1 MKIRLNPHT
10 LQRAFVLLL
19 FSLVAGISSVFA
31 QGYTYLQFSGNG
43 RTVLF
48 AKDGALTV
56 VSTTEDA
63 PAGDGYQWALETVSG
78 DNVRLKNKEGMYVT
92 PNLTLTNSQD
102 QAATFTK
109 TENTYSK
116 GRKSYGEGVEVPT
129 HGGSR
134 YDLVYGGKALGVKNG
149 QLIWT
154 VEDSRYGC
162 IRLANNVKG
171 AKVNPFVS
179 SEGGK
184 VHWYYYMELL
194 GNKSAECV
202 MDAGAEKKLEK
213 YSTPSAKD
221 LRAYM
226 WCVYEA
232 NDKGDVYFMSAD
244 GNFFCQKDDTYQYST
259 STKTDR
265 CKYRICDVAD
275 QTDGKYQE
283 AFVLY
288 NPQTT
293 KYVFPYGSGN
303 TDVGNG
309 SSLNPAEAM
318 RFILSTG
325 PHIYQFS
332 ANAATAIYDNGTGV
346 TMQPVGSEV
355 AGYQW
360 TLEQVG
366 GAYVLK
372 SGRDNYLKQAGD
384 AFTVTTNR
392 DEALRLFPCGSAYD
406 DRHDVLTLA
415 ADASKALGVKDG
427 QLAIVEANSFYS
439 VVRILD
445 STAEVKGAVAPKFS
459 DISNVYYY
467 KLQFKAN
474 PKGDARLT
482 LTGTGYDN
490 PVTRKEFEPTS
501 ASQNWK
507 LEAARHANSKTG
519 DFYLVNQSGEYL
531 IYKDGRF
538 NFETLDVNETTVFRL
553 KQTDEQPEYWTIDMA
568 LSGDDNHRLGLQ
580 AGMTPYTL
588 KACNST
594 SKFNA
599 LSFKESERG
608 SDYDYLQFSGCGRV
622 VLYDDGQNIKAVA
635 TTTEQLEGNGYQWTF
650 DPIMDG
656 AGKVNGNNLKNKA
669 GRFLRYDAADE
680 TFTSVT
686 DRSKA
691 SVFDADQNTYYVIP
705 VHDVQG
711 GTYNINIAGGLRYNA
726 VLRGVS
732 EPYNTLGVKNGKLQ
746 LVKKNS
752 RYAVVRLAENIEG
765 GLVNPYVSTS
775 ANPHYYALNF
785 FQNGSEY
792 LQDNT
797 PGNILL
803 KSPVAPFPLRRYCW
817 ILEEANDDGDV
828 YIRSTAGNYI
838 SYNPDTDNGK
848 HKVNPTLNDY
858 SLYKI
863 CDVADQPD
871 ASLEGL
877 WSLYNCKNLYFVRP
891 FPSEN
896 AIGRAEEV
904 GKNTSMT
911 FVDVAANT
919 TSYHF
924 VFPAMGQRALIM
936 DYDEA
941 KKPRVKARDILAS
954 DKDARLYQWV
964 VEGQHIRN
972 RAGFYLTYDGK
983 NKQFGVSNQKADAYT
998 FVYNV
1003 NNYENNNN
1011 VRYDLCST
1019 DDQQALS
1026 IGEEGALCWA
1036 APGTRNSV
1044 VDLRPYIIA
1053 PELPIPSLGGAD
1065 YQLYCIRT
1073 AGGDRYAY
1081 HMEDANSISL
1091 KPYEEKN
1098 LCQLWVLIRDG
1109 QGKGDGYLQS
1119 AYNRYFLKY
1128 DTGSN
1133 TFVAVADKKDAT
1145 RIRLVETSGNYIHW
1159 QIELPDVNDSRNLI
1173 SHSYS
1178 GGGNPKTVSLS
1189 LQGPN
1194 NGNNF
1199 VEIFPV
1205 DITPDF
1211 YEEAG
1216 GAFRNLSLN
1225 ELTPQLE
1232 LTADG
1237 KALKAKASASE
1248 DDANNSWKNIGTKD
1262 DFVLRNGHGQYIG
1275 ADAEGNVFLTTD
1287 KAQAT
1292 HFYLWLNHGDEDG
1305 TVSWCFAQLN
1315 ADGSKPEGKPEKCL
1329 GVSDVTNGT
1338 VAMLSF
1344 STYETDKLHTL
1355 CFNFGRLT
1363 CPELSDAA
1371 EGKYYYNFICFDKV
1385 ASDKFISEG
1394 YDTNKKVKAESQ
1406 QLINDQMWA
1415 LVGQS
1420 KDDVVLMS
1428 KDKYYMCLNGYK
1440 LCVTHDLKKAAHFS
1454 VDYISDVDRYV
1465 LVLVGG
1471 EGSEGHLK
1479 KCLNLSGD
1487 VDENGVRHK
1496 DVIVWNWN
1504 KTDKNEGPRFYL
1516 NFISIPVPED
1526 YSDYEILPKR
1536 SWFVKQAHEATTDPM
1551 TGFIQRDESGW
1562 TKNPYTGK
1570 MMQKTSTYTVIHYL
1584 KAESTRELY
1593 VPTCMVT
1600 NDNCPTLSRA
1610 FQRWYNYKTDE
1621 AVSDSVLNLD
1631 LPSSRRYKN
1640 GIVVGDQLKLNG
1652 QVNGNYVKKKITF
1665 QMPEVIPDDWEYI
1678 LGADLTP
1685 YSDFVDYFGDNGNP
1699 IYNGNVTKYNGAV
1712 TNDIILPSKQ
1722 NIVEPTIT
1730 GRNLY
1735 VIRNAR
1741 AIANELLQCKEGN
1754 GNDKWYEEHTIA
1766 FPKKKVTLNYS
1777 SVALNMQKQDYWFY
1791 NNDSPS
1797 EDNLQ
1802 NAVNSGEIVI
1812 EVDSLDSGITSA
1824 KFLRSAKTD
1833 NVDLGEGLD
1842 RFIAFDYPGDTDDG
1856 KGIGKA
1862 KGDSCTLKVYGV
1874 ASDGTRYQIA
1884 KFNLTFEDNFEP
1896 IIYSEIIGKKDDGSF
1911 KSERSPE
1918 ALKKATG
1925 DPVATITFDPEQ
1937 FDAFVTPPVGTYTG
1951 FLTGDKGPGTK
1962 CGLTYRY
1969 PFNYDNTSYCF
1980 APIDGDFNST
1990 DGKTPECTW
1999 GNYTIAHRFRM
2010 GDFGDGSSRGNFFAV
2025 KKYYENE
2032 YGSEKYDASQS
2043 GFLYIDASDLPGQ
2056 IASIDFSGM
2065 PCKASRLFVSAWM
2078 SSPSGKDEKPANVV
2092 FSVQGFKNGKAT
2104 TLYSYCPGSI
2114 LGEARDSLA
2123 NKLEPKTNNG
2133 IGIWQQVYFSFVN
2146 KNADDFDSFRLT
2158 IDNACTSTV
2167 GGDILIDDV
2176 EVFSVKPEVQI
2187 ERTIPVCGDQLTL
2200 CKMTVDYDQVRTQLG
2215 LNTGEVMKD
2224 NPKVWY
2230 CLLDK
2235 EMFDAELGFDTGTSE
2250 GQERLYRMSD
2260 AEVKPAFVK
2269 ALLGDPNSQVS
2280 GEGIFR
2286 SVEFKTNFDSL
2297 PVFKYR
2303 DAVAATVGMA
2313 SREVTSAGVRH
2324 FVISDKVKEPRIK
2337 PNHDYY
2343 FLFVPRFSDDPV
2355 TLANAFHS
2363 FEINT
2368 RCSVRCKFR
2377 TLSPIRVVTDA
2388 DDEAAVEHETQTCA
2402 GKSVSLSVKQVGEDE
2417 DGNIGE
2423 RIVQYDWWRDYVGGA
2438 FTDVCINVDNATWR
2452 VLGKNE
2458 SRLSNEISLRE
2469 ALLAFR
2475 HFYPKATTVAGAAPK
2490 NDEGYTLE
2498 QSVIDVLHQFTL
2510 NSADKVASLVLLN
2523 NTCNIYVPAAT
2534 KQGTILKVTVV
2545 PIDHEDSSGTQYCY
2559 DPQQVGIKVS
2569 GEAPQ
2574 LFDGLHGT
2582 QYKYPDK
2589 LTNVPVRSSL
2599 AAVEEVRARADGS
2612 AANVLRVPLRGIK
2625 TVTKDAIGLTSVS
2638 PEVFLAGTN
2647 DPNMKAY
2654 ETKAAEERAGLSV
2667 QNFRI
2672 VGQLKTLV
2680 ADTADREHAYA
2691 DIVFNSDFQ
2700 PREGYVYTLRFN
2712 YRELFNAG
2720 NATQSTVC
2728 DGNVLVDL
2736 IIVPK
2741 YQKWTGA
2748 AGNTDWTNDANWQR
2762 ADLEDLHFNA
2772 DTEPGYAANAD
2783 NGTAQGYVPML
2794 HTSVIVT
2801 PKKAGPQLY
2810 ETNGADDQFLNFVG
2824 NEGKRTAT
2832 PDIEYAL
2839 LAAPEADKGVNLC
2852 GIYTPY
2858 QSKDLV
2864 VQSGGEL
2871 LHAERLDYKKAWVEY
2886 ALTPDRWY
2894 TLGSPLR
2901 QSYAGEW
2908 YAPNNDACQAT
2919 PYFKNVTYN
2928 TTDYHR
2934 FAPAVYQRS
2943 WDKAKSTLY
2952 YLDTYSAENPQTANV
2967 KTTTENIYQAANWSA
2982 VYNDV
2987 REAYSQGGFSVK
2999 VNGIGIGA
3007 QKYNTSLFRLPKED
3021 TAYGYYTE
3029 LNKTDEQT
3037 YPVDRTH
3044 HHKLATD
3051 QLAKSGT
3058 EITVTLTN
3066 ENRNN
3071 RFFLVGNPFACALDL
3086 DKFFTV
3092 NAAQLNGAKY
3102 WVLTAGGQEGAMRQ
3116 PNAGEWISVNGTT
3129 EAALASLPSGQGFFV
3144 EGKEG
3149 TNTITLKFTAD
3160 MQTSLHASGT
3170 LLRAPAIGR
3179 AEAPMLRIRASRS
3192 GQGSEA
3198 LVVKDTTAVN
3208 GYEAAEDMQLLLD
3221 NSLQE
3226 IPMVYTLAGNRTS
3239 TINRRRSLWRV
3250 PLGVLSNSEE
3260 PVQLTF
3266 SGMRSFGETLSLL
3279 DSQTGAVTPL
3289 RGNGNADC
3297 VKVEVPG
3304 VTTGRYFIL
3313 SSERPALEDEQDFTQ
3328 PLIQADNGSV
3338 TISSSAAHVLTYV
3351 RIVAAD
3357 GRTVYKLT
3365 PYVSRLSLKLP
3376 TGVYVVEARTD
3387 EGESVGKVSL

>member
-1 MKIRLNPHT
+1 
-10 LQRAFVLLL
+10 
-19 FSLVAGISSVFA
+19 
-31 QGYTYLQFSGNG
+31 
-43 RTVLF
+43 
-48 AKDGALTV
+48 
-56 VSTTEDA
+56 
-63 PAGDGYQWALETVSG
+63 
-78 DNVRLKNKEGMYVT
+78 
-92 PNLTLTNSQD
+92 
-102 QAATFTK
+102 
-109 TENTYSK
+109 
-116 GRKSYGEGVEVPT
+116 
-129 HGGSR
+129 
-134 YDLVYGGKALGVKNG
+134 
-149 QLIWT
+149 
-154 VEDSRYGC
+154 
-162 IRLANNVKG
+162 
-171 AKVNPFVS
+171 
-179 SEGGK
+179 
-184 VHWYYYMELL
+184 
-194 GNKSAECV
+194 
-202 MDAGAEKKLEK
+202 
-213 YSTPSAKD
+213 
-221 LRAYM
+221 
-226 WCVYEA
+226 
-232 NDKGDVYFMSAD
+232 
-244 GNFFCQKDDTYQYST
+244 
-259 STKTDR
+259 
-265 CKYRICDVAD
+265 
-275 QTDGKYQE
+275 
-283 AFVLY
+283 
-288 NPQTT
+288 
-293 KYVFPYGSGN
+293 
-303 TDVGNG
+303 
-309 SSLNPAEAM
+309 M
-318 RFILSTG
+318 RFISTPPPTG

-332 ANAATAIYDNGTGV
+332 ANAATAIYDNGTSV

-372 SGRDNYLKQAGD
+372 SGRDNYLKQAGNVL
-384 AFTVTTNR
+384 TVTTNR
-392 DEALRLFPCGSAYD
+392 DEALRLFPSGSEYD
-406 DRHDVLTLA
+406 NKHDVLTLA

-445 STAEVKGAVAPKFS
+445 STNEVKGAVAPKFS

-474 PKGDARLT
+474 PKDDARLT
-482 LTGTGYDN
+482 LTSTGYDN
-490 PVTRKEFEPTS
+490 PVTRIEFEPTS
-501 ASQNWK
+501 ARQNWELLPAK
-507 LEAARHANSKTG
+507 HANSKSG
-519 DFYLVNQSGEYL
+519 DFYLVNQLGEYL

-538 NFETLDVNETTVFRL
+538 NFKTFDVNETTVFRL

-580 AGMTPYTL
+580 TGMTPYTL
-588 KACNST
+588 QACNDT
-594 SKFNA
+594 SKYNA

-608 SDYDYLQFSGCGRV
+608 SDYDYLQFSGSGRV

-656 AGKVNGNNLKNKA
+656 AGIVNGYNLKNKA
-669 GRFLRYDAADE
+669 DRFLRYDATAK

-691 SVFDADQNTYYVIP
+691 SVFDADQNTYYIVP
-705 VHDVQG
+705 AHVSG
-711 GTYNINIAGGLRYNA
+711 GTCNIAGGLRYNA

-732 EPYNTLGVKNGKLQ
+732 EPYNTLGVKNGQLQ

-775 ANPHYYALNF
+775 DNPRYYAFNF
-785 FQNGSEY
+785 FQNGSGEY
-792 LQDNT
+792 MQDNT
-797 PGNILL
+797 PGDILL
-803 KSPVAPFPLRRYCW
+803 KSPVAPFPLRRFCW

-828 YIRSTAGNYI
+828 FIKSTAGNYI
-838 SYNPDTDNGK
+838 SYNPASDGYQ
-848 HKVNPTLNDY
+848 HKVNTTTNAY
-858 SLYKI
+858 SRYKI

-871 ASLEGL
+871 ASLDGL
-877 WSLYNCKNLYFVRP
+877 WSLYNCENHYFVRP
-891 FPSEN
+891 SDSDN
-896 AIGRAEEV
+896 SIGRAEEV

-911 FVDVAANT
+911 FVDIAADT
-919 TSYHF
+919 TSYHL

-941 KKPRVKARDILAS
+941 KNPRVKARGILAS

-972 RAGFYLTYDGK
+972 RAGFYLTYDKK
-983 NKQFGVSNQKADAYT
+983 NEQFGVSNQKAEAYT
-998 FVYNV
+998 FVYDENT
-1003 NNYENNNN
+1003 YQNNNN
-1011 VRYDLCST
+1011 VRYDFLSS
-1019 DDQQALS
+1019 DGKQALS
-1026 IGEEGALCWA
+1026 IGAEGVLCWA
-1036 APGTRNSV
+1036 APNTRNSV
-1044 VDLRPYIIA
+1044 VDLRSYIIA
-1053 PELPIPSLGGAD
+1053 PELPIPSSGGVD
-1065 YQLYCIRT
+1065 YHLYCIRT

-1081 HMEDANSISL
+1081 HMEEANAISL
-1091 KPYEEKN
+1091 KTYVEKN
-1098 LCQLWVLIRDG
+1098 LCQLWILIRDG

-1133 TFVAVADKKDAT
+1133 TFVAVADRNDAT
-1145 RIRLVETSGNYIHW
+1145 RIRLVETSGNYDHW
-1159 QIELPDVNDSRNLI
+1159 QIELPDVDGNNNLI
-1173 SHSYS
+1173 SHSY
-1178 GGGNPKTVSLS
+1178 GGNPKTVTLS

-1194 NGNNF
+1194 NADNY
-1199 VEIFPV
+1199 VDLIPV

-1225 ELTPQLE
+1225 ELTPELE
-1232 LTADG
+1232 LTADDA
-1237 KALKAKASASE
+1237 ALKAKASASE
-1248 DDANNSWKNIGTKD
+1248 DDANNSWKNIGTRD

-1275 ADAEGNVFLTTD
+1275 ADDDGNVFLTTD

-1292 HFYLWLNHGDEDG
+1292 HFYLWLNHGEKDG
-1305 TVSWCFAQLN
+1305 NVSWCFAQLN
-1315 ADGSKPEGKPEKCL
+1315 VDGSKPEGKPDKCL
-1329 GVSDVTNGT
+1329 GVSDVANGT

-1344 STYETDKLHTL
+1344 ATYETDKQHTL
-1355 CFNFGRLT
+1355 CFTFGRLT

-1371 EGKYYYNFICFDKV
+1371 AGKYYYNFICFDK
-1385 ASDKFISEG
+1385 AGNKYISDG
-1394 YDTNKKVKAESQ
+1394 NDTNKVVFAENGKK
-1406 QLINDQMWA
+1406 LVNDQMWA
-1415 LVGQS
+1415 LVGQN

-1428 KDKYYMCLNGYK
+1428 KDKYYVYLDGDRFY
-1440 LCVTHDLKKAAHFS
+1440 VTHDPEKAVHFS
-1454 VDYISDVDRYV
+1454 VKYISSQQRYALTIV
-1465 LVLVGG
+1465 KGPNDGG
-1471 EGSEGHLK
+1471 KSGYSM
-1479 KCLNLSGD
+1479 NLHGGD
-1487 VDENGVRHK
+1487 HTTILPWK
-1496 DVIVWNWN
+1496 DSSIQ
-1504 KTDKNEGPRFYL
+1504 TDQNFWL
-1516 NFISIPVPED
+1516 NFIAVPQPED
-1526 YSDYEILPKR
+1526 YSDYEVLPKR
-1536 SWFVKQAHEATTDPM
+1536 SWFVKQAREATADPM

-1584 KAESTRELY
+1584 KAESTRQLF
-1593 VPTCMVT
+1593 VPTCMVGSAAT
-1600 NDNCPTLSRA
+1600 RSRA

-1631 LPSSRRYKN
+1631 LSSSRRYKN
-1640 GIVVGDQLKLNG
+1640 GIVVGDQLKMNG
-1652 QVNGNYVKKKITF
+1652 QNHGDYVTHSVVF

-1699 IYNGNVTKYNGAV
+1699 LYNGTVTS
-1712 TNDIILPSKQ
+1712 DIILPSKQ

-1741 AIANELLQCKEGN
+1741 AIANELLQCKAGE
-1754 GNDKWYEEHTIA
+1754 GNDKWYEEHTIV

-1791 NNDSPS
+1791 NNGIAS
-1797 EDNLQ
+1797 ENNLQ
-1802 NAVNSGEIVI
+1802 NAVNSGAI
-1812 EVDSLDSGITSA
+1812 EVDVEDPLKSGITFA
-1824 KFLRSAKTD
+1824 KFLNSGAGD
-1833 NVDLGEGLD
+1833 GAD
-1842 RFIAFDYPGDTDDG
+1842 RAIAFNYPGDTDG
-1856 KGIGKA
+1856 TGIGEAKA
-1862 KGDSCTLKVYGV
+1862 GSCTLKVYGI

-1884 KFNLTFEDNFEP
+1884 KFNLTFEEDFEP
-1896 IIYSEIIGKKDDGSF
+1896 IVYSEIIGTKVDGSF

-1918 ALKKATG
+1918 ALQKTTG
-1925 DPVATITFDPEQ
+1925 APVATIAFNPEQ
-1937 FDAFVTPPVGTYTG
+1937 FDAFVSPPVGTYTG
-1951 FLTGDKGPGTK
+1951 FSNSGTGENANQKYS
-1962 CGLTYRY
+1962 LTYRY

-1980 APIDGDFNST
+1980 APISGDFNST
-1990 DGKTPECTW
+1990 EGVTSECTW
-1999 GNYTIAHRFRM
+1999 GNYTIAHRLQYN
-2010 GDFGDGSSRGNFFAV
+2010 FGESTHRGNFFPV
-2025 KKYYENE
+2025 KKYYENK
-2032 YGSEKYDASQS
+2032 YGSENYDASQS
-2043 GFLYIDASDLPGQ
+2043 AFLYIDASDLPGK
-2056 IASIDFSGM
+2056 IVSIDFAGM

-2078 SSPSGKDEKPANVV
+2078 SSPGRGTDSPANVV
-2092 FSVQGFKNGKAT
+2092 FSIQGFKNGEAT
-2104 TLYSYCPGSI
+2104 TLYSYCPGGI
-2114 LGEARDSLA
+2114 LGEARDA
-2123 NKLEPKTNNG
+2123 NGKKLESKGGN
-2133 IGIWQQVYFSFVN
+2133 GIWQQVYFSFVN

-2158 IDNACTSTV
+2158 IDNACTNTS
-2167 GGDILIDDV
+2167 GGDILIDDI

-2200 CKMTVDYDQVRTQLG
+2200 CKMTTDYDQVRAQLG
-2215 LNTGEVMKD
+2215 LKTGEVMKR

-2235 EMFDAELGFDTGTSE
+2235 EMFDTELGFNTGTPE
-2250 GQERLYRMSD
+2250 GQERLYRTPD
-2260 AEVKPAFVK
+2260 AVVKPAFVK
-2269 ALLGDPNSQVS
+2269 ALLGDLNSQAS
-2280 GEGIFR
+2280 AEGSFR

-2297 PVFKYR
+2297 PRFTYR
-2303 DAVAATVGMA
+2303 KAVEATSGMA
-2313 SREVTSAGVRH
+2313 SREVTSDGVRR
-2324 FVISDKVKEPRIK
+2324 FIISDKVREPRIK

-2355 TLANAFHS
+2355 TLANAFHA

-2368 RCSVRCKFR
+2368 RCSVRCQFR
-2377 TLSPIRVVTDA
+2377 TQSPIRVVTDA

-2402 GKSVSLSVKQVGEDE
+2402 GKSVSLSVKQVGEDV

-2423 RIVQYDWWRDYVGGA
+2423 RIVQYDWWRDYVGGV
-2438 FTDVCINVDNATWR
+2438 FNDVCINVDNATCR
-2452 VLGKNE
+2452 VLKKDEN
-2458 SRLSNEISLRE
+2458 RLSNEISLRE

-2475 HFYPKATTVAGAAPK
+2475 HFYPKATTVAGATPK
-2490 NDEGYTLE
+2490 DDEGYTLE

-2510 NSADKVASLVLLN
+2510 NRADKVASLVLLN

-2534 KQGTILKVTVV
+2534 PQGEILRVTVV
-2545 PIDHEDSSGTQYCY
+2545 PIDHEDGNGTQYCY

-2569 GEAPQ
+2569 GQAPQ
-2574 LFDGLHGT
+2574 LFDGQPGN
-2582 QYKYPDK
+2582 QYKYPEK

-2599 AAVEEVRARADGS
+2599 AAVAEVRAGADGS
-2612 AANVLRVPLRGIK
+2612 VANVLRVPLRGIK
-2625 TVTKDAIGLTSVS
+2625 TVTAGAIGLTSVS

-2672 VGQLKTLV
+2672 VGQLKTLE
-2680 ADTADREHAYA
+2680 ANTTNPENAHA

-2712 YRELFNAG
+2712 YRESFNAG
-2720 NATQSTVC
+2720 STTQTTVC

-2762 ADLEDLHFNA
+2762 ADLADLHFKA
-2772 DTEPGYAANAD
+2772 DTETDYAANAN

-2801 PKKAGPQLY
+2801 PDKAGPQLY
-2810 ETNGADDQFLNFVG
+2810 ETNYAGTDDQFLNFVDH
-2824 NEGKRTAT
+2824 EGEQRTAT

-2839 LAAPEADKGVNLC
+2839 LAAPKAKAGVNLC

-2871 LHAERLDYKKAWVEY
+2871 LHAERLSYEKAWVEY

-2919 PYFKNVTYN
+2919 PYFKDVTYN
-2928 TTDYHR
+2928 ATDYHR

-2943 WDKAKSTLY
+2943 WDKANPKLY
-2952 YLDTYSAENPQTANV
+2952 YLEPYSADKPQEANV
-2967 KTTTENIYQAANWSA
+2967 KTTKDNIYQAANWSA

-2987 REAYSQGGFSVK
+2987 QEAYSQGGFSVK
-2999 VNGIGIGA
+2999 VNGVGIGA
-3007 QKYNTSLFRLPKED
+3007 QTYTKSLFRLPKED
-3021 TAYGYYTE
+3021 TAFGYYTE
-3029 LNKTDEQT
+3029 LNETDGKTYT
-3037 YPVDRTH
+3037 VDRTY

-3051 QLAKSGT
+3051 ELTSGT
-3058 EITVTLTN
+3058 ELTVTLTN
-3066 ENRNN
+3066 ENANN

-3102 WVLTAGGQEGAMRQ
+3102 WVLTASGQEGAMRQ

-3160 MQTSLHASGT
+3160 MQTSLHTSGT

-3179 AEAPMLRIRASRS
+3179 AEVPVLRIHASRS

>member
-31 QGYTYLQFSGNG
+31 QDTYTYLQFSGNG
-43 RTVLF
+43 RTVLLV
-48 AKDGALTV
+48 KDGALTV

-63 PAGDGYQWALETVSG
+63 PAGDGYQWTLETVSG

-92 PNLTLTNSQD
+92 SNLTLTNRQD

-109 TENTYSK
+109 TENTYS
-116 GRKSYGEGVEVPT
+116 STTY
-129 HGGSR
+129 GGSR
-134 YDLVYGGKALGVKNG
+134 YDLVYDGKALGVKNG

-154 VEDSRYGC
+154 IEDSRYGC

-171 AKVNPFVS
+171 AKVTPFVC
-179 SEGGK
+179 SEGGE
-184 VHWYYYMELL
+184 VHWYYMELL
-194 GNKSAECV
+194 LNGSECIK
-202 MDAGAEKKLEK
+202 DAGAENKLQK
-213 YSTPSAKD
+213 YPTPSAKN
-221 LRAYM
+221 LRVYM

-232 NDKGDVYFMSAD
+232 NEQGDVYFKSAD
-244 GNFFCQKDDTYQYST
+244 GNFFYQNGNIQYST
-259 STKTDR
+259 STESSKHI
-265 CKYRICDVAD
+265 YRICDVAD
-275 QTDGKYQE
+275 QTDGKYQD

-288 NPQTT
+288 NTQTT

-303 TDVGNG
+303 PDVGMG
-309 SSLNPAEAM
+309 STLNPAEAM
-318 RFILSTG
+318 RFIPTTPPTA

-332 ANAATAIYDNGTGV
+332 ANAATAIYDNGTSV
-346 TMQPVGSEV
+346 TMQAVGSEV
-355 AGYQW
+355 VGYQW
-360 TLEQVG
+360 TLEEVS

-372 SGRDNYLKQAGD
+372 SGRNNYLKQAGE
-384 AFTVTTNR
+384 ALTVTTNR

-406 DRHDVLTLA
+406 DRHYVLTLA
-415 ADASKALGVKDG
+415 ADASKAVGVKDG
-427 QLAIVEANSFYS
+427 QLVIVEANSFYS

-445 STAEVKGAVAPKFS
+445 STDEVKGAVVPKFS

-507 LEAARHANSKTG
+507 LEPARHANSKPG
-519 DFYLVNQSGEYL
+519 DFYLVNQLGEYL

-568 LSGDDNHRLGLQ
+568 LAGDDNHRLGLK
-580 AGMTPYTL
+580 AGMIPYTL
-588 KACNST
+588 QACNRT
-594 SKFNA
+594 SKYNA

-608 SDYDYLQFSGCGRV
+608 SDYDYLQFSGSGRV
-622 VLYDDGQNIKAVA
+622 VLYDDGQNVKAVA

-656 AGKVNGNNLKNKA
+656 AGIVNGFNLKNKA
-669 GRFLRYDAADE
+669 DRFLRYDATAK

-691 SVFDADQNTYYVIP
+691 SVFDATPNTYYVVP
-705 VHDVQG
+705 AHVPG
-711 GTYNINIAGGLRYNA
+711 GTYNIAGGLRYNA
-726 VLRGVS
+726 VLRGVTGT
-732 EPYNTLGVKNGKLQ
+732 YNTLGVKNGQLQ

-775 ANPHYYALNF
+775 DNPHYYALNF

-797 PGNILL
+797 PGDILL

-828 YIRSTAGNYI
+828 YIKSTAGNYI
-838 SYNPDTDNGK
+838 SYNPDTDYYDK
-848 HKVNPTLNDY
+848 HKVNTTRNDY
-858 SLYKI
+858 SLYKL

-911 FVDVAANT
+911 FVDVAADT
-919 TSYHF
+919 TSYHL

-941 KKPRVKARDILAS
+941 KNPRVKARGILAS

-972 RAGFYLTYDGK
+972 RAGFYLTYDKK

-1026 IGEEGALCWA
+1026 IGAEGVLCWA

-1044 VDLRPYIIA
+1044 VDLRPYIIG
-1053 PELPIPSLGGAD
+1053 PELPIPSSGGAD

-1081 HMEDANSISL
+1081 HMEEANAISL
-1091 KPYEEKN
+1091 KPYVEKN
-1098 LCQLWVLIRDG
+1098 LCQLWILIRDG
-1109 QGKGDGYLQS
+1109 HGKGDGYLQS
-1119 AYNRYFLKY
+1119 AYNRCFLKY

-1133 TFVAVADKKDAT
+1133 TFVAVADKNDAT
-1145 RIRLVETSGNYIHW
+1145 RIRLVETSGNYDHW
-1159 QIELPDVNDSRNLI
+1159 QIELPDVADNNNLI

-1178 GGGNPKTVSLS
+1178 GNPKTVTLS

-1194 NGNNF
+1194 NADNY
-1199 VEIFPV
+1199 VDLIPV

-1225 ELTPQLE
+1225 ELTPELE

-1237 KALKAKASASE
+1237 TALKAKASASE

-1275 ADAEGNVFLTTD
+1275 ADADGNVFLTTD

-1292 HFYLWLNHGDEDG
+1292 HFYLWLNHGDKDG

-1329 GVSDVTNGT
+1329 GVSDVANGT

-1344 STYETDKLHTL
+1344 ATYETNKLHTL
-1355 CFNFGRLT
+1355 CFTFGRLT
-1363 CPELSDAA
+1363 CPELSDAVA
-1371 EGKYYYNFICFDKV
+1371 GKYYYNFICFDKV
-1385 ASDKFISEG
+1385 GNKFVSDG
-1394 YDTNKKVKAESQ
+1394 NDTNKRVFAENGKK
-1406 QLINDQMWA
+1406 LVNDQMWA
-1415 LVGQS
+1415 LVGQN

-1428 KDKYYMCLNGYK
+1428 KDKYYVYLDGDRFY
-1440 LCVTHDLKKAAHFS
+1440 VTHDPERAVHFS
-1454 VDYISDVDRYV
+1454 VKYISSQQRYA
-1465 LVLVGG
+1465 LT
-1471 EGSEGHLK
+1471 
-1479 KCLNLSGD
+1479 
-1487 VDENGVRHK
+1487 
-1496 DVIVWNWN
+1496 IV
-1504 KTDKNEGPRFYL
+1504 EGPNDGGKSGYSMNLHGGDHTTILPWKNSSIQTDQNFWL
-1516 NFISIPVPED
+1516 NFIAVPQPED
-1526 YSDYEILPKR
+1526 YSDYEVLPKR
-1536 SWFVKQAHEATTDPM
+1536 SWFVKQAREATADPM

-1570 MMQKTSTYTVIHYL
+1570 MMQKTSTYTVTHYL
-1584 KAESTRELY
+1584 KAESTRDLY
-1593 VPTCMVT
+1593 VPTCMVGSAAT
-1600 NDNCPTLSRA
+1600 RSRA

-1631 LPSSRRYKN
+1631 ISSSRRYRN
-1640 GIVVGDQLKLNG
+1640 GIVVGDQLNLNG
-1652 QVNGNYVKKKITF
+1652 QNSGYYVTHNVTF

-1678 LGADLTP
+1678 LGGDLTT

-1699 IYNGNVTKYNGAV
+1699 LYNGNVTS
-1712 TNDIILPSKQ
+1712 DIILPSKQ

-1741 AIANELLQCKEGN
+1741 AIANELLQYKDDGS
-1754 GNDKWYEEHTIA
+1754 NDKWYEEHTIA

-1791 NNDSPS
+1791 NNGIAS

-1802 NAVNSGEIVI
+1802 NAVNNGAI
-1812 EVDSLDSGITSA
+1812 EVKVDDLGSGITFA
-1824 KFLRSAKTD
+1824 KFLSSGAGGDATD
-1833 NVDLGEGLD
+1833 
-1842 RFIAFDYPGDTDDG
+1842 RAIAFNYPGDTADG
-1856 KGIGKA
+1856 KGTGKA
-1862 KGDSCTLKVYGV
+1862 NAGSCTLKVYGV

-1884 KFNLTFEDNFEP
+1884 KFNLTFEDDFEP
-1896 IIYSEIIGKKDDGSF
+1896 IIYSEIIGKKGGSF

-1918 ALKKATG
+1918 ALQKTTG
-1925 DPVATITFDPEQ
+1925 DPVATITFDPDE
-1937 FDAFVTPPVGTYTG
+1937 FDSFVSPPVGTYTG
-1951 FLTGDKGPGTK
+1951 FDKVAGASTK

-1980 APIDGDFNST
+1980 APIGGDFNSA
-1990 DGKTPECTW
+1990 DGKTAECTW
-1999 GNYTIAHRFRM
+1999 GNYTVAHRFNM
-2010 GDFGDGSSRGNFFAV
+2010 GDNRGNFFAV

-2032 YGSEKYDASQS
+2032 YGSQNYDASQS
-2043 GFLYIDASDLPGQ
+2043 GFLYIDASDLPGK
-2056 IASIDFSGM
+2056 IASIDFAGM

-2078 SSPSGKDEKPANVV
+2078 SSPDRGNESPANVV
-2092 FSVQGFKNGKAT
+2092 FSILGFKNGKAT

-2114 LGEARDSLA
+2114 LGEARDSLRKTL
-2123 NKLEPKTNNG
+2123 NPKDSG
-2133 IGIWQQVYFSFVN
+2133 GKGIWQQVYFSFVN

-2158 IDNACTSTV
+2158 IDNVCTNTQ

-2200 CKMTVDYDQVRTQLG
+2200 CKMTVDYDQVRAQLG
-2215 LNTGEVMKD
+2215 LNTGEVLKV

-2235 EMFDAELGFDTGTSE
+2235 EMFDAELGFDTGTPE

-2260 AEVKPAFVK
+2260 AGVKPAFVK
-2269 ALLGDPNSQVS
+2269 ALLGDPNSQAS

-2286 SVEFKTNFDSL
+2286 SVEFKTKFDDL
-2297 PVFKYR
+2297 PLFKYR

-2313 SREVTSAGVRH
+2313 SREITSAGVRH

-2363 FEINT
+2363 FEVNT

-2402 GKSVSLSVKQVGEDE
+2402 GKSVSLSVKQVGEDV

-2458 SRLSNEISLRE
+2458 NRLSNEISLRE

-2534 KQGTILKVTVV
+2534 PQGEILRVTVV

-2559 DPQQVGIKVS
+2559 DPEQVGVKVS

-2574 LFDGLHGT
+2574 LFDGLRGDK
-2582 QYKYPDK
+2582 YKYPDK

-2599 AAVEEVRARADGS
+2599 AAVAEVTAGADGS
-2612 AANVLRVPLRGIK
+2612 AVNVLRVPLRGIT

-2654 ETKAAEERAGLSV
+2654 ETRAAEERTGLSV

-2672 VGQLKTLV
+2672 VGQLKTLDASK
-2680 ADTADREHAYA
+2680 ADSVNAHA

-2720 NATQSTVC
+2720 SATQTTVC

-2772 DTEPGYAANAD
+2772 DTETDYAANAN

-2801 PKKAGPQLY
+2801 PDKAGPQLY
-2810 ETNGADDQFLNFVG
+2810 ETNGADDQFLNFVDH
-2824 NEGKRTAT
+2824 EDEQRTAT

-2839 LAAPEADKGVNLC
+2839 LAAPEADKGVNRC
-2852 GIYTPY
+2852 DIYRPY

-2919 PYFKNVTYN
+2919 PYFKDVTYN

-2952 YLDTYSAENPQTANV
+2952 YLEPYSANKPQEARV
-2967 KTTTENIYQAANWSA
+2967 DTTTENIYQAANWSA

-3007 QKYNTSLFRLPKED
+3007 QKYTKSLFRLPKED

-3029 LNKTDEQT
+3029 TNVTDGRT
-3037 YPVDRTH
+3037 YPVDRTY

-3051 QLAKSGT
+3051 QLKSGT
-3058 EITVTLTN
+3058 ELTVTLTN
-3066 ENRNN
+3066 ENANN

-3086 DKFFTV
+3086 NEFFKE
-3092 NAAQLNGAKY
+3092 NATQLNGAKY

-3149 TNTITLKFTAD
+3149 TNTINLKFTAD
-3160 MQTSLHASGT
+3160 MQTSLHTSGT

-3179 AEAPMLRIRASRS
+3179 AEAPMLRIRALRS

-3313 SSERPALEDEQDFTQ
+3313 SSERPALEDEKDFTQ

-3387 EGESVGKVSL
+3387 EGESVAKVSL

>member
-31 QGYTYLQFSGNG
+31 QDNYTYLQFSGNG
-43 RTVLF
+43 RTVLL

-63 PAGDGYQWALETVSG
+63 PAGDGYQWTLETVSG

-92 PNLTLTNSQD
+92 PELRLTNSQN

-109 TENTYSK
+109 TENTYS
-116 GRKSYGEGVEVPT
+116 STTY
-129 HGGSR
+129 GGSR

-149 QLIWT
+149 QFFWA
-154 VEDSRYGC
+154 VRNSRYGC
-162 IRLANNVKG
+162 IRLANNVRG
-171 AKVNPFVS
+171 AKVTPFVC
-179 SEGGK
+179 SEGGE
-184 VHWYYYMELL
+184 VHWYYMELL
-194 GNKSAECV
+194 LNGSECIK
-202 MDAGAEKKLEK
+202 DAGAEKKLEK
-213 YSTPSAKD
+213 YSTPSAKN

-226 WCVYEA
+226 WCIYEA
-232 NDKGDVYFMSAD
+232 NEEGDVYIKSVD
-244 GNFFCQKDDTYQYST
+244 GNYIYQNGSYPGSLQYAT
-259 STKTDR
+259 STKSDV
-265 CKYRICDVAD
+265 CIYRICDVAD
-275 QTDGKYQE
+275 QTDGKFQD
-283 AFVLY
+283 AFVLK
-288 NPQTT
+288 NTKMN

-303 TDVGNG
+303 PDVGMG
-309 SSLNPAEAM
+309 SNPNPAEAM
-318 RFILSTG
+318 RFISTPPPTG

-332 ANAATAIYDNGTGV
+332 ANAATAIYDNGTSV

-372 SGRDNYLKQAGD
+372 SGRDNYLKQAG
-384 AFTVTTNR
+384 AALTVTTNR

-415 ADASKALGVKDG
+415 GDASKALGVKDG

-445 STAEVKGAVAPKFS
+445 STDEVKGAVAPKFS

-482 LTGTGYDN
+482 LTGMGYDN
-490 PVTRKEFEPTS
+490 PDPVTRMEFEPTS

-507 LEAARHANSKTG
+507 LEPARHANSKTG
-519 DFYLVNQSGEYL
+519 DFYLVNQLGEYF

-538 NFETLDVNETTVFRL
+538 NFATLDVNETTVFRL

-588 KACNST
+588 QACNRT

-608 SDYDYLQFSGCGRV
+608 SDYDYLQFSGSGRV
-622 VLYDDGQNIKAVA
+622 VLYDDGQNVKAVA

-650 DPIMDG
+650 EPIMDG
-656 AGKVNGNNLKNKA
+656 AGIVNGFNLKNKA

-691 SVFDADQNTYYVIP
+691 SVFDANQNTYYVVP
-705 VHDVQG
+705 AVQG
-711 GTYNINIAGGLRYNA
+711 GTCYIAGGLRYNA

-732 EPYNTLGVKNGKLQ
+732 GTYNTLGVKNGKLQ

-797 PGNILL
+797 PGGILL

-838 SYNPDTDNGK
+838 SYNPDTDGYQ
-848 HKVNPTLNDY
+848 HKVNTTTNEY
-858 SLYKI
+858 SRYKI
-863 CDVADQPD
+863 CDLADQPD
-871 ASLEGL
+871 ASLDGL
-877 WSLYNCKNLYFVRP
+877 WSLYNCENHYFVRP

-896 AIGRAEEV
+896 SVGRAEEV

-911 FVDVAANT
+911 FVDVAADT
-919 TSYHF
+919 ISYHF

-941 KKPRVKARDILAS
+941 KNPRVKARDILAS

-972 RAGFYLTYDGK
+972 RAGFYLTYNEK

-1003 NNYENNNN
+1003 NNYENNNS

-1026 IGEEGALCWA
+1026 IGEEGVLCWA
-1036 APGTRNSV
+1036 APGTRNSA

-1081 HMEDANSISL
+1081 HMEDATNSISL
-1091 KPYEEKN
+1091 KSYEEKN

-1109 QGKGDGYLQS
+1109 EGKGDGYLQS
-1119 AYNRYFLKY
+1119 AYNRHFLKY

-1178 GGGNPKTVSLS
+1178 GGGNSKTISLS

-1199 VEIFPV
+1199 LYIFPV

-1216 GAFRNLSLN
+1216 GAFRNINLD
-1225 ELTPQLE
+1225 ELTPKLE

-1237 KALKAKASASE
+1237 EALKAKASASE

-1275 ADAEGNVFLTTD
+1275 ADAKGNVFLTTD

-1292 HFYLWLNHGDEDG
+1292 HLYLWLNHGDEDG

-1315 ADGSKPEGKPEKCL
+1315 ADGSKPEGKPGNCL
-1329 GVSDVTNGT
+1329 GVSDVANGT
-1338 VAMLSF
+1338 VAMLPF

-1355 CFNFGRLT
+1355 CFTFGRLT
-1363 CPELSDAA
+1363 SPELSDAA
-1371 EGKYYYNFICFDKV
+1371 EGKYYYSFMCFDLVGNDKYV
-1385 ASDKFISEG
+1385 SDGNDTSKLVIAEG
-1394 YDTNKKVKAESQ
+1394 KRLV
-1406 QLINDQMWA
+1406 NDQMWA
-1415 LVGQS
+1415 LVGVS
-1420 KDDVVLMS
+1420 KDGFVLMS
-1428 KDKYYMCLNGYK
+1428 KDRYYLYLNGGIFY
-1440 LCVTHDLKKAAHFS
+1440 VTHDLAKATHFS
-1454 VDYISDVDRYV
+1454 GTYDVNRQRYV
-1465 LVLVGG
+1465 LTVVSAVGG
-1471 EGSEGHLK
+1471 DSQYNGWQVLLGSDNRRVTVGK
-1479 KCLNLSGD
+1479 KGTS
-1487 VDENGVRHK
+1487 
-1496 DVIVWNWN
+1496 
-1504 KTDKNEGPRFYL
+1504 TDNRYYL

-1526 YSDYEILPKR
+1526 FSDYEVLPKR
-1536 SWFVKQAHEATTDPM
+1536 SWFVKQAHEATADPM

-1570 MMQKTSTYTVIHYL
+1570 MMQKTSTYTITHYL
-1584 KAESTRELY
+1584 KAESTRKLY
-1593 VPTCMVT
+1593 VPTCMVGSANT
-1600 NDNCPTLSRA
+1600 RSRA

-1631 LPSSRRYKN
+1631 LSSSRRYRN
-1640 GIVVGDQLKLNG
+1640 GIVVGEQLNLNG
-1652 QVNGNYVKKKITF
+1652 QNYGNYVDHYVTF

-1678 LGADLTP
+1678 LGGDLTT

-1699 IYNGNVTKYNGAV
+1699 LYNGNVTKYNGNV
-1712 TNDIILPSKQ
+1712 TSDIILPSKQ

-1735 VIRNAR
+1735 IIRNAR
-1741 AIANELLQCKEGN
+1741 AIANELLLYKDDGS
-1754 GNDKWYEEHTIA
+1754 NDKWYEEHTIA

-1791 NNDSPS
+1791 NGGIAS

-1802 NAVNSGEIVI
+1802 NAVNSGAI
-1812 EVDSLDSGITSA
+1812 EVKVDDLGSGITFA
-1824 KFLRSAKTD
+1824 KFLNSGA
-1833 NVDLGEGLD
+1833 GAGAD
-1842 RFIAFDYPGDTDDG
+1842 RAIAFNYPDDTDG
-1856 KGIGKA
+1856 KGRGTAKA
-1862 KGDSCTLKVYGV
+1862 GSCTLKVYGR

-1884 KFNLTFEDNFEP
+1884 KFNLIFEDDFEP

-1911 KSERSPE
+1911 KSARSPE
-1918 ALKKATG
+1918 ALLKTTG
-1925 DPVATITFDPEQ
+1925 DPVATITFDPDQ
-1937 FDAFVTPPVGTYTG
+1937 FDAFVSPPVGTYTG
-1951 FLTGDKGPGTK
+1951 FTNSGKGDNANQKYS
-1962 CGLTYRY
+1962 LTYRY

-1980 APIDGDFNST
+1980 APIGGDFNST
-1990 DGKTPECTW
+1990 NGRTSECTW
-1999 GNYTIAHRFRM
+1999 GNYTVAHRFDM
-2010 GDFGDGSSRGNFFAV
+2010 GDNRGNFFAV

-2032 YGSEKYDASQS
+2032 YGSENYDASQS
-2043 GFLYIDASDLPGQ
+2043 GFLYIDASDLPGK
-2056 IASIDFSGM
+2056 IASIDFAGM

-2078 SSPSGKDEKPANVV
+2078 SSPDRDNESPANVV
-2092 FSVQGFKNGKAT
+2092 FSIQGFKNGKAT

-2114 LGEARDSLA
+2114 LGQARDSLS
-2123 NKLEPKTNNG
+2123 KTLNPMDNG
-2133 IGIWQQVYFSFVN
+2133 GKGIWQQVYFSFVN
-2146 KNADDFDSFRLT
+2146 KNADDFDNFRLT
-2158 IDNACTSTV
+2158 IDNACTNTS

-2176 EVFSVKPEVQI
+2176 EVFSVKPDVQI

-2200 CKMTVDYDQVRTQLG
+2200 CKMTVDYDQVRAQLG
-2215 LNTGEVMKD
+2215 LNTGEVLTD

-2235 EMFDAELGFDTGTSE
+2235 EMFDAELGFDTGTPE

-2260 AEVKPAFVK
+2260 VEVKPAFVK

-2286 SVEFKTNFDSL
+2286 SVEFKTKFEEL
-2297 PVFKYR
+2297 PLFKYR

-2377 TLSPIRVVTDA
+2377 TQSPIRVVTDA

-2417 DGNIGE
+2417 NGNIGE

-2490 NDEGYTLE
+2490 DDEGYTLE

-2569 GEAPQ
+2569 GQAPQ
-2574 LFDGLHGT
+2574 LFDGLHGDK
-2582 QYKYPDK
+2582 YKYPDK

-2612 AANVLRVPLRGIK
+2612 AANVLRVPLRGIE

-2680 ADTADREHAYA
+2680 ARTADPENAHA

-2720 NATQSTVC
+2720 GTAQSTVC

-2810 ETNGADDQFLNFVG
+2810 ETNDPGADDQFLNFVG

-2871 LHAERLDYKKAWVEY
+2871 LHAERLSYEKAWVEY

-2919 PYFKNVTYN
+2919 PYFKDVTYN
-2928 TTDYHR
+2928 TAHYHR

-2943 WDKAKSTLY
+2943 WDKANPKLY
-2952 YLDTYSAENPQTANV
+2952 YLEPYLADKPQEAKV
-2967 KTTTENIYQAANWSA
+2967 DTTTENIYQAANWSA

-3007 QKYNTSLFRLPKED
+3007 QKYTKSLFRLPKED

-3029 LNKTDEQT
+3029 LNETDRKT
-3037 YPVDRTH
+3037 YPVDRTY

-3051 QLAKSGT
+3051 QLKSGT
-3058 EITVTLTN
+3058 ELTVTLRN
-3066 ENRNN
+3066 ENANN

-3086 DKFFTV
+3086 NEFFKENET
-3092 NAAQLNGAKY
+3092 QLNGAKY

-3149 TNTITLKFTAD
+3149 TNTITLKFTAG
-3160 MQTSLHASGT
+3160 MQTSLHTSGT

-3289 RGNGNADC
+3289 RGNGNADS

-3313 SSERPALEDEQDFTQ
+3313 SSERPTLEDEKDFTQ

>member
-43 RTVLF
+43 RTVLL

-63 PAGDGYQWALETVSG
+63 PAGDGYQWTLETVEG
-78 DNVRLKNKEGMYVT
+78 KDNTVRLKNKGNQYVT
-92 PNLTLTNSQD
+92 ASLALTNEQS
-102 QAATFTK
+102 QAAEFTK
-109 TENTYSK
+109 TENTYS
-116 GRKSYGEGVEVPT
+116 SDTYGSNT
-129 HGGSR
+129 KC
-134 YDLVYGGKALGVKNG
+134 YDLVYGGKGALGVKNG
-149 QLIWT
+149 QLFWT

-171 AKVNPFVS
+171 AKVTPLVC

-184 VHWYYYMELL
+184 AYWYYMELL
-194 GNKSAECV
+194 GNGSECIK
-202 MDAGAEKKLEK
+202 DAGAENKLQK
-213 YSTPSAKD
+213 YPTPSAKN

-226 WCVYEA
+226 WSVYEA
-232 NDKGDVYFMSAD
+232 NEQGDVYFKSAD
-244 GNFFCQKDDTYQYST
+244 GNFFCQKDNTFQYST
-259 STKTDR
+259 STKTDK

-288 NPQTT
+288 NTQTT
-293 KYVFPYGSGN
+293 KYVLPYPSRN
-303 TDVGNG
+303 PDVGIGG
-309 SSLNPAEAM
+309 SLHSAEAM
-318 RFILSTG
+318 RFIPTTG

-332 ANAATAIYDNGTGV
+332 ANAATAIYDNGTSV

-372 SGRDNYLKQAGD
+372 SGRDNYLKQAG
-384 AFTVTTNR
+384 AALTVTTNR
-392 DEALRLFPCGSAYD
+392 DEALRLFPSGSAYD
-406 DRHDVLTLA
+406 DRHDVLALA
-415 ADASKALGVKDG
+415 DDASMAVGVKDG

-445 STAEVKGAVAPKFS
+445 STNEVKGAVVPKFS
-459 DISNVYYY
+459 DISNVYYYY

-490 PVTRKEFEPTS
+490 PVTRMEFEPTS

-507 LEAARHANSKTG
+507 LEAARHANSKPG
-519 DFYLVNQSGEYL
+519 DFYLVNQEGEYL

-538 NFETLDVNETTVFRL
+538 NFEWLDVNETTVFRL

-588 KACNST
+588 QACNST
-594 SKFNA
+594 SKYNA

-608 SDYDYLQFSGCGRV
+608 SDYDYLQFSGSGRV
-622 VLYDDGQNIKAVA
+622 VLYDDGQNVKAVA

-656 AGKVNGNNLKNKA
+656 AGIVNGFNLKNKA
-669 GRFLRYDAADE
+669 DRFLRYDAADE

-691 SVFDADQNTYYVIP
+691 SVFDANQNTYYVVP
-705 VHDVQG
+705 AHVQG
-711 GTYNINIAGGLRYNA
+711 GTCNIAGGLRYNA
-726 VLRGVS
+726 VLRGVTGT
-732 EPYNTLGVKNGKLQ
+732 YNTLGVKNGKLQ

-838 SYNPDTDNGK
+838 SYNPDTDGYQ
-848 HKVNPTLNDY
+848 HKVNTTTNEY

-863 CDVADQPD
+863 CDLADQPD
-871 ASLEGL
+871 ASLDGL
-877 WSLYNCKNLYFVRP
+877 WSLYNCTNHYFVRP
-891 FPSEN
+891 SEN
-896 AIGRAEEV
+896 DKFIGRAEKV

-941 KKPRVKARDILAS
+941 KNPRVKARDILAS

-972 RAGFYLTYDGK
+972 RAGFYLTYDEK

-1003 NNYENNNN
+1003 NNYENNNS

-1026 IGEEGALCWA
+1026 IGEEGVLCWA

-1065 YQLYCIRT
+1065 YHLYCIRT
-1073 AGGDRYAY
+1073 AKGDGYAY
-1081 HMEDANSISL
+1081 HMEDATNTISL

-1119 AYNRYFLKY
+1119 AYNRHFLKY

-1133 TFVAVADKKDAT
+1133 TFVVVADKNDAT
-1145 RIRLVETSGNYIHW
+1145 RIRLVETSGNYVHW
-1159 QIELPDVNDSRNLI
+1159 QIELPDVNGNRNLI

-1178 GGGNPKTVSLS
+1178 GGGSPKTVSLS

-1199 VEIFPV
+1199 VEVFPV

-1216 GAFRNLSLN
+1216 GAFRNINLD
-1225 ELTPQLE
+1225 ELTPKLE

-1237 KALKAKASASE
+1237 TALKAKASASE
-1248 DDANNSWKNIGTKD
+1248 DGANNSWKNIGTKD

-1275 ADAEGNVFLTTD
+1275 ADAGGNVFLTTD

-1292 HFYLWLNHGDEDG
+1292 HFYLWLNHGEKNG

-1315 ADGSKPEGKPEKCL
+1315 ADGSKPEGKPKNCL
-1329 GVSDVTNGT
+1329 GVSDVANGT
-1338 VAMLSF
+1338 VAMLPF
-1344 STYETDKLHTL
+1344 STYETDKRHTL
-1355 CFNFGRLT
+1355 CFTFGRLT
-1363 CPELSDAA
+1363 SPELSDAA
-1371 EGKYYYNFICFDKV
+1371 EGKYYYTFMCFDKV
-1385 ASDKFISEG
+1385 GDNKYVSDGNDTSKLVIAEG
-1394 YDTNKKVKAESQ
+1394 KRLV
-1406 QLINDQMWA
+1406 NDQMWA
-1415 LVGQS
+1415 LVGVS
-1420 KDDVVLMS
+1420 KDGFVLMS
-1428 KDKYYMCLNGYK
+1428 KDRYYLYLNGGIFN
-1440 LCVTHDLKKAAHFS
+1440 VTHDLAKATHFS
-1454 VDYISDVDRYV
+1454 GTYDVNKQRYV
-1465 LVLVGG
+1465 LTVVSAVGG
-1471 EGSEGHLK
+1471 DSKYNGWQVLLGSDSRRVTVGNEK
-1479 KCLNLSGD
+1479 NASN
-1487 VDENGVRHK
+1487 ENRY
-1496 DVIVWNWN
+1496 
-1504 KTDKNEGPRFYL
+1504 YL
-1516 NFISIPVPED
+1516 NFIPIPVPED
-1526 YSDYEILPKR
+1526 YSDYEVLPKR
-1536 SWFVKQAHEATTDPM
+1536 SWFVKQAHEATADPM

-1570 MMQKTSTYTVIHYL
+1570 MMQKTSTYTITHYL
-1584 KAESTRELY
+1584 KAESTRVLY
-1593 VPTCMVT
+1593 VPTCMVGSANT
-1600 NDNCPTLSRA
+1600 RSRA

-1631 LPSSRRYKN
+1631 LPSSRRYRN
-1640 GIVVGDQLKLNG
+1640 GIVVGDQLNLNG
-1652 QVNGNYVKKKITF
+1652 QNNGNYVDHYVTF

-1678 LGADLTP
+1678 LGGDLTT

-1699 IYNGNVTKYNGAV
+1699 IYNGNVTKYNGNV
-1712 TNDIILPSKQ
+1712 TSDIILPSKQ

-1741 AIANELLQCKEGN
+1741 AIANELLLYKDDGS
-1754 GNDKWYEEHTIA
+1754 NDKWYEEHTIA

-1791 NNDSPS
+1791 NGGIAS

-1802 NAVNSGEIVI
+1802 NAVNSGAI
-1812 EVDSLDSGITSA
+1812 EVKVDDLGSGITFA
-1824 KFLRSAKTD
+1824 GFLNSGA
-1833 NVDLGEGLD
+1833 GAGAD
-1842 RFIAFDYPGDTDDG
+1842 RAIAFNYPGDNNG
-1856 KGIGKA
+1856 KGRGEA
-1862 KGDSCTLKVYGV
+1862 NAGSCTLKVYGV

-1884 KFNLTFEDNFEP
+1884 KFNLIFEDDFEP

-1918 ALKKATG
+1918 ALLKATG
-1925 DPVATITFDPEQ
+1925 DPVATITFDPDQ
-1937 FDAFVTPPVGTYTG
+1937 FDAFVSPPVGTYTG
-1951 FLTGDKGPGTK
+1951 FTNSGKGDNANQKYA
-1962 CGLTYRY
+1962 LTYRY

-1980 APIDGDFNST
+1980 APIGGDFNST
-1990 DGKTPECTW
+1990 DGVTSECTW
-1999 GNYTIAHRFRM
+1999 GNYTIAHRLQYKFP
-2010 GDFGDGSSRGNFFAV
+2010 GDPSHRGNFFAV

-2032 YGSEKYDASQS
+2032 YGSENYDASQS

-2056 IASIDFSGM
+2056 IASIDFAGM

-2078 SSPSGKDEKPANVV
+2078 SSPDRDNESPANVV
-2092 FSVQGFKNGKAT
+2092 FSIQGFKNGKAT

-2114 LGEARDSLA
+2114 LGQARDSLD
-2123 NKLEPKTNNG
+2123 KTLKPMDNG
-2133 IGIWQQVYFSFVN
+2133 GKGIWQQVYFSFVN

-2158 IDNACTSTV
+2158 IDNACTNTS

-2176 EVFSVKPEVQI
+2176 EVFSVKPDVQI

-2200 CKMTVDYDQVRTQLG
+2200 CKMTVDYDQVRAQLG

-2260 AEVKPAFVK
+2260 VEVKPAFVK

-2286 SVEFKTNFDSL
+2286 SVEFKTKFEDL

-2355 TLANAFHS
+2355 TLANAFQS
-2363 FEINT
+2363 FDINT

-2377 TLSPIRVVTDA
+2377 TQSPIRVVTDA

-2402 GKSVSLSVKQVGEDE
+2402 GKSVSLSVKQVGENL
-2417 DGNIGE
+2417 DGVIGE
-2423 RIVQYDWWRDYVGGA
+2423 RIVQYDWWRDYVGDA

-2452 VLGKNE
+2452 VLEKNE

-2574 LFDGLHGT
+2574 LFDGLHGYK
-2582 QYKYPDK
+2582 YKYPKK

-2612 AANVLRVPLRGIK
+2612 AANVLRVPLRGIE
-2625 TVTKDAIGLTSVS
+2625 TVTDGAIGLTSVS
-2638 PEVFLAGTN
+2638 TDVFLAGTN
-2647 DPNMKAY
+2647 DPTMKAY
-2654 ETKAAEERAGLSV
+2654 ETMAAEERAGISV

-2680 ADTADREHAYA
+2680 ADTADRENAHA

-2762 ADLEDLHFNA
+2762 ADLADLHFKA
-2772 DTEPGYAANAD
+2772 DTETDYATNAD

-2801 PKKAGPQLY
+2801 PDKAGPQLY
-2810 ETNGADDQFLNFVG
+2810 ETNYAGDGFLNFVG
-2824 NEGKRTAT
+2824 HEGEQRTAT

-2839 LAAPEADKGVNLC
+2839 LAAPKAVAGVNLC
-2852 GIYTPY
+2852 DIYRPY

-2919 PYFKNVTYN
+2919 PYFKDVKYN
-2928 TTDYHR
+2928 TDHYHR

-2943 WDKAKSTLY
+2943 WDKANPKLY
-2952 YLDTYSAENPQTANV
+2952 YLEPYSANNPQETNV
-2967 KTTTENIYQAANWSA
+2967 NTTTENIYQAANWSA

-3007 QKYNTSLFRLPKED
+3007 QKYTKSLFRLPKED
-3021 TAYGYYTE
+3021 TDYGYYTE
-3029 LNKTDEQT
+3029 LNETDRKT
-3037 YPVDRTH
+3037 YPVDRTYH
-3044 HHKLATD
+3044 HNLATD
-3051 QLAKSGT
+3051 QLKSGT
-3058 EITVTLTN
+3058 ELTVTLRN
-3066 ENRNN
+3066 ENANN

-3086 DKFFTV
+3086 NEFFKE
-3092 NAAQLNGAKY
+3092 NEAQLNGAKY

-3160 MQTSLHASGT
+3160 MQTSLHTSGT

-3250 PLGVLSNSEE
+3250 PLGVLSNSED

-3313 SSERPALEDEQDFTQ
+3313 SSERPALEDEQNFTQ

>member
-31 QGYTYLQFSGNG
+31 QDNYTYLQFSGNG
-43 RTVLF
+43 RTVLL

-63 PAGDGYQWALETVSG
+63 PAGDGYQWTLETVSG

-92 PNLTLTNSQD
+92 ADLALTSHQN

-109 TENTYSK
+109 EENAYSK
-116 GRKSYGEGVEVPT
+116 DTY
-129 HGGSR
+129 GGSR

-149 QLIWT
+149 QFFWA
-154 VEDSRYGC
+154 VRNSRYGC
-162 IRLANNVKG
+162 IRLANNVRG
-171 AKVNPFVS
+171 AKVTLFVS
-179 SEGGK
+179 SEGGE
-184 VHWYYYMELL
+184 VHWYYMELL
-194 GNKSAECV
+194 GNGSECV
-202 MDAGAEKKLEK
+202 KDAGAGNKLQKEN
-213 YSTPSAKD
+213 TPSAKN
-221 LRAYM
+221 LRAYK
-226 WCVYEA
+226 WSVYEA
-232 NDKGDVYFMSAD
+232 NEQGDVYIKSVD
-244 GNFFCQKDDTYQYST
+244 GNYMYQNGSYPGSLQYAT
-259 STKTDR
+259 STKSDV
-265 CKYRICDVAD
+265 CIYRICDVAD

-288 NPQTT
+288 NTQTK

-303 TDVGNG
+303 PDVGMG
-309 SSLNPAEAM
+309 SNPNPAEAM
-318 RFILSTG
+318 RFISTPPPTG

-346 TMQPVGSEV
+346 TMQAVGAEL

-366 GAYVLK
+366 SAYVLK
-372 SGRDNYLKQAGD
+372 SGRNNYLKQAGD
-384 AFTVTTNR
+384 ALTVTTSR
-392 DEALRLFPCGSAYD
+392 DEALKLFPSGSEYD
-406 DRHDVLTLA
+406 DKHDVLTLA
-415 ADASKALGVKDG
+415 ADASKALGIKDG
-427 QLAIVEANSFYS
+427 QLAIVETNSFYS

-445 STAEVKGAVAPKFS
+445 STDEVKGAVTPKFS
-459 DISNVYYY
+459 DISNAYYY

-474 PKGDARLT
+474 PEGDNRLT
-482 LTGTGYDN
+482 LTGTDYDN
-490 PVTRKEFEPTS
+490 PVTRMEFQPTS
-501 ASQNWK
+501 ARQNWELRPAK
-507 LEAARHANSKTG
+507 HPNSKPG
-519 DFYLVNQSGEYL
+519 DFYLVNQEGEYL
-531 IYKDGRF
+531 IYKNGSF
-538 NFETLDVNETTVFRL
+538 NFKPLDVNETTVFRL

-580 AGMTPYTL
+580 AGTTPYTL
-588 KACNST
+588 KVCSST
-594 SKFNA
+594 SKYNA

-608 SDYDYLQFSGCGRV
+608 SDYDYLQFSGSGRV
-622 VLYDDGQNIKAVA
+622 VLYDDGQNVKAVA
-635 TTTEQLEGNGYQWTF
+635 TTTEQLEGNGYRWTF

-656 AGKVNGNNLKNKA
+656 AGIVNGFNLKNKA
-669 GRFLRYDAADE
+669 GRYFHYDTAAK

-691 SVFDADQNTYYVIP
+691 SVFDADQNTYYIVP
-705 VHDVQG
+705 AHVSG
-711 GTYNINIAGGLRYNA
+711 GTCNIAGGLRYNA
-726 VLRGVS
+726 VLRGVT

-775 ANPHYYALNF
+775 DNPRYYAFNF
-785 FQNGSEY
+785 FQNGSGEY
-792 LQDNT
+792 MQDNT
-797 PGNILL
+797 PGDILL

-838 SYNPDTDNGK
+838 SYNPATDNYQ
-848 HKVNPTLNDY
+848 HKVNTTTNAY

-871 ASLEGL
+871 ASLDGL
-877 WSLYNCKNLYFVRP
+877 WSLYNCENHYFVRP
-891 FPSEN
+891 SDSDN
-896 AIGRAEEV
+896 SIGRAEEV

-911 FVDVAANT
+911 FVDIAADT
-919 TSYHF
+919 TSYHL

-941 KKPRVKARDILAS
+941 KNPRVKARAILAS

-972 RAGFYLTYDGK
+972 RAGFYLTYDEK
-983 NKQFGVSNQKADAYT
+983 NEQFGVSYQKAEAYT
-998 FVYNV
+998 FVYDKNT
-1003 NNYENNNN
+1003 YQNNNS
-1011 VRYDLCST
+1011 VRYDFLSS
-1019 DDQQALS
+1019 DGKQALS
-1026 IGEEGALCWA
+1026 IGAEGVLCWA
-1036 APGTRNSV
+1036 APNTRNSV

-1053 PELPIPSLGGAD
+1053 PELPIPSSGGAD

-1081 HMEDANSISL
+1081 HMEEANAISL
-1091 KPYEEKN
+1091 KTYVEKN
-1098 LCQLWVLIRDG
+1098 LFQLWILIRDG

-1119 AYNRYFLKY
+1119 AYNRCFLKY

-1133 TFVAVADKKDAT
+1133 TFVAVADRNDAT
-1145 RIRLVETSGNYIHW
+1145 RIRLVETSGNYDHW
-1159 QIELPDVNDSRNLI
+1159 QIELPDVADNNNLI
-1173 SHSYS
+1173 SHSY
-1178 GGGNPKTVSLS
+1178 GGNPKTVTLS

-1194 NGNNF
+1194 NADNY
-1199 VEIFPV
+1199 VDLIPV

-1225 ELTPQLE
+1225 ELTPELE

-1237 KALKAKASASE
+1237 TALKAKASASE

-1275 ADAEGNVFLTTD
+1275 ADADGNVFLTTD

-1292 HFYLWLNHGDEDG
+1292 HFYLWLNHGEKDG
-1305 TVSWCFAQLN
+1305 NVSWCFAQLN
-1315 ADGSKPEGKPEKCL
+1315 ADGSKPEGKPKNCL
-1329 GVSDVTNGT
+1329 GVSDLDNGT

-1344 STYETDKLHTL
+1344 ATYETNKLHTL
-1355 CFNFGRLT
+1355 CFTFGRLT
-1363 CPELSDAA
+1363 CPELSDAVA
-1371 EGKYYYNFICFDKV
+1371 GKYYYNFICFDKV
-1385 ASDKFISEG
+1385 GNKFVSDG
-1394 YDTNKKVKAESQ
+1394 NDTNKRVFAENGKK
-1406 QLINDQMWA
+1406 LVNDQMWA
-1415 LVGQS
+1415 LVGQN

-1428 KDKYYMCLNGYK
+1428 KDKYYVYLDGDRFY
-1440 LCVTHDLKKAAHFS
+1440 VTHDPERAVHFS
-1454 VDYISDVDRYV
+1454 VKYISSQQRYA
-1465 LVLVGG
+1465 LT
-1471 EGSEGHLK
+1471 
-1479 KCLNLSGD
+1479 
-1487 VDENGVRHK
+1487 
-1496 DVIVWNWN
+1496 IV
-1504 KTDKNEGPRFYL
+1504 EGPNDGGKSGYSMNLHGGDHTTILPWKDSSIQTDQNFWL
-1516 NFISIPVPED
+1516 NFIAVPQPED
-1526 YSDYEILPKR
+1526 YSDYEVLPKR
-1536 SWFVKQAHEATTDPM
+1536 SWFVKQAQEATADPM

-1570 MMQKTSTYTVIHYL
+1570 MMQKTSTYTVTHYL
-1584 KAESTRELY
+1584 KAESTRDLY
-1593 VPTCMVT
+1593 VPTCMVGSAAT
-1600 NDNCPTLSRA
+1600 RSRA

-1631 LPSSRRYKN
+1631 ISSSRRYKN

-1652 QVNGNYVKKKITF
+1652 QNSGYYVTHNVTF

-1699 IYNGNVTKYNGAV
+1699 LYNGTVTS
-1712 TNDIILPSKQ
+1712 DIILPSKQ

-1741 AIANELLQCKEGN
+1741 AIANELLQCKEDKGK

-1791 NNDSPS
+1791 NNGSAS

-1802 NAVNSGEIVI
+1802 NAVNGGAI
-1812 EVDSLDSGITSA
+1812 EVKVEDLLGSGITFA
-1824 KFLRSAKTD
+1824 KFLSSGAGGDATD
-1833 NVDLGEGLD
+1833 
-1842 RFIAFDYPGDTDDG
+1842 RAIAFNYPGDTADG
-1856 KGIGKA
+1856 KGTGKA
-1862 KGDSCTLKVYGV
+1862 NAGSCTLKVYGV

-1896 IIYSEIIGKKDDGSF
+1896 IIYSEIIGKKDGSF

-1918 ALKKATG
+1918 ALLKTTG
-1925 DPVATITFDPEQ
+1925 DPVATITFDPDQ
-1937 FDAFVTPPVGTYTG
+1937 FDAFVSPPVGTYTG
-1951 FLTGDKGPGTK
+1951 FDKVAGASTK

-1980 APIDGDFNST
+1980 APIGGDFNSP
-1990 DGKTPECTW
+1990 DGKTAECTW
-1999 GNYTIAHRFRM
+1999 GNYTVAHRFNM
-2010 GDFGDGSSRGNFFAV
+2010 GDNRGNFFAV

-2032 YGSEKYDASQS
+2032 YGSQNYDASQS

-2056 IASIDFSGM
+2056 IASIDFAGM

-2078 SSPSGKDEKPANVV
+2078 SSPDRGNESPANVV
-2092 FSVQGFKNGKAT
+2092 FSIQGFKNGKAT

-2114 LGEARDSLA
+2114 LGEARDA
-2123 NKLEPKTNNG
+2123 NDNKLTPNTNKG
-2133 IGIWQQVYFSFVN
+2133 KGIWQQVYFSFVN

-2158 IDNACTSTV
+2158 IDNACTNTQ

-2200 CKMTVDYDQVRTQLG
+2200 CKMTVDYDQVRAQLG
-2215 LNTGEVMKD
+2215 LNTGEVLTD

-2235 EMFDAELGFDTGTSE
+2235 EMFDAELGFDTGTPE
-2250 GQERLYRMSD
+2250 GKERLYRMSD

-2269 ALLGDPNSQVS
+2269 ALLGDPNSQAS

-2286 SVEFKTNFDSL
+2286 SVEFKTKFDDL

-2303 DAVAATVGMA
+2303 AAVEATSGMA

-2402 GKSVSLSVKQVGEDE
+2402 GKSVSLSVKQVGEDV

-2638 PEVFLAGTN
+2638 PDVFLAGTN

-2810 ETNGADDQFLNFVG
+2810 ETNDPGADDQFLNFVG

-2999 VNGIGIGA
+2999 VNGVGIGA
-3007 QKYNTSLFRLPKED
+3007 QKYTKSLFRLPKED
-3021 TAYGYYTE
+3021 TAYDYYTE
-3029 LNKTDEQT
+3029 MNETDGKTYT
-3037 YPVDRTH
+3037 VDRTY

-3051 QLAKSGT
+3051 QLKSGT
-3058 EITVTLTN
+3058 ELTVTLRN
-3066 ENRNN
+3066 ENANN

-3086 DKFFTV
+3086 NEFFKE
-3092 NAAQLNGAKY
+3092 NEAQLDGAKY

-3160 MQTSLHASGT
+3160 MQTSLHTSGT

-3387 EGESVGKVSL
+3387 EGESVAKVSL

>member
-31 QGYTYLQFSGNG
+31 QDTYTYLQFSGNG
-43 RTVLF
+43 RTVLL

-92 PNLTLTNSQD
+92 AELTLTNRQN

-109 TENTYSK
+109 TENIYSSATY
-116 GRKSYGEGVEVPT
+116 
-129 HGGSR
+129 GGLKR
-134 YDLVYGGKALGVKNG
+134 YDLVYGGKGALGVKNG

-171 AKVNPFVS
+171 AKVTPFVS
-179 SEGGK
+179 SEGGE
-184 VHWYYYMELL
+184 VHWYYMELL
-194 GNKSAECV
+194 WNGSECV
-202 MDAGAEKKLEK
+202 KDAGAGKNLEK
-213 YSTPSAKD
+213 YSTPSAKN

-226 WCVYEA
+226 WSVYEA
-232 NDKGDVYFMSAD
+232 NDKGNVYFKSAD
-244 GNFFCQKDDTYQYST
+244 GNYFYQNGSDQYSA
-259 STKTDR
+259 STKPGNSEYT
-265 CKYRICDVAD
+265 ICDVSD
-275 QTDGKYQE
+275 QSNDN
-283 AFVLY
+283 AFVLR
-288 NPQTT
+288 NSGTG
-293 KYVFPYGSGN
+293 KYVLPYNNSN
-303 TDVGNG
+303 KVGWASAFNMI
-309 SSLNPAEAM
+309 EAM
-318 RFILSTG
+318 RFISTPPPTG

-372 SGRDNYLKQAGD
+372 SGRNNYLKQAGD
-384 AFTVTTNR
+384 ALTVTTSR
-392 DEALRLFPCGSAYD
+392 DEALKLFPSGSEYD
-406 DRHDVLTLA
+406 DKHDVLTLA
-415 ADASKALGVKDG
+415 ADASKALGIKDG
-427 QLAIVEANSFYS
+427 QLAIVETNSFYS

-445 STAEVKGAVAPKFS
+445 STDEVKGAVAPKFS
-459 DISNVYYY
+459 DISNAYYY

-474 PKGDARLT
+474 PEGDNRLT
-482 LTGTGYDN
+482 LTGTDYDN
-490 PVTRKEFEPTS
+490 PVTRMEFQPTS
-501 ASQNWK
+501 ARQNWE
-507 LEAARHANSKTG
+507 LRPARHPNSKPG
-519 DFYLVNQSGEYL
+519 DFYLVNQEGEYL
-531 IYKDGRF
+531 IYKNGSF
-538 NFETLDVNETTVFRL
+538 NFKPLDVNETTVFRL

-568 LSGDDNHRLGLQ
+568 LSGDDNHRLGLK

-588 KACNST
+588 QACNRT
-594 SKFNA
+594 SMYNA

-608 SDYDYLQFSGCGRV
+608 SDYDYLQFSGSGRV
-622 VLYDDGQNIKAVA
+622 VLYDDGQNVKAVA
-635 TTTEQLEGNGYQWTF
+635 TTTEQLEGDGYRWTF

-656 AGKVNGNNLKNKA
+656 AGKVDGYNLKNKA
-669 GRFLRYDAADE
+669 GRYLHYDTAAK

-691 SVFDADQNTYYVIP
+691 SVFDADQNTYYVVP
-705 VHDVQG
+705 AHVSG
-711 GTYNINIAGGLRYNA
+711 GTYNIAGGLRYNA

-732 EPYNTLGVKNGKLQ
+732 GTYTTLGVKNGQLQ

-775 ANPHYYALNF
+775 DNPRYYAFNF

-792 LQDNT
+792 MQDNT

-838 SYNPDTDNGK
+838 SYNPDTDNNQ
-848 HKVNPTLNDY
+848 HKVNTTTNAY
-858 SLYKI
+858 SRYKI
-863 CDVADQPD
+863 CDVADQPE
-871 ASLEGL
+871 ASLDGL
-877 WSLYNCKNLYFVRP
+877 WSLYNCKNHYFVRP
-891 FPSEN
+891 SDRDN
-896 AIGRAEEV
+896 SIGCAEEV

-911 FVDVAANT
+911 FVDIATIDT
-919 TSYHF
+919 TSYHL

-941 KKPRVKARDILAS
+941 QKPRVKARGILTS

-964 VEGQHIRN
+964 IEGQHIRN
-972 RAGFYLTYDGK
+972 RAGFYLTYDK
-983 NKQFGVSNQKADAYT
+983 NNEQFGVSNQKAEAYT
-998 FVYNV
+998 FVYDKNT
-1003 NNYENNNN
+1003 YQNNNK
-1011 VRYDLCST
+1011 VRYDFLSS
-1019 DDQQALS
+1019 DGKQALS
-1026 IGEEGALCWA
+1026 IGEEGTLCWA

-1053 PELPIPSLGGAD
+1053 PELPIPSSGGAD

-1073 AGGDRYAY
+1073 DGGDRYAY
-1081 HMEDANSISL
+1081 HMEDANAISL
-1091 KPYEEKN
+1091 KPYVEKN
-1098 LCQLWVLIRDG
+1098 LCQLWILIRDG

-1119 AYNRYFLKY
+1119 AYNRCFLKY
-1128 DTGSN
+1128 DTGNN
-1133 TFVAVADKKDAT
+1133 TFVAVADKNDAT
-1145 RIRLVETSGNYIHW
+1145 RIRLVETSGNYDHW
-1159 QIELPDVNDSRNLI
+1159 QIELPDVDGNNNLI
-1173 SHSYS
+1173 SHSY
-1178 GGGNPKTVSLS
+1178 GGNPKTVTLS

-1194 NGNNF
+1194 DGNNY
-1199 VEIFPV
+1199 VDLIPV

-1225 ELTPQLE
+1225 ELTPELE

-1237 KALKAKASASE
+1237 TALKAKASASE

-1262 DFVLRNGHGQYIG
+1262 DFVLRNGYGQYIG
-1275 ADAEGNVFLTTD
+1275 ADVDGNVFLTTD
-1287 KAQAT
+1287 KALAT
-1292 HFYLWLNHGDEDG
+1292 HFYLWLNHGEKDG
-1305 TVSWCFAQLN
+1305 NVSWCFAQLN

-1329 GVSDVTNGT
+1329 GVSDLDNGT

-1355 CFNFGRLT
+1355 CFTFGRLT
-1363 CPELSDAA
+1363 CPELSDAVA
-1371 EGKYYYNFICFDKV
+1371 GKYYYTFMCFDLVGKKYVSDGNDTSKV
-1385 ASDKFISEG
+1385 VIAEDK
-1394 YDTNKKVKAESQ
+1394 KLV
-1406 QLINDQMWA
+1406 NDQMWA
-1415 LVGQS
+1415 LVGGS
-1420 KDDVVLMS
+1420 KDGFVLMS
-1428 KDKYYMCLNGYK
+1428 KDRYYLYLNNGIFN
-1440 LCVTHDLKKAAHFS
+1440 VTHDLAKATHFS
-1454 VDYISDVDRYV
+1454 STYDVNKQRYV
-1465 LVLVGG
+1465 LTVVSAWGSDSRYNGWQMLLSNNYSNVTVGPKNT
-1471 EGSEGHLK
+1471 S
-1479 KCLNLSGD
+1479 
-1487 VDENGVRHK
+1487 
-1496 DVIVWNWN
+1496 
-1504 KTDKNEGPRFYL
+1504 TDNRYYL

-1526 YSDYEILPKR
+1526 YSDYEVLPKR
-1536 SWFVKQAHEATTDPM
+1536 SWFVKQAQEATADPM

-1570 MMQKTSTYTVIHYL
+1570 MMQKTSTYTVTHYL

-1593 VPTCMVT
+1593 VPTCMVESAAT
-1600 NDNCPTLSRA
+1600 RSRA

-1631 LPSSRRYKN
+1631 ISSSRRYKN

-1652 QVNGNYVKKKITF
+1652 QNSGYYVTHNVTF

-1699 IYNGNVTKYNGAV
+1699 IYNGTV

-1722 NIVEPTIT
+1722 SIVEPTIT

-1741 AIANELLQCKEGN
+1741 AIANELLLCKEDKGK

-1791 NNDSPS
+1791 NNGIAS

-1802 NAVNSGEIVI
+1802 NAVNSGAI
-1812 EVDSLDSGITSA
+1812 EVKVEDPLGSGITFAKFLDSGGGA
-1824 KFLRSAKTD
+1824 GA
-1833 NVDLGEGLD
+1833 D
-1842 RFIAFDYPGDTDDG
+1842 RAIAFNYPRDTDG

-1862 KGDSCTLKVYGV
+1862 NAGSCTLKVYGV
-1874 ASDGTRYQIA
+1874 ASDGTTRYQIA

-1918 ALKKATG
+1918 ALLKTTG

-1937 FDAFVTPPVGTYTG
+1937 FDAFVSPPVGTYTG
-1951 FLTGDKGPGTK
+1951 FSDSGIGENANQKHS
-1962 CGLTYRY
+1962 LTYRY

-1980 APIDGDFNST
+1980 APIGDFNN
-1990 DGKTPECTW
+1990 DKTPECTW
-1999 GNYTIAHRFRM
+1999 GNYTVAHRFNM
-2010 GDFGDGSSRGNFFAV
+2010 GDNRGNFFAV

-2032 YGSEKYDASQS
+2032 YGSQNYDASQS
-2043 GFLYIDASDLPGQ
+2043 GFLYIDASDLPGK
-2056 IASIDFSGM
+2056 IASIDFAGM

-2078 SSPSGKDEKPANVV
+2078 SSPGRLADNQQGKDDSPANVV
-2092 FSVQGFKNGKAT
+2092 FSIQGFKNGKAT
-2104 TLYSYCPGSI
+2104 TLYSYCPGGI
-2114 LGEARDSLA
+2114 LGEARDVND
-2123 NKLEPKTNNG
+2123 NKLKPNTNKG
-2133 IGIWQQVYFSFVN
+2133 KGIWQQVYFSFVN

-2158 IDNACTSTV
+2158 IDNACTNTK

-2200 CKMTVDYDQVRTQLG
+2200 CKMTVDYDQVRAQLG
-2215 LNTGEVMKD
+2215 LNTGEVMKE

-2235 EMFDAELGFDTGTSE
+2235 EMFDAELGFDTGTPE
-2250 GQERLYRMSD
+2250 GKERLYRMSD

-2269 ALLGDPNSQVS
+2269 ALLGDPNSQAS

-2286 SVEFKTNFDSL
+2286 SVEFKTKFEEL
-2297 PVFKYR
+2297 PLFKYR
-2303 DAVAATVGMA
+2303 AAVEATSGMA

-2402 GKSVSLSVKQVGEDE
+2402 GKSVSLSVKQVGEDAE
-2417 DGNIGE
+2417 GNIGE
-2423 RIVQYDWWRDYVGGA
+2423 RIVQYDWWRDYVVGGA

-2458 SRLSNEISLRE
+2458 NRLSNEISLRE

-2523 NTCNIYVPAAT
+2523 NTCNVYVPAAT
-2534 KQGTILKVTVV
+2534 KQGEILKVTVV
-2545 PIDHEDSSGTQYCY
+2545 PIDHEDGNGTQYCY

-2569 GEAPQ
+2569 GQAPQ
-2574 LFDGLHGT
+2574 LFDGLHGN
-2582 QYKYPDK
+2582 QYKYPEK

-2612 AANVLRVPLRGIK
+2612 AANVLRVPLRGIE
-2625 TVTKDAIGLTSVS
+2625 TVTDGAIGLTSVS
-2638 PEVFLAGTN
+2638 PDVFLAGTN
-2647 DPNMKAY
+2647 DPKMKAY
-2654 ETKAAEERAGLSV
+2654 ETKAAEERTGLSV

-2672 VGQLKTLV
+2672 VGQLKTLE
-2680 ADTADREHAYA
+2680 ASTTSPENAHA
-2691 DIVFNSDFQ
+2691 DIVFNSDFK
-2700 PREGYVYTLRFN
+2700 PREGYVYTLRFD
-2712 YRELFNAG
+2712 YRECFNAG
-2720 NATQSTVC
+2720 STTQTKAC

-2762 ADLEDLHFNA
+2762 ADLADLHFNA
-2772 DTEPGYAANAD
+2772 DTETGYATNAN

-2801 PKKAGPQLY
+2801 PDKAGPQLY
-2810 ETNGADDQFLNFVG
+2810 ETNNAGADDQFLNFV
-2824 NEGKRTAT
+2824 NHEGEQRTAT

-2839 LAAPEADKGVNLC
+2839 LAAPKAKAGVNRC
-2852 GIYTPY
+2852 DIYTPY

-2871 LHAERLDYKKAWVEY
+2871 LHAERLSYEKAWVEY

-2919 PYFKNVTYN
+2919 PYFKDVTYN

-2943 WDKAKSTLY
+2943 WDKANPKLY
-2952 YLDTYSAENPQTANV
+2952 YLEPYSANKPQEARV
-2967 KTTTENIYQAANWSA
+2967 DTTTENIYQAANWSA

-3007 QKYNTSLFRLPKED
+3007 QKYTKSLFRLPKED

-3029 LNKTDEQT
+3029 LNETDGKTYT
-3037 YPVDRTH
+3037 VDRTY

-3051 QLAKSGT
+3051 QLKSGT
-3058 EITVTLTN
+3058 ELTVTLRN
-3066 ENRNN
+3066 ENANN

-3086 DKFFTV
+3086 NEFFKENET
-3092 NAAQLNGAKY
+3092 QLNGAKY

-3149 TNTITLKFTAD
+3149 TNTINLKFTAD
-3160 MQTSLHASGT
+3160 MQTSLHTSGT

-3313 SSERPALEDEQDFTQ
+3313 SSERPSLEEEQDFTQ

>member
-43 RTVLF
+43 RTVLL
-48 AKDGALTV
+48 AKDGALAV

-63 PAGDGYQWALETVSG
+63 PAGDGYQWTLETVSG
-78 DNVRLKNKEGMYVT
+78 DKVRLKNKEGMYVT
-92 PNLTLTNSQD
+92 ANLTLTNSQD

-109 TENTYSK
+109 TENTYS
-116 GRKSYGEGVEVPT
+116 STTY
-129 HGGSR
+129 GGSR
-134 YDLVYGGKALGVKNG
+134 YDLVYDGKALGVKNG

-171 AKVNPFVS
+171 AKFTPFVS
-179 SEGGK
+179 IEGGE
-184 VHWYYYMELL
+184 VHWYYMELL
-194 GNKSAECV
+194 WNGSECV
-202 MDAGAEKKLEK
+202 KDAGAGKNLEK
-213 YSTPSAKD
+213 YSTPSAKN

-226 WCVYEA
+226 WSVYEA
-232 NDKGDVYFMSAD
+232 NDKGDVYFKSAD
-244 GNFFCQKDDTYQYST
+244 GNYFYQNGSDQYSA
-259 STKTDR
+259 STKPGNSEYT
-265 CKYRICDVAD
+265 ICDVSD
-275 QTDGKYQE
+275 QSNDN
-283 AFVLY
+283 AFVLR
-288 NPQTT
+288 NSGTG
-293 KYVFPYGSGN
+293 KYVLPYNNSN
-303 TDVGNG
+303 KVGWASAFNMI
-309 SSLNPAEAM
+309 EAM
-318 RFILSTG
+318 RFISTPPPTG

-332 ANAATAIYDNGTGV
+332 ANAATAIYDNGTSV

-372 SGRDNYLKQAGD
+372 SGRNNYLKQAG
-384 AFTVTTNR
+384 AALTVTTNR
-392 DEALRLFPCGSAYD
+392 DEALKLFPSGSEYD
-406 DRHDVLTLA
+406 DKHDVLTLA

-445 STAEVKGAVAPKFS
+445 STDEVKGAVAPKIS

-507 LEAARHANSKTG
+507 LEPARHANSKPG
-519 DFYLVNQSGEYL
+519 DFYLVNQMGEYL

-588 KACNST
+588 QACNRT
-594 SKFNA
+594 SKYNA

-608 SDYDYLQFSGCGRV
+608 SDYDYLQFSGSGRV

-656 AGKVNGNNLKNKA
+656 AGKVYGFNLKNKA
-669 GRFLRYDAADE
+669 DRFLRYDAADE

-691 SVFDADQNTYYVIP
+691 SVFDADQNTYYVVP
-705 VHDVQG
+705 AHVQG
-711 GTYNINIAGGLRYNA
+711 GTYNIAGGLRYNA
-726 VLRGVS
+726 MLRGVS

-797 PGNILL
+797 PGGILL

-838 SYNPDTDNGK
+838 SYNPTPGADGYQ

-877 WSLYNCKNLYFVRP
+877 WSLYNCKNHYFVRP
-891 FPSEN
+891 APSEN
-896 AIGRAEEV
+896 FIGRAEEV

-941 KKPRVKARDILAS
+941 KNPRVKARDILAS

-972 RAGFYLTYDGK
+972 RAGFYLTYDEK

-1003 NNYENNNN
+1003 NNYENNNS

-1026 IGEEGALCWA
+1026 IGEEGVLCWA
-1036 APGTRNSV
+1036 APNTRNSA

-1065 YQLYCIRT
+1065 YHLYCIRT
-1073 AGGDRYAY
+1073 AEGDRYAY
-1081 HMEDANSISL
+1081 HMEDATNSISL

-1119 AYNRYFLKY
+1119 AYNRHFLKY
-1128 DTGSN
+1128 DTVSN
-1133 TFVAVADKKDAT
+1133 TFVAVADKNDAT
-1145 RIRLVETSGNYIHW
+1145 RIRLVETSGNYVHW
-1159 QIELPDVNDSRNLI
+1159 QIELPDVNGSRNLI

-1178 GGGNPKTVSLS
+1178 ADGNPKTVSLS
-1189 LQGPN
+1189 LQEPYNVN
-1194 NGNNF
+1194 NGNNVNNF
-1199 VEIFPV
+1199 VDIFPV

-1216 GAFRNLSLN
+1216 GAFRNINLD
-1225 ELTPQLE
+1225 ELTPKLE

-1237 KALKAKASASE
+1237 EVLKAKASASE

-1275 ADAEGNVFLTTD
+1275 ADAKGNVFLTTD

-1292 HFYLWLNHGDEDG
+1292 HFYLWLNHGDNDG

-1315 ADGSKPEGKPEKCL
+1315 ADGNKPEGKPEKCL
-1329 GVSDVTNGT
+1329 GVSDVANGT
-1338 VAMLSF
+1338 VAMLPF

-1355 CFNFGRLT
+1355 CFTFGRLT
-1363 CPELSDAA
+1363 SPELSDAA
-1371 EGKYYYNFICFDKV
+1371 EGKYYYTFMCFDKV
-1385 ASDKFISEG
+1385 GDNKYVSDGNDTSKVVIAEG
-1394 YDTNKKVKAESQ
+1394 KRLV
-1406 QLINDQMWA
+1406 NDQMWA
-1415 LVGQS
+1415 LVGVS
-1420 KDDVVLMS
+1420 KDGFVLMS
-1428 KDKYYMCLNGYK
+1428 KDRYYLYLNGGIFN
-1440 LCVTHDLKKAAHFS
+1440 VTHDLAKATHFS
-1454 VDYISDVDRYV
+1454 GTYDVNKQRYV
-1465 LVLVGG
+1465 LTVLSAVGG
-1471 EGSEGHLK
+1471 DSKYNGWQMLLSNNGSNVTVGQK
-1479 KCLNLSGD
+1479 GTS
-1487 VDENGVRHK
+1487 
-1496 DVIVWNWN
+1496 
-1504 KTDKNEGPRFYL
+1504 TDNRYYL
-1516 NFISIPVPED
+1516 NFIPIPVPED
-1526 YSDYEILPKR
+1526 YSDYEVLPKR
-1536 SWFVKQAHEATTDPM
+1536 SWFVKQAYEATADPM

-1570 MMQKTSTYTVIHYL
+1570 MMQKTSTYTITHYL
-1584 KAESTRELY
+1584 KAESTRKLY
-1593 VPTCMVT
+1593 VPTCMVGSANT
-1600 NDNCPTLSRA
+1600 RSRA

-1631 LPSSRRYKN
+1631 LSSSRRYRN
-1640 GIVVGDQLKLNG
+1640 GIVVGEQLNLNG
-1652 QVNGNYVKKKITF
+1652 QNYGNYVDHYVTF

-1678 LGADLTP
+1678 LGGDLTT

-1699 IYNGNVTKYNGAV
+1699 IYNGNVTKYNGNV
-1712 TNDIILPSKQ
+1712 TSDIILPSKQ

-1741 AIANELLQCKEGN
+1741 AIANELLLYKDDGS
-1754 GNDKWYEEHTIA
+1754 NDKWYEEHTIA

-1791 NNDSPS
+1791 NGGIAS

-1802 NAVNSGEIVI
+1802 NAVNSGAI
-1812 EVDSLDSGITSA
+1812 EVKVDDLGSGITFA
-1824 KFLRSAKTD
+1824 KFLNSGA
-1833 NVDLGEGLD
+1833 GAGAD
-1842 RFIAFDYPGDTDDG
+1842 RAIAFNYPDDDNG
-1856 KGIGKA
+1856 KGTGTA
-1862 KGDSCTLKVYGV
+1862 TAGSCTLKVYGV

-1884 KFNLTFEDNFEP
+1884 KFNLIFEDDFEP
-1896 IIYSEIIGKKDDGSF
+1896 IIYSEIIGKKDDGTF
-1911 KSERSPE
+1911 KSARSPE
-1918 ALKKATG
+1918 ALLKTTG
-1925 DPVATITFDPEQ
+1925 DPVATITFDPDE
-1937 FDAFVTPPVGTYTG
+1937 FDSFVSPPVGTYTG
-1951 FLTGDKGPGTK
+1951 FTNSGKGDNANQKYS
-1962 CGLTYRY
+1962 LTYRY

-1980 APIDGDFNST
+1980 APIGGDFNST
-1990 DGKTPECTW
+1990 NGRTSECTW
-1999 GNYTIAHRFRM
+1999 GNYTVAHRFDM
-2010 GDFGDGSSRGNFFAV
+2010 GDNRGNFFAV

-2032 YGSEKYDASQS
+2032 YGSQNYDASQS
-2043 GFLYIDASDLPGQ
+2043 GFLYIDASDLPGK
-2056 IASIDFSGM
+2056 IASIDFAGM

-2078 SSPSGKDEKPANVV
+2078 SSPDRDNESPANVV
-2092 FSVQGFKNGKAT
+2092 FSIQGFKNGKAT

-2114 LGEARDSLA
+2114 LGEARDSLD
-2123 NKLEPKTNNG
+2123 KTLKPMDNG
-2133 IGIWQQVYFSFVN
+2133 GKGIWQQVYFSFVN

-2158 IDNACTSTV
+2158 IDNACTNTS

-2176 EVFSVKPEVQI
+2176 EVFSVKPDVQI

-2200 CKMTVDYDQVRTQLG
+2200 CKMTVDYDQVRAQLG

-2235 EMFDAELGFDTGTSE
+2235 EMFDAELGFDTGKPE

-2402 GKSVSLSVKQVGEDE
+2402 GKSVSLSVKQVGEDAE
-2417 DGNIGE
+2417 GNIGE

-2452 VLGKNE
+2452 VLEKNE

-2510 NSADKVASLVLLN
+2510 NTADKVASLVLLN

-2638 PEVFLAGTN
+2638 PDVFLAGTN

-2810 ETNGADDQFLNFVG
+2810 ETNDPGADDQFLNFVG

-2871 LHAERLDYKKAWVEY
+2871 LHAERLSYEKAWVEY

-2928 TTDYHR
+2928 TDHYHR

-2943 WDKAKSTLY
+2943 WDKANPKLY
-2952 YLDTYSAENPQTANV
+2952 YLEPYSADKPQEAKV
-2967 KTTTENIYQAANWSA
+2967 DTTTENIYQAANWSA

-2987 REAYSQGGFSVK
+2987 REPYSQGGFSVK

-3007 QKYNTSLFRLPKED
+3007 QKYNKSLFRLPKED

-3029 LNKTDEQT
+3029 LNETDRRT

-3051 QLAKSGT
+3051 QLKSGT
-3058 EITVTLTN
+3058 ELTVTLRN
-3066 ENRNN
+3066 ENANN

-3086 DKFFTV
+3086 NEFFKE
-3092 NAAQLNGAKY
+3092 NEAQLNGAKY

-3160 MQTSLHASGT
+3160 MQTSLHTSGT

-3192 GQGSEA
+3192 GQASEA

-3351 RIVAAD
+3351 HIVAAD

>member
-31 QGYTYLQFSGNG
+31 QDTYTYLQFSGNG
-43 RTVLF
+43 RTVLL

-63 PAGDGYQWALETVSG
+63 PAGDGYQWTLETVSG

-92 PNLTLTNSQD
+92 SELTLTNSQNL
-102 QAATFTK
+102 AATFTK

-171 AKVNPFVS
+171 AKVTPLVC

-184 VHWYYYMELL
+184 AYWYYMELL
-194 GNKSAECV
+194 GNGSECV
-202 MDAGAEKKLEK
+202 KDAGAENKLQK
-213 YSTPSAKD
+213 DPTPSAKN

-232 NDKGDVYFMSAD
+232 NEQGDVYFKSVD
-244 GNFFCQKDDTYQYST
+244 GNFFCQKDNTYQYST
-259 STKTDR
+259 STKTDK

-275 QTDGKYQE
+275 QTDGKYQD

-288 NPQTT
+288 NTQTT
-293 KYVFPYGSGN
+293 QYVFPYGSGN
-303 TDVGNG
+303 PDVGKG
-309 SSLNPAEAM
+309 STLNPAEAM
-318 RFILSTG
+318 RFIPTTG

-355 AGYQW
+355 VGYQW

-372 SGRDNYLKQAGD
+372 SGRDNYLKRAGD
-384 AFTVTTNR
+384 ALTVTTNR

-406 DRHDVLTLA
+406 DGHDVLTLA
-415 ADASKALGVKDG
+415 NDASKALGVKDG

-445 STAEVKGAVAPKFS
+445 STNEVKGAVAPKFS

-474 PKGDARLT
+474 PKGDACLT

-531 IYKDGRF
+531 IYKEGRF

-580 AGMTPYTL
+580 AGNTPYTL

-594 SKFNA
+594 SKYNA

-656 AGKVNGNNLKNKA
+656 AGKVNGYNLKNKA
-669 GRFLRYDAADE
+669 GRFLRYDTAAK

-691 SVFDADQNTYYVIP
+691 SVFDAGQNTYYVVP
-705 VHDVQG
+705 AHVQG
-711 GTYNINIAGGLRYNA
+711 GTYNIAGGLRYNA

-838 SYNPDTDNGK
+838 SYNPDTDGYQ
-848 HKVNPTLNDY
+848 HKVNTTTNEY
-858 SLYKI
+858 SRYKI
-863 CDVADQPD
+863 CDLADQPD
-871 ASLEGL
+871 ASLDGL
-877 WSLYNCKNLYFVRP
+877 WSLYNCKNHYFVRP
-891 FPSEN
+891 SDSDNF
-896 AIGRAEEV
+896 IGRAEKV

-941 KKPRVKARDILAS
+941 KNPRVKARDILAS

-972 RAGFYLTYDGK
+972 RAGFYLTYDEK

-1003 NNYENNNN
+1003 NNYENNNS

-1026 IGEEGALCWA
+1026 IGEEGVLCWA
-1036 APGTRNSV
+1036 APGTRNSA

-1065 YQLYCIRT
+1065 YHLYCIRT

-1109 QGKGDGYLQS
+1109 EGKGDGYLQS
-1119 AYNRYFLKY
+1119 AYNRHFLKY

-1178 GGGNPKTVSLS
+1178 GGGNSKTVSLS
-1189 LQGPN
+1189 LQDPN

-1199 VEIFPV
+1199 LYIFPV

-1216 GAFRNLSLN
+1216 GAFRNINLD
-1225 ELTPQLE
+1225 ELTPKLE

-1237 KALKAKASASE
+1237 TALKAKASASE
-1248 DDANNSWKNIGTKD
+1248 DGANNSWKNIGTKD

-1315 ADGSKPEGKPEKCL
+1315 ADGSKPEGKPENCL
-1329 GVSDVTNGT
+1329 GVSDVANGT
-1338 VAMLSF
+1338 VAMLPF

-1355 CFNFGRLT
+1355 CFTFGRLT
-1363 CPELSDAA
+1363 SPELSDAA
-1371 EGKYYYNFICFDKV
+1371 EGKYYYNFMCFDLVGNKYVCDGNDTSKV
-1385 ASDKFISEG
+1385 VIAEG
-1394 YDTNKKVKAESQ
+1394 KRLV
-1406 QLINDQMWA
+1406 NDQMWA
-1415 LVGQS
+1415 LVGVS
-1420 KDDVVLMS
+1420 KDGFVLMS
-1428 KDKYYMCLNGYK
+1428 KDRYYLYLNGGIFN
-1440 LCVTHDLKKAAHFS
+1440 VTHDLAKATHFS
-1454 VDYISDVDRYV
+1454 GTYDVNKQRYV
-1465 LVLVGG
+1465 LTVLSAVGG
-1471 EGSEGHLK
+1471 DSQYNGWQVL
-1479 KCLNLSGD
+1479 LSNNYSNVTVGQK
-1487 VDENGVRHK
+1487 GTS
-1496 DVIVWNWN
+1496 
-1504 KTDKNEGPRFYL
+1504 TDNRYYL
-1516 NFISIPVPED
+1516 NFIPIPVPED
-1526 YSDYEILPKR
+1526 FSDYEVLPKR
-1536 SWFVKQAHEATTDPM
+1536 SWFVKQAHEATADPM

-1570 MMQKTSTYTVIHYL
+1570 MMQKTSTYTITHYL
-1584 KAESTRELY
+1584 KAESTRKLY
-1593 VPTCMVT
+1593 VPTCMVGSAAT
-1600 NDNCPTLSRA
+1600 RSRA

-1631 LPSSRRYKN
+1631 LSSSRRYRN
-1640 GIVVGDQLKLNG
+1640 GIVVGEQLNLNG
-1652 QVNGNYVKKKITF
+1652 QNYGNYVDNYVTF

-1678 LGADLTP
+1678 LGGDLTT

-1699 IYNGNVTKYNGAV
+1699 LYNGNVTKYNGNV
-1712 TNDIILPSKQ
+1712 TSDIILPSKQ

-1741 AIANELLQCKEGN
+1741 AIANELLQYKADE

-1777 SVALNMQKQDYWFY
+1777 SIALNMQKQDYWFY
-1791 NNDSPS
+1791 NGGIAS

-1802 NAVNSGEIVI
+1802 NAVNSGAI
-1812 EVDSLDSGITSA
+1812 EVEVDALGSGITFA
-1824 KFLRSAKTD
+1824 GFLNSGA
-1833 NVDLGEGLD
+1833 GAGAD
-1842 RFIAFDYPGDTDDG
+1842 RAIAFNYPGDNNG
-1856 KGIGKA
+1856 KGRGTA
-1862 KGDSCTLKVYGV
+1862 NAGSCTLKVYGV

-1884 KFNLTFEDNFEP
+1884 KFNLIFEDDFEP
-1896 IIYSEIIGKKDDGSF
+1896 IIYSEIIGKKDDGTF
-1911 KSERSPE
+1911 KSARSPE
-1918 ALKKATG
+1918 ALLKTTG
-1925 DPVATITFDPEQ
+1925 DPVATITFDPDE
-1937 FDAFVTPPVGTYTG
+1937 FDSFVSPPVGTYTG
-1951 FLTGDKGPGTK
+1951 FTNSGKGDNANQKYS
-1962 CGLTYRY
+1962 LTYRY

-1980 APIDGDFNST
+1980 APIGGDFNST
-1990 DGKTPECTW
+1990 NGRTSECTW
-1999 GNYTIAHRFRM
+1999 GNYTVAHRFDM
-2010 GDFGDGSSRGNFFAV
+2010 GDNRGNFFAV

-2032 YGSEKYDASQS
+2032 YGSENYDASQS
-2043 GFLYIDASDLPGQ
+2043 GFLYIDASDLPGK
-2056 IASIDFSGM
+2056 IASIDFAGM

-2078 SSPSGKDEKPANVV
+2078 SSPDRDNESPANVV
-2092 FSVQGFKNGKAT
+2092 FSIQGFKNGKAT

-2114 LGEARDSLA
+2114 LGQARDSLS
-2123 NKLEPKTNNG
+2123 KTLNPMDNNG
-2133 IGIWQQVYFSFVN
+2133 KGIWQQVYFSFVN
-2146 KNADDFDSFRLT
+2146 KNADDFDNFRLT
-2158 IDNACTSTV
+2158 IDNACTNTS

-2176 EVFSVKPEVQI
+2176 EVFSVKPDVQI

-2200 CKMTVDYDQVRTQLG
+2200 CKMTVDYDQVRAQLG
-2215 LNTGEVMKD
+2215 LNTGEVLTD

-2402 GKSVSLSVKQVGEDE
+2402 GKSVSLSVKQVGEDVN
-2417 DGNIGE
+2417 GNIGE

-2452 VLGKNE
+2452 VLRKNE

-2523 NTCNIYVPAAT
+2523 NTCNVYVPAAT
-2534 KQGTILKVTVV
+2534 KQGEILKVTVV
-2545 PIDHEDSSGTQYCY
+2545 PIDHEDGNGTQYCY

-2569 GEAPQ
+2569 GQAPQ
-2574 LFDGLHGT
+2574 LFDGLHGN
-2582 QYKYPDK
+2582 QYKYPKK

-2599 AAVEEVRARADGS
+2599 AAVEEVRAGADGS
-2612 AANVLRVPLRGIK
+2612 AANVLRVPLRGIE
-2625 TVTKDAIGLTSVS
+2625 TVTDGAIGLTSVS
-2638 PEVFLAGTN
+2638 PDVFLAGTN
-2647 DPNMKAY
+2647 DPTMKAY
-2654 ETKAAEERAGLSV
+2654 ETKAAEERTGLSV

-2672 VGQLKTLV
+2672 VGQLKTLE
-2680 ADTADREHAYA
+2680 ASTTNPENAHA
-2691 DIVFNSDFQ
+2691 DIVFNSGFQ
-2700 PREGYVYTLRFN
+2700 PREGYVYTLRFD
-2712 YRELFNAG
+2712 YRERFNAG
-2720 NATQSTVC
+2720 STTQTKAC

-2736 IIVPK
+2736 VIVPK

-2762 ADLEDLHFNA
+2762 ADLADLHFKA
-2772 DTEPGYAANAD
+2772 DTETGYATNAD

-2801 PKKAGPQLY
+2801 PDKAGPQLY
-2810 ETNGADDQFLNFVG
+2810 ETNYAGGEDQFLNFVG
-2824 NEGKRTAT
+2824 HEDEQRTAT

-2839 LAAPEADKGVNLC
+2839 LAAPKAVAGVNRC
-2852 GIYTPY
+2852 DIYTPY

-2871 LHAERLDYKKAWVEY
+2871 LHAERLTYKKAWVEY

-2919 PYFKNVTYN
+2919 PYFKDVKY
-2928 TTDYHR
+2928 TTDLYHR

-3037 YPVDRTH
+3037 YPVDRTY

-3058 EITVTLTN
+3058 EMTVTLTN

-3149 TNTITLKFTAD
+3149 TNTINLKFTAD
-3160 MQTSLHASGT
+3160 MQTSLHTSGT

-3192 GQGSEA
+3192 GQGSKA

-3313 SSERPALEDEQDFTQ
+3313 SSERPSLEEEQDFVQ
-3328 PLIQADNGSV
+3328 PLIQADKGCV
-3338 TISSSAAHVLTYV
+3338 TVTSSAAHVLTYV

-3387 EGESVGKVSL
+3387 EGESVAKVSL

>member
-31 QGYTYLQFSGNG
+31 QDTYTYLQFSGNG
-43 RTVLF
+43 RTVLL

-63 PAGDGYQWALETVSG
+63 PAGDGYQWTLETVSG

-92 PNLTLTNSQD
+92 AELTLTNRQD

-116 GRKSYGEGVEVPT
+116 GTY
-129 HGGSR
+129 GGSR
-134 YDLVYGGKALGVKNG
+134 YDLVYGGKGALGVKNG

-171 AKVNPFVS
+171 AKVTPFVC
-179 SEGGK
+179 SEGGE
-184 VHWYYYMELL
+184 VHWYYMELL
-194 GNKSAECV
+194 LNGSECIK
-202 MDAGAEKKLEK
+202 DAGAENKLQK
-213 YSTPSAKD
+213 SPTPSAKN

-232 NDKGDVYFMSAD
+232 NEQGDVYIKSVD
-244 GNFFCQKDDTYQYST
+244 GNFFCQKDGTYQYST

-275 QTDGKYQE
+275 QTDGKYQD

-288 NPQTT
+288 NTET
-293 KYVFPYGSGN
+293 KKYVFPYGSGN
-303 TDVGNG
+303 PDVGMG
-309 SSLNPAEAM
+309 STLNQAEAM
-318 RFILSTG
+318 RFISTPPPTG

-332 ANAATAIYDNGTGV
+332 ANAATAIYDNGTSV

-372 SGRDNYLKQAGD
+372 SGRNNYLKQAG
-384 AFTVTTNR
+384 AALTVTTNR
-392 DEALRLFPCGSAYD
+392 DEALKLFPCGSAYD
-406 DRHDVLTLA
+406 DKHDVLTLA

-445 STAEVKGAVAPKFS
+445 STNEVKGAVAPKFS

-507 LEAARHANSKTG
+507 LEAARHANSKPG

-531 IYKDGRF
+531 IYKEGRF

-580 AGMTPYTL
+580 AGNTPYTL

-594 SKFNA
+594 SKYNA

-650 DPIMDG
+650 DLVMDG
-656 AGKVNGNNLKNKA
+656 AGIVNGFNLKNKA

-691 SVFDADQNTYYVIP
+691 SVFDADQNTYYVVP
-705 VHDVQG
+705 AHVQG
-711 GTYNINIAGGLRYNA
+711 GTYNIAGGLRYNA
-726 VLRGVS
+726 MLRGVS

-838 SYNPDTDNGK
+838 SYNPDTDGYQ
-848 HKVNPTLNDY
+848 HKVNTTTNEY
-858 SLYKI
+858 SRYKI

-871 ASLEGL
+871 ASLDGL
-877 WSLYNCKNLYFVRP
+877 WSLYNCTNHYFVRP
-891 FPSEN
+891 SDSDNF
-896 AIGRAEEV
+896 IGRAEKV

-911 FVDVAANT
+911 FVDVAADT
-919 TSYHF
+919 TSYHL

-941 KKPRVKARDILAS
+941 KNPRVKARAILAS

-972 RAGFYLTYDGK
+972 RAGFYLTYDEK

-1003 NNYENNNN
+1003 NNYENNNS

-1026 IGEEGALCWA
+1026 IGEEGVLCWA
-1036 APGTRNSV
+1036 APGTRNSA

-1081 HMEDANSISL
+1081 HMEDATNSISL

-1159 QIELPDVNDSRNLI
+1159 QIELPDVNDNSNLI

-1199 VEIFPV
+1199 LYIFPV

-1216 GAFRNLSLN
+1216 GAFRNINLD
-1225 ELTPQLE
+1225 ELTPKLE

-1237 KALKAKASASE
+1237 EALKAKASASE

-1275 ADAEGNVFLTTD
+1275 ADAKGNVFLTTD

-1315 ADGSKPEGKPEKCL
+1315 ADGSKPEGKPKNCL
-1329 GVSDVTNGT
+1329 GVSDVANGT
-1338 VAMLSF
+1338 VAMLPF

-1355 CFNFGRLT
+1355 CFTFGRLT
-1363 CPELSDAA
+1363 SPELSDAA
-1371 EGKYYYNFICFDKV
+1371 EGKYYYTFMCFDKV
-1385 ASDKFISEG
+1385 GDNKYVSDGNDTSKVVIAEG
-1394 YDTNKKVKAESQ
+1394 KRLV
-1406 QLINDQMWA
+1406 NDQMWA
-1415 LVGQS
+1415 LVGVS
-1420 KDDVVLMS
+1420 KDGFVLMS
-1428 KDKYYMCLNGYK
+1428 KDRYYLYLNGGIFN
-1440 LCVTHDLKKAAHFS
+1440 VTHDLAKATHFS
-1454 VDYISDVDRYV
+1454 GTYDVNKQRYV
-1465 LVLVGG
+1465 LTVLSAVGG
-1471 EGSEGHLK
+1471 DSKYNGWQMLLSNNGSNVTVGQK
-1479 KCLNLSGD
+1479 GTS
-1487 VDENGVRHK
+1487 
-1496 DVIVWNWN
+1496 
-1504 KTDKNEGPRFYL
+1504 TDNRYYL
-1516 NFISIPVPED
+1516 NFIPIPVPED
-1526 YSDYEILPKR
+1526 FSDYEVLPKR
-1536 SWFVKQAHEATTDPM
+1536 SWFVKQAYEATADPM

-1570 MMQKTSTYTVIHYL
+1570 MMQKTSTYTITHYL
-1584 KAESTRELY
+1584 KAESTRKLY
-1593 VPTCMVT
+1593 VPTCMVGSANT
-1600 NDNCPTLSRA
+1600 RSRA

-1631 LPSSRRYKN
+1631 LSSSRRYRN
-1640 GIVVGDQLKLNG
+1640 GIVVGEQLNLNG
-1652 QVNGNYVKKKITF
+1652 QNYGNYVDHYVTF

-1699 IYNGNVTKYNGAV
+1699 IYNGNVTKYNGNV
-1712 TNDIILPSKQ
+1712 TSDIILPSKQ

-1735 VIRNAR
+1735 IIRNAR
-1741 AIANELLQCKEGN
+1741 AIANELLLYKDDGS
-1754 GNDKWYEEHTIA
+1754 NDKWYEEHTIA

-1791 NNDSPS
+1791 NGGIAS

-1802 NAVNSGEIVI
+1802 NAVNSGAI
-1812 EVDSLDSGITSA
+1812 EVKVDDLGSGITFA
-1824 KFLRSAKTD
+1824 KFLNSGA
-1833 NVDLGEGLD
+1833 GAGAD
-1842 RFIAFDYPGDTDDG
+1842 RAIAFNYPDDDNG
-1856 KGIGKA
+1856 KGTGTA
-1862 KGDSCTLKVYGV
+1862 TAGSCTLKVYGV
-1874 ASDGTRYQIA
+1874 ASDGTLYQIA
-1884 KFNLTFEDNFEP
+1884 KFNLIFEDDFEP
-1896 IIYSEIIGKKDDGSF
+1896 IIYSEIIGKKDDGTF
-1911 KSERSPE
+1911 KSARSPE
-1918 ALKKATG
+1918 ALLKTTG
-1925 DPVATITFDPEQ
+1925 DPVATITFDPDE
-1937 FDAFVTPPVGTYTG
+1937 FDSFVSPPVGTYTG
-1951 FLTGDKGPGTK
+1951 FTNSGKGDNANQKYS
-1962 CGLTYRY
+1962 LTYRY

-1980 APIDGDFNST
+1980 APIGGDFNST
-1990 DGKTPECTW
+1990 NGRTSECTW
-1999 GNYTIAHRFRM
+1999 GNYTVAHRFDM
-2010 GDFGDGSSRGNFFAV
+2010 GDNRGNFFAV

-2032 YGSEKYDASQS
+2032 YGSQNYDASQS
-2043 GFLYIDASDLPGQ
+2043 GFLYIDASDLPGK
-2056 IASIDFSGM
+2056 IASIDFAGM

-2078 SSPSGKDEKPANVV
+2078 SSPDRGNESPANVV
-2092 FSVQGFKNGKAT
+2092 FSIQGFKNGKAT

-2114 LGEARDSLA
+2114 LGEARDSLDKPL
-2123 NKLEPKTNNG
+2123 NPKDNG
-2133 IGIWQQVYFSFVN
+2133 GKGIWQQVYFSFVN

-2158 IDNACTSTV
+2158 IDNACTNTS

-2176 EVFSVKPEVQI
+2176 EVFSVKPDVQI

-2200 CKMTVDYDQVRTQLG
+2200 CKMTVDYDQVRAQLG

-2235 EMFDAELGFDTGTSE
+2235 EMFDAELGFDTGTPE

-2402 GKSVSLSVKQVGEDE
+2402 GKSVSLSVKQVGENL
-2417 DGNIGE
+2417 DGVIGE

-2534 KQGTILKVTVV
+2534 KQGTILKLTVV

-2559 DPQQVGIKVS
+2559 DPEQVGVKVS

-2574 LFDGLHGT
+2574 LFDGLHG
-2582 QYKYPDK
+2582 YKYPDK

-2599 AAVEEVRARADGS
+2599 AAVAEVRARADGS
-2612 AANVLRVPLRGIK
+2612 AANVLRVPLRGIE

-2654 ETKAAEERAGLSV
+2654 ETMAAEERAGISV

-2712 YRELFNAG
+2712 YRECFNAG
-2720 NATQSTVC
+2720 STTQTKAC

-2762 ADLEDLHFNA
+2762 ADLADLHFKA
-2772 DTEPGYAANAD
+2772 DTETGYATNAD

-2801 PKKAGPQLY
+2801 PDKAGPQLY
-2810 ETNGADDQFLNFVG
+2810 ETNGADDQFLNFVDH
-2824 NEGKRTAT
+2824 EGKQRTAT

-2839 LAAPEADKGVNLC
+2839 LAAPKAVA
-2852 GIYTPY
+2852 GINRCDIYRPY

-2919 PYFKNVTYN
+2919 PYFKDVTYN

-3007 QKYNTSLFRLPKED
+3007 QKYTKSLFRLPKED

-3029 LNKTDEQT
+3029 LNETDRKT

-3051 QLAKSGT
+3051 QLKSGT
-3058 EITVTLTN
+3058 ELTVTLRN
-3066 ENRNN
+3066 ENANN
-3071 RFFLVGNPFACALDL
+3071 RFFLVGNPFVCALDL
-3086 DKFFTV
+3086 NEFFKENET
-3092 NAAQLNGAKY
+3092 QLNGAKY

-3160 MQTSLHASGT
+3160 MQTSLHTSGT

-3192 GQGSEA
+3192 GQASEA

-3313 SSERPALEDEQDFTQ
+3313 SSERPALEDEQNFTQ

-3387 EGESVGKVSL
+3387 EGESVAKVSL

>member
-31 QGYTYLQFSGNG
+31 QDTYTYLQFSGNG
-43 RTVLF
+43 RTVLL

-78 DNVRLKNKEGMYVT
+78 DKVRLKNKEGMYVT
-92 PNLTLTNSQD
+92 ADLALTNNQN

-116 GRKSYGEGVEVPT
+116 GTY
-129 HGGSR
+129 GGSR
-134 YDLVYGGKALGVKNG
+134 YDLVYGGKGALGVKNG
-149 QLIWT
+149 QLFWT

-171 AKVNPFVS
+171 AKVTPFVS
-179 SEGGK
+179 SEGGE
-184 VHWYYYMELL
+184 VHWYYMELL
-194 GNKSAECV
+194 LNGSECIK
-202 MDAGAEKKLEK
+202 DAGAEKKLEK
-213 YSTPSAKD
+213 YSTPSAKN

-226 WCVYEA
+226 WCIYEA
-232 NDKGDVYFMSAD
+232 NEEGDVYIKSVD
-244 GNFFCQKDDTYQYST
+244 GNYIYQNGSYPGSLQYAT
-259 STKTDR
+259 STKSDV
-265 CKYRICDVAD
+265 CIYRICDVAD
-275 QTDGKYQE
+275 QTDGKFQD
-283 AFVLY
+283 AFVLK
-288 NPQTT
+288 NTKMN

-303 TDVGNG
+303 PDVGMG
-309 SSLNPAEAM
+309 SNPNPAEAM
-318 RFILSTG
+318 RFISTPPPTG

-332 ANAATAIYDNGTGV
+332 ANAATAIYDNGTSV

-372 SGRDNYLKQAGD
+372 SGRDNYLKQAG
-384 AFTVTTNR
+384 AALTVTTNR

-415 ADASKALGVKDG
+415 GDASKALGVKDG

-445 STAEVKGAVAPKFS
+445 STNEVKGAVAPKFS

-507 LEAARHANSKTG
+507 LEAARHANSKPG

-531 IYKDGRF
+531 IYKEGRF

-588 KACNST
+588 QACNRT
-594 SKFNA
+594 SKYNA

-622 VLYDDGQNIKAVA
+622 VLYDDGQNVKAVA

-656 AGKVNGNNLKNKA
+656 AGIVNGYNLKNKA
-669 GRFLRYDAADE
+669 DRFLRYDAADE

-691 SVFDADQNTYYVIP
+691 SVFDADQNTYYVVP
-705 VHDVQG
+705 AHVPG
-711 GTYNINIAGGLRYNA
+711 GTYNIAGGLRYNA
-726 VLRGVS
+726 VLRGVTGT
-732 EPYNTLGVKNGKLQ
+732 YNTLGVKNGKLQ

-797 PGNILL
+797 PGNKLL

-838 SYNPDTDNGK
+838 SYNPDTDNYQ
-848 HKVNPTLNDY
+848 HKVNTTLNDY
-858 SLYKI
+858 SRYKI
-863 CDVADQPD
+863 CDLADQPD
-871 ASLEGL
+871 ASLDGL
-877 WSLYNCKNLYFVRP
+877 WSLYNCKNHYFVRP
-891 FPSEN
+891 SDSDNF
-896 AIGRAEEV
+896 IGRAEKV

-972 RAGFYLTYDGK
+972 RAGFYLTYDEK

-1003 NNYENNNN
+1003 NNYENNNS

-1026 IGEEGALCWA
+1026 IGEEGVLCWA
-1036 APGTRNSV
+1036 APGTRNSA

-1081 HMEDANSISL
+1081 HMEDANTISL
-1091 KPYEEKN
+1091 KPYVEKS

-1133 TFVAVADKKDAT
+1133 TFVAVADKNDAT
-1145 RIRLVETSGNYIHW
+1145 RIRLVETSGNYDHW
-1159 QIELPDVNDSRNLI
+1159 QIELPDVADNNNLI
-1173 SHSYS
+1173 SHSY
-1178 GGGNPKTVSLS
+1178 GGNPKTVTLS

-1194 NGNNF
+1194 NVNNF

-1211 YEEAG
+1211 YEKAG
-1216 GAFRNLSLN
+1216 GAFRRINLD
-1225 ELTPQLE
+1225 ELSPRLE
-1232 LTADG
+1232 LSADG
-1237 KALKAKASASE
+1237 TVLKAKNIAS
-1248 DDANNSWKNIGTKD
+1248 DDARHNSWKNIGTKD

-1275 ADAEGNVFLTTD
+1275 ENADGNVFLTKE
-1287 KAQAT
+1287 KAQAI
-1292 HFYLWLNHGDEDG
+1292 HFYLWLNHGENNG
-1305 TVSWCFAQLN
+1305 NVSWSFAQLN

-1329 GVSDVTNGT
+1329 GVSDVANGT
-1338 VAMLSF
+1338 VAMLPF
-1344 STYETDKLHTL
+1344 STYETAKRHTL
-1355 CFNFGRLT
+1355 CFTFGRLT

-1371 EGKYYYNFICFDKV
+1371 EGKFYYNFMCFDKAGNKYV
-1385 ASDKFISEG
+1385 SDG
-1394 YDTNKKVKAESQ
+1394 NDTSKLVFAENDKKLV
-1406 QLINDQMWA
+1406 NDQMWA
-1415 LVGQS
+1415 LVGKIQ
-1420 KDDVVLMS
+1420 DDVVLMS
-1428 KDKYYMCLNGYK
+1428 KDKYYVYLNGDRFN
-1440 LCVTHDLKKAAHFS
+1440 VTHDREKAVHFS
-1454 VDYISDVDRYV
+1454 VNYIPSKQRYA
-1465 LVLVGG
+1465 LTIVGG
-1471 EGSEGHLK
+1471 WNTEGKIGKSM
-1479 KCLNLSGD
+1479 NLSGAD
-1487 VDENGVRHK
+1487 PNRNTIIFGDSN
-1496 DVIVWNWN
+1496 IQ
-1504 KTDKNEGPRFYL
+1504 TDDNVCL
-1516 NFISIPVPED
+1516 NFIPIPVPED
-1526 YSDYEILPKR
+1526 YSDYEVLPKR
-1536 SWFVKQAHEATTDPM
+1536 SWFVKQAHEATADPM

-1584 KAESTRELY
+1584 KAESTRQLY
-1593 VPTCMVT
+1593 VPTCMVGSAAT
-1600 NDNCPTLSRA
+1600 RSRA

-1631 LPSSRRYKN
+1631 LSSSRRYKN

-1652 QVNGNYVKKKITF
+1652 QNRGDYVTHSVAF

-1699 IYNGNVTKYNGAV
+1699 IYNGTVTS
-1712 TNDIILPSKQ
+1712 DIILPSKQ

-1741 AIANELLQCKEGN
+1741 AIANELLQCKEGD
-1754 GNDKWYEEHTIA
+1754 GKWYEEHTIA

-1791 NNDSPS
+1791 NNGIAS
-1797 EDNLQ
+1797 ENNLQ
-1802 NAVNSGEIVI
+1802 NAVNSGTI
-1812 EVDSLDSGITSA
+1812 EVDVEDPLRSGITFA
-1824 KFLRSAKTD
+1824 KFLSSGDGGDATD
-1833 NVDLGEGLD
+1833 
-1842 RFIAFDYPGDTDDG
+1842 RAIAFNYPGDTDG
-1856 KGIGKA
+1856 TGIGEAKA
-1862 KGDSCTLKVYGV
+1862 GSCTLKVYGK

-1884 KFNLTFEDNFEP
+1884 KFNLTFEEDFEP
-1896 IIYSEIIGKKDDGSF
+1896 IVYSEIIGKEDDGSF

-1918 ALKKATG
+1918 ALRKTTG
-1925 DPVATITFDPEQ
+1925 APVATIAFNPEQ
-1937 FDAFVTPPVGTYTG
+1937 FDAFVSPPVGTYTG
-1951 FLTGDKGPGTK
+1951 FSNFGKGENANQK
-1962 CGLTYRY
+1962 HSLTYRY

-1980 APIDGDFNST
+1980 APISGDFNST
-1990 DGKTPECTW
+1990 EGVTSECTW
-1999 GNYTIAHRFRM
+1999 GNYTIAHRLQYN
-2010 GDFGDGSSRGNFFAV
+2010 FGESTHRGNFFPV
-2025 KKYYENE
+2025 KKYYQNA
-2032 YGSEKYDASQS
+2032 YGSENYDASQS
-2043 GFLYIDASDLPGQ
+2043 AFLYIDASDLPGK
-2056 IASIDFSGM
+2056 IVSIDFAGM

-2078 SSPSGKDEKPANVV
+2078 SSPGRSGDSPANVV
-2092 FSVQGFKNGKAT
+2092 FSIQGFKNGEAT
-2104 TLYSYCPGSI
+2104 TLYSYCPGGI
-2114 LGEARDSLA
+2114 LGEARDA
-2123 NKLEPKTNNG
+2123 NGKKLESKGGN
-2133 IGIWQQVYFSFVN
+2133 GIWQQVYFSFVN

-2158 IDNACTSTV
+2158 IDNACTNTS
-2167 GGDILIDDV
+2167 GGDILIDDI

-2200 CKMTVDYDQVRTQLG
+2200 CKMTTDYDQVRAQLG
-2215 LNTGEVMKD
+2215 LNKGDVMPH

-2235 EMFDAELGFDTGTSE
+2235 EVFDAELGFDTGTPE
-2250 GQERLYRMSD
+2250 GQERLYRTPD
-2260 AEVKPAFVK
+2260 AVVKPAFVK
-2269 ALLGDPNSQVS
+2269 ALLGDPNSQAS
-2280 GEGIFR
+2280 AEGSFR

-2297 PVFKYR
+2297 PSFKYR
-2303 DAVAATVGMA
+2303 KAVEATSGMA
-2313 SREVTSAGVRH
+2313 SREVTSDGVRR
-2324 FVISDKVKEPRIK
+2324 FIISDKVREPRIK

-2368 RCSVRCKFR
+2368 RCSVRCQFR
-2377 TLSPIRVVTDA
+2377 TQSPIRVVTDA

-2402 GKSVSLSVKQVGEDE
+2402 GKSVSLSVKQVGEDA
-2417 DGNIGE
+2417 DGVIGE

-2569 GEAPQ
+2569 GQAPQ
-2574 LFDGLHGT
+2574 LFDGKPGN
-2582 QYKYPDK
+2582 QYKYPEK

-2599 AAVEEVRARADGS
+2599 AAVAEVRARADGS
-2612 AANVLRVPLRGIK
+2612 AANVLRVPLRGIE

-2672 VGQLKTLV
+2672 VGQLKKLV
-2680 ADTADREHAYA
+2680 ADTADRANAHA

-2712 YRELFNAG
+2712 YRELFDAG

-2762 ADLEDLHFNA
+2762 ADLTDLHFKA

-2810 ETNGADDQFLNFVG
+2810 ETNYAGADDKFLNFVG
-2824 NEGKRTAT
+2824 HEDEQRTAT

-2871 LHAERLDYKKAWVEY
+2871 LHAERLSYEKAWVEY

-2919 PYFKNVTYN
+2919 PYFKDVKY
-2928 TTDYHR
+2928 TTALYHR

-2943 WDKAKSTLY
+2943 WDKANPKLY
-2952 YLDTYSAENPQTANV
+2952 YLEPYLADNPQEANV

-3007 QKYNTSLFRLPKED
+3007 QKYTKSLFRLPKED

-3086 DKFFTV
+3086 NEFFTK

-3160 MQTSLHASGT
+3160 MQTSLHTSGT

-3179 AEAPMLRIRASRS
+3179 AEAPMLRIHASRS

-3313 SSERPALEDEQDFTQ
+3313 SSERPALEDEQNFTQ

>member
-31 QGYTYLQFSGNG
+31 QEYTYLQFSGNG
-43 RTVLF
+43 RTVLL

-63 PAGDGYQWALETVSG
+63 PAGDGYQWTLEIVSG

-92 PNLTLTNSQD
+92 PELTLTSHQNA
-102 QAATFTK
+102 AATFTK

-116 GRKSYGEGVEVPT
+116 GTY
-129 HGGSR
+129 GGSR
-134 YDLVYGGKALGVKNG
+134 YDLVYADKALGVKNG
-149 QLIWT
+149 QFFWA
-154 VEDSRYGC
+154 VRNSRYGC
-162 IRLANNVKG
+162 IRLANNVRG
-171 AKVNPFVS
+171 AKVTPFVS
-179 SEGGK
+179 SEGGE
-184 VHWYYYMELL
+184 VHWYYMELL
-194 GNKSAECV
+194 WNGSECV
-202 MDAGAEKKLEK
+202 MDAGAGKNLEK
-213 YSTPSAKD
+213 SSTPSAKN

-226 WCVYEA
+226 WSVYEA
-232 NDKGDVYFMSAD
+232 NDKGDVYIKSVD
-244 GNFFCQKDDTYQYST
+244 GNYFYRNGSYQCSA
-259 STKTDR
+259 STKPGNSVYT
-265 CKYRICDVAD
+265 ICDVSD
-275 QTDGKYQE
+275 QSNDN
-283 AFVLY
+283 AFVLCNSGTSYYVLPY
-288 NPQTT
+288 NSSS
-293 KYVFPYGSGN
+293 K
-303 TDVGNG
+303 VGWA
-309 SSLNPAEAM
+309 SRFDMIEAM
-318 RFILSTG
+318 RFISTPPPTG

-346 TMQPVGSEV
+346 TMQAVGAEV

-372 SGRDNYLKQAGD
+372 SGRNNYLKQAGE
-384 AFTVTTNR
+384 ALTVTTSR
-392 DEALRLFPCGSAYD
+392 DEALKLFPSGSEYD
-406 DRHDVLTLA
+406 DKHDVLTLA

-445 STAEVKGAVAPKFS
+445 STDEVKGAVAPKFS

-474 PKGDARLT
+474 PEGDNRLT
-482 LTGTGYDN
+482 LTGTDYDN
-490 PVTRKEFEPTS
+490 PVTRMEFQPTS
-501 ASQNWK
+501 ARQNWE
-507 LEAARHANSKTG
+507 LRPAMHPNSKSG
-519 DFYLVNQSGEYL
+519 DFYLVNQEGEYL
-531 IYKDGRF
+531 IYKNGSF
-538 NFETLDVNETTVFRL
+538 NFKPLDVNETTVFRL
-553 KQTDEQPEYWTIDMA
+553 KQTDEQPEYWFIDMA
-568 LSGDDNHRLGLQ
+568 LSGDDNRRLGLQ
-580 AGMTPYTL
+580 AGTTPYTL
-588 KACNST
+588 KVCSST
-594 SKFNA
+594 SKYNA

-608 SDYDYLQFSGCGRV
+608 SDYDYLQFSGSGRV
-622 VLYDDGQNIKAVA
+622 VLYDDGQNVKAVA
-635 TTTEQLEGNGYQWTF
+635 TTTEQLEGDGYRWTF

-656 AGKVNGNNLKNKA
+656 AGKVNGYNLKNKA
-669 GRFLRYDAADE
+669 GRYLHYDTAAK

-691 SVFDADQNTYYVIP
+691 SVFDADQNTYYVVP
-705 VHDVQG
+705 AHVSG
-711 GTYNINIAGGLRYNA
+711 GTCNIAGGLRYNA

-732 EPYNTLGVKNGKLQ
+732 EPYTTLGVKNGQLQ

-775 ANPHYYALNF
+775 DNPRYYAFNF
-785 FQNGSEY
+785 FQNGSGEY
-792 LQDNT
+792 MQDNT
-797 PGNILL
+797 PGDILL
-803 KSPVAPFPLRRYCW
+803 KSPVAPFPLRRFCW

-838 SYNPDTDNGK
+838 SYNPATDNYQ
-848 HKVNPTLNDY
+848 HKVNTTTNAY
-858 SLYKI
+858 SRYKI

-871 ASLEGL
+871 ASLDGL
-877 WSLYNCKNLYFVRP
+877 WSLYNCENHYFVRP
-891 FPSEN
+891 SDSDN
-896 AIGRAEEV
+896 SIGRAEEV

-911 FVDVAANT
+911 FVDIAADT
-919 TSYHF
+919 TSYHL

-941 KKPRVKARDILAS
+941 KNPRVKARGILAS

-972 RAGFYLTYDGK
+972 RAGFYLTYNEK

-1026 IGEEGALCWA
+1026 IGEEGVLCWA
-1036 APGTRNSV
+1036 APGTRNSA

-1081 HMEDANSISL
+1081 HMEEANSISL

-1159 QIELPDVNDSRNLI
+1159 QIELPDVNGSSNLI

-1216 GAFRNLSLN
+1216 GAFRNINLD
-1225 ELTPQLE
+1225 ELTPKLE

-1237 KALKAKASASE
+1237 EALKAKASASE

-1275 ADAEGNVFLTTD
+1275 ADAGGNVFLTTD

-1292 HFYLWLNHGDEDG
+1292 HFYLWLNHGDKDG
-1305 TVSWCFAQLN
+1305 SVSWCFAQLN
-1315 ADGSKPEGKPEKCL
+1315 VDGSKPEGKPEKCL
-1329 GVSDVTNGT
+1329 GVSDVDNGT
-1338 VAMLSF
+1338 VAMLPF
-1344 STYETDKLHTL
+1344 STYETDKQHTL

-1371 EGKYYYNFICFDKV
+1371 EGKYYYNFICFDKAGNKYV
-1385 ASDKFISEG
+1385 SDGNGTSKVVFAEN
-1394 YDTNKKVKAESQ
+1394 DKKLV
-1406 QLINDQMWA
+1406 NDQMWA
-1415 LVGQS
+1415 LVGQN

-1428 KDKYYMCLNGYK
+1428 KDKYYVCLSGNGFN
-1440 LCVTHDLKKAAHFS
+1440 VTHDPERAVHFS
-1454 VDYISDVDRYV
+1454 VKYISTQQRYA
-1465 LVLVGG
+1465 LTIVGG
-1471 EGSEGHLK
+1471 LNAEGKIGQSM
-1479 KCLNLSGD
+1479 NLSGAD
-1487 VDENGVRHK
+1487 ANRNTIIFGNSN
-1496 DVIVWNWN
+1496 IQ
-1504 KTDKNEGPRFYL
+1504 TDPNICL
-1516 NFISIPVPED
+1516 NFEPIPVPED
-1526 YSDYEILPKR
+1526 YSDYEVLPKR
-1536 SWFVKQAHEATTDPM
+1536 SWFVKQAHEATADPM

-1570 MMQKTSTYTVIHYL
+1570 MMQKTSTYTITHYL
-1584 KAESTRELY
+1584 KAESTRVLY
-1593 VPTCMVT
+1593 VPTCMVGSANT
-1600 NDNCPTLSRA
+1600 RSRA

-1631 LPSSRRYKN
+1631 LPSSRRYRN

-1652 QVNGNYVKKKITF
+1652 QNKGDYVDHYVTF

-1699 IYNGNVTKYNGAV
+1699 IYNGNVTS
-1712 TNDIILPSKQ
+1712 DIILPSKQ
-1722 NIVEPTIT
+1722 SIVEPTIT

-1741 AIANELLQCKEGN
+1741 AIANELLQCKKVE

-1791 NNDSPS
+1791 NGGIAS

-1802 NAVNSGEIVI
+1802 NAVNSGAI
-1812 EVDSLDSGITSA
+1812 EVEVYDPLKSGITFAKFLDSGA
-1824 KFLRSAKTD
+1824 GAGTD
-1833 NVDLGEGLD
+1833 
-1842 RFIAFDYPGDTDDG
+1842 RAIAFNYPGDTDNG
-1856 KGIGKA
+1856 KGRGKA
-1862 KGDSCTLKVYGV
+1862 NAGSCTLKVYGV

-1896 IIYSEIIGKKDDGSF
+1896 IIYSEIIGKKDGSF

-1918 ALKKATG
+1918 ALLKTTG
-1925 DPVATITFDPEQ
+1925 DPVATITFDPDQ
-1937 FDAFVTPPVGTYTG
+1937 FDAFVSPPVGTYTG
-1951 FLTGDKGPGTK
+1951 FDNVVGASTK
-1962 CGLTYRY
+1962 SGLTYRY

-1980 APIDGDFNST
+1980 APIGGDFNSIS
-1990 DGKTPECTW
+1990 GRTPECTW
-1999 GNYTIAHRFRM
+1999 GNYTVAHRFNM
-2010 GDFGDGSSRGNFFAV
+2010 GDNRGNFFAV

-2032 YGSEKYDASQS
+2032 YGSQNYDASQS
-2043 GFLYIDASDLPGQ
+2043 GFLYIDASDLPGK
-2056 IASIDFSGM
+2056 IASIDFAGM

-2078 SSPSGKDEKPANVV
+2078 SSPNRGNESPANVV
-2092 FSVQGFKNGKAT
+2092 FSIQGFKNGKAT
-2104 TLYSYCPGSI
+2104 TLYSYSPGSI
-2114 LGEARDSLA
+2114 LGEARDSLDKTL
-2123 NKLEPKTNNG
+2123 NPKDNG
-2133 IGIWQQVYFSFVN
+2133 GKGIWQQVYFSFVN

-2158 IDNACTSTV
+2158 IDNACTNTR
-2167 GGDILIDDV
+2167 GGDILIDDF

-2200 CKMTVDYDQVRTQLG
+2200 CKMTVDYDQVRAQLG

-2269 ALLGDPNSQVS
+2269 ALLGDPNSQAS

-2402 GKSVSLSVKQVGEDE
+2402 GKSVSLSVKQVGEYAE
-2417 DGNIGE
+2417 GNIGE

-2490 NDEGYTLE
+2490 DDEGYTLE

-2574 LFDGLHGT
+2574 LFDGLHGDK
-2582 QYKYPDK
+2582 YKYPDK

-2599 AAVEEVRARADGS
+2599 AAVEEVRAGADGS

-2625 TVTKDAIGLTSVS
+2625 TVTDGAIGLTSVS

-2680 ADTADREHAYA
+2680 ARTADPENAHA

-2720 NATQSTVC
+2720 GTAQSTVC

-2810 ETNGADDQFLNFVG
+2810 ETNDPGADDQFLNFVG

-2871 LHAERLDYKKAWVEY
+2871 LHAERLSYEKAWVEY

-2919 PYFKNVTYN
+2919 PYFKDVTYN
-2928 TTDYHR
+2928 TAHYHR

-2943 WDKAKSTLY
+2943 WDKANPKLY
-2952 YLDTYSAENPQTANV
+2952 YLEPYSANKPQEARV
-2967 KTTTENIYQAANWSA
+2967 DTTTENIYQAANWSA

-3007 QKYNTSLFRLPKED
+3007 QKYTKSLFRLPKED

-3029 LNKTDEQT
+3029 MNETDGKTYT
-3037 YPVDRTH
+3037 VDRTH

-3051 QLAKSGT
+3051 QLKSGT
-3058 EITVTLTN
+3058 DLTVTLRN
-3066 ENRNN
+3066 ENANN

-3086 DKFFTV
+3086 NEFFKENET
-3092 NAAQLNGAKY
+3092 QLNGAKY

-3149 TNTITLKFTAD
+3149 TNTINLKFTAD
-3160 MQTSLHASGT
+3160 MQTSLHTSGT

-3208 GYEAAEDMQLLLD
+3208 GYETAEDMQLLLD

-3313 SSERPALEDEQDFTQ
+3313 SSERPALEDEQNFTQ
-3328 PLIQADNGSV
+3328 PLIQADKGCV
-3338 TISSSAAHVLTYV
+3338 TVTSSAAHVLTYV
-3351 RIVAAD
+3351 HIVAAD

>member
-43 RTVLF
+43 RTVLL

-63 PAGDGYQWALETVSG
+63 PVGDGYQWTLETVSG

-92 PNLTLTNSQD
+92 PELRLTNSQD

-109 TENTYSK
+109 TENTYS
-116 GRKSYGEGVEVPT
+116 SATY
-129 HGGSR
+129 GGSR
-134 YDLVYGGKALGVKNG
+134 YDLVYNGKALGVKNG
-149 QLIWT
+149 QLFWT

-171 AKVNPFVS
+171 AKVTPFVS
-179 SEGGK
+179 SEGGE
-184 VHWYYYMELL
+184 VHWYYMELL
-194 GNKSAECV
+194 LNGSECV
-202 MDAGAEKKLEK
+202 KDAGAENKLQK
-213 YSTPSAKD
+213 YPTPSAKN

-232 NDKGDVYFMSAD
+232 NEQGDVYIKSVD
-244 GNFFCQKDDTYQYST
+244 GNFFCQKDGTYQYST

-275 QTDGKYQE
+275 QTDGKYQD

-288 NPQTT
+288 NTQTE

-303 TDVGNG
+303 PDVGMG
-309 SSLNPAEAM
+309 STLNPAEAM
-318 RFILSTG
+318 RFISTPPPTG

-346 TMQPVGSEV
+346 TMQAVGSEV

-384 AFTVTTNR
+384 ALTVTTNR
-392 DEALRLFPCGSAYD
+392 DEALRLFPCGNAYD
-406 DRHDVLTLA
+406 DRHHVLTLA
-415 ADASKALGVKDG
+415 DNASKAVGVKDG
-427 QLAIVEANSFYS
+427 QLVIVEANSFYS

-445 STAEVKGAVAPKFS
+445 STNEVKGAVAPKFS

-474 PKGDARLT
+474 PKGNARLT
-482 LTGTGYDN
+482 LTSTDYDN
-490 PVTRKEFEPTS
+490 PVTRMEFQPTS
-501 ASQNWK
+501 ARQNWELRPAK
-507 LEAARHANSKTG
+507 HPNSKPG
-519 DFYLVNQSGEYL
+519 DFYLVNQEGEYL
-531 IYKDGRF
+531 IYKDGSF
-538 NFETLDVNETTVFRL
+538 NFKPLDVNETTVFRL

-580 AGMTPYTL
+580 DGMTPYTL
-588 KACNST
+588 QVCNSA
-594 SKFNA
+594 SKYNA

-608 SDYDYLQFSGCGRV
+608 SDYDYLQFSGSGRV
-622 VLYDDGQNIKAVA
+622 VLYDDGQNVKAVA
-635 TTTEQLEGNGYQWTF
+635 TTTEQLEGDGYRWTF

-656 AGKVNGNNLKNKA
+656 AGKVNGYNLKNKA
-669 GRFLRYDAADE
+669 GRYLHYDTAAK

-691 SVFDADQNTYYVIP
+691 SVFDADQNTYYV
-705 VHDVQG
+705 VSAHVSG
-711 GTYNINIAGGLRYNA
+711 GTCNIAGGLRYNA

-732 EPYNTLGVKNGKLQ
+732 GTYNTLGVKNGKLQ

-775 ANPHYYALNF
+775 DNPRYYAFNF

-803 KSPVAPFPLRRYCW
+803 KSPVAPFPLRRFCW

-838 SYNPDTDNGK
+838 SYNPASDGYQ
-848 HKVNPTLNDY
+848 HKVNTTTNAY
-858 SLYKI
+858 SRYKL

-871 ASLEGL
+871 ASLDGL
-877 WSLYNCKNLYFVRP
+877 WSLYNCENHYFVRP
-891 FPSEN
+891 SDRDN
-896 AIGRAEEV
+896 SIGRAEEV

-911 FVDVAANT
+911 FVDIAADT
-919 TSYHF
+919 TSYHL

-941 KKPRVKARDILAS
+941 KNPRVKARGILAS

-964 VEGQHIRN
+964 IEGQHIRN
-972 RAGFYLTYDGK
+972 RAGFYLTYDKK
-983 NKQFGVSNQKADAYT
+983 NEQFGVSNQKAEAYT
-998 FVYNV
+998 FVYDENG
-1003 NNYENNNN
+1003 YENNNH

-1019 DDQQALS
+1019 DGKQALS
-1026 IGEEGALCWA
+1026 IGAEGVLCWA

-1044 VDLRPYIIA
+1044 VDLRPYIIG
-1053 PELPIPSLGGAD
+1053 PELPIPSTGGVD
-1065 YQLYCIRT
+1065 YHLYCIRT
-1073 AGGDRYAY
+1073 ANGDRYAY
-1081 HMEDANSISL
+1081 HMEETNAISL
-1091 KPYEEKN
+1091 KSYEEKN

-1119 AYNRYFLKY
+1119 AYNRCFLKY

-1133 TFVAVADKKDAT
+1133 TFVAVADKNDAT
-1145 RIRLVETSGNYIHW
+1145 RIRLVETSGNYDHW
-1159 QIELPDVNDSRNLI
+1159 QIELPDVDGSSNLI

-1178 GGGNPKTVSLS
+1178 GDGNTKTVSLS

-1216 GAFRNLSLN
+1216 GAFRNINLD
-1225 ELTPQLE
+1225 ELTPKLE

-1237 KALKAKASASE
+1237 EALKAKASASE

-1275 ADAEGNVFLTTD
+1275 ADDDGNVFLTTD

-1305 TVSWCFAQLN
+1305 SVSWCFAQLN
-1315 ADGSKPEGKPEKCL
+1315 ADGSKPEGKPKNCL
-1329 GVSDVTNGT
+1329 GVSDVANGT
-1338 VAMLSF
+1338 VAMLPF
-1344 STYETDKLHTL
+1344 STYETAKQHTL
-1355 CFNFGRLT
+1355 CFSFGRLT

-1371 EGKYYYNFICFDKV
+1371 EGKYYYNFICFDKAGNKYV
-1385 ASDKFISEG
+1385 SDGNGTSKVVFAEN
-1394 YDTNKKVKAESQ
+1394 DKKLV
-1406 QLINDQMWA
+1406 NDQMWA
-1415 LVGQS
+1415 LVGQN

-1428 KDKYYMCLNGYK
+1428 KDKYYVCLSGNGFN
-1440 LCVTHDLKKAAHFS
+1440 VTHDPERAVHFS
-1454 VDYISDVDRYV
+1454 VKYISTQQRYA
-1465 LVLVGG
+1465 LTIVGG
-1471 EGSEGHLK
+1471 LNAEGKIGQSM
-1479 KCLNLSGD
+1479 NLSGAD
-1487 VDENGVRHK
+1487 ANRNT
-1496 DVIVWNWN
+1496 IIFWNSN
-1504 KTDKNEGPRFYL
+1504 IQTDPNICL
-1516 NFISIPVPED
+1516 NFIPIPVPED
-1526 YSDYEILPKR
+1526 YSDYEVLPKR
-1536 SWFVKQAHEATTDPM
+1536 SWFVKQAREATADPM

-1570 MMQKTSTYTVIHYL
+1570 MMQKTSTYTVTHYL
-1584 KAESTRELY
+1584 KAESTRVLY
-1593 VPTCMVT
+1593 VPTCMVGSAAT
-1600 NDNCPTLSRA
+1600 RSRA

-1631 LPSSRRYKN
+1631 ISSSRRYRN
-1640 GIVVGDQLKLNG
+1640 GIVVGDQLNLNG
-1652 QVNGNYVKKKITF
+1652 QNSGYYVTHNVTF

-1678 LGADLTP
+1678 LGGDLTT

-1699 IYNGNVTKYNGAV
+1699 LYNGNVTS
-1712 TNDIILPSKQ
+1712 DIILPSKQ

-1741 AIANELLQCKEGN
+1741 AIANELLQCKEGS
-1754 GNDKWYEEHTIA
+1754 GKWYEEHTIA

-1791 NNDSPS
+1791 NNGIAS

-1802 NAVNSGEIVI
+1802 NAVNSGTI
-1812 EVDSLDSGITSA
+1812 EVEVDQMGSGITFA
-1824 KFLRSAKTD
+1824 KFLSSGAGGDATD
-1833 NVDLGEGLD
+1833 
-1842 RFIAFDYPGDTDDG
+1842 RAIAFNYPGDTDDG
-1856 KGIGKA
+1856 KGRGEA
-1862 KGDSCTLKVYGV
+1862 QAGSCTLKVYGK
-1874 ASDGTRYQIA
+1874 ASDGTCYQIA
-1884 KFNLTFEDNFEP
+1884 KFNLTFEEDFEP
-1896 IIYSEIIGKKDDGSF
+1896 IIYSEIIGKNADGSF

-1918 ALKKATG
+1918 ALLKATG
-1925 DPVATITFDPEQ
+1925 DPVATITFDPDE
-1937 FDAFVTPPVGTYTG
+1937 FDAFVSPPVGTYTG
-1951 FLTGDKGPGTK
+1951 FSGSGKGENANQK
-1962 CGLTYRY
+1962 NSLTYRY

-1980 APIDGDFNST
+1980 APIGGDFNST

-1999 GNYTIAHRFRM
+1999 GNYTVAHRFNM
-2010 GDFGDGSSRGNFFAV
+2010 GDSRGNFFAV

-2043 GFLYIDASDLPGQ
+2043 GFLYIDASDLPGK
-2056 IASIDFSGM
+2056 IASIDFAGM

-2078 SSPSGKDEKPANVV
+2078 SSPDRGNESPANVV
-2092 FSVQGFKNGKAT
+2092 FSIQGFKNGKAT

-2114 LGEARDSLA
+2114 LGEARDSLT
-2123 NKLEPKTNNG
+2123 NKLEPNTNNG
-2133 IGIWQQVYFSFVN
+2133 KGIWQQVYFSFVN

-2158 IDNACTSTV
+2158 IDNACTNTQ

-2200 CKMTVDYDQVRTQLG
+2200 CKMTVDYDQVRAQLG
-2215 LNTGEVMKD
+2215 LNTGEVLTD
-2224 NPKVWY
+2224 DPKVWY

-2260 AEVKPAFVK
+2260 VEVKPAFVK

-2402 GKSVSLSVKQVGEDE
+2402 GKSVSLSVKQVGEDV

-2545 PIDHEDSSGTQYCY
+2545 PIDHEDGNGTQYCY
-2559 DPQQVGIKVS
+2559 DPEQVGIKVS
-2569 GEAPQ
+2569 GQAPQ
-2574 LFDGLHGT
+2574 LFDGLRGDK
-2582 QYKYPDK
+2582 YKYPDK

-2599 AAVEEVRARADGS
+2599 AAVAEVTAGADGS
-2612 AANVLRVPLRGIK
+2612 AVNVLRVPLRGIT

-2654 ETKAAEERAGLSV
+2654 ETRAAEERTGLSV

-2672 VGQLKTLV
+2672 VGQLQTLDASK
-2680 ADTADREHAYA
+2680 ADSVNAHA
-2691 DIVFNSDFQ
+2691 DIVFNSDFH

-2712 YRELFNAG
+2712 YRERFNAG
-2720 NATQSTVC
+2720 STAQTTVC

-2810 ETNGADDQFLNFVG
+2810 ETNDPGADDQFLNFVG

-2871 LHAERLDYKKAWVEY
+2871 LHAERLSYEKAWVEY

-2919 PYFKNVTYN
+2919 PYFKDVKY
-2928 TTDYHR
+2928 TTALYHR

-2943 WDKAKSTLY
+2943 WDKAQPKLY
-2952 YLDTYSAENPQTANV
+2952 YLEPYSANKPQEARV
-2967 KTTTENIYQAANWSA
+2967 DTTTENIYQAANWSA

-3007 QKYNTSLFRLPKED
+3007 QKYTKSLFRLPKED
-3021 TAYGYYTE
+3021 TDYGYYTE
-3029 LNKTDEQT
+3029 TNVTDRRT
-3037 YPVDRTH
+3037 YPVDRTY

-3051 QLAKSGT
+3051 QLKSGT
-3058 EITVTLTN
+3058 ELTVTLKN

-3071 RFFLVGNPFACALDL
+3071 RYFLVGNPFACALDL
-3086 DKFFTV
+3086 NQFFTK
-3092 NAAQLNGAKY
+3092 NADQLNGAKY

-3149 TNTITLKFTAD
+3149 TNTINLKFTAD
-3160 MQTSLHASGT
+3160 MQTSLHTSGT

-3250 PLGVLSNSEE
+3250 PLGVLSNSED

-3313 SSERPALEDEQDFTQ
+3313 SSERPALEDEKDFTQ

>member
-31 QGYTYLQFSGNG
+31 QEYTYLQFSGNG
-43 RTVLF
+43 RTVLL
-48 AKDGALTV
+48 AKDDALTV

-63 PAGDGYQWALETVSG
+63 PAGDGYQWTLETVSG

-92 PNLTLTNSQD
+92 AGLALTNEQS
-102 QAATFTK
+102 QAAEFTK

-116 GRKSYGEGVEVPT
+116 GRKSSSEGVEVPT

-134 YDLVYGGKALGVKNG
+134 YDLVYKGSALGVKNG
-149 QLIWT
+149 QLIWA

-171 AKVNPFVS
+171 AKVTPFVC
-179 SEGGK
+179 SEGGE
-184 VHWYYYMELL
+184 VHWYYMELL
-194 GNKSAECV
+194 LNGSECIK
-202 MDAGAEKKLEK
+202 DAGAGNKLQK
-213 YSTPSAKD
+213 YPTPSAKN
-221 LRAYM
+221 LRAYK
-226 WCVYEA
+226 WSVYEA
-232 NDKGDVYFMSAD
+232 NEQGDIYIKSVD
-244 GNFFCQKDDTYQYST
+244 GNYMYQSGDRQYAT
-259 STKTDR
+259 SNKSDV

-275 QTDGKYQE
+275 QTDGKYQD

-288 NPQTT
+288 NTQAT

-303 TDVGNG
+303 PDVGMG
-309 SSLNPAEAM
+309 SSLNSAEAM
-318 RFILSTG
+318 RFISTPPPTG

-355 AGYQW
+355 VGYQW

-384 AFTVTTNR
+384 ALTVTTNR
-392 DEALRLFPCGSAYD
+392 DEALKIFLRGSAYD
-406 DRHDVLTLA
+406 NRHHVLTLA
-415 ADASKALGVKDG
+415 DDASKAVGVKNG

-445 STAEVKGAVAPKFS
+445 STDEVKGAVVPKFS

-474 PKGDARLT
+474 PKGNARLT
-482 LTGTGYDN
+482 LTSTGYDN

-507 LEAARHANSKTG
+507 LEAAKHANSKTG
-519 DFYLVNQSGEYL
+519 DFYLVNQMGEYL

-568 LSGDDNHRLGLQ
+568 LAGDDNHRLGLQ

-588 KACNST
+588 QACNRT
-594 SKFNA
+594 SKYNA
-599 LSFKESERG
+599 LSFKESKRG
-608 SDYDYLQFSGCGRV
+608 SDYDYLQFSGSGRV
-622 VLYDDGQNIKAVA
+622 VLYDDGQNVKAVA

-650 DPIMDG
+650 EPIMDG
-656 AGKVNGNNLKNKA
+656 AGIVNGYNLKNKA
-669 GRFLRYDAADE
+669 ERFLRYDAADE

-691 SVFDADQNTYYVIP
+691 SVFDADQNTYYVVP
-705 VHDVQG
+705 AHVQG
-711 GTYNINIAGGLRYNA
+711 GTCNIAGGLRYNA
-726 VLRGVS
+726 MLRGVTGT
-732 EPYNTLGVKNGKLQ
+732 YNTLGVKNGKLQ
-746 LVKKNS
+746 LVKRNS

-797 PGNILL
+797 PGDILL

-838 SYNPDTDNGK
+838 SYNPASDGYQ
-848 HKVNPTLNDY
+848 HKVNTTTNEY

-871 ASLEGL
+871 ASLDGL
-877 WSLYNCKNLYFVRP
+877 WSLYNCTNHYFVRP
-891 FPSEN
+891 SDSDNF
-896 AIGRAEEV
+896 IGRAEKV

-911 FVDVAANT
+911 FVDVAADT
-919 TSYHF
+919 TSYHL

-972 RAGFYLTYDGK
+972 RAGFYLTYDKK

-1003 NNYENNNN
+1003 NNYENNNS

-1026 IGEEGALCWA
+1026 IGAEGVLCWA

-1044 VDLRPYIIA
+1044 VDLRPYIIG
-1053 PELPIPSLGGAD
+1053 PELPIPSTGGVD
-1065 YQLYCIRT
+1065 YHLYCIRT

-1119 AYNRYFLKY
+1119 AYNRHFLKY
-1128 DTGSN
+1128 DTSSN
-1133 TFVAVADKKDAT
+1133 TFIAVADKKDAT

-1159 QIELPDVNDSRNLI
+1159 QIELPDVNGSSNLI

-1199 VEIFPV
+1199 VDIFPV
-1205 DITPDF
+1205 DITPVF

-1216 GAFRNLSLN
+1216 GAFRNINLD
-1225 ELTPQLE
+1225 ELTPKLE

-1237 KALKAKASASE
+1237 TALKAKASASE

-1262 DFVLRNGHGQYIG
+1262 DFVLRNGHDQYIG
-1275 ADAEGNVFLTTD
+1275 ADAEGKVFLTTD

-1292 HFYLWLNHGDEDG
+1292 HFYLWLNHGDKDG

-1329 GVSDVTNGT
+1329 GVSDVDNGT

-1344 STYETDKLHTL
+1344 STYETQKLHTL
-1355 CFNFGRLT
+1355 CFTFGRLT

-1385 ASDKFISEG
+1385 ASDKFISDG
-1394 YDTNKKVKAESQ
+1394 NDTNKKVKAEGKK
-1406 QLINDQMWA
+1406 LVNDQMWA
-1415 LVGQS
+1415 LVGQN

-1428 KDKYYMCLNGYK
+1428 KDKYYVYLDGDRFY
-1440 LCVTHDLKKAAHFS
+1440 VTHDPEKAVHFS
-1454 VDYISDVDRYV
+1454 VKYISSQQRYA
-1465 LVLVGG
+1465 LT
-1471 EGSEGHLK
+1471 
-1479 KCLNLSGD
+1479 
-1487 VDENGVRHK
+1487 
-1496 DVIVWNWN
+1496 IV
-1504 KTDKNEGPRFYL
+1504 EGPNDGGKSGYSMNLHGGDHTTILPYNGASIQTDRNFWL
-1516 NFISIPVPED
+1516 NFIAVPQPED
-1526 YSDYEILPKR
+1526 YSDYEVLPKR
-1536 SWFVKQAHEATTDPM
+1536 SWFVKQAQEATADPM

-1570 MMQKTSTYTVIHYL
+1570 MMQKTSTYTVTHYL
-1584 KAESTRELY
+1584 KAESTRDLY
-1593 VPTCMVT
+1593 VPTCMVGSAAT
-1600 NDNCPTLSRA
+1600 RSRA

-1631 LPSSRRYKN
+1631 ISSSRRYRN
-1640 GIVVGDQLKLNG
+1640 GIVVGDQLNLNG
-1652 QVNGNYVKKKITF
+1652 QNSGYYITHNVTF

-1678 LGADLTP
+1678 LGGDLTT

-1699 IYNGNVTKYNGAV
+1699 LYNGNVTS
-1712 TNDIILPSKQ
+1712 DIILPSKQ

-1741 AIANELLQCKEGN
+1741 AIANELLQYKDDGS
-1754 GNDKWYEEHTIA
+1754 NDKWYEEHTIA

-1791 NNDSPS
+1791 NGGIAS

-1802 NAVNSGEIVI
+1802 NAVNNGAI
-1812 EVDSLDSGITSA
+1812 EVKVDDLGSGITFA
-1824 KFLRSAKTD
+1824 KFLSSGAGGAATD
-1833 NVDLGEGLD
+1833 
-1842 RFIAFDYPGDTDDG
+1842 RAIAFNYPGDTADG
-1856 KGIGKA
+1856 KGTGKA
-1862 KGDSCTLKVYGV
+1862 NAGSCTLKVYGV

-1884 KFNLTFEDNFEP
+1884 KFNLTFEDDFEP
-1896 IIYSEIIGKKDDGSF
+1896 IIYSEIIGKKDGSF

-1918 ALKKATG
+1918 ALQKTTG
-1925 DPVATITFDPEQ
+1925 DPVATITFDPDQ
-1937 FDAFVTPPVGTYTG
+1937 FDAFVSPPVGTYTG
-1951 FLTGDKGPGTK
+1951 FDNVAGASTK

-1980 APIDGDFNST
+1980 APIGGDFNSA
-1990 DGKTPECTW
+1990 DGKTAECTW
-1999 GNYTIAHRFRM
+1999 GNYTVAHRFNM
-2010 GDFGDGSSRGNFFAV
+2010 GDNRGNFFAV

-2032 YGSEKYDASQS
+2032 YGSQNYDASQS

-2056 IASIDFSGM
+2056 IASIDFAGM

-2078 SSPSGKDEKPANVV
+2078 SSPDRGNESPANVV
-2092 FSVQGFKNGKAT
+2092 FSIQGFKNGKAT

-2114 LGEARDSLA
+2114 LGEARDSLS
-2123 NKLEPKTNNG
+2123 KTLKPMDNG
-2133 IGIWQQVYFSFVN
+2133 GKGIWQQVYFSFVN

-2158 IDNACTSTV
+2158 IDNACTNTQ

-2200 CKMTVDYDQVRTQLG
+2200 CKMTVDYDQVRAQLG
-2215 LNTGEVMKD
+2215 LNTGEVLKV

-2260 AEVKPAFVK
+2260 VEVKPAFVK
-2269 ALLGDPNSQVS
+2269 ALLGDPNSQAS

-2286 SVEFKTNFDSL
+2286 SVEFKTKFEDL

-2363 FEINT
+2363 FEVNT

-2402 GKSVSLSVKQVGEDE
+2402 GKSVSLSVKQVGEDV

-2458 SRLSNEISLRE
+2458 NRLSNEISLRE

-2534 KQGTILKVTVV
+2534 PQGEILRVTVV
-2545 PIDHEDSSGTQYCY
+2545 PIDHEDGNGTQYCY
-2559 DPQQVGIKVS
+2559 DPEQVGIKVS
-2569 GEAPQ
+2569 GQAPQ
-2574 LFDGLHGT
+2574 LFDGLRGDK
-2582 QYKYPDK
+2582 YKYPKK

-2599 AAVEEVRARADGS
+2599 AAVAEVTAGADGS

-2654 ETKAAEERAGLSV
+2654 ETRAAEERTGLSV

-2672 VGQLKTLV
+2672 VGQLKTLDASK
-2680 ADTADREHAYA
+2680 ADSVNAHA

-2810 ETNGADDQFLNFVG
+2810 ETNDPGADDQFLNFVG

-2952 YLDTYSAENPQTANV
+2952 YLEPYSANKPQEARV
-2967 KTTTENIYQAANWSA
+2967 DTTTENIYQAANWSA

-3007 QKYNTSLFRLPKED
+3007 QKYTKSLFRLPKED

-3029 LNKTDEQT
+3029 TNKTDGST
-3037 YPVDRTH
+3037 YSVDRTH

-3051 QLAKSGT
+3051 QLKTGT
-3058 EITVTLTN
+3058 ELTVTLKN

-3071 RFFLVGNPFACALDL
+3071 RYFLVGNPFACALNL
-3086 DKFFTV
+3086 NEFFKE
-3092 NAAQLNGAKY
+3092 NADQLNGAKY

-3160 MQTSLHASGT
+3160 MQTSLHTSGT

-3313 SSERPALEDEQDFTQ
+3313 SSERPALEDEQNFTQ
-3328 PLIQADNGSV
+3328 PLIQADKGCV
-3338 TISSSAAHVLTYV
+3338 TVTSSAAHVLTYV
-3351 RIVAAD
+3351 HIIAAD

>member
-43 RTVLF
+43 RTVLL
-48 AKDGALTV
+48 AKNGTLTV

-63 PAGDGYQWALETVSG
+63 PAGDGYQWTLETVSG

-92 PNLTLTNSQD
+92 SNLTLTNSQD

-109 TENTYSK
+109 TENTYSSK
-116 GRKSYGEGVEVPT
+116 DTY
-129 HGGSR
+129 GGSR
-134 YDLVYGGKALGVKNG
+134 YDLVYDGKALGVKNG
-149 QLIWT
+149 HLFWT

-171 AKVNPFVS
+171 AKVTPFVC
-179 SEGGK
+179 SEGGEAY
-184 VHWYYYMELL
+184 WYYMELL
-194 GNKSAECV
+194 GNGSECV

-213 YSTPSAKD
+213 YPTPTAKN

-226 WCVYEA
+226 WSVYEA
-232 NDKGDVYFMSAD
+232 NEQGDVYIKSVD
-244 GNFFCQKDDTYQYST
+244 GNYMWQNGTVQYST
-259 STKTDR
+259 STKSNV

-283 AFVLY
+283 AFVLK
-288 NPQTT
+288 NTEKNQF
-293 KYVFPYGSGN
+293 VFPYGSGN
-303 TDVGNG
+303 LDIGMG
-309 SSLNPAEAM
+309 SYLNPAEAM
-318 RFILSTG
+318 RFIPSTG

-332 ANAATAIYDNGTGV
+332 ANAATAIYDNGTSV

-372 SGRDNYLKQAGD
+372 SGRENYLKQAGN
-384 AFTVTTNR
+384 ALTVTTNR
-392 DEALRLFPCGSAYD
+392 DEALKVFLSGSAYD
-406 DRHDVLTLA
+406 DRHYVLTLA
-415 ADASKALGVKDG
+415 DDASKALGVKDG
-427 QLAIVEANSFYS
+427 QLAIVDANSFYS

-445 STAEVKGAVAPKFS
+445 STDEVKGAVAPKIS

-501 ASQNWK
+501 ARQNWK
-507 LEAARHANSKTG
+507 LEPARHANSKPG
-519 DFYLVNQSGEYL
+519 DFYLVNQLGEYL

-538 NFETLDVNETTVFRL
+538 NFTTFDVNETTVFRL

-588 KACNST
+588 QACNRT

-599 LSFKESERG
+599 LSFKESKRG
-608 SDYDYLQFSGCGRV
+608 SDYDYLQFSGSGRV
-622 VLYDDGQNIKAVA
+622 VLYDDGQNVKAVA

-656 AGKVNGNNLKNKA
+656 AGIVNGFNLKNKA
-669 GRFLRYDAADE
+669 DRFLRYDAAAK

-691 SVFDADQNTYYVIP
+691 SVFDVDQNTYYVVP
-705 VHDVQG
+705 AHVQG
-711 GTYNINIAGGLRYNA
+711 GTCNIAGGLRYNA

-732 EPYNTLGVKNGKLQ
+732 GTYNTLGVKNGKLQ

-797 PGNILL
+797 PGNKLL

-838 SYNPDTDNGK
+838 SYNPATDGYQ

-877 WSLYNCKNLYFVRP
+877 WSLYNCKNHYFVRP

-972 RAGFYLTYDGK
+972 RAGFYLTYDKK

-1003 NNYENNNN
+1003 NNYENNNSE
-1011 VRYDLCST
+1011 RYDLCST

-1026 IGEEGALCWA
+1026 IGEEGVLCWA
-1036 APGTRNSV
+1036 APNTRNSA

-1065 YQLYCIRT
+1065 YHLYCIRT

-1081 HMEDANSISL
+1081 HMEDATNSISL

-1119 AYNRYFLKY
+1119 AYNRSFLKY

-1133 TFVAVADKKDAT
+1133 TFVAVADKNDAT

-1216 GAFRNLSLN
+1216 GAFRNINLD
-1225 ELTPQLE
+1225 ELTPKLE

-1237 KALKAKASASE
+1237 TALKAKASASE

-1275 ADAEGNVFLTTD
+1275 ANAEGNVFLTTD

-1329 GVSDVTNGT
+1329 GVSDVANGT
-1338 VAMLSF
+1338 VAMLPF
-1344 STYETDKLHTL
+1344 STYETDRLHTL

-1371 EGKYYYNFICFDKV
+1371 EGKYYYNFICFDK
-1385 ASDKFISEG
+1385 AGNKYISDG
-1394 YDTNKKVKAESQ
+1394 NDTSKVVFAENDKKLV
-1406 QLINDQMWA
+1406 NDQMWA
-1415 LVGQS
+1415 LVGQN

-1428 KDKYYMCLNGYK
+1428 KDKYYVYLNGDGFN
-1440 LCVTHDLKKAAHFS
+1440 VTHDPKKAVHFS
-1454 VDYISDVDRYV
+1454 VKYISTQQRYA
-1465 LVLVGG
+1465 LTIVGG
-1471 EGSEGHLK
+1471 LNAEGKIGYSM
-1479 KCLNLSGD
+1479 NLSGAD
-1487 VDENGVRHK
+1487 ANRNTIIFWNSDIQK
-1496 DVIVWNWN
+1496 DPNIC
-1504 KTDKNEGPRFYL
+1504 L
-1516 NFISIPVPED
+1516 NFIPIPVPED
-1526 YSDYEILPKR
+1526 YSDYEVLPKR
-1536 SWFVKQAHEATTDPM
+1536 SWFVKQAQEATADPM

-1570 MMQKTSTYTVIHYL
+1570 MMQKTSTYTVTHYL

-1593 VPTCMVT
+1593 VPTCMVGSAAT
-1600 NDNCPTLSRA
+1600 RSRA

-1631 LPSSRRYKN
+1631 ISSSRRYKN

-1652 QVNGNYVKKKITF
+1652 QNSGYYVTHNVTF

-1699 IYNGNVTKYNGAV
+1699 LYNGTI

-1741 AIANELLQCKEGN
+1741 AIANELLQCKEEGN
-1754 GNDKWYEEHTIA
+1754 SNDKWYEEHTIA

-1791 NNDSPS
+1791 NNGSAS

-1802 NAVNSGEIVI
+1802 NAVNGGAI
-1812 EVDSLDSGITSA
+1812 EVVVENPLGMDSGITFA
-1824 KFLRSAKTD
+1824 KFLDSGAGAGTD
-1833 NVDLGEGLD
+1833 
-1842 RFIAFDYPGDTDDG
+1842 RAIAFNYPDDTDDG
-1856 KGIGKA
+1856 KGIGTAKA
-1862 KGDSCTLKVYGV
+1862 GSCTLKVYGV

-1896 IIYSEIIGKKDDGSF
+1896 IIYSEIIGKKDDGTF

-1918 ALKKATG
+1918 ALLKATG

-1937 FDAFVTPPVGTYTG
+1937 FDAFVSPPVGTYTG
-1951 FLTGDKGPGTK
+1951 FSNSGKGDNANQKYS
-1962 CGLTYRY
+1962 LTYRY

-1980 APIDGDFNST
+1980 APIGGDFNST
-1990 DGKTPECTW
+1990 NGRTSECTW
-1999 GNYTIAHRFRM
+1999 GNYTVAHRFNM
-2010 GDFGDGSSRGNFFAV
+2010 GDTRGNFFAV

-2043 GFLYIDASDLPGQ
+2043 GFLYIDASDLPGK
-2056 IASIDFSGM
+2056 IASIDFAGM

-2078 SSPSGKDEKPANVV
+2078 SSPDRDNESPANVV
-2092 FSVQGFKNGKAT
+2092 FSIQGFKNGKAT

-2114 LGEARDSLA
+2114 LGDARDST
-2123 NKLEPKTNNG
+2123 NTKLTTKTNG
-2133 IGIWQQVYFSFVN
+2133 DIGIWQQVYFSFVN

-2158 IDNACTSTV
+2158 IDNACTNTQ

-2200 CKMTVDYDQVRTQLG
+2200 CKMTVDYDQVRAQLG
-2215 LNTGEVMKD
+2215 LNTGEVLTD

-2235 EMFDAELGFDTGTSE
+2235 EMFDAELGFNTGTSE

-2269 ALLGDPNSQVS
+2269 ALLGDPNSQAS

-2286 SVEFKTNFDSL
+2286 SVEFKTKFEDL
-2297 PVFKYR
+2297 PAFKYR

-2313 SREVTSAGVRH
+2313 SREITSAGVRH
-2324 FVISDKVKEPRIK
+2324 FIISDKVKEPRIK

-2355 TLANAFHS
+2355 TLANAFQS

-2377 TLSPIRVVTDA
+2377 TQSPIRVVTDA

-2402 GKSVSLSVKQVGEDE
+2402 GKSVSLSVKQVGEDG
-2417 DGNIGE
+2417 DGNIDE

-2452 VLGKNE
+2452 VLRKNE

-2523 NTCNIYVPAAT
+2523 NTCNIYVPTAT
-2534 KQGTILKVTVV
+2534 TDGEILKVTVV
-2545 PIDHEDSSGTQYCY
+2545 PIDREDPINGTQYCY
-2559 DPQQVGIKVS
+2559 DPEQVGVKVS
-2569 GEAPQ
+2569 GKAPQ
-2574 LFDGLHGT
+2574 LFDGRHG
-2582 QYKYPDK
+2582 YKYPDK

-2599 AAVEEVRARADGS
+2599 AAVAEVRARADGS

-2625 TVTKDAIGLTSVS
+2625 TVTRGAIGLTSVS

-2647 DPNMKAY
+2647 DSTMMAY
-2654 ETKAAEERAGLSV
+2654 ETKAAEEHAGLSV

-2680 ADTADREHAYA
+2680 ADTADQENAHA

-2720 NATQSTVC
+2720 STTQSTVC

-2762 ADLEDLHFNA
+2762 ADLADLHFKA
-2772 DTEPGYAANAD
+2772 DTETDYATNAN

-2801 PKKAGPQLY
+2801 PDKAGPQLY
-2810 ETNGADDQFLNFVG
+2810 ETNSADGQFLNFVDH
-2824 NEGKRTAT
+2824 EDELRTAT

-2839 LAAPEADKGVNLC
+2839 LAAPKAEAGVNLC
-2852 GIYTPY
+2852 GIYKPY
-2858 QSKDLV
+2858 QSKNLV

-2871 LHAERLDYKKAWVEY
+2871 LHAERLSYEKAWVEY

-2919 PYFKNVTYN
+2919 PYFKDVTYD
-2928 TTDYHR
+2928 TALYHR

-2943 WDKAKSTLY
+2943 WDKANPKLY
-2952 YLDTYSAENPQTANV
+2952 YLEPYLADNPHEAKV
-2967 KTTTENIYQAANWSA
+2967 DTTTENIYQAANWSA

-2999 VNGIGIGA
+2999 VNGTGIGTK
-3007 QKYNTSLFRLPKED
+3007 KYNKSLFRLPKED
-3021 TAYGYYTE
+3021 TFYGYYTE
-3029 LNKTDEQT
+3029 TNKTDGRT
-3037 YPVDRTH
+3037 YTVDRTY

-3051 QLAKSGT
+3051 QLKTGT
-3058 EITVTLTN
+3058 ELTVTLTN
-3066 ENRNN
+3066 ENANN
-3071 RFFLVGNPFACALDL
+3071 RFFLVGNPFACALNL
-3086 DKFFTV
+3086 NEFFKE
-3092 NAAQLNGAKY
+3092 NEAQLNGAKY
-3102 WVLTAGGQEGAMRQ
+3102 WVLTASGQEGAMRQ
-3116 PNAGEWISVNGTT
+3116 PNAGKWISVNGTT

-3149 TNTITLKFTAD
+3149 TNTITLKFTAN
-3160 MQTSLHASGT
+3160 MQTSLHTSGT

-3179 AEAPMLRIRASRS
+3179 AEAPMLRIRALRS
-3192 GQGSEA
+3192 GQASEA

-3250 PLGVLSNSEE
+3250 PLGVLSNSED

-3289 RGNGNADC
+3289 RGNGNADS

-3313 SSERPALEDEQDFTQ
+3313 SSERPALEDEQNFTQ

-3387 EGESVGKVSL
+3387 EGESVAKVSL

>member
-31 QGYTYLQFSGNG
+31 QEYTYLQFSGNG
-43 RTVLF
+43 RTVLL

-63 PAGDGYQWALETVSG
+63 PAGDGYQWTLETVSG

-92 PNLTLTNSQD
+92 SNLTLTNRQD

-116 GRKSYGEGVEVPT
+116 GTY
-129 HGGSR
+129 GGSR
-134 YDLVYGGKALGVKNG
+134 YDLVYGGKGALGVKNG
-149 QLIWT
+149 QLFWT

-162 IRLANNVKG
+162 IRMANNVKG
-171 AKVNPFVS
+171 AKVTPFVS
-179 SEGGK
+179 IEGGE
-184 VHWYYYMELL
+184 VHWYYMELL
-194 GNKSAECV
+194 WNGSECV
-202 MDAGAEKKLEK
+202 KDAGAGKNLEK
-213 YSTPSAKD
+213 YSTPSAKN

-226 WCVYEA
+226 WSVYEA
-232 NDKGDVYFMSAD
+232 NDKGDVYFKSAD
-244 GNFFCQKDDTYQYST
+244 GNYFYQNGVDQYSA
-259 STKTDR
+259 STKPGNSEYT
-265 CKYRICDVAD
+265 ICDVSD
-275 QTDGKYQE
+275 QSNDN
-283 AFVLY
+283 AFVLRNSGTGEYVLPY
-288 NPQTT
+288 NNSN
-293 KYVFPYGSGN
+293 K
-303 TDVGNG
+303 VGKAGKFNMI
-309 SSLNPAEAM
+309 EAM
-318 RFILSTG
+318 RFIPTTPPPTG

-332 ANAATAIYDNGTGV
+332 ANAATAIYDNGTSV

-360 TLEQVG
+360 TLEQIG

-372 SGRDNYLKQAGD
+372 SGRNNYLKQAGE
-384 AFTVTTNR
+384 ALTVTTSR
-392 DEALRLFPCGSAYD
+392 DEALKLFPSGSEYD
-406 DRHDVLTLA
+406 DKHDVLTLA

-427 QLAIVEANSFYS
+427 QLAIVETNSFYS

-445 STAEVKGAVAPKFS
+445 STDEVKGAVAPKFS
-459 DISNVYYY
+459 DISNAYYY

-474 PKGDARLT
+474 PEGDNRLT
-482 LTGTGYDN
+482 LTGTDYDN
-490 PVTRKEFEPTS
+490 PVTRMEFQPTS
-501 ASQNWK
+501 ARQNWELRLAK
-507 LEAARHANSKTG
+507 HPNSKPG
-519 DFYLVNQSGEYL
+519 DFYLVNQEGEYL
-531 IYKDGRF
+531 IYKNGSF
-538 NFETLDVNETTVFRL
+538 NFKPLDVNETTVFRL

-568 LSGDDNHRLGLQ
+568 LSGDDNHRLGLK
-580 AGMTPYTL
+580 AGTTPYTL
-588 KACNST
+588 KVCSST

-599 LSFKESERG
+599 LSFKEPERG

-656 AGKVNGNNLKNKA
+656 AGKVNGYNLKNKA
-669 GRFLRYDAADE
+669 GRFLRYDTAAK

-691 SVFDADQNTYYVIP
+691 SVFDADQNTYYVVP
-705 VHDVQG
+705 AHVSG
-711 GTYNINIAGGLRYNA
+711 GTCNIAGGLRYNA

-732 EPYNTLGVKNGKLQ
+732 EPYNTLGVKNGQLQ

-775 ANPHYYALNF
+775 DNPRYYAFNF
-785 FQNGSEY
+785 FQNGSGEY
-792 LQDNT
+792 MQDNT
-797 PGNILL
+797 PGDILL
-803 KSPVAPFPLRRYCW
+803 KSPVAPFPLRRFCW

-828 YIRSTAGNYI
+828 YIKSTAGNYI
-838 SYNPDTDNGK
+838 SYNPDTDGYQ
-848 HKVNPTLNDY
+848 HKVNTTTNEY
-858 SLYKI
+858 SRYKI

-871 ASLEGL
+871 ASLDGL
-877 WSLYNCKNLYFVRP
+877 WSLYNCTNHYFVRP
-891 FPSEN
+891 SDSDNF
-896 AIGRAEEV
+896 IGRAEKV
-904 GKNTSMT
+904 GKNTRMT
-911 FVDVAANT
+911 FVDVAADT
-919 TSYHF
+919 ISYHF

-941 KKPRVKARDILAS
+941 KNSRVKARDILAS
-954 DKDARLYQWV
+954 DKDARLFQWV

-972 RAGFYLTYDGK
+972 RAGFYLTYDEK
-983 NKQFGVSNQKADAYT
+983 NKQFGVSNQKSDAYT

-1003 NNYENNNN
+1003 NNYENNNS

-1019 DDQQALS
+1019 DDKQALS
-1026 IGEEGALCWA
+1026 IGEEGVLCWA
-1036 APGTRNSV
+1036 APGTRNSA

-1065 YQLYCIRT
+1065 YHLYCIRT

-1081 HMEDANSISL
+1081 HMEEANAISL
-1091 KPYEEKN
+1091 KAYNEKN
-1098 LCQLWVLIRDG
+1098 LCQLWILIRDG

-1119 AYNRYFLKY
+1119 AYNRCFLKY
-1128 DTGSN
+1128 DTGNN
-1133 TFVAVADKKDAT
+1133 TFVAVADKNDAT
-1145 RIRLVETSGNYIHW
+1145 RIRLVETSGNYDHW
-1159 QIELPDVNDSRNLI
+1159 QIELPDVDGNNNLI
-1173 SHSYS
+1173 SHSY
-1178 GGGNPKTVSLS
+1178 GGNPKTVTLS

-1194 NGNNF
+1194 DGNNY
-1199 VEIFPV
+1199 VDLIPV

-1225 ELTPQLE
+1225 ELTPELE

-1237 KALKAKASASE
+1237 TALKAKASASE

-1262 DFVLRNGHGQYIG
+1262 DFVLRNGYGQYIG
-1275 ADAEGNVFLTTD
+1275 ADVDGNVFLTTD
-1287 KAQAT
+1287 KALAT
-1292 HFYLWLNHGDEDG
+1292 HFYLWLNHGEKDG
-1305 TVSWCFAQLN
+1305 NVSWCFAQLN

-1329 GVSDVTNGT
+1329 GVSDLDNGT

-1355 CFNFGRLT
+1355 CFTFGRLT
-1363 CPELSDAA
+1363 CPELSDAV
-1371 EGKYYYNFICFDKV
+1371 EGKYYYTFMCFDLVGKKYVSDGNDTSKV
-1385 ASDKFISEG
+1385 VIAEDK
-1394 YDTNKKVKAESQ
+1394 KLV
-1406 QLINDQMWA
+1406 NDQMWA
-1415 LVGQS
+1415 LVGGS
-1420 KDDVVLMS
+1420 KDGFVLMS
-1428 KDKYYMCLNGYK
+1428 KDRYYLYLNNGIFN
-1440 LCVTHDLKKAAHFS
+1440 VTHDLAKATHFS
-1454 VDYISDVDRYV
+1454 RTYDVNKQRYV
-1465 LVLVGG
+1465 LTVVSAWGSDSRYNGWQMLLSNNYSNVTVGPKNT
-1471 EGSEGHLK
+1471 S
-1479 KCLNLSGD
+1479 
-1487 VDENGVRHK
+1487 
-1496 DVIVWNWN
+1496 
-1504 KTDKNEGPRFYL
+1504 TDNRYYL

-1526 YSDYEILPKR
+1526 YSDYEVLPKR
-1536 SWFVKQAHEATTDPM
+1536 SWFVKQAQEATADPM

-1570 MMQKTSTYTVIHYL
+1570 MMQKTSTYTVTHYL

-1593 VPTCMVT
+1593 VPTCMVGSAAT
-1600 NDNCPTLSRA
+1600 RSRA

-1631 LPSSRRYKN
+1631 ISSSRRYKN

-1652 QVNGNYVKKKITF
+1652 QNSGYYVTHNVTF

-1699 IYNGNVTKYNGAV
+1699 IYNGTV

-1722 NIVEPTIT
+1722 SIVEPTIT

-1741 AIANELLQCKEGN
+1741 AIANELLLYKDDGS
-1754 GNDKWYEEHTIA
+1754 NDKWYEEHTIA

-1791 NNDSPS
+1791 NNGIAS

-1802 NAVNSGEIVI
+1802 NAVNSGAI
-1812 EVDSLDSGITSA
+1812 EVKVDDLGSGITFA
-1824 KFLRSAKTD
+1824 NFLSSGAGGAATD
-1833 NVDLGEGLD
+1833 
-1842 RFIAFDYPGDTDDG
+1842 RAIAFNYPGDDNG
-1856 KGIGKA
+1856 KGTGTA
-1862 KGDSCTLKVYGV
+1862 TAGSCTLKVYGV

-1884 KFNLTFEDNFEP
+1884 KFNLTFEDDFEP
-1896 IIYSEIIGKKDDGSF
+1896 IIYSEIIGKKDGSF

-1918 ALKKATG
+1918 ALLKTTG
-1925 DPVATITFDPEQ
+1925 DPVATITFDPDQ
-1937 FDAFVTPPVGTYTG
+1937 FDAFVSPPVGTYTG
-1951 FLTGDKGPGTK
+1951 FDNVVGASTK

-1980 APIDGDFNST
+1980 APIGGDFNSIS
-1990 DGKTPECTW
+1990 GRTPECTW
-1999 GNYTIAHRFRM
+1999 GNYTVAHRFNM
-2010 GDFGDGSSRGNFFAV
+2010 GDNRGNFFAV

-2032 YGSEKYDASQS
+2032 YGSQNYDASQS
-2043 GFLYIDASDLPGQ
+2043 GFLYIDASDLPGK
-2056 IASIDFSGM
+2056 IASIDFAGM

-2078 SSPSGKDEKPANVV
+2078 SSPDRGNESPANVV
-2092 FSVQGFKNGKAT
+2092 FSIQGFKNGKAT

-2114 LGEARDSLA
+2114 LGEARDSLSKTL
-2123 NKLEPKTNNG
+2123 NPKDNG
-2133 IGIWQQVYFSFVN
+2133 GKGIWQQLYFSFVN

-2158 IDNACTSTV
+2158 IDNACTNTQ

-2200 CKMTVDYDQVRTQLG
+2200 CKMTVDYDQVRAQLG

-2235 EMFDAELGFDTGTSE
+2235 EMFDAELGFDTGTPE

-2269 ALLGDPNSQVS
+2269 ALLGDPNSQAP

-2286 SVEFKTNFDSL
+2286 SVEFKTKFDDL
-2297 PVFKYR
+2297 PLFKYR
-2303 DAVAATVGMA
+2303 NAVEATVGMA

-2402 GKSVSLSVKQVGEDE
+2402 GKSVSLSVKQVGENV
-2417 DGNIGE
+2417 DGVIGE

-2438 FTDVCINVDNATWR
+2438 FTDVCINVNNATWR

-2523 NTCNIYVPAAT
+2523 NTCNVYVPAAT
-2534 KQGTILKVTVV
+2534 TQGTILKVTVV
-2545 PIDHEDSSGTQYCY
+2545 PIDHEDGNGTQYCY
-2559 DPQQVGIKVS
+2559 DPQQVGVKVS
-2569 GEAPQ
+2569 GQAPQ
-2574 LFDGLHGT
+2574 LFDGLHGDK
-2582 QYKYPDK
+2582 YKYPDK

-2625 TVTKDAIGLTSVS
+2625 IVTDGAIGLTSVS
-2638 PEVFLAGTN
+2638 PDVFLAGTN
-2647 DPNMKAY
+2647 DPKMKAY
-2654 ETKAAEERAGLSV
+2654 ETKAAEERTGLSV

-2680 ADTADREHAYA
+2680 ADTADRGNAHA
-2691 DIVFNSDFQ
+2691 DIVFNNDFQ

-2762 ADLEDLHFNA
+2762 ADLADLHFKA
-2772 DTEPGYAANAD
+2772 DTETDYATNAN

-2801 PKKAGPQLY
+2801 PDKAGPQLY
-2810 ETNGADDQFLNFVG
+2810 ETNNAGANDQFLNFVG
-2824 NEGKRTAT
+2824 HEGEQRTAT

-2839 LAAPEADKGVNLC
+2839 LAAPKAKAGVNLC

-2871 LHAERLDYKKAWVEY
+2871 LHAERLSYEKAWVEY

-2952 YLDTYSAENPQTANV
+2952 YLEPYSANKPQEARV
-2967 KTTTENIYQAANWSA
+2967 DTTTENIYQAANWSA

-3007 QKYNTSLFRLPKED
+3007 QKYTKSLFRLPKED
-3021 TAYGYYTE
+3021 TDYGYYTE
-3029 LNKTDEQT
+3029 LNETDRKT
-3037 YPVDRTH
+3037 YPVDRTY

-3051 QLAKSGT
+3051 QLKSGT
-3058 EITVTLTN
+3058 ELTVTLRN
-3066 ENRNN
+3066 ENANN

-3086 DKFFTV
+3086 NEFFTV

-3149 TNTITLKFTAD
+3149 KNTINLKFTAD
-3160 MQTSLHASGT
+3160 MQTSLHTNGT

-3313 SSERPALEDEQDFTQ
+3313 SSERPSLEEEQNFTQ

>member
-31 QGYTYLQFSGNG
+31 QEYTYLQFSGNG
-43 RTVLF
+43 RTVLL

-56 VSTTEDA
+56 VSTMEDA
-63 PAGDGYQWALETVSG
+63 PAGDGYQWTLETVSG

-92 PNLTLTNSQD
+92 ADLRLTNSQN

-109 TENTYSK
+109 TENTYS
-116 GRKSYGEGVEVPT
+116 STTYGSNT
-129 HGGSR
+129 KR
-134 YDLVYGGKALGVKNG
+134 YDLVYADKALGVKNG
-149 QLIWT
+149 QFFWA
-154 VEDSRYGC
+154 VRNSRYGC
-162 IRLANNVKG
+162 IRLANNVRG
-171 AKVNPFVS
+171 AKVTPFVC
-179 SEGGK
+179 SEGGE
-184 VHWYYYMELL
+184 VHWYYMELL
-194 GNKSAECV
+194 LNGSECIK
-202 MDAGAEKKLEK
+202 DAGAEKKLEK
-213 YSTPSAKD
+213 YSTPSAKN

-226 WCVYEA
+226 WCIYEA
-232 NDKGDVYFMSAD
+232 NEEGDVYIKSVD
-244 GNFFCQKDDTYQYST
+244 GNYIYQNGSYPGSLQYAT
-259 STKTDR
+259 STKSDV
-265 CKYRICDVAD
+265 CIYRICDVAD
-275 QTDGKYQE
+275 QTDGKFQD
-283 AFVLY
+283 AFVLK
-288 NPQTT
+288 NTKMN

-303 TDVGNG
+303 PDVGIG
-309 SSLNPAEAM
+309 SNPNPAEAM
-318 RFILSTG
+318 RFIPTTPPPTG

-332 ANAATAIYDNGTGV
+332 ANAATAIYDNGTSV

-372 SGRDNYLKQAGD
+372 SGRDNYLKQAGV
-384 AFTVTTNR
+384 ALTVTTNR
-392 DEALRLFPCGSAYD
+392 DEALRLFPSGSAYD
-406 DRHDVLTLA
+406 DRHDVLALA

-445 STAEVKGAVAPKFS
+445 STNEVKGAVAPKFS

-482 LTGTGYDN
+482 LTGTDYDN
-490 PVTRKEFEPTS
+490 PVTRMEFEPTS

-507 LEAARHANSKTG
+507 LEPARHANSKPG
-519 DFYLVNQSGEYL
+519 DFYLVNQMGEYL

-538 NFETLDVNETTVFRL
+538 NFETFDVNETTVFRL

-580 AGMTPYTL
+580 AGLTPYTL
-588 KACNST
+588 QACNST

-608 SDYDYLQFSGCGRV
+608 SDYDYLQFSGSGRV
-622 VLYDDGQNIKAVA
+622 VLYDDGQNVKAVA
-635 TTTEQLEGNGYQWTF
+635 TTTVQLEGNGYQWTF

-656 AGKVNGNNLKNKA
+656 AGIVNGFNLKNKA

-691 SVFDADQNTYYVIP
+691 SVFDADQNTYYVVP
-705 VHDVQG
+705 AHVQG
-711 GTYNINIAGGLRYNA
+711 GTCNIAGGLRYNA

-732 EPYNTLGVKNGKLQ
+732 GTYNTLGVKNGKLQ

-797 PGNILL
+797 PGGILL

-838 SYNPDTDNGK
+838 SYNPDTDGYQ
-848 HKVNPTLNDY
+848 HKVNTTTNEY
-858 SLYKI
+858 SRYKI

-877 WSLYNCKNLYFVRP
+877 WSLYNCKNHYFVRP
-891 FPSEN
+891 SDSDNF
-896 AIGRAEEV
+896 IGRAEKV

-941 KKPRVKARDILAS
+941 KNPRVKARDILAS

-983 NKQFGVSNQKADAYT
+983 NKQFGVSDQKADAYT

-1003 NNYENNNN
+1003 NNYENNNS

-1026 IGEEGALCWA
+1026 IGEEGVLCWA
-1036 APGTRNSV
+1036 APGTRNSA

-1065 YQLYCIRT
+1065 YHLYCIRT

-1081 HMEDANSISL
+1081 HMEDATNSISL

-1098 LCQLWVLIRDG
+1098 LCQLWELIRDG
-1109 QGKGDGYLQS
+1109 EGKGDGYLQS

-1178 GGGNPKTVSLS
+1178 KDGNPKTVSLS
-1189 LQGPN
+1189 LQDPN

-1199 VEIFPV
+1199 LYIFPV

-1216 GAFRNLSLN
+1216 GAFRNINLD
-1225 ELTPQLE
+1225 ELTPKLE

-1237 KALKAKASASE
+1237 EALKAKASASE
-1248 DDANNSWKNIGTKD
+1248 DGANNSWKNIGTKD

-1292 HFYLWLNHGDEDG
+1292 HFYLWLNHGEKDG

-1315 ADGSKPEGKPEKCL
+1315 ADGSKPEGKPGKCL

-1338 VAMLSF
+1338 VAMLPF
-1344 STYETDKLHTL
+1344 STYETDKQHTL
-1355 CFNFGRLT
+1355 CFTFGRLT
-1363 CPELSDAA
+1363 SPELSDAA
-1371 EGKYYYNFICFDKV
+1371 EGKYYYTFMCFDKV
-1385 ASDKFISEG
+1385 GNDKYVSDGNDTSKVVIAEG
-1394 YDTNKKVKAESQ
+1394 KRLV
-1406 QLINDQMWA
+1406 NDQMWA
-1415 LVGQS
+1415 LVGVS
-1420 KDDVVLMS
+1420 KDGFVLMS
-1428 KDKYYMCLNGYK
+1428 KDRYYLYLNGGIFN
-1440 LCVTHDLKKAAHFS
+1440 VTHDLAKATHFS
-1454 VDYISDVDRYV
+1454 GTYDVNKQRYV
-1465 LVLVGG
+1465 LTVLSAVGG
-1471 EGSEGHLK
+1471 DSQYNGWQVLLGSDNRRVTVGK
-1479 KCLNLSGD
+1479 KGTS
-1487 VDENGVRHK
+1487 
-1496 DVIVWNWN
+1496 
-1504 KTDKNEGPRFYL
+1504 TDNRYYL
-1516 NFISIPVPED
+1516 NFIPIPVPED
-1526 YSDYEILPKR
+1526 YSDYEVLPKR
-1536 SWFVKQAHEATTDPM
+1536 SWFVKQAHEATADPM

-1570 MMQKTSTYTVIHYL
+1570 MMQKTSTYTITHYL
-1584 KAESTRELY
+1584 KAESTRKLY
-1593 VPTCMVT
+1593 VPTCMVGSAAT
-1600 NDNCPTLSRA
+1600 RSRA

-1631 LPSSRRYKN
+1631 LSSSRRYRN
-1640 GIVVGDQLKLNG
+1640 GIVVGEQLNLNG
-1652 QVNGNYVKKKITF
+1652 QNYGNYVDHYVTF

-1678 LGADLTP
+1678 LGGDLTT

-1699 IYNGNVTKYNGAV
+1699 IYNGNVTKYNGNV
-1712 TNDIILPSKQ
+1712 TSDIILPSKQ

-1741 AIANELLQCKEGN
+1741 AIANELLQYKDDGS
-1754 GNDKWYEEHTIA
+1754 NDKWYEEHTIA

-1791 NNDSPS
+1791 NGGIAS

-1802 NAVNSGEIVI
+1802 NAVNSGAI
-1812 EVDSLDSGITSA
+1812 EVEVDDLGSGITFA
-1824 KFLRSAKTD
+1824 KFLNSGA
-1833 NVDLGEGLD
+1833 GAGAD
-1842 RFIAFDYPGDTDDG
+1842 RAIAFNYPDDDNG
-1856 KGIGKA
+1856 KGTGTA
-1862 KGDSCTLKVYGV
+1862 TAGSCTLKVYGV

-1884 KFNLTFEDNFEP
+1884 KFNLIFEDDFEP
-1896 IIYSEIIGKKDDGSF
+1896 IIYSEIIEKKDDGTF

-1918 ALKKATG
+1918 ALLKTTG
-1925 DPVATITFDPEQ
+1925 APVATITFDPDQ
-1937 FDAFVTPPVGTYTG
+1937 FDAFVSPPVGTYTG
-1951 FLTGDKGPGTK
+1951 FTNSGKGDNANQKYS
-1962 CGLTYRY
+1962 LTYRY

-1980 APIDGDFNST
+1980 APIGGDFNST
-1990 DGKTPECTW
+1990 NGRTSECTW
-1999 GNYTIAHRFRM
+1999 GNYTVAHRFDM
-2010 GDFGDGSSRGNFFAV
+2010 GDNRGNFFAV

-2032 YGSEKYDASQS
+2032 YGSQNYDASQS

-2056 IASIDFSGM
+2056 IASIDFAGM

-2078 SSPSGKDEKPANVV
+2078 SSPDRDNESPANVV
-2092 FSVQGFKNGKAT
+2092 FSIQGFKNGKAT

-2114 LGEARDSLA
+2114 LGEARDSLD
-2123 NKLEPKTNNG
+2123 KTLKPMDNG
-2133 IGIWQQVYFSFVN
+2133 GKGIWQQVYFSFVN
-2146 KNADDFDSFRLT
+2146 KNADDFDNFRLT
-2158 IDNACTSTV
+2158 IDNACTNTS

-2176 EVFSVKPEVQI
+2176 EVFSVKPDVQI

-2200 CKMTVDYDQVRTQLG
+2200 CKMTVDYDQVRAQLG

-2235 EMFDAELGFDTGTSE
+2235 EMFDAELGFDTGKPE

-2269 ALLGDPNSQVS
+2269 ALLGDPNSQAS

-2286 SVEFKTNFDSL
+2286 SVEFKTKFEDL
-2297 PVFKYR
+2297 PDFKYR

-2313 SREVTSAGVRH
+2313 SREITSAGVRH

-2402 GKSVSLSVKQVGEDE
+2402 GKSVSLSVKQVGENV
-2417 DGNIGE
+2417 DGVIGE

-2510 NSADKVASLVLLN
+2510 NSSDKVASLVLLN

-2569 GEAPQ
+2569 GQAPQ
-2574 LFDGLHGT
+2574 LFDGLHGN

-2599 AAVEEVRARADGS
+2599 AAVAEVRARADGS

-2625 TVTKDAIGLTSVS
+2625 TVTKGAIGLTSVS
-2638 PEVFLAGTN
+2638 PDVFLAGTN
-2647 DPNMKAY
+2647 DPKMEAY
-2654 ETKAAEERAGLSV
+2654 ETKAAEERTGLSV

-2680 ADTADREHAYA
+2680 ARTADPENAHA

-2720 NATQSTVC
+2720 GTAQSTVC

-2810 ETNGADDQFLNFVG
+2810 ETNDPGADDQFLNFVG

-2871 LHAERLDYKKAWVEY
+2871 LHAERLSYEKAWVEY

-2919 PYFKNVTYN
+2919 PYFKDVKY
-2928 TTDYHR
+2928 TTAHYHR

-2943 WDKAKSTLY
+2943 WDKANPKLY
-2952 YLDTYSAENPQTANV
+2952 YLEPYLADNPQEAKV
-2967 KTTTENIYQAANWSA
+2967 DTTTENIYQAANWSA

-3007 QKYNTSLFRLPKED
+3007 QKYTKSLFRLPKED

-3029 LNKTDEQT
+3029 TNETDGKT
-3037 YPVDRTH
+3037 YSVDRTY

-3051 QLAKSGT
+3051 QLKSGT
-3058 EITVTLTN
+3058 ELTVTLRN
-3066 ENRNN
+3066 ENANN

-3086 DKFFTV
+3086 NEFFKENET
-3092 NAAQLNGAKY
+3092 QLNGAKY

-3160 MQTSLHASGT
+3160 MQTSLHTSGT

-3250 PLGVLSNSEE
+3250 PLGVLSNSED

-3313 SSERPALEDEQDFTQ
+3313 SSERPALEDEQNFTQ

-3338 TISSSAAHVLTYV
+3338 TITSSAAHVLTYV

>member
-31 QGYTYLQFSGNG
+31 QEYTYLQFSGNG
-43 RTVLF
+43 RTVLL

-63 PAGDGYQWALETVSG
+63 PAGDGYQWTLEIVSG

-92 PNLTLTNSQD
+92 ADLALTSHQN
-102 QAATFTK
+102 QAAVFTK

-116 GRKSYGEGVEVPT
+116 DTYGGD
-129 HGGSR
+129 R
-134 YDLVYGGKALGVKNG
+134 WDLVYGGNALGVKNG
-149 QLIWT
+149 QFFWA
-154 VEDSRYGC
+154 VRNSRYGC

-171 AKVNPFVS
+171 AKVTPFVS
-179 SEGGK
+179 SEGGE
-184 VHWYYYMELL
+184 VHWYYMELL
-194 GNKSAECV
+194 GNGSECIK
-202 MDAGAEKKLEK
+202 DAGAENKLQK
-213 YSTPSAKD
+213 SPTPSAKN

-232 NDKGDVYFMSAD
+232 NEQGDVYIKSVD
-244 GNFFCQKDDTYQYST
+244 GNFFCQKDGTYQYST

-275 QTDGKYQE
+275 QTDGKYQD

-288 NPQTT
+288 NTET
-293 KYVFPYGSGN
+293 KKYVFPYGSGN
-303 TDVGNG
+303 PDVGMG
-309 SSLNPAEAM
+309 SNIHPAEAM
-318 RFILSTG
+318 RFISTPPPTG

-332 ANAATAIYDNGTGV
+332 ANAATAIYDNGTSV

-372 SGRDNYLKQAGD
+372 SGRDNYLKRAGD
-384 AFTVTTNR
+384 ALTVTTNR
-392 DEALRLFPCGSAYD
+392 DEALKVFLSGSAYD
-406 DRHDVLTLA
+406 NRHYVLTLA
-415 ADASKALGVKDG
+415 DDASKAVGVKDR

-445 STAEVKGAVAPKFS
+445 STDEVKGAVAPKFS

-474 PKGDARLT
+474 PEGDNRLT
-482 LTGTGYDN
+482 LTGTDYDN
-490 PVTRKEFEPTS
+490 PVTRMEFQPTS
-501 ASQNWK
+501 ARQNWE
-507 LEAARHANSKTG
+507 LWPARHANSKPG
-519 DFYLVNQSGEYL
+519 DFYLVNQEGEYL
-531 IYKDGRF
+531 IYKNGSF
-538 NFETLDVNETTVFRL
+538 NFKPLDVNETTVFRL

-580 AGMTPYTL
+580 AGTTPYTL
-588 KACNST
+588 KVCSST
-594 SKFNA
+594 SKYNA

-608 SDYDYLQFSGCGRV
+608 SDYDYLQFSGSGRV
-622 VLYDDGQNIKAVA
+622 VLYDDGQNVKAVA
-635 TTTEQLEGNGYQWTF
+635 TTTEQLEGNGYRWTF

-656 AGKVNGNNLKNKA
+656 AGKVNRYNLKNKA
-669 GRFLRYDAADE
+669 GRYFRYDTAAK

-691 SVFDADQNTYYVIP
+691 SVFDADQNTYYVVP
-705 VHDVQG
+705 AHVSG
-711 GTYNINIAGGLRYNA
+711 GTCNIAGGLRYNA

-732 EPYNTLGVKNGKLQ
+732 EPYNTLGVKNGQLQ

-775 ANPHYYALNF
+775 DNPRYYAFNF
-785 FQNGSEY
+785 FQNGSGEY
-792 LQDNT
+792 MQDNT
-797 PGNILL
+797 PGDILL
-803 KSPVAPFPLRRYCW
+803 KSPVAPFPLRRFCW

-828 YIRSTAGNYI
+828 YIKSTAGNYI
-838 SYNPDTDNGK
+838 SYNPASDGYQ
-848 HKVNPTLNDY
+848 HKVNTTTNAY

-871 ASLEGL
+871 ASLDGL
-877 WSLYNCKNLYFVRP
+877 WSLYNCENHYFVRP
-891 FPSEN
+891 SDRDN
-896 AIGRAEEV
+896 SIGRAEEV

-911 FVDVAANT
+911 FVDIAADT
-919 TSYHF
+919 TSYHL

-941 KKPRVKARDILAS
+941 KNPRVKARAILAS

-972 RAGFYLTYDGK
+972 RAGFYLTYDKK
-983 NKQFGVSNQKADAYT
+983 NKQFGVSNQKAEAYT
-998 FVYNV
+998 FVYDENT
-1003 NNYENNNN
+1003 YENNNC
-1011 VRYDLCST
+1011 VRYDFLSS
-1019 DDQQALS
+1019 DGRQALS
-1026 IGEEGALCWA
+1026 IGAEGVLCWA
-1036 APGTRNSV
+1036 APNTRNSV

-1053 PELPIPSLGGAD
+1053 PELPIPSSGGAD

-1081 HMEDANSISL
+1081 HMEEANSISL
-1091 KPYEEKN
+1091 KPYVEKN
-1098 LCQLWVLIRDG
+1098 LCQLWILIRDG

-1119 AYNRYFLKY
+1119 AYNRCFLKY

-1133 TFVAVADKKDAT
+1133 TFVAVADRNDAT
-1145 RIRLVETSGNYIHW
+1145 RIRLVETSGNYDHW
-1159 QIELPDVNDSRNLI
+1159 QIELPDVADNNNLI
-1173 SHSYS
+1173 SHSY
-1178 GGGNPKTVSLS
+1178 GGNPKTVTLS

-1194 NGNNF
+1194 NADNY
-1199 VEIFPV
+1199 VDLIPV

-1225 ELTPQLE
+1225 ELTPELE

-1237 KALKAKASASE
+1237 TALKAKASASE

-1275 ADAEGNVFLTTD
+1275 ADAGGNVFLTTD

-1292 HFYLWLNHGDEDG
+1292 HFYLWLNHGDKDG

-1329 GVSDVTNGT
+1329 GVSDVANGT

-1344 STYETDKLHTL
+1344 ATYETNKLHTL
-1355 CFNFGRLT
+1355 CFTFGRLT
-1363 CPELSDAA
+1363 CPELSDAVA
-1371 EGKYYYNFICFDKV
+1371 GKYYYNFICFDK
-1385 ASDKFISEG
+1385 AGNKYISDG
-1394 YDTNKKVKAESQ
+1394 NGTNKRVFAENGKK
-1406 QLINDQMWA
+1406 LVNDQMWA
-1415 LVGQS
+1415 LVGQN

-1428 KDKYYMCLNGYK
+1428 KDKYYVYLDGDRFY
-1440 LCVTHDLKKAAHFS
+1440 VTHDPERAVHFS
-1454 VDYISDVDRYV
+1454 VKYISSQQRYA
-1465 LVLVGG
+1465 LT
-1471 EGSEGHLK
+1471 
-1479 KCLNLSGD
+1479 
-1487 VDENGVRHK
+1487 
-1496 DVIVWNWN
+1496 IV
-1504 KTDKNEGPRFYL
+1504 EGPNDGGKSGYSMNLHGGDNTTILPWKNSSIQTDRNFWL
-1516 NFISIPVPED
+1516 NFIAVPQPED
-1526 YSDYEILPKR
+1526 YSDYEVLPKR
-1536 SWFVKQAHEATTDPM
+1536 SWFVKQAREATADPM

-1584 KAESTRELY
+1584 KAESTRMLY
-1593 VPTCMVT
+1593 VPTCMVGSAAT
-1600 NDNCPTLSRA
+1600 RSRA

-1631 LPSSRRYKN
+1631 LPSSRRYRN

-1652 QVNGNYVKKKITF
+1652 QDRGNYVDHYVTF

-1699 IYNGNVTKYNGAV
+1699 LYNGTVTS
-1712 TNDIILPSKQ
+1712 DIILPSKQ

-1741 AIANELLQCKEGN
+1741 AIANELLQCKKGE

-1791 NNDSPS
+1791 NNGSAS

-1802 NAVNSGEIVI
+1802 NAVNSGRI
-1812 EVDSLDSGITSA
+1812 EVKVEDPLGSGITFA
-1824 KFLRSAKTD
+1824 KFLSSGAGGDATD
-1833 NVDLGEGLD
+1833 
-1842 RFIAFDYPGDTDDG
+1842 RAIAFNYPGDTADG
-1856 KGIGKA
+1856 KGTGKA
-1862 KGDSCTLKVYGV
+1862 NAGSCTLKVYGV
-1874 ASDGTRYQIA
+1874 ASDGTTRYQIA
-1884 KFNLTFEDNFEP
+1884 KFNLTFEDNSEP
-1896 IIYSEIIGKKDDGSF
+1896 IIYSEIIGKKDGSF

-1918 ALKKATG
+1918 ALLKTTG
-1925 DPVATITFDPEQ
+1925 DPVATITFDPDQ
-1937 FDAFVTPPVGTYTG
+1937 FDAFVSPPVGTYTG
-1951 FLTGDKGPGTK
+1951 FDNVVGASTK

-1969 PFNYDNTSYCF
+1969 PFNYDNTSYRF
-1980 APIDGDFNST
+1980 APIGGDFNSIS
-1990 DGKTPECTW
+1990 GRTPECTW
-1999 GNYTIAHRFRM
+1999 GNYTVAHRFNM
-2010 GDFGDGSSRGNFFAV
+2010 GDNRGNFFAV

-2032 YGSEKYDASQS
+2032 YGSQNYDASQS
-2043 GFLYIDASDLPGQ
+2043 GFLYIDASDLPGK
-2056 IASIDFSGM
+2056 IVSIDFAGM

-2078 SSPSGKDEKPANVV
+2078 SSPDRGNESPANVV
-2092 FSVQGFKNGKAT
+2092 FSIQGFKNGKAT

-2114 LGEARDSLA
+2114 LGEARDA
-2123 NKLEPKTNNG
+2123 NDNKLTPNTNKG
-2133 IGIWQQVYFSFVN
+2133 KGIWQQVYFSFVN

-2158 IDNACTSTV
+2158 IDNACTNTQ

-2200 CKMTVDYDQVRTQLG
+2200 CKMTVDYDQVRAQLG
-2215 LNTGEVMKD
+2215 LNTGEVLTD

-2235 EMFDAELGFDTGTSE
+2235 EMFDAELGFDTGTPE
-2250 GQERLYRMSD
+2250 GKERLYRMSD

-2269 ALLGDPNSQVS
+2269 ALLGDPNSQAS

-2286 SVEFKTNFDSL
+2286 SVEFKTKFDDL

-2303 DAVAATVGMA
+2303 AAVEATVGMA

-2402 GKSVSLSVKQVGEDE
+2402 GKSVSLSVKQVGEDAE
-2417 DGNIGE
+2417 GNIGE

-2452 VLGKNE
+2452 VLRKNE

-2523 NTCNIYVPAAT
+2523 NTCNVYVPAAT
-2534 KQGTILKVTVV
+2534 KQGEILKVTVV
-2545 PIDHEDSSGTQYCY
+2545 PIDHEDGNGTQYCY

-2569 GEAPQ
+2569 GQAPQ
-2574 LFDGLHGT
+2574 LFDGLHGN
-2582 QYKYPDK
+2582 QYKYPKK

-2599 AAVEEVRARADGS
+2599 AAVEEVRAGADGS
-2612 AANVLRVPLRGIK
+2612 AANVLRVPLRGIE
-2625 TVTKDAIGLTSVS
+2625 TVTDGAIGLTSVS
-2638 PEVFLAGTN
+2638 PDVFLAGTN

-2654 ETKAAEERAGLSV
+2654 ETKAAEERTGLSV

-2672 VGQLKTLV
+2672 VGQLKTLNAIE
-2680 ADTADREHAYA
+2680 ADPENAHA
-2691 DIVFNSDFQ
+2691 DIVFNSGFQ
-2700 PREGYVYTLRFN
+2700 PREGYVYTLRFD
-2712 YRELFNAG
+2712 YRECFNAG
-2720 NATQSTVC
+2720 STAQTTAC

-2762 ADLEDLHFNA
+2762 ADLADLHFNA
-2772 DTEPGYAANAD
+2772 DTETGYAANAD
-2783 NGTAQGYVPML
+2783 NGTAQGYVPMI

-2801 PKKAGPQLY
+2801 PDKAGPQLY
-2810 ETNGADDQFLNFVG
+2810 ETNYAGGEDAFLHFVDHEGDQ
-2824 NEGKRTAT
+2824 RTAT
-2832 PDIEYAL
+2832 TDIEYAL
-2839 LAAPEADKGVNLC
+2839 LAEPKAVAGVNRC
-2852 GIYTPY
+2852 DIYRPY

-2919 PYFKNVTYN
+2919 PYFKDVTYN

-2999 VNGIGIGA
+2999 VNGVGIGA

-3149 TNTITLKFTAD
+3149 KNTITLKFTAD
-3160 MQTSLHASGT
+3160 MQTSLHTSGT

-3313 SSERPALEDEQDFTQ
+3313 SSERPALEDEKDFTQ
-3328 PLIQADNGSV
+3328 PLIQADKGCV
-3338 TISSSAAHVLTYV
+3338 TVTSSAAHVLTYV
-3351 RIVAAD
+3351 HIIAAD

>member
-1 MKIRLNPHT
+1 MKIRLTPHT

-31 QGYTYLQFSGNG
+31 QEYTYLQFSGNG
-43 RTVLF
+43 RTVLL
-48 AKDGALTV
+48 AKDGVLTV

-63 PAGDGYQWALETVSG
+63 PAGDGYQWTLETVAG
-78 DNVRLKNKEGMYVT
+78 KDNTVRLKNKGNQYVT
-92 PNLTLTNSQD
+92 AGFTLTNEQSK
-102 QAATFTK
+102 AAEFTK
-109 TENTYSK
+109 TENTYS
-116 GRKSYGEGVEVPT
+116 SATY
-129 HGGSR
+129 GGSR
-134 YDLVYGGKALGVKNG
+134 YDLVYNGQALGVKNG
-149 QLIWT
+149 QLIWA

-179 SEGGK
+179 SEGGE
-184 VHWYYYMELL
+184 VHWYYMELL
-194 GNKSAECV
+194 LNGSECV
-202 MDAGAEKKLEK
+202 KDAGAGNKLQK
-213 YSTPSAKD
+213 YPTPSAKN

-232 NDKGDVYFMSAD
+232 NDKGDVYIKSAD
-244 GNFFCQKDDTYQYST
+244 GNFFYQNGNIQYST
-259 STKTDR
+259 STESSKHI
-265 CKYRICDVAD
+265 YRICDVAD
-275 QTDGKYQE
+275 QTDGKYLD

-288 NPQTT
+288 NTQTK

-303 TDVGNG
+303 PDVGMG
-309 SSLNPAEAM
+309 SYINSAEAM
-318 RFILSTG
+318 RFISTPPPTG

-332 ANAATAIYDNGTGV
+332 ANAATAIYDNGTSV

-372 SGRDNYLKQAGD
+372 SGRNNYLKQAGE
-384 AFTVTTNR
+384 ALTVTTNR
-392 DEALRLFPCGSAYD
+392 DEALKIFPCGNAYD
-406 DRHDVLTLA
+406 DRHHVLTLA
-415 ADASKALGVKDG
+415 DDASKAVGVKNG

-445 STAEVKGAVAPKFS
+445 STDEVKGAVVPKFS

-482 LTGTGYDN
+482 LTGTDYDN
-490 PVTRKEFEPTS
+490 PVTRMEFQPTS
-501 ASQNWK
+501 ARQNWELRPAK
-507 LEAARHANSKTG
+507 HPNSKPG
-519 DFYLVNQSGEYL
+519 DFYLVNQEGEYL
-531 IYKDGRF
+531 IYKDGSF
-538 NFETLDVNETTVFRL
+538 NFKPLDVNETTVFRL

-580 AGMTPYTL
+580 DGMTPYTL
-588 KACNST
+588 KVCNRT
-594 SKFNA
+594 SKYNA

-608 SDYDYLQFSGCGRV
+608 SDYDYLQFSGSGRV
-622 VLYDDGQNIKAVA
+622 VLYDDGQNVKAVA
-635 TTTEQLEGNGYQWTF
+635 TTTEQLEGDGYRWTF

-656 AGKVNGNNLKNKA
+656 AGKVDGYNLKNKA
-669 GRFLRYDAADE
+669 GRFLRYDTAAK

-691 SVFDADQNTYYVIP
+691 SVFDADQNTYYV
-705 VHDVQG
+705 VSAHVSG
-711 GTYNINIAGGLRYNA
+711 GTCNIAGGLRYNA

-732 EPYNTLGVKNGKLQ
+732 KPYNTLGVKNGQLQ

-775 ANPHYYALNF
+775 DNPRYYAFNF
-785 FQNGSEY
+785 FQNGSGEY
-792 LQDNT
+792 MQDNT
-797 PGNILL
+797 PGDILL

-828 YIRSTAGNYI
+828 YIKSTAGNYI
-838 SYNPDTDNGK
+838 SYNPATDGHQ
-848 HKVNPTLNDY
+848 HKVNTTTNEY
-858 SLYKI
+858 SRYKI

-871 ASLEGL
+871 ASLDGL
-877 WSLYNCKNLYFVRP
+877 WSLYNCENHYFVRP
-891 FPSEN
+891 SDSDN
-896 AIGRAEEV
+896 SIGRAEEV

-911 FVDVAANT
+911 FVDIAADT
-919 TSYHF
+919 TSYHL

-941 KKPRVKARDILAS
+941 KNPRVKARAILAS

-972 RAGFYLTYDGK
+972 RAGFYLTYDKK
-983 NKQFGVSNQKADAYT
+983 NEQFGVSNQKAEAYT
-998 FVYNV
+998 FVYDKNT
-1003 NNYENNNN
+1003 YQNNNS
-1011 VRYDLCST
+1011 VRYDFLSS
-1019 DDQQALS
+1019 DGKQALS
-1026 IGEEGALCWA
+1026 IGAEGVLCWA
-1036 APGTRNSV
+1036 APNTRNSV
-1044 VDLRPYIIA
+1044 VDLRSHIIA
-1053 PELPIPSLGGAD
+1053 PELPIPSSGGAD

-1081 HMEDANSISL
+1081 HMEEANAISL
-1091 KPYEEKN
+1091 KTYVEKN
-1098 LCQLWVLIRDG
+1098 LCQLWILIRDG

-1119 AYNRYFLKY
+1119 AYNRCFLKY

-1133 TFVAVADKKDAT
+1133 TFVAVADRNDAT
-1145 RIRLVETSGNYIHW
+1145 RIRLVETSGNYDHW
-1159 QIELPDVNDSRNLI
+1159 QIELPDVDGNNNLI

-1178 GGGNPKTVSLS
+1178 GNPKTVTLS

-1194 NGNNF
+1194 NADNY
-1199 VEIFPV
+1199 VDLIPV

-1225 ELTPQLE
+1225 ELTPELE

-1237 KALKAKASASE
+1237 TALKAKASASE

-1275 ADAEGNVFLTTD
+1275 ADAGGNVFLTTD

-1292 HFYLWLNHGDEDG
+1292 HFYLWLNYGEKDG
-1305 TVSWCFAQLN
+1305 NVSWCFAQLN

-1329 GVSDVTNGT
+1329 GVSDVANGT
-1338 VAMLSF
+1338 VAMLPF
-1344 STYETDKLHTL
+1344 STYETDKQHTL
-1355 CFNFGRLT
+1355 CFTFGRLT
-1363 CPELSDAA
+1363 CPELSDAVA
-1371 EGKYYYNFICFDKV
+1371 GKYYYNFICFDKV
-1385 ASDKFISEG
+1385 GNKFVSDG
-1394 YDTNKKVKAESQ
+1394 NDTNKRVFAENGKK
-1406 QLINDQMWA
+1406 LVNDQMWA
-1415 LVGQS
+1415 LVGQN

-1428 KDKYYMCLNGYK
+1428 KDKYYVYLDGDRFY
-1440 LCVTHDLKKAAHFS
+1440 VTHDPEKAVHFS
-1454 VDYISDVDRYV
+1454 VKYISSQQRYA
-1465 LVLVGG
+1465 LT
-1471 EGSEGHLK
+1471 
-1479 KCLNLSGD
+1479 
-1487 VDENGVRHK
+1487 
-1496 DVIVWNWN
+1496 IV
-1504 KTDKNEGPRFYL
+1504 EGPNDGGKSGYSMNLHGGDNTTILPWKNSSIQTGRNFWL
-1516 NFISIPVPED
+1516 NFIAVPQPED
-1526 YSDYEILPKR
+1526 YSDYEVLPKR
-1536 SWFVKQAHEATTDPM
+1536 SWFVKQAQEATADPM

-1570 MMQKTSTYTVIHYL
+1570 MMQKTSTYTVTHYL
-1584 KAESTRELY
+1584 KAESTRNLY
-1593 VPTCMVT
+1593 VPTCMVGSAAT
-1600 NDNCPTLSRA
+1600 RSRA

-1631 LPSSRRYKN
+1631 ISSSRRYKN

-1652 QVNGNYVKKKITF
+1652 QNSGYYVTHNVTF

-1699 IYNGNVTKYNGAV
+1699 IYNGNVTS
-1712 TNDIILPSKQ
+1712 DIILPSKQ
-1722 NIVEPTIT
+1722 SIVEPTIT

-1741 AIANELLQCKEGN
+1741 AIANELLQCKVSEGN
-1754 GNDKWYEEHTIA
+1754 DNDKWYEEHTIA

-1791 NNDSPS
+1791 NNGSAS

-1802 NAVNSGEIVI
+1802 NAVNSGAI
-1812 EVDSLDSGITSA
+1812 EVEVEDPLHSGITFA
-1824 KFLRSAKTD
+1824 KFLSSGAGGD
-1833 NVDLGEGLD
+1833 AID
-1842 RFIAFDYPGDTDDG
+1842 RAIAFNYPGDTADG
-1856 KGIGKA
+1856 KGTGKA
-1862 KGDSCTLKVYGV
+1862 NAGSCTLKVYGV

-1896 IIYSEIIGKKDDGSF
+1896 IIYSEIIGKKDGSF

-1918 ALKKATG
+1918 ALLKTTG
-1925 DPVATITFDPEQ
+1925 DPVATITFDPDQ
-1937 FDAFVTPPVGTYTG
+1937 FDAFVSPPVGTYTG
-1951 FLTGDKGPGTK
+1951 FDKVAGASTK

-1980 APIDGDFNST
+1980 APIGGDFNSP
-1990 DGKTPECTW
+1990 DGKTADCTW
-1999 GNYTIAHRFRM
+1999 GNYTVAHRFNM
-2010 GDFGDGSSRGNFFAV
+2010 GDNRGNFFAV

-2032 YGSEKYDASQS
+2032 YGSQNYDASQS

-2056 IASIDFSGM
+2056 IASIDFAGM

-2078 SSPSGKDEKPANVV
+2078 SSPDRGNESPANVV
-2092 FSVQGFKNGKAT
+2092 FSIQGFKNGKAT

-2114 LGEARDSLA
+2114 LGEARDA
-2123 NKLEPKTNNG
+2123 NDNKLTPNTNKG
-2133 IGIWQQVYFSFVN
+2133 KGIWQQVYFSFVN

-2158 IDNACTSTV
+2158 IDNACTNTQ

-2200 CKMTVDYDQVRTQLG
+2200 CKMTVDYDQVRAQLG

-2235 EMFDAELGFDTGTSE
+2235 EMFDAELGFDTGTPE
-2250 GQERLYRMSD
+2250 GKERLYRMSD

-2269 ALLGDPNSQVS
+2269 ALLGDPNSQAS

-2286 SVEFKTNFDSL
+2286 SVEFKTKFDDL
-2297 PVFKYR
+2297 PLFKYR
-2303 DAVAATVGMA
+2303 NAVAATVGMA

-2377 TLSPIRVVTDA
+2377 TQSPIRVVTDA

-2402 GKSVSLSVKQVGEDE
+2402 GKSVSLSVKQVGENL
-2417 DGNIGE
+2417 DGVIGE

-2490 NDEGYTLE
+2490 DDEGYTLE

-2545 PIDHEDSSGTQYCY
+2545 PIDHEDTSGTQYCY
-2559 DPQQVGIKVS
+2559 DPEQVGIKVS
-2569 GEAPQ
+2569 GQAPQ
-2574 LFDGLHGT
+2574 LFDGLHGDK
-2582 QYKYPDK
+2582 YKYPDK

-2599 AAVEEVRARADGS
+2599 AAVAEVRAGADGS

-2654 ETKAAEERAGLSV
+2654 ETRAAEERTGLSV

-2672 VGQLKTLV
+2672 VGQLKTLDASK
-2680 ADTADREHAYA
+2680 ADSVNAHA

-2712 YRELFNAG
+2712 YRERFNAG
-2720 NATQSTVC
+2720 STAQTTVC

-2810 ETNGADDQFLNFVG
+2810 ETNDPGADDQFLNFVG

-2871 LHAERLDYKKAWVEY
+2871 LHAERLSYEKAWVEY

-2919 PYFKNVTYN
+2919 PYFKDVKY
-2928 TTDYHR
+2928 TTALYHR

-2943 WDKAKSTLY
+2943 WDKAQPKLY
-2952 YLDTYSAENPQTANV
+2952 YLEPYSANKPQEARV
-2967 KTTTENIYQAANWSA
+2967 DTTTENIYQAANWSA

-3007 QKYNTSLFRLPKED
+3007 QKYTKSLFRLPKED
-3021 TAYGYYTE
+3021 TDYGYYTE
-3029 LNKTDEQT
+3029 LNETDRRT

-3044 HHKLATD
+3044 HHELATD
-3051 QLAKSGT
+3051 QLKSGT
-3058 EITVTLTN
+3058 ELTVTLKN
-3066 ENRNN
+3066 ENANN

-3086 DKFFTV
+3086 NEFFKENET
-3092 NAAQLNGAKY
+3092 QLNGAKY

-3160 MQTSLHASGT
+3160 MQTSLHTSGT

-3313 SSERPALEDEQDFTQ
+3313 SSERPALEDEQNFTQ

-3387 EGESVGKVSL
+3387 EGESVAKVSL

>member
-31 QGYTYLQFSGNG
+31 QDTYTYLQFSGNG
-43 RTVLF
+43 RTVLL

-63 PAGDGYQWALETVSG
+63 PAGDGYQWTLETVSG

-92 PNLTLTNSQD
+92 AELTLTNRQN

-116 GRKSYGEGVEVPT
+116 GTY
-129 HGGSR
+129 GGSR
-134 YDLVYGGKALGVKNG
+134 YDLVYGGKGALGVKNG
-149 QLIWT
+149 QLFWT

-171 AKVNPFVS
+171 AKVTPFVC
-179 SEGGK
+179 SEGGE
-184 VHWYYYMELL
+184 VHWYYMELL
-194 GNKSAECV
+194 WNGSECV
-202 MDAGAEKKLEK
+202 KDAGAGKNLEK
-213 YSTPSAKD
+213 YSTPSAKN

-226 WCVYEA
+226 WSVYEA
-232 NDKGDVYFMSAD
+232 NDKGDVYFKSAD
-244 GNFFCQKDDTYQYST
+244 GNYFYQNGSDQYSA
-259 STKTDR
+259 STKSGNSEYT
-265 CKYRICDVAD
+265 ICDVSD
-275 QTDGKYQE
+275 QSNDN
-283 AFVLY
+283 AFVLRNSGTGEYVLPY
-288 NPQTT
+288 NNSN
-293 KYVFPYGSGN
+293 K
-303 TDVGNG
+303 VGKAYAFNMI
-309 SSLNPAEAM
+309 EAM
-318 RFILSTG
+318 RFIPTTPPPTG

-332 ANAATAIYDNGTGV
+332 ANAATAIYDNGTSV

-360 TLEQVG
+360 TLEQDG

-372 SGRDNYLKQAGD
+372 SGRDNYLKEAGD
-384 AFTVTTNR
+384 ALTVTTNR
-392 DEALRLFPCGSAYD
+392 DEALKLFPCGSAYD
-406 DRHDVLTLA
+406 DKHDVLTLA
-415 ADASKALGVKDG
+415 ADASKAVGVKDG

-445 STAEVKGAVAPKFS
+445 STDEVKGAVAPKFS

-474 PKGDARLT
+474 PEGDNRLT
-482 LTGTGYDN
+482 LTGTDYDN
-490 PVTRKEFEPTS
+490 PVTRMEFQPTS
-501 ASQNWK
+501 ARQNWELRPAK
-507 LEAARHANSKTG
+507 HPNSKPG
-519 DFYLVNQSGEYL
+519 DFYLVNQEGEYL
-531 IYKDGRF
+531 IYKNGSF
-538 NFETLDVNETTVFRL
+538 NFKPLDVNETTVFRL
-553 KQTDEQPEYWTIDMA
+553 KQTDEQPEYWAIDMA
-568 LSGDDNHRLGLQ
+568 LAGDDNHRLGLQ
-580 AGMTPYTL
+580 DGMTPYTL
-588 KACNST
+588 QACNRT
-594 SKFNA
+594 SKYNA

-635 TTTEQLEGNGYQWTF
+635 TTTEQLEGNGYRWTF

-656 AGKVNGNNLKNKA
+656 AGIVNGYNLKNKA
-669 GRFLRYDAADE
+669 GRFLRYDATAK

-726 VLRGVS
+726 MLRGVS
-732 EPYNTLGVKNGKLQ
+732 GTYNTLGVKNGKLQ

-775 ANPHYYALNF
+775 DNPRYYAFNF
-785 FQNGSEY
+785 FQNGSGEY
-792 LQDNT
+792 MQDNT
-797 PGNILL
+797 PGDILL
-803 KSPVAPFPLRRYCW
+803 KSPVAPFPLRRFCW

-838 SYNPDTDNGK
+838 SYNPASDGYQ
-848 HKVNPTLNDY
+848 HKVNTTTNEY

-871 ASLEGL
+871 ASLDGL
-877 WSLYNCKNLYFVRP
+877 WSLYNCTNHYFVRP
-891 FPSEN
+891 SDREN
-896 AIGRAEEV
+896 SIGRAEEV

-911 FVDVAANT
+911 FVDIAADT
-919 TSYHF
+919 TSYHL

-941 KKPRVKARDILAS
+941 KNPRVKARGILAS

-972 RAGFYLTYDGK
+972 RAGFYLTYDKK
-983 NKQFGVSNQKADAYT
+983 NKQFGVSNQKAEAYT
-998 FVYNV
+998 FVYDE
-1003 NNYENNNN
+1003 NNYENNNC
-1011 VRYDLCST
+1011 VRCDFLSS
-1019 DDQQALS
+1019 DGRQALS
-1026 IGEEGALCWA
+1026 IGAEGVLCWA

-1053 PELPIPSLGGAD
+1053 PELPIPSSGGVD

-1081 HMEDANSISL
+1081 HMEDANAISL
-1091 KPYEEKN
+1091 KPYVEKN
-1098 LCQLWVLIRDG
+1098 LCQLWILIRDG

-1119 AYNRYFLKY
+1119 AYNRCFLKY

-1133 TFVAVADKKDAT
+1133 TFVAVADKNDAT
-1145 RIRLVETSGNYIHW
+1145 RIRLVETSGNYDHW
-1159 QIELPDVNDSRNLI
+1159 QIELPDVGGNNNLI
-1173 SHSYS
+1173 SHSY
-1178 GGGNPKTVSLS
+1178 GGNPKTVTLS

-1194 NGNNF
+1194 NADNY
-1199 VEIFPV
+1199 VDLIPV

-1225 ELTPQLE
+1225 ELTPELE

-1237 KALKAKASASE
+1237 TALKAKASASE

-1275 ADAEGNVFLTTD
+1275 ADDDGNVFLTTD

-1292 HFYLWLNHGDEDG
+1292 HFYLWLNHGEKDG
-1305 TVSWCFAQLN
+1305 NVSWCFAQLN
-1315 ADGSKPEGKPEKCL
+1315 ADGSKPEGKPDKCL

-1344 STYETDKLHTL
+1344 STYETDKQHTL
-1355 CFNFGRLT
+1355 CFTFGRLT
-1363 CPELSDAA
+1363 CPELSDAVA
-1371 EGKYYYNFICFDKV
+1371 GKYYYNFICFDKV
-1385 ASDKFISEG
+1385 GNKFVSDG
-1394 YDTNKKVKAESQ
+1394 NDTNKVVFAENGKK
-1406 QLINDQMWA
+1406 LVNDQMWA
-1415 LVGQS
+1415 LVGQN

-1428 KDKYYMCLNGYK
+1428 KDKYYVYLDGDRFY
-1440 LCVTHDLKKAAHFS
+1440 VTHDPEKAVHFS
-1454 VDYISDVDRYV
+1454 VKYISSQKRYA
-1465 LVLVGG
+1465 LT
-1471 EGSEGHLK
+1471 
-1479 KCLNLSGD
+1479 
-1487 VDENGVRHK
+1487 
-1496 DVIVWNWN
+1496 IV
-1504 KTDKNEGPRFYL
+1504 EGPNDGGKSGYSMNLHGGDHTTILPWKDSSIQTDQNFWL
-1516 NFISIPVPED
+1516 NFIAVPQPED
-1526 YSDYEILPKR
+1526 YSDYEVLPKR
-1536 SWFVKQAHEATTDPM
+1536 SWFVKQAREATADPM

-1570 MMQKTSTYTVIHYL
+1570 MMQKTSTYTVTHYL

-1593 VPTCMVT
+1593 VPTCMVGSAAT
-1600 NDNCPTLSRA
+1600 RSRA

-1631 LPSSRRYKN
+1631 ISSSRRYKN

-1652 QVNGNYVKKKITF
+1652 QNSGYYVTHNVTF

-1699 IYNGNVTKYNGAV
+1699 LYNGNVTS
-1712 TNDIILPSKQ
+1712 DIILPSKQ
-1722 NIVEPTIT
+1722 SIVEPTIT

-1741 AIANELLQCKEGN
+1741 AIANELLQCKVSE

-1791 NNDSPS
+1791 NGGIAS

-1802 NAVNSGEIVI
+1802 NAVNSGAI
-1812 EVDSLDSGITSA
+1812 EVKVDDLGSGITFA
-1824 KFLRSAKTD
+1824 KFLSSGAGGAATD
-1833 NVDLGEGLD
+1833 
-1842 RFIAFDYPGDTDDG
+1842 RAIAFNYPGDTADG
-1856 KGIGKA
+1856 KGTGKA
-1862 KGDSCTLKVYGV
+1862 NAGSCTLKVYGV

-1896 IIYSEIIGKKDDGSF
+1896 IIYSEIIGKKDGSF

-1918 ALKKATG
+1918 ALLKTTG
-1925 DPVATITFDPEQ
+1925 DPVATITFDPDQ
-1937 FDAFVTPPVGTYTG
+1937 FDAFVSPPVGTYTG
-1951 FLTGDKGPGTK
+1951 FDNVVGASTK

-1980 APIDGDFNST
+1980 APIGGDFNSP
-1990 DGKTPECTW
+1990 DGRTPECTW
-1999 GNYTIAHRFRM
+1999 GNYTVAHRFNM
-2010 GDFGDGSSRGNFFAV
+2010 GDNRGNFFAV

-2032 YGSEKYDASQS
+2032 YGSQNYDASQS
-2043 GFLYIDASDLPGQ
+2043 GFLYIDASDLPGK
-2056 IASIDFSGM
+2056 IASIDFAGM
-2065 PCKASRLFVSAWM
+2065 LCKASRLFVSAWM
-2078 SSPSGKDEKPANVV
+2078 SSPDRGNESPANVV
-2092 FSVQGFKNGKAT
+2092 FSIHGFKNGKAT

-2114 LGEARDSLA
+2114 LGEARDSLD
-2123 NKLEPKTNNG
+2123 KTLKPMDNG
-2133 IGIWQQVYFSFVN
+2133 GKGIWQQVYFSFVN

-2158 IDNACTSTV
+2158 IDNACTNTQ

-2200 CKMTVDYDQVRTQLG
+2200 CKMTVDYDQVRAQLG
-2215 LNTGEVMKD
+2215 LNTGEVMKV

-2235 EMFDAELGFDTGTSE
+2235 EMFDAELGFDTGTPE

-2260 AEVKPAFVK
+2260 AEVKPAFIK
-2269 ALLGDPNSQVS
+2269 SFLGDPNSQAS

-2286 SVEFKTNFDSL
+2286 SVEFKTKFEDL
-2297 PVFKYR
+2297 PLFKYR

-2402 GKSVSLSVKQVGEDE
+2402 GKSVSLSVKQVGENV
-2417 DGNIGE
+2417 DGVIGE

-2458 SRLSNEISLRE
+2458 SRLFNEISLRE

-2545 PIDHEDSSGTQYCY
+2545 PIDHEDTSGTQYCY
-2559 DPQQVGIKVS
+2559 DPEQVGIKVS
-2569 GEAPQ
+2569 GQAPQ
-2574 LFDGLHGT
+2574 LFDGLRGDK
-2582 QYKYPDK
+2582 YKYPDK

-2599 AAVEEVRARADGS
+2599 AAVAEVRARADGS
-2612 AANVLRVPLRGIK
+2612 AANVLRVPLRGIT
-2625 TVTKDAIGLTSVS
+2625 TVTKGAIGLTSVS

-2654 ETKAAEERAGLSV
+2654 ETRAAEERTGLSV

-2672 VGQLKTLV
+2672 VGQLKTLDASK
-2680 ADTADREHAYA
+2680 ADSVNAHA
-2691 DIVFNSDFQ
+2691 DIVFNSDFH

-2720 NATQSTVC
+2720 SATQSTVC

-2741 YQKWTGA
+2741 YQKWTGV

-2762 ADLEDLHFNA
+2762 ADLADLHFNA
-2772 DTEPGYAANAD
+2772 DTETDYAANAD

-2801 PKKAGPQLY
+2801 PDKAGPQLY
-2810 ETNGADDQFLNFVG
+2810 ETDYAGADKFLNFVDH
-2824 NEGKRTAT
+2824 EGKQRTAT

-2839 LAAPEADKGVNLC
+2839 LAAPKAVAGVNRC
-2852 GIYTPY
+2852 DIYTPY

-2871 LHAERLDYKKAWVEY
+2871 LHAEHLSYEKAWVEY

-2908 YAPNNDACQAT
+2908 YAPNSDAYQAT
-2919 PYFKNVTYN
+2919 PYFKDVTYD
-2928 TTDYHR
+2928 TALYHR

-2943 WDKAKSTLY
+2943 WDKAQPKLY
-2952 YLDTYSAENPQTANV
+2952 YLEPYSANKPQEARVN
-2967 KTTTENIYQAANWSA
+2967 TTTENIYQAANWSA

-2987 REAYSQGGFSVK
+2987 QEAYSQGGFSVK

-3007 QKYNTSLFRLPKED
+3007 QKYTKSLFRLPKED

-3029 LNKTDEQT
+3029 TNKTDGST
-3037 YPVDRTH
+3037 YSVDRTY

-3051 QLAKSGT
+3051 QLKSGT
-3058 EITVTLTN
+3058 DLTVTLTN

-3086 DKFFTV
+3086 NQFFTK
-3092 NAAQLNGAKY
+3092 NADQLNGAKY

-3160 MQTSLHASGT
+3160 MQTSLHTSGT

-3313 SSERPALEDEQDFTQ
+3313 SSERPALEDEKDFTQ

-3387 EGESVGKVSL
+3387 EGESVAKVSL

>member
-31 QGYTYLQFSGNG
+31 QEYTYLQFSGNG
-43 RTVLF
+43 RTVLL

-63 PAGDGYQWALETVSG
+63 PAGDGYQWTLETVSG

-92 PNLTLTNSQD
+92 AELTLTNRQD
-102 QAATFTK
+102 QAARFTK
-109 TENTYSK
+109 TENTYS
-116 GRKSYGEGVEVPT
+116 STTYGSNT
-129 HGGSR
+129 KR
-134 YDLVYGGKALGVKNG
+134 YDLVYNGKALGVKNG

-171 AKVNPFVS
+171 AKVTPFVC
-179 SEGGK
+179 SEGGE
-184 VHWYYYMELL
+184 VHWYYMELL
-194 GNKSAECV
+194 WNGSECV
-202 MDAGAEKKLEK
+202 KDAGAGKNLEK
-213 YSTPSAKD
+213 YSTPSAKN

-226 WCVYEA
+226 WSVYEA
-232 NDKGDVYFMSAD
+232 NDKGDVYFKSAD
-244 GNFFCQKDDTYQYST
+244 GNYFYQNGSDQYSA
-259 STKTDR
+259 STKPGNSEYT
-265 CKYRICDVAD
+265 ICDVSD
-275 QTDGKYQE
+275 QSNDN
-283 AFVLY
+283 AFVLRNIGKGEYVLPY
-288 NPQTT
+288 NNSN
-293 KYVFPYGSGN
+293 K
-303 TDVGNG
+303 VGKASAFNMI
-309 SSLNPAEAM
+309 EAM
-318 RFILSTG
+318 RFIPTTPPTG

-332 ANAATAIYDNGTGV
+332 ANAATAIYDNGTSV

-366 GAYVLK
+366 SAYVLK
-372 SGRDNYLKQAGD
+372 SGRNNYLKQAGV
-384 AFTVTTNR
+384 ALTVTTNR
-392 DEALRLFPCGSAYD
+392 DEALRLFPCGNAYD
-406 DRHDVLTLA
+406 DRHHVLTLA
-415 ADASKALGVKDG
+415 ADASKAVGVKDG

-445 STAEVKGAVAPKFS
+445 STDEVKGAVAPKFS

-474 PKGDARLT
+474 PKGDNRLT
-482 LTGTGYDN
+482 LTGTDYDN
-490 PVTRKEFEPTS
+490 PVTRMEFQPTS
-501 ASQNWK
+501 ARQNWELRPAK
-507 LEAARHANSKTG
+507 HPNSKPG
-519 DFYLVNQSGEYL
+519 DFYLVNQEGEYL
-531 IYKDGRF
+531 IYKNGSF
-538 NFETLDVNETTVFRL
+538 NFKPLDVNETTVFRL

-580 AGMTPYTL
+580 DGMTPYTL
-588 KACNST
+588 QACNRTST
-594 SKFNA
+594 YNA

-608 SDYDYLQFSGCGRV
+608 SDYDYLQFSGSGRV
-622 VLYDDGQNIKAVA
+622 VLYDDGQNVKAVA
-635 TTTEQLEGNGYQWTF
+635 TTTEQLEGDGYRWTF

-656 AGKVNGNNLKNKA
+656 AGKVNGYNLKNKA
-669 GRFLRYDAADE
+669 GRYLHYDTAAK

-691 SVFDADQNTYYVIP
+691 SVFDADQNTYYVVP
-705 VHDVQG
+705 AHVSGD
-711 GTYNINIAGGLRYNA
+711 TYNIAGGLRYNA
-726 VLRGVS
+726 VLRGVTGT
-732 EPYNTLGVKNGKLQ
+732 YNTLGVKNGKLQ

-775 ANPHYYALNF
+775 DNPRYYAFNF
-785 FQNGSEY
+785 FQNGSGEY
-792 LQDNT
+792 MQDNT
-797 PGNILL
+797 PGDILL
-803 KSPVAPFPLRRYCW
+803 KSPVAPFPLRRFCW

-838 SYNPDTDNGK
+838 SYNPASDGHQ
-848 HKVNPTLNDY
+848 HKVNTTTNEY

-871 ASLEGL
+871 ASLDGL
-877 WSLYNCKNLYFVRP
+877 WSLYNCTNHYFVRP
-891 FPSEN
+891 SDREN
-896 AIGRAEEV
+896 SIGRAEEV

-911 FVDVAANT
+911 FVDIAADT
-919 TSYHF
+919 TSYHL

-941 KKPRVKARDILAS
+941 KNPRVKARGILAS

-964 VEGQHIRN
+964 VEGQYIRN
-972 RAGFYLTYDGK
+972 RAGFYLTYDKK
-983 NKQFGVSNQKADAYT
+983 NKQFGVSNQKAEAYT
-998 FVYNV
+998 FVYDENT
-1003 NNYENNNN
+1003 YENNNC
-1011 VRYDLCST
+1011 VRYDFLSS
-1019 DDQQALS
+1019 DGRQALS
-1026 IGEEGALCWA
+1026 IGAEGVLCWA
-1036 APGTRNSV
+1036 APNTRNSV
-1044 VDLRPYIIA
+1044 VDLRSHIIA
-1053 PELPIPSLGGAD
+1053 PELPIPSSGGAD

-1081 HMEDANSISL
+1081 HMEEANAISL
-1091 KPYEEKN
+1091 KTYDEKN
-1098 LCQLWVLIRDG
+1098 LCQLWILIRDG

-1128 DTGSN
+1128 DTGNN

-1145 RIRLVETSGNYIHW
+1145 RIRLVETSGNYDHW
-1159 QIELPDVNDSRNLI
+1159 QIELPDVGGNNNLI

-1178 GGGNPKTVSLS
+1178 GNPKTVTLS

-1194 NGNNF
+1194 NADNY
-1199 VEIFPV
+1199 VDLIPV

-1225 ELTPQLE
+1225 ELTPELE

-1237 KALKAKASASE
+1237 TALKAKASASE

-1275 ADAEGNVFLTTD
+1275 ADDDGNVFLTED

-1292 HFYLWLNHGDEDG
+1292 HFYLWLNHGEKDG
-1305 TVSWCFAQLN
+1305 NVSWCFAQLN
-1315 ADGSKPEGKPEKCL
+1315 ADGSKPEGKPKNCL
-1329 GVSDVTNGT
+1329 GVSDVANGT
-1338 VAMLSF
+1338 VAMLPF
-1344 STYETDKLHTL
+1344 STYETDKQHTL
-1355 CFNFGRLT
+1355 CFTFGRLT
-1363 CPELSDAA
+1363 CPELSDAVA
-1371 EGKYYYNFICFDKV
+1371 GKYYYNFICFDKV
-1385 ASDKFISEG
+1385 GNKFVSDG
-1394 YDTNKKVKAESQ
+1394 NDTNKVVFAENGKK
-1406 QLINDQMWA
+1406 LVNDQMWA
-1415 LVGQS
+1415 LVGQN

-1428 KDKYYMCLNGYK
+1428 KDKYYVYLDGDRFY
-1440 LCVTHDLKKAAHFS
+1440 VTHDPEKAVHFS
-1454 VDYISDVDRYV
+1454 VKYISSQKRYALTIV
-1465 LVLVGG
+1465 KGPNDGG
-1471 EGSEGHLK
+1471 KSGYSM
-1479 KCLNLSGD
+1479 NLHGGD
-1487 VDENGVRHK
+1487 HTTILPWK
-1496 DVIVWNWN
+1496 DSSIQ
-1504 KTDKNEGPRFYL
+1504 TDQNFWL
-1516 NFISIPVPED
+1516 NFIAVPQPED
-1526 YSDYEILPKR
+1526 YSDYEVLPKR
-1536 SWFVKQAHEATTDPM
+1536 SWFVKQAREATADPM

-1570 MMQKTSTYTVIHYL
+1570 MMQKTSTYTVTHYL
-1584 KAESTRELY
+1584 KAESTRVLY
-1593 VPTCMVT
+1593 VPTCMVGSAAT
-1600 NDNCPTLSRA
+1600 RSRA

-1631 LPSSRRYKN
+1631 ISSSRRYKN

-1652 QVNGNYVKKKITF
+1652 QNSGYYVTHNVTF

-1699 IYNGNVTKYNGAV
+1699 LYNGNVTS
-1712 TNDIILPSKQ
+1712 DIILPSKQ
-1722 NIVEPTIT
+1722 SIVEPTIT

-1741 AIANELLQCKEGN
+1741 AIANELLQCKKGS
-1754 GNDKWYEEHTIA
+1754 GKWYEEHTIT

-1791 NNDSPS
+1791 NNGIAS

-1802 NAVNSGEIVI
+1802 NAVNSGAI
-1812 EVDSLDSGITSA
+1812 EVEVEDSLHSGITFA
-1824 KFLRSAKTD
+1824 KFLSSGAGGAATD
-1833 NVDLGEGLD
+1833 
-1842 RFIAFDYPGDTDDG
+1842 RAIAFNYPGDTADG
-1856 KGIGKA
+1856 KGTGKA
-1862 KGDSCTLKVYGV
+1862 HAGSCTLKVYGV

-1896 IIYSEIIGKKDDGSF
+1896 IIYSEIIGKKDGSF

-1918 ALKKATG
+1918 ALLKTTG
-1925 DPVATITFDPEQ
+1925 DPVATITFDPDQ
-1937 FDAFVTPPVGTYTG
+1937 FDAFVSPPVGTYTG
-1951 FLTGDKGPGTK
+1951 FDNVVGASTK

-1980 APIDGDFNST
+1980 APIGGDFNSIS
-1990 DGKTPECTW
+1990 GRTPECTW
-1999 GNYTIAHRFRM
+1999 GNYTVAHRFNM
-2010 GDFGDGSSRGNFFAV
+2010 GDNRGNFFAV

-2032 YGSEKYDASQS
+2032 YGSQNYDASQS
-2043 GFLYIDASDLPGQ
+2043 GFLYIDASDLPGK
-2056 IASIDFSGM
+2056 IASIDFAGM

-2078 SSPSGKDEKPANVV
+2078 SSPDRGNESPANVV
-2092 FSVQGFKNGKAT
+2092 FSIQGFKNGKAT

-2114 LGEARDSLA
+2114 LGEARDSLR
-2123 NKLEPKTNNG
+2123 KTLNPMDNG
-2133 IGIWQQVYFSFVN
+2133 GKGIWQQVYFSFVN

-2158 IDNACTSTV
+2158 IDNACTNTQ

-2200 CKMTVDYDQVRTQLG
+2200 CKMTVDYDQVRAQLG
-2215 LNTGEVMKD
+2215 LNTGEVLTD
-2224 NPKVWY
+2224 DPKVWY

-2235 EMFDAELGFDTGTSE
+2235 EMFDAELGFDTGTPE

-2260 AEVKPAFVK
+2260 VEVKPAFVK
-2269 ALLGDPNSQVS
+2269 ALLGDPNSQAS

-2286 SVEFKTNFDSL
+2286 SVEFKTKFEDL

-2417 DGNIGE
+2417 DGDIGE
-2423 RIVQYDWWRDYVGGA
+2423 RIVQYDWWRDYVVGGA

-2458 SRLSNEISLRE
+2458 NRLSNEISLRE

-2490 NDEGYTLE
+2490 DDEGYTLE

-2545 PIDHEDSSGTQYCY
+2545 PIDHEDTSGTQYCY
-2559 DPQQVGIKVS
+2559 DPEQVGIKVS
-2569 GEAPQ
+2569 GQAPQ
-2574 LFDGLHGT
+2574 LFDGLHGDK
-2582 QYKYPDK
+2582 YKYPDK

-2599 AAVEEVRARADGS
+2599 AAVAEVTAGADGS
-2612 AANVLRVPLRGIK
+2612 AANVLRVPLRGIT

-2654 ETKAAEERAGLSV
+2654 ETRAAEERTGLSV

-2672 VGQLKTLV
+2672 VGQLKTLDASK
-2680 ADTADREHAYA
+2680 ADSVNAHA

-2712 YRELFNAG
+2712 YRERFNAG
-2720 NATQSTVC
+2720 STAQTTVC

-2762 ADLEDLHFNA
+2762 ADLADLHFNA
-2772 DTEPGYAANAD
+2772 DTETDYANNAA

-2794 HTSVIVT
+2794 HTSVILA
-2801 PKKAGPQLY
+2801 PDKAGPQLY
-2810 ETNGADDQFLNFVG
+2810 ETNYAGADKFLNFVDH
-2824 NEGKRTAT
+2824 EGKQRTAT

-2839 LAAPEADKGVNLC
+2839 LAAPKAEAGVNLC

-2871 LHAERLDYKKAWVEY
+2871 LHAERLSYEKAWVEY

-2894 TLGSPLR
+2894 TLGSPLL

-2952 YLDTYSAENPQTANV
+2952 YLEPYSANKPQEARV
-2967 KTTTENIYQAANWSA
+2967 DTTTENIYQAANWSA

-3007 QKYNTSLFRLPKED
+3007 QKYTKSLFRLPKED

-3029 LNKTDEQT
+3029 TNKTDGST
-3037 YPVDRTH
+3037 YSVDRAY

-3051 QLAKSGT
+3051 QLKTGA
-3058 EITVTLTN
+3058 ELTVTLKN
-3066 ENRNN
+3066 ENVNN

-3086 DKFFTV
+3086 NEFFTK
-3092 NAAQLNGAKY
+3092 NADQLNGAKY

-3160 MQTSLHASGT
+3160 MQTSLHTSGT

-3313 SSERPALEDEQDFTQ
+3313 SSERPALEDEKNFTQ

-3387 EGESVGKVSL
+3387 EGENVGKVSL

>member
-43 RTVLF
+43 RTVLL

-63 PAGDGYQWALETVSG
+63 PAGDGYQWMLETVSG

-92 PNLTLTNSQD
+92 AELTLTNRQNL
-102 QAATFTK
+102 AATFTK
-109 TENTYSK
+109 TENTYS
-116 GRKSYGEGVEVPT
+116 SATY
-129 HGGSR
+129 GGSR
-134 YDLVYGGKALGVKNG
+134 YDLVYGGKAFGVKNG
-149 QLIWT
+149 LLFWT

-171 AKVNPFVS
+171 AKVTPFVC
-179 SEGGK
+179 SEGGE
-184 VHWYYYMELL
+184 VHWYYMELL
-194 GNKSAECV
+194 GNGSEYVK
-202 MDAGAEKKLEK
+202 DAGAGNKLQK
-213 YSTPSAKD
+213 YPTPSAKN
-221 LRAYM
+221 LRAYK
-226 WCVYEA
+226 WSVYEA
-232 NDKGDVYFMSAD
+232 NEQGDIYIKSVD
-244 GNFFCQKDDTYQYST
+244 GNYMYQSGDRQYAT
-259 STKTDR
+259 SNKSDV

-283 AFVLY
+283 AFVLK
-288 NPQTT
+288 NTEKNQF
-293 KYVFPYGSGN
+293 VFPYGSGN
-303 TDVGNG
+303 PDVGMG
-309 SSLNPAEAM
+309 SNIHPAEAM
-318 RFILSTG
+318 RFISTPPPTG

-332 ANAATAIYDNGTGV
+332 ANAATAIYDNGTSV

-355 AGYQW
+355 VGYQW

-372 SGRDNYLKQAGD
+372 SGRDNYLKQAG
-384 AFTVTTNR
+384 AALTVTTNR

-415 ADASKALGVKDG
+415 DDAYKALGVKDG
-427 QLAIVEANSFYS
+427 QLAIVEANSFYG

-445 STAEVKGAVAPKFS
+445 STDEVKGAVAPKIS

-507 LEAARHANSKTG
+507 LEAARHANSKPG

-531 IYKDGRF
+531 IYKEGRF

-580 AGMTPYTL
+580 AGNTPYTL

-594 SKFNA
+594 SKYNA

-650 DPIMDG
+650 EPIMDG
-656 AGKVNGNNLKNKA
+656 AGIVNGFNLKNKA
-669 GRFLRYDAADE
+669 DRFLRYDAADK

-691 SVFDADQNTYYVIP
+691 SVFDADQNTYYVVP
-705 VHDVQG
+705 AHVQG
-711 GTYNINIAGGLRYNA
+711 GTYNIAGGLRYNA

-797 PGNILL
+797 PGNNLL

-838 SYNPDTDNGK
+838 SYNPDTDGYQ
-848 HKVNPTLNDY
+848 HKVNTTTNEY
-858 SLYKI
+858 SRYKI
-863 CDVADQPD
+863 CDLADQPD
-871 ASLEGL
+871 ASLDGL
-877 WSLYNCKNLYFVRP
+877 WSLYNCTNHYFVCP

-896 AIGRAEEV
+896 SVGHAEKV

-941 KKPRVKARDILAS
+941 QNPRVKARDILAS

-972 RAGFYLTYDGK
+972 RAGFYLTYDEK
-983 NKQFGVSNQKADAYT
+983 NKQFGVSNQKAEAYT

-1003 NNYENNNN
+1003 NNYENNNS

-1026 IGEEGALCWA
+1026 IGEEGVLCWA

-1065 YQLYCIRT
+1065 YHLYCIRT

-1081 HMEDANSISL
+1081 HMEDATNSISL
-1091 KPYEEKN
+1091 KPYKEKN

-1109 QGKGDGYLQS
+1109 EGKGDGYLQS
-1119 AYNRYFLKY
+1119 AYNRHFLKY

-1159 QIELPDVNDSRNLI
+1159 QIELPDVNGSRNLI

-1178 GGGNPKTVSLS
+1178 GDGNSKTVSLS
-1189 LQGPN
+1189 LQDPN
-1194 NGNNF
+1194 NSNNF
-1199 VEIFPV
+1199 LYIFPV

-1216 GAFRNLSLN
+1216 GAFRNINLD
-1225 ELTPQLE
+1225 ELTPKLE
-1232 LTADG
+1232 LTTDG
-1237 KALKAKASASE
+1237 TALKAKASASE

-1344 STYETDKLHTL
+1344 STYETQKLHTL
-1355 CFNFGRLT
+1355 CFTFGRLT

-1371 EGKYYYNFICFDKV
+1371 EGKYYYNFICFDKAGNKYV
-1385 ASDKFISEG
+1385 SDGNGTSKVVFAEN
-1394 YDTNKKVKAESQ
+1394 DKKLV
-1406 QLINDQMWA
+1406 NDQMWA
-1415 LVGQS
+1415 LVGQN

-1428 KDKYYMCLNGYK
+1428 KDKYYVCLSGNGFN
-1440 LCVTHDLKKAAHFS
+1440 VTHDPERAVHFS
-1454 VDYISDVDRYV
+1454 VKYISSKQRYA
-1465 LVLVGG
+1465 LTIVGG
-1471 EGSEGHLK
+1471 LNAEGKIGYSM
-1479 KCLNLSGD
+1479 NLSGAD
-1487 VDENGVRHK
+1487 ANRNT
-1496 DVIVWNWN
+1496 IIFWNSN
-1504 KTDKNEGPRFYL
+1504 IQTDPNICL
-1516 NFISIPVPED
+1516 NFIPIPVPED
-1526 YSDYEILPKR
+1526 FSDYEVLPKR
-1536 SWFVKQAHEATTDPM
+1536 SWFVKQAHEATADPM

-1570 MMQKTSTYTVIHYL
+1570 MMQKTSTYTITHYL

-1593 VPTCMVT
+1593 VPTCMVGSANT
-1600 NDNCPTLSRA
+1600 RSRA

-1631 LPSSRRYKN
+1631 LPSSRRYRN
-1640 GIVVGDQLKLNG
+1640 GIVVGEQLNLNG
-1652 QVNGNYVKKKITF
+1652 QNYDNYVDHYVTF

-1699 IYNGNVTKYNGAV
+1699 IYNGNVTKYNGNV
-1712 TNDIILPSKQ
+1712 TSDIILPSKQ

-1741 AIANELLQCKEGN
+1741 AIANELLLCKEEGN
-1754 GNDKWYEEHTIA
+1754 SNDKWYEEHTIA

-1791 NNDSPS
+1791 NNGIAS

-1802 NAVNSGEIVI
+1802 NAVNSGAI
-1812 EVDSLDSGITSA
+1812 EVKVDDLGSGITFA
-1824 KFLRSAKTD
+1824 GFLNSGA
-1833 NVDLGEGLD
+1833 GAGAD
-1842 RFIAFDYPGDTDDG
+1842 RAIAFNYPGDNNG
-1856 KGIGKA
+1856 KGRGEA
-1862 KGDSCTLKVYGV
+1862 NAGSCTLKVYGV

-1884 KFNLTFEDNFEP
+1884 KFNLTFEDDFEP
-1896 IIYSEIIGKKDDGSF
+1896 IIYSEIIGKKDDGTF

-1918 ALKKATG
+1918 ALLKTTG
-1925 DPVATITFDPEQ
+1925 DPVATITFDPDQ
-1937 FDAFVTPPVGTYTG
+1937 FDAFVSPPVGTYTG
-1951 FLTGDKGPGTK
+1951 FTNSGKGDNANQKYS
-1962 CGLTYRY
+1962 LTYRY

-1980 APIDGDFNST
+1980 APIGGDFNSISGRT
-1990 DGKTPECTW
+1990 SECTW
-1999 GNYTIAHRFRM
+1999 GNYTVAHRFDM
-2010 GDFGDGSSRGNFFAV
+2010 GDNRGNFFAV

-2032 YGSEKYDASQS
+2032 YGPENYDASQS
-2043 GFLYIDASDLPGQ
+2043 GFLYIDASDLPGK
-2056 IASIDFSGM
+2056 IASIDFAGM

-2078 SSPSGKDEKPANVV
+2078 SSPDRDNESPANVV
-2092 FSVQGFKNGKAT
+2092 FSIQGFKNGKAT

-2114 LGEARDSLA
+2114 LGQARDSLD
-2123 NKLEPKTNNG
+2123 KTLKPMDNG
-2133 IGIWQQVYFSFVN
+2133 GKGIWQQVYFSFVN
-2146 KNADDFDSFRLT
+2146 KNADDFDNFRLT
-2158 IDNACTSTV
+2158 IDNACTNTS

-2200 CKMTVDYDQVRTQLG
+2200 CKMTVDYDQVRAQLG

-2235 EMFDAELGFDTGTSE
+2235 EMFDAELGFDTGTPE

-2286 SVEFKTNFDSL
+2286 SVEFKTKFEDL
-2297 PVFKYR
+2297 PRFIYR

-2313 SREVTSAGVRH
+2313 SREITSAGVRH

-2402 GKSVSLSVKQVGEDE
+2402 GKSVSLSVKQVGENL
-2417 DGNIGE
+2417 DGVIGE

-2490 NDEGYTLE
+2490 DDEGYTLE

-2534 KQGTILKVTVV
+2534 KQGTILKLTVV
-2545 PIDHEDSSGTQYCY
+2545 PIDHEDTSGTQYCY
-2559 DPQQVGIKVS
+2559 DPEQVGIKVS

-2574 LFDGLHGT
+2574 LFDGLHGDK
-2582 QYKYPDK
+2582 YKYPDK

-2599 AAVEEVRARADGS
+2599 AAVAEVRARADGS
-2612 AANVLRVPLRGIK
+2612 AANVLRVPLRGIE
-2625 TVTKDAIGLTSVS
+2625 TVTDGAIGLTSVS

-2680 ADTADREHAYA
+2680 ARTADPENAHA

-2720 NATQSTVC
+2720 GTAQSTVC

-2810 ETNGADDQFLNFVG
+2810 ETNDPGADDQFLNFVG

-2871 LHAERLDYKKAWVEY
+2871 LHAERLSYEKAWVEY

-2919 PYFKNVTYN
+2919 PYFKDVKYN
-2928 TTDYHR
+2928 TDLYHR

-2943 WDKAKSTLY
+2943 WDKANPKLY
-2952 YLDTYSAENPQTANV
+2952 YLEPYLANKPQEAKV
-2967 KTTTENIYQAANWSA
+2967 DTTTENIYQAANWSA

-3007 QKYNTSLFRLPKED
+3007 QKYTKSLFRLPKED

-3029 LNKTDEQT
+3029 TNETDGKTYT
-3037 YPVDRTH
+3037 VDRTY

-3051 QLAKSGT
+3051 QLKSGT
-3058 EITVTLTN
+3058 DLTVTLKN
-3066 ENRNN
+3066 ENANN

-3086 DKFFTV
+3086 NEFFTK
-3092 NAAQLNGAKY
+3092 NEDQLNGAKY

-3149 TNTITLKFTAD
+3149 TNTINLKFTAD
-3160 MQTSLHASGT
+3160 MQTSLHTSGT

-3250 PLGVLSNSEE
+3250 PLGVLSNSED

-3313 SSERPALEDEQDFTQ
+3313 SSERPALEDEKDFTQ

>member
-31 QGYTYLQFSGNG
+31 QDTYTYLQFSGNG
-43 RTVLF
+43 RTVLL
-48 AKDGALTV
+48 AKDGALAV

-63 PAGDGYQWALETVSG
+63 PAGDGYQWTLETVSG
-78 DNVRLKNKEGMYVT
+78 DNVCLKNKEGMYVT
-92 PNLTLTNSQD
+92 AELTLTNSQD

-109 TENTYSK
+109 TENTYS
-116 GRKSYGEGVEVPT
+116 STTY
-129 HGGSR
+129 GGSR

-149 QLIWT
+149 QLFWT

-171 AKVNPFVS
+171 AKVTPFVC
-179 SEGGK
+179 SEGGE
-184 VHWYYYMELL
+184 VHWYYMELL
-194 GNKSAECV
+194 WNGSECV
-202 MDAGAEKKLEK
+202 KDAGAGKNLEK
-213 YSTPSAKD
+213 YSTPSAKN

-226 WCVYEA
+226 WSVYEA
-232 NDKGDVYFMSAD
+232 NDKGDVYFKSAD
-244 GNFFCQKDDTYQYST
+244 GNYFYQNGVDQYSA
-259 STKTDR
+259 STKPGNSEYT
-265 CKYRICDVAD
+265 ICDVSD
-275 QTDGKYQE
+275 QSNDN
-283 AFVLY
+283 AFVLRNSGTGEYVLPY
-288 NPQTT
+288 NNSN
-293 KYVFPYGSGN
+293 K
-303 TDVGNG
+303 VGKAGKFNMI
-309 SSLNPAEAM
+309 EAM
-318 RFILSTG
+318 RFIPTTPPPTG

-332 ANAATAIYDNGTGV
+332 ANAATAIYDNGTSV

-355 AGYQW
+355 VGYQW

-372 SGRDNYLKQAGD
+372 SGRNNYLKQAGD
-384 AFTVTTNR
+384 ALTVTTNR
-392 DEALRLFPCGSAYD
+392 DEALKLFPCGSAYD
-406 DRHDVLTLA
+406 DKHDVLTLA
-415 ADASKALGVKDG
+415 GDASKALGVKDG

-445 STAEVKGAVAPKFS
+445 STDEVKGAVAPKFS

-531 IYKDGRF
+531 IYKEGRF

-568 LSGDDNHRLGLQ
+568 LSGDDNHRLGLK
-580 AGMTPYTL
+580 AGNTPYTL
-588 KACNST
+588 QACNRT

-608 SDYDYLQFSGCGRV
+608 SDYDYLQFSGSGRV

-656 AGKVNGNNLKNKA
+656 AGKVNGYNLKNKA
-669 GRFLRYDAADE
+669 GRFLRYDTADE

-691 SVFDADQNTYYVIP
+691 SVFDTDQNTYYVVP
-705 VHDVQG
+705 AHVQG
-711 GTYNINIAGGLRYNA
+711 GTYNIAGGLRYNA
-726 VLRGVS
+726 VLCGVS
-732 EPYNTLGVKNGKLQ
+732 GTYNTLGVKNGKLQ

-817 ILEEANDDGDV
+817 ILEEVNDDGDV

-838 SYNPDTDNGK
+838 SYNPDTDGYQ
-848 HKVNPTLNDY
+848 HKVNTTTNEY
-858 SLYKI
+858 SRYKI
-863 CDVADQPD
+863 CDLADQPD
-871 ASLEGL
+871 ASLDGL
-877 WSLYNCKNLYFVRP
+877 WSLYNCTNHYFVRP
-891 FPSEN
+891 SDSDNF
-896 AIGRAEEV
+896 IGRAEKV

-941 KKPRVKARDILAS
+941 KNPRVKARDILAS
-954 DKDARLYQWV
+954 DKDARLYQWG

-983 NKQFGVSNQKADAYT
+983 NKQFGVSDQKADAYT

-1003 NNYENNNN
+1003 NNYENNNS

-1026 IGEEGALCWA
+1026 IGEEGVLCWA
-1036 APGTRNSV
+1036 APGTRNSA

-1065 YQLYCIRT
+1065 YHLYCIRT

-1081 HMEDANSISL
+1081 HMEDATNSISL

-1159 QIELPDVNDSRNLI
+1159 QIELPDVNGSRNLI

-1189 LQGPN
+1189 LQDPN

-1199 VEIFPV
+1199 LYIFPV

-1216 GAFRNLSLN
+1216 GAFRNINLD
-1225 ELTPQLE
+1225 ELTPKLE

-1237 KALKAKASASE
+1237 EALKAKASASE

-1315 ADGSKPEGKPEKCL
+1315 ADGSKPEGKPKNCL
-1329 GVSDVTNGT
+1329 GVSDVANGT
-1338 VAMLSF
+1338 VAMLPF

-1355 CFNFGRLT
+1355 CFTFGRLT
-1363 CPELSDAA
+1363 SPELSDAA
-1371 EGKYYYNFICFDKV
+1371 EGKYYYTFMCFDKV
-1385 ASDKFISEG
+1385 GDNKYVSDGNDTSKVVIAEG
-1394 YDTNKKVKAESQ
+1394 KRLV
-1406 QLINDQMWA
+1406 NDQMWA
-1415 LVGQS
+1415 LVGVS
-1420 KDDVVLMS
+1420 KDGFVLMS
-1428 KDKYYMCLNGYK
+1428 KDRYYLYLNGGIFN
-1440 LCVTHDLKKAAHFS
+1440 VTHDLAKATHFS
-1454 VDYISDVDRYV
+1454 GTYDVNKQRYV
-1465 LVLVGG
+1465 LTVLSAVGG
-1471 EGSEGHLK
+1471 DSKYNGWQMLLSNNGSNVTVGQK
-1479 KCLNLSGD
+1479 GTS
-1487 VDENGVRHK
+1487 
-1496 DVIVWNWN
+1496 
-1504 KTDKNEGPRFYL
+1504 TDNRYYL
-1516 NFISIPVPED
+1516 NFIPIPVPED
-1526 YSDYEILPKR
+1526 FSDYEVLPKR
-1536 SWFVKQAHEATTDPM
+1536 SWFVKQAYEATADPM

-1570 MMQKTSTYTVIHYL
+1570 MMQKTSTYTITHYL
-1584 KAESTRELY
+1584 KAESTRKLY
-1593 VPTCMVT
+1593 VPTCMVGSANT
-1600 NDNCPTLSRA
+1600 RSRA

-1631 LPSSRRYKN
+1631 LSSSRRYRN
-1640 GIVVGDQLKLNG
+1640 GIVVGEQLNLNG
-1652 QVNGNYVKKKITF
+1652 QNYGNYVDHYVTF

-1699 IYNGNVTKYNGAV
+1699 IYNGNVTKYNGNV
-1712 TNDIILPSKQ
+1712 TSDIILPSKQ

-1741 AIANELLQCKEGN
+1741 AIANELLLYKDDGS
-1754 GNDKWYEEHTIA
+1754 NDKWYEEHTIA

-1791 NNDSPS
+1791 NGGIAS

-1802 NAVNSGEIVI
+1802 NAVNSGAI
-1812 EVDSLDSGITSA
+1812 EVKVDDLGSGITFA
-1824 KFLRSAKTD
+1824 KFLNSGA
-1833 NVDLGEGLD
+1833 GAGAD
-1842 RFIAFDYPGDTDDG
+1842 RAIAFNYPDDDNG
-1856 KGIGKA
+1856 KGTGTA
-1862 KGDSCTLKVYGV
+1862 TAGSCTLKVYGV

-1884 KFNLTFEDNFEP
+1884 KFNLIFEDDFEP
-1896 IIYSEIIGKKDDGSF
+1896 IIYSEIIGKKDDGTF
-1911 KSERSPE
+1911 KSARSPE
-1918 ALKKATG
+1918 ALLKTTG
-1925 DPVATITFDPEQ
+1925 DPVATITFDPDE
-1937 FDAFVTPPVGTYTG
+1937 FDSFVSPPVGTYTG
-1951 FLTGDKGPGTK
+1951 FTNSGKGDNANQKYS
-1962 CGLTYRY
+1962 LTYRY

-1980 APIDGDFNST
+1980 APIGGDFNST
-1990 DGKTPECTW
+1990 NGRTSECTW
-1999 GNYTIAHRFRM
+1999 GNYTVAHRFDM
-2010 GDFGDGSSRGNFFAV
+2010 GDNRGNFFAV

-2032 YGSEKYDASQS
+2032 YGSQNYDASQS
-2043 GFLYIDASDLPGQ
+2043 GFLYIDASDLPGK
-2056 IASIDFSGM
+2056 IASIDFAGM

-2078 SSPSGKDEKPANVV
+2078 SSPDRDNESPANVV
-2092 FSVQGFKNGKAT
+2092 FSIQGFKNGKAT

-2114 LGEARDSLA
+2114 LGEARDSLD
-2123 NKLEPKTNNG
+2123 KTLKPMDNG
-2133 IGIWQQVYFSFVN
+2133 GKGIWQQVYFSFVN
-2146 KNADDFDSFRLT
+2146 KNADDFDNFRLT
-2158 IDNACTSTV
+2158 IDNACTNTS

-2176 EVFSVKPEVQI
+2176 EVFSVKPDVQI

-2200 CKMTVDYDQVRTQLG
+2200 CKMTVDYDQVRAQLG

-2235 EMFDAELGFDTGTSE
+2235 EMFDAELGFDTGKPE

-2402 GKSVSLSVKQVGEDE
+2402 GKSVSLSVKQVGEDAE
-2417 DGNIGE
+2417 GNIGE

-2452 VLGKNE
+2452 VLEKNE

-2510 NSADKVASLVLLN
+2510 NTADKVASLVLLN

-2569 GEAPQ
+2569 GQAPQ
-2574 LFDGLHGT
+2574 LFDGLHGDK
-2582 QYKYPDK
+2582 YKYPDK

-2612 AANVLRVPLRGIK
+2612 VANVLRVPLRGIK

-2638 PEVFLAGTN
+2638 PDVFLAGTN

-2810 ETNGADDQFLNFVG
+2810 ETNDPGADDQFLNFVG

-2871 LHAERLDYKKAWVEY
+2871 LHAERLSYEKAWVEY

-2928 TTDYHR
+2928 TDHYHR

-2943 WDKAKSTLY
+2943 WDKANPKLY
-2952 YLDTYSAENPQTANV
+2952 YLEPYSADKPQEAKV
-2967 KTTTENIYQAANWSA
+2967 DTTTENIYQAANWSA

-2987 REAYSQGGFSVK
+2987 REPYSQGGFSVK

-3007 QKYNTSLFRLPKED
+3007 QKYNKSLFRLPKED

-3029 LNKTDEQT
+3029 LNETDRRT

-3051 QLAKSGT
+3051 QLKSGT
-3058 EITVTLTN
+3058 ELTVTLRN
-3066 ENRNN
+3066 ENANN

-3086 DKFFTV
+3086 NEFFKE
-3092 NAAQLNGAKY
+3092 NEAQLNGAKY

-3160 MQTSLHASGT
+3160 MQTSLHTSGT

-3192 GQGSEA
+3192 GQASEA

-3313 SSERPALEDEQDFTQ
+3313 SSERHALEDEKDFTQ

-3351 RIVAAD
+3351 HIIAAD

>member
-43 RTVLF
+43 RTVLL

-63 PAGDGYQWALETVSG
+63 PAGDGYQWTLETVSG

-92 PNLTLTNSQD
+92 AELTLTNRQD

-109 TENTYSK
+109 TENTYS
-116 GRKSYGEGVEVPT
+116 SATYGGLK
-129 HGGSR
+129 R
-134 YDLVYGGKALGVKNG
+134 YDLVYGVKALGVKNG
-149 QLIWT
+149 QLFWT

-171 AKVNPFVS
+171 AKVTPFVS
-179 SEGGK
+179 SEGGE
-184 VHWYYYMELL
+184 VRWYYMELL
-194 GNKSAECV
+194 WNGSECV
-202 MDAGAEKKLEK
+202 KDAGAGKNLEK
-213 YSTPSAKD
+213 YSTPSAKN

-226 WCVYEA
+226 WSVYEA
-232 NDKGDVYFMSAD
+232 NDKGDVYFKSAD
-244 GNFFCQKDDTYQYST
+244 GNYFYQNGSDQYSA
-259 STKTDR
+259 STKPGNSEYT
-265 CKYRICDVAD
+265 ICDVSD
-275 QTDGKYQE
+275 QSNDN
-283 AFVLY
+283 AFVLRNIGKGEYVLPY
-288 NPQTT
+288 NNSN
-293 KYVFPYGSGN
+293 K
-303 TDVGNG
+303 VGKAGAFNMI
-309 SSLNPAEAM
+309 EAM
-318 RFILSTG
+318 RFIPTTSPTG

-332 ANAATAIYDNGTGV
+332 ANAATAIYDNGTSV

-372 SGRDNYLKQAGD
+372 SGRDNYLKQAGE

-415 ADASKALGVKDG
+415 GDASKAVGVKDG

-445 STAEVKGAVAPKFS
+445 STNEVKGAVVPKFS

-474 PKGDARLT
+474 PKGNARLT
-482 LTGTGYDN
+482 LTSTGYDN
-490 PVTRKEFEPTS
+490 PVTRMEFEPTS

-507 LEAARHANSKTG
+507 LEPAKHANSKSG
-519 DFYLVNQSGEYL
+519 DFYLVNQLGEYL
-531 IYKDGRF
+531 IYKGGRF
-538 NFETLDVNETTVFRL
+538 NFTTLDVNETTVFRL

-568 LSGDDNHRLGLQ
+568 LAGDDNHRLGLQ

-588 KACNST
+588 QACNRT
-594 SKFNA
+594 SKYNA
-599 LSFKESERG
+599 LSFKESKRG
-608 SDYDYLQFSGCGRV
+608 SDYDYLQFSGSGRV
-622 VLYDDGQNIKAVA
+622 VLYDDGQNVKAVA

-656 AGKVNGNNLKNKA
+656 AGIVNGYNLKNKA
-669 GRFLRYDAADE
+669 DRFLRYDATDE

-691 SVFDADQNTYYVIP
+691 SVFDADPNTYYVVP
-705 VHDVQG
+705 AHVPG
-711 GTYNINIAGGLRYNA
+711 GTYNIAGGLRYNA
-726 VLRGVS
+726 VLRGVTGT
-732 EPYNTLGVKNGKLQ
+732 YNTLGVKNGQLQ

-797 PGNILL
+797 PGDKLL

-838 SYNPDTDNGK
+838 SYNPDTDGYQ
-848 HKVNPTLNDY
+848 HKVNTTTNEY
-858 SLYKI
+858 SRYKI
-863 CDVADQPD
+863 CDLADQPD

-877 WSLYNCKNLYFVRP
+877 WSLYNCKNHYFVRP

-919 TSYHF
+919 TSYHL

-941 KKPRVKARDILAS
+941 KNPRVKARGILAS

-972 RAGFYLTYDGK
+972 RAGFYLTYDEK
-983 NKQFGVSNQKADAYT
+983 NKQFGVSNQKAEAYT

-1011 VRYDLCST
+1011 VRYDLLST
-1019 DDQQALS
+1019 DSKQALS
-1026 IGEEGALCWA
+1026 IGAEGVLCWA

-1044 VDLRPYIIA
+1044 VDLRPYIIG
-1053 PELPIPSLGGAD
+1053 PELPIPSTGGVD
-1065 YQLYCIRT
+1065 YHLYCIRT
-1073 AGGDRYAY
+1073 ANGDRYAY
-1081 HMEDANSISL
+1081 HVEDANSISL

-1109 QGKGDGYLQS
+1109 EGKGDGYLQS
-1119 AYNRYFLKY
+1119 AYNRCFLKY
-1128 DTGSN
+1128 DTDNN
-1133 TFVAVADKKDAT
+1133 TFVAVADKNDAT
-1145 RIRLVETSGNYIHW
+1145 RIRLVETSGNYDHW
-1159 QIELPDVNDSRNLI
+1159 QIELPDVNGNRNLI

-1178 GGGNPKTVSLS
+1178 GEDNSKTVSLS

-1199 VEIFPV
+1199 VDIFPV

-1216 GAFRNLSLN
+1216 GVFRNINLD
-1225 ELTPQLE
+1225 ELTPKLE

-1237 KALKAKASASE
+1237 TALKAKASASE

-1275 ADAEGNVFLTTD
+1275 ADAEGNVFLTPD

-1292 HFYLWLNHGDEDG
+1292 HFYLWLNHGDKDG
-1305 TVSWCFAQLN
+1305 NVSWCFAQLN
-1315 ADGSKPEGKPEKCL
+1315 ADGSKPEGKPGNCL
-1329 GVSDVTNGT
+1329 GVSDVDNGI
-1338 VAMLSF
+1338 VAMLPF

-1355 CFNFGRLT
+1355 CFTFGRLT

-1385 ASDKFISEG
+1385 ASDKFISDG
-1394 YDTNKKVKAESQ
+1394 YDTKKKVKAESK

-1428 KDKYYMCLNGYK
+1428 KDKYYMCLNGYN

-1454 VDYISDVDRYV
+1454 VDYIPDVDRYV

-1479 KCLNLSGD
+1479 KCLNLSGNY
-1487 VDENGVRHK
+1487 DENGVRHK
-1496 DVIVWNWN
+1496 DVIVWNWD
-1504 KTDKNEGPRFYL
+1504 KTNKNEGPRFYL

-1526 YSDYEILPKR
+1526 YSDYEVLPKR
-1536 SWFVKQAHEATTDPM
+1536 SWFVKQAHEATADPM

-1570 MMQKTSTYTVIHYL
+1570 MMQKTSTYTVTHYL
-1584 KAESTRELY
+1584 KAESTRILY
-1593 VPTCMVT
+1593 VPTCMVGSSNT
-1600 NDNCPTLSRA
+1600 RSRA

-1631 LPSSRRYKN
+1631 LSSSRRYKN
-1640 GIVVGDQLKLNG
+1640 GIVVGDQLNLNG
-1652 QVNGNYVKKKITF
+1652 QNYGNYVDRSVIF

-1699 IYNGNVTKYNGAV
+1699 LYNGTV

-1730 GRNLY
+1730 GRNLF

-1741 AIANELLQCKEGN
+1741 VIANELLQCKKGS
-1754 GNDKWYEEHTIA
+1754 GKWYEEHTIT
-1766 FPKKKVTLNYS
+1766 FPKKKVTLCYS

-1791 NNDSPS
+1791 NNGIAS

-1802 NAVNSGEIVI
+1802 NAVNSGKI
-1812 EVDSLDSGITSA
+1812 EVEVDQMGSGITFA
-1824 KFLRSAKTD
+1824 KFLSSGAGGEATD
-1833 NVDLGEGLD
+1833 
-1842 RFIAFDYPGDTDDG
+1842 RAIAFNYPDDTNG
-1856 KGIGKA
+1856 TGIGEAKA
-1862 KGDSCTLKVYGV
+1862 GACTLKVYGK

-1884 KFNLTFEDNFEP
+1884 KFNLTFEADFEP
-1896 IIYSEIIGKKDDGSF
+1896 IIYSEIIGKNVDGSF

-1918 ALKKATG
+1918 ALQKTTG
-1925 DPVATITFDPEQ
+1925 DPVATINFDPDE
-1937 FDAFVTPPVGTYTG
+1937 FDAFVSPPVGTYTG
-1951 FLTGDKGPGTK
+1951 FSGSGKGENANQTYS
-1962 CGLTYRY
+1962 LTYRY

-1980 APIDGDFNST
+1980 SPIKGDFKGT
-1990 DGKTPECTW
+1990 GRTPECTW
-1999 GNYTIAHRFRM
+1999 GNYSITRRFYP
-2010 GDFGDGSSRGNFFAV
+2010 DYSKGNFFPV
-2025 KKYYENE
+2025 KTFYENE
-2032 YGSEKYDASQS
+2032 YGSVNYDASQA
-2043 GFLYIDASDLPGQ
+2043 GFLFIDASDLPGK
-2056 IASIDFSGM
+2056 IASIDFAGV

-2078 SSPSGKDEKPANVV
+2078 SSPGAQDASPANVV
-2092 FSVQGFKNGKAT
+2092 FSIQGFKNGKAT
-2104 TLYSYCPGSI
+2104 TLYSYCPGGIVVNGRKKDGTI
-2114 LGEARDSLA
+2114 LNSAD
-2123 NKLEPKTNNG
+2123 NKGLG
-2133 IGIWQQVYFSFVN
+2133 VWQQVYFSFVN

-2158 IDNACTSTV
+2158 IDNACTNTN

-2200 CKMTVDYDQVRTQLG
+2200 CKMTVDYDQVRAQLG
-2215 LNTGEVMKD
+2215 LNTGEVLKD
-2224 NPKVWY
+2224 DPNVWY

-2269 ALLGDPNSQVS
+2269 ALLGDPNSQAS

-2313 SREVTSAGVRH
+2313 SREITSAGVRH
-2324 FVISDKVKEPRIK
+2324 FVISDKVKDPRIK

-2363 FEINT
+2363 FEVNT

-2377 TLSPIRVVTDA
+2377 TQSPIRVVTDA

-2402 GKSVSLSVKQVGEDE
+2402 GKSVSLSVKQVGENE
-2417 DGNIGE
+2417 DGVIGE

-2438 FTDVCINVDNATWR
+2438 FNDVCINVDNATWR

-2458 SRLSNEISLRE
+2458 NRLSNEISLRE

-2490 NDEGYTLE
+2490 DDEGYTLE

-2534 KQGTILKVTVV
+2534 KQGVILKVTVV
-2545 PIDHEDSSGTQYCY
+2545 PIDREDPIKGTQYCY
-2559 DPQQVGIKVS
+2559 DPEQVGVKVS

-2574 LFDGLHGT
+2574 LFDGLHGDK
-2582 QYKYPDK
+2582 YKYPDK

-2599 AAVEEVRARADGS
+2599 AAVAEVRAGADGS

-2625 TVTKDAIGLTSVS
+2625 TVTDKAIGLTSVS

-2647 DPNMKAY
+2647 DSTMKAY

-2672 VGQLKTLV
+2672 VGQLKKLV
-2680 ADTADREHAYA
+2680 ADTADRENAYA

-2712 YRELFNAG
+2712 YRERFNAG
-2720 NATQSTVC
+2720 STTQTTVC

-2762 ADLEDLHFNA
+2762 ADLADLHFKA
-2772 DTEPGYAANAD
+2772 DTETDYATNAA

-2801 PKKAGPQLY
+2801 PDKAGPQLY
-2810 ETNGADDQFLNFVG
+2810 ETNDPGADDQFLNFVG

-2871 LHAERLDYKKAWVEY
+2871 LHAERLSYEKAWVEY

-2919 PYFKNVTYN
+2919 PYFKDVKY
-2928 TTDYHR
+2928 TTAHYHR

-2943 WDKAKSTLY
+2943 WDKANPKLY
-2952 YLDTYSAENPQTANV
+2952 YLEPYLADNPQEAKV
-2967 KTTTENIYQAANWSA
+2967 DTTTENIYQAANWSA

-3007 QKYNTSLFRLPKED
+3007 QKYTKSLFRLPKED

-3029 LNKTDEQT
+3029 TNKTDGST
-3037 YPVDRTH
+3037 YLVDRTY

-3051 QLAKSGT
+3051 QLKSGS
-3058 EITVTLTN
+3058 ELTVTLRN
-3066 ENRNN
+3066 ENANN

-3086 DKFFTV
+3086 DKFFTK
-3092 NAAQLNGAKY
+3092 NEDQLNGAKY

-3149 TNTITLKFTAD
+3149 TNTINLKFTTD
-3160 MQTSLHASGT
+3160 MQTSLHTSGT

-3313 SSERPALEDEQDFTQ
+3313 SSERPALEDEKDFTQ

-3365 PYVSRLSLKLP
+3365 PYISRLSLKLP

-3387 EGESVGKVSL
+3387 EGESVAKVSL

>member
-43 RTVLF
+43 RTVLL
-48 AKDGALTV
+48 AKDGALAV

-63 PAGDGYQWALETVSG
+63 PAGDGYQWTLENVSG
-78 DNVRLKNKEGMYVT
+78 NNVRLKNKEGMYVT
-92 PNLTLTNSQD
+92 AELTLTNSQD

-109 TENTYSK
+109 TENTYS
-116 GRKSYGEGVEVPT
+116 SATY
-129 HGGSR
+129 GGSR
-134 YDLVYGGKALGVKNG
+134 YDLVYGGKGALGVKNG
-149 QLIWT
+149 QLFWT

-171 AKVNPFVS
+171 AKVTPFVS
-179 SEGGK
+179 SEGGE
-184 VHWYYYMELL
+184 VHWYYMELL
-194 GNKSAECV
+194 GNGSECV
-202 MDAGAEKKLEK
+202 KDAGAGNKLQK
-213 YSTPSAKD
+213 YPTPSAKN
-221 LRAYM
+221 LRAYK
-226 WCVYEA
+226 WSVYEA
-232 NDKGDVYFMSAD
+232 NEQGDIYIKSVD
-244 GNFFCQKDDTYQYST
+244 GNYMYQSGDRQYAT
-259 STKTDR
+259 SNKSDV

-288 NPQTT
+288 NTQTT

-303 TDVGNG
+303 PDVGMG
-309 SSLNPAEAM
+309 STLNPAEAM
-318 RFILSTG
+318 RFISPPPSTG

-332 ANAATAIYDNGTGV
+332 ANAATAIYDNGTSV

-372 SGRDNYLKQAGD
+372 SGRDNYLKQAGNVL
-384 AFTVTTNR
+384 TVTTNR

-415 ADASKALGVKDG
+415 DDASKALGVKDG
-427 QLAIVEANSFYS
+427 QLVIVEANSFYG

-445 STAEVKGAVAPKFS
+445 STNEVKGAVAPKFS

-531 IYKDGRF
+531 IYKEGRF

-588 KACNST
+588 QACNST
-594 SKFNA
+594 SKYNA

-635 TTTEQLEGNGYQWTF
+635 TTTEQLDGNGYQWTF
-650 DPIMDG
+650 EPIMDG
-656 AGKVNGNNLKNKA
+656 AGIVNGFNLKNKA
-669 GRFLRYDAADE
+669 DRFLRYDAADE

-691 SVFDADQNTYYVIP
+691 SVFDADQNTYYVVP
-705 VHDVQG
+705 AHVQG
-711 GTYNINIAGGLRYNA
+711 GTYNIAGGLRYNA
-726 VLRGVS
+726 MLRGVTGT
-732 EPYNTLGVKNGKLQ
+732 YNTLGVKNGKLQ

-797 PGNILL
+797 PGDILL

-838 SYNPDTDNGK
+838 SYNPDTDGYQ
-848 HKVNPTLNDY
+848 HKVNTTTNEY

-863 CDVADQPD
+863 CDLADQPD
-871 ASLEGL
+871 ASLDGL
-877 WSLYNCKNLYFVRP
+877 WSLYNCKNHYFVRP
-891 FPSEN
+891 SDSDNF
-896 AIGRAEEV
+896 IGRAEKV

-941 KKPRVKARDILAS
+941 KNPRVKARDILAS

-972 RAGFYLTYDGK
+972 RAGFYLTYSEK

-1003 NNYENNNN
+1003 NNYENNNS

-1026 IGEEGALCWA
+1026 IGEEGVLCWA
-1036 APGTRNSV
+1036 APGTRNSA

-1073 AGGDRYAY
+1073 AEGDRYAY
-1081 HMEDANSISL
+1081 HMEDATNTISL

-1109 QGKGDGYLQS
+1109 EGKGDGYLQS
-1119 AYNRYFLKY
+1119 AYNRHFLKY

-1159 QIELPDVNDSRNLI
+1159 QIELPDVNGSRNLI

-1178 GGGNPKTVSLS
+1178 KDGNPKTISLS

-1194 NGNNF
+1194 NSNNF
-1199 VEIFPV
+1199 LYIFPV

-1216 GAFRNLSLN
+1216 GAFRNINLN

-1237 KALKAKASASE
+1237 MALKAKASASE

-1315 ADGSKPEGKPEKCL
+1315 ADGSKPEGKPKNCL
-1329 GVSDVTNGT
+1329 GVSDVANGT
-1338 VAMLSF
+1338 VAMLPF
-1344 STYETDKLHTL
+1344 STYETGKQHTL
-1355 CFNFGRLT
+1355 CFTFGRLT

-1371 EGKYYYNFICFDKV
+1371 EGKYYYNFICFDKAGNKYV
-1385 ASDKFISEG
+1385 SDGNGTSKVVFAEN
-1394 YDTNKKVKAESQ
+1394 DKKLV
-1406 QLINDQMWA
+1406 NDQMWA
-1415 LVGQS
+1415 LVGQN

-1428 KDKYYMCLNGYK
+1428 KDKYYVCLSGNGFN
-1440 LCVTHDLKKAAHFS
+1440 VTHDPERAVHFS
-1454 VDYISDVDRYV
+1454 VKYISSKQRYA
-1465 LVLVGG
+1465 LTIVGG
-1471 EGSEGHLK
+1471 LNAEGKIGQSM
-1479 KCLNLSGD
+1479 NLSGAD
-1487 VDENGVRHK
+1487 ANRNT
-1496 DVIVWNWN
+1496 IIFWNSDIQ
-1504 KTDKNEGPRFYL
+1504 TDPNICL

-1526 YSDYEILPKR
+1526 YSDYEVLPKR
-1536 SWFVKQAHEATTDPM
+1536 SWFVKQAHEATADPM

-1570 MMQKTSTYTVIHYL
+1570 MMQKTSTFTITHYL
-1584 KAESTRELY
+1584 KAESTRKLY
-1593 VPTCMVT
+1593 VPTCMVGSANT
-1600 NDNCPTLSRA
+1600 RSRA

-1631 LPSSRRYKN
+1631 LSSSRRYRN
-1640 GIVVGDQLKLNG
+1640 GIVVGEQLNLNG
-1652 QVNGNYVKKKITF
+1652 QNYGNYVDHYVTF

-1699 IYNGNVTKYNGAV
+1699 IYNGNVTKYNGNV
-1712 TNDIILPSKQ
+1712 TSDIILPSKQ

-1735 VIRNAR
+1735 VIRTAR
-1741 AIANELLQCKEGN
+1741 AIANELLLYKDDGS
-1754 GNDKWYEEHTIA
+1754 NDKWYEEHTIA

-1791 NNDSPS
+1791 NGGIAS

-1802 NAVNSGEIVI
+1802 NAVNNGAI
-1812 EVDSLDSGITSA
+1812 EVKVDDLGSGITFAKFLDSGA
-1824 KFLRSAKTD
+1824 GAGTD
-1833 NVDLGEGLD
+1833 
-1842 RFIAFDYPGDTDDG
+1842 RAIAFNYPDDDNG
-1856 KGIGKA
+1856 KGRGTAKA
-1862 KGDSCTLKVYGV
+1862 GSCTLKVYGK

-1884 KFNLTFEDNFEP
+1884 KFNLIFEDDFEP
-1896 IIYSEIIGKKDDGSF
+1896 IIYSEIIGKKDDGTF
-1911 KSERSPE
+1911 KSARSPE
-1918 ALKKATG
+1918 ALLKTTG
-1925 DPVATITFDPEQ
+1925 DPVATITFDPDE
-1937 FDAFVTPPVGTYTG
+1937 FDSFVSPPVGTYTG
-1951 FLTGDKGPGTK
+1951 FTNSGKGDNANQKYS
-1962 CGLTYRY
+1962 LTYRY

-1980 APIDGDFNST
+1980 APIGGDFNST
-1990 DGKTPECTW
+1990 NGRTSECTW
-1999 GNYTIAHRFRM
+1999 GNYTVAHRFDM
-2010 GDFGDGSSRGNFFAV
+2010 GDNRGNFFAV

-2032 YGSEKYDASQS
+2032 YGSQNYDASQS
-2043 GFLYIDASDLPGQ
+2043 GFLYIDASDLPGK
-2056 IASIDFSGM
+2056 IASIDFAGM

-2078 SSPSGKDEKPANVV
+2078 SSPDRDNESPANVV
-2092 FSVQGFKNGKAT
+2092 FSIQGFKNGKAT

-2114 LGEARDSLA
+2114 LGEARDSLD
-2123 NKLEPKTNNG
+2123 KTLKPMDNG
-2133 IGIWQQVYFSFVN
+2133 GKGIWQQVYFSFVN
-2146 KNADDFDSFRLT
+2146 KNADDFDNFRLT
-2158 IDNACTSTV
+2158 IDNACTNTS

-2176 EVFSVKPEVQI
+2176 EVFSVKPDVQI

-2200 CKMTVDYDQVRTQLG
+2200 CKVTVDYDQVRAQLG

-2235 EMFDAELGFDTGTSE
+2235 EMFDAELGFDTGTPE

-2260 AEVKPAFVK
+2260 VEVKPAFVK

-2286 SVEFKTNFDSL
+2286 SVEFKTKFEDL

-2402 GKSVSLSVKQVGEDE
+2402 GKSVSLSVKQVGEDAE
-2417 DGNIGE
+2417 GNIGE

-2452 VLGKNE
+2452 VLEKNE

-2510 NSADKVASLVLLN
+2510 NTADKVASLVLLN

-2545 PIDHEDSSGTQYCY
+2545 PIDHEDGNGTQYCY

-2569 GEAPQ
+2569 GQAPQ
-2574 LFDGLHGT
+2574 LFDGLHGN
-2582 QYKYPDK
+2582 QYKYPKK

-2612 AANVLRVPLRGIK
+2612 AANVLRVPLRDIQ
-2625 TVTKDAIGLTSVS
+2625 TVTDGAIGLTSVS
-2638 PEVFLAGTN
+2638 TDVFLAGTN
-2647 DPNMKAY
+2647 DPKMEAY
-2654 ETKAAEERAGLSV
+2654 ETKAAEERTGLSV

-2672 VGQLKTLV
+2672 VGQLKTLNAIE
-2680 ADTADREHAYA
+2680 ADPENAYA
-2691 DIVFNSDFQ
+2691 DIVFNSKFQ
-2700 PREGYVYTLRFN
+2700 PREGYVYTLRFD
-2712 YRELFNAG
+2712 YRERFDAG
-2720 NATQSTVC
+2720 SATQTKVC

-2762 ADLEDLHFNA
+2762 ADLADLHFKA
-2772 DTEPGYAANAD
+2772 DTETGYATNAN

-2801 PKKAGPQLY
+2801 PDKAGPQLY
-2810 ETNGADDQFLNFVG
+2810 ETNYAGDGFLNFVG
-2824 NEGKRTAT
+2824 HEDEQRTAT
-2832 PDIEYAL
+2832 SDIEYAL
-2839 LAAPEADKGVNLC
+2839 LAAPKAKAGVNLC

-2871 LHAERLDYKKAWVEY
+2871 LHAERLSYEKAWVEY

-2919 PYFKNVTYN
+2919 PYFKDVKYN
-2928 TTDYHR
+2928 TAHYHR

-2943 WDKAKSTLY
+2943 WDKANPKLY
-2952 YLDTYSAENPQTANV
+2952 YLEPYSADKPQEAKV
-2967 KTTTENIYQAANWSA
+2967 DTTTENIYQAANWSA

-2987 REAYSQGGFSVK
+2987 REPYSQGGFSVK

-3007 QKYNTSLFRLPKED
+3007 QKYNKSLFRLPKED

-3029 LNKTDEQT
+3029 LNETDRRT

-3051 QLAKSGT
+3051 QLKSGT
-3058 EITVTLTN
+3058 ELTVTLRN
-3066 ENRNN
+3066 ENANN

-3086 DKFFTV
+3086 NEFFKE
-3092 NAAQLNGAKY
+3092 NEAQLNGAKY

-3160 MQTSLHASGT
+3160 MQTSLHTSGT

-3192 GQGSEA
+3192 GQASEA

>member
-10 LQRAFVLLL
+10 LQRTFVLLL

-31 QGYTYLQFSGNG
+31 QDTYTYLQFSGNG
-43 RTVLF
+43 RTVLL

-63 PAGDGYQWALETVSG
+63 PAGDGYQWTLETVSG
-78 DNVRLKNKEGMYVT
+78 DNVRLKNKEGKYVT
-92 PNLTLTNSQD
+92 PNLALTSDQN

-109 TENTYSK
+109 TENTYS
-116 GRKSYGEGVEVPT
+116 SATYGGLK
-129 HGGSR
+129 R
-134 YDLVYGGKALGVKNG
+134 YDLVHDGKALGVKNG
-149 QLIWT
+149 QLIWA

-179 SEGGK
+179 SEGGE
-184 VHWYYYMELL
+184 VHWYYMELL
-194 GNKSAECV
+194 WNGSECV
-202 MDAGAEKKLEK
+202 KDAGAGKNLEK
-213 YSTPSAKD
+213 YSTPSAKN

-226 WCVYEA
+226 WSVYEA
-232 NDKGDVYFMSAD
+232 NDKGDVYFKSAD
-244 GNFFCQKDDTYQYST
+244 GNYFYQNGSDQYSA
-259 STKTDR
+259 STKPGNSEYT
-265 CKYRICDVAD
+265 ICDVSD
-275 QTDGKYQE
+275 QSNDN
-283 AFVLY
+283 AFVLRNIGKGEYVLPY
-288 NPQTT
+288 NNSN
-293 KYVFPYGSGN
+293 K
-303 TDVGNG
+303 VGKASAFNMI
-309 SSLNPAEAM
+309 EAM
-318 RFILSTG
+318 RFISTPPPTG

-332 ANAATAIYDNGTGV
+332 ANAATAIYDNGTDV
-346 TMQPVGSEV
+346 IMQAVGSEV

-372 SGRDNYLKQAGD
+372 SGRDNYLKQAG
-384 AFTVTTNR
+384 AALTVTTNR
-392 DEALRLFPCGSAYD
+392 DEALKLFPCGSAYD
-406 DRHDVLTLA
+406 DKHDVLTLA
-415 ADASKALGVKDG
+415 DDASKAVGVKDG

-445 STAEVKGAVAPKFS
+445 STDEVKGAVAPKFS

-474 PKGDARLT
+474 PEGDNRLT
-482 LTGTGYDN
+482 LTGTDYDN
-490 PVTRKEFEPTS
+490 PVTRMEFQPTS
-501 ASQNWK
+501 ARQNWELRPAK
-507 LEAARHANSKTG
+507 HPNSKPG
-519 DFYLVNQSGEYL
+519 DFYLVNQEGEYL

-538 NFETLDVNETTVFRL
+538 NFKPLDVNETTVFRL
-553 KQTDEQPEYWTIDMA
+553 KQTDEQPEYWAIDMA

-588 KACNST
+588 KVCNRT
-594 SKFNA
+594 SKYNA

-608 SDYDYLQFSGCGRV
+608 SDYDYLQFSGSGRV

-635 TTTEQLEGNGYQWTF
+635 TTTEQLEGDGYRWTF

-656 AGKVNGNNLKNKA
+656 AGIVNGYNLKNKA
-669 GRFLRYDAADE
+669 GRFLRYDATAK

-726 VLRGVS
+726 MLRGVS
-732 EPYNTLGVKNGKLQ
+732 GTYNTLGVKNGKLQ

-775 ANPHYYALNF
+775 DNPRYYALNF

-797 PGNILL
+797 PGDILL
-803 KSPVAPFPLRRYCW
+803 KSPVEPFPLRRFCW

-838 SYNPDTDNGK
+838 SYNPATDNYQ
-848 HKVNPTLNDY
+848 HKVNTTTNAY
-858 SLYKI
+858 SRYKI

-871 ASLEGL
+871 ASLDGL
-877 WSLYNCKNLYFVRP
+877 WSLYNCTNHYFVRP
-891 FPSEN
+891 SDREN
-896 AIGRAEEV
+896 SIGRAEEV

-911 FVDVAANT
+911 FVDIAADT
-919 TSYHF
+919 TSYHL

-941 KKPRVKARDILAS
+941 KNPRVKARGILAS

-972 RAGFYLTYDGK
+972 RAGFYLTYDKK
-983 NKQFGVSNQKADAYT
+983 NKQFGVSNQKAEAYT
-998 FVYNV
+998 FVYDE
-1003 NNYENNNN
+1003 NNYENNNC
-1011 VRYDLCST
+1011 VRYDFLSS
-1019 DDQQALS
+1019 DGRQALS
-1026 IGEEGALCWA
+1026 IGAEGVLCWA
-1036 APGTRNSV
+1036 APNTRNSV
-1044 VDLRPYIIA
+1044 VDLRSHIIA
-1053 PELPIPSLGGAD
+1053 PELPTPSSGGAD

-1081 HMEDANSISL
+1081 HMEEANAISL
-1091 KPYEEKN
+1091 KTYDEKN
-1098 LCQLWVLIRDG
+1098 LCQLWILIRDG

-1119 AYNRYFLKY
+1119 AYNRCFLKY

-1145 RIRLVETSGNYIHW
+1145 RIRLVETSGNYDHW
-1159 QIELPDVNDSRNLI
+1159 QIELPDVGGNNNLI
-1173 SHSYS
+1173 SHSY
-1178 GGGNPKTVSLS
+1178 GGNPKTVTLS

-1194 NGNNF
+1194 NADNY
-1199 VEIFPV
+1199 VDLIPV

-1225 ELTPQLE
+1225 ELTPELE

-1237 KALKAKASASE
+1237 TALKAKASASE

-1275 ADAEGNVFLTTD
+1275 ADDDGNVFLTTD

-1292 HFYLWLNHGDEDG
+1292 HFYLWLNHGDKDG
-1305 TVSWCFAQLN
+1305 SVSWCFAQLN
-1315 ADGSKPEGKPEKCL
+1315 ADGSKPEGKPDKCL
-1329 GVSDVTNGT
+1329 GVSDVANGT

-1344 STYETDKLHTL
+1344 STYETQKLHTL
-1355 CFNFGRLT
+1355 CFTFGRLT
-1363 CPELSDAA
+1363 CPELSDAVA
-1371 EGKYYYNFICFDKV
+1371 GKYYYNFICFDKV
-1385 ASDKFISEG
+1385 GNKFVSDG
-1394 YDTNKKVKAESQ
+1394 NDTNKVVFAENGKK
-1406 QLINDQMWA
+1406 LVNDQMWA
-1415 LVGQS
+1415 LVGQN

-1428 KDKYYMCLNGYK
+1428 KDKYYVCLSGSGFN
-1440 LCVTHDLKKAAHFS
+1440 VTHDPEKAVHFS
-1454 VDYISDVDRYV
+1454 VKYISSQKRYA
-1465 LVLVGG
+1465 LT
-1471 EGSEGHLK
+1471 
-1479 KCLNLSGD
+1479 
-1487 VDENGVRHK
+1487 
-1496 DVIVWNWN
+1496 IV
-1504 KTDKNEGPRFYL
+1504 EGPNDGGKSGYSMNLHGGDHTTILPWKDSSIQTDQNFWL
-1516 NFISIPVPED
+1516 NFIAVPQPED
-1526 YSDYEILPKR
+1526 YSDYEVLPKR
-1536 SWFVKQAHEATTDPM
+1536 SWFVKQAHEATADPM

-1570 MMQKTSTYTVIHYL
+1570 MMQKTSTYTITHYL
-1584 KAESTRELY
+1584 KAESTRKLY
-1593 VPTCMVT
+1593 VPTCMVGSANT
-1600 NDNCPTLSRA
+1600 RSRA

-1631 LPSSRRYKN
+1631 LSSSRRYRN
-1640 GIVVGDQLKLNG
+1640 GIVVGEQLNLNG
-1652 QVNGNYVKKKITF
+1652 QNYGNYVDHYVTF

-1678 LGADLTP
+1678 LGGDLTTF
-1685 YSDFVDYFGDNGNP
+1685 SDFVDYFGDNGNP
-1699 IYNGNVTKYNGAV
+1699 IYNGNVTKYNGNV
-1712 TNDIILPSKQ
+1712 TSDIILPSKQ

-1741 AIANELLQCKEGN
+1741 AIANELLLYKDDGS
-1754 GNDKWYEEHTIA
+1754 NDKWYEEHTIA

-1791 NNDSPS
+1791 NGGIAS

-1802 NAVNSGEIVI
+1802 NAVNSGAI
-1812 EVDSLDSGITSA
+1812 EVKVDDLGSGITFA
-1824 KFLRSAKTD
+1824 KFLNSGA
-1833 NVDLGEGLD
+1833 GAGAD
-1842 RFIAFDYPGDTDDG
+1842 RAIAFNYPDDDNG
-1856 KGIGKA
+1856 KGTGTA
-1862 KGDSCTLKVYGV
+1862 TAGSCTLKVYGV

-1884 KFNLTFEDNFEP
+1884 KFNLIFEDDFEP

-1911 KSERSPE
+1911 KSARSPE
-1918 ALKKATG
+1918 ALLKTTG
-1925 DPVATITFDPEQ
+1925 DPVATITFDPDQ
-1937 FDAFVTPPVGTYTG
+1937 FDAFVSPPVGTYTG
-1951 FLTGDKGPGTK
+1951 FTNSGKGDNANQKYS
-1962 CGLTYRY
+1962 LTYRY

-1980 APIDGDFNST
+1980 APIGGDFNST
-1990 DGKTPECTW
+1990 NGRTSECTW
-1999 GNYTIAHRFRM
+1999 GNYTVAHRFDM
-2010 GDFGDGSSRGNFFAV
+2010 GDNRGNFFAV

-2032 YGSEKYDASQS
+2032 YGSENYDASQS
-2043 GFLYIDASDLPGQ
+2043 GFLYIDASDLPGK
-2056 IASIDFSGM
+2056 IASIDFAGM

-2078 SSPSGKDEKPANVV
+2078 SSPDRDNESPANVV
-2092 FSVQGFKNGKAT
+2092 FFIQGFKNGKAT

-2114 LGEARDSLA
+2114 LGQARDSLS
-2123 NKLEPKTNNG
+2123 KTLNPMDNG
-2133 IGIWQQVYFSFVN
+2133 GKGIWQQVYFSFVN
-2146 KNADDFDSFRLT
+2146 KNADDFDNFRLT
-2158 IDNACTSTV
+2158 IDNACTNTS

-2176 EVFSVKPEVQI
+2176 EVFSVKPDVQI

-2200 CKMTVDYDQVRTQLG
+2200 CKMTVDYDQVRAQLG
-2215 LNTGEVMKD
+2215 LNTGEVLTD

-2260 AEVKPAFVK
+2260 VEVKPAFVK

-2402 GKSVSLSVKQVGEDE
+2402 GKSVSLSVKQVGEDAE
-2417 DGNIGE
+2417 GNIGE

-2452 VLGKNE
+2452 VLRKNE

-2680 ADTADREHAYA
+2680 ADTADRGNAHA

-2762 ADLEDLHFNA
+2762 ADLADLHFKA
-2772 DTEPGYAANAD
+2772 DTETDYAANAN

-2801 PKKAGPQLY
+2801 PDKAGPQLY
-2810 ETNGADDQFLNFVG
+2810 ETNYAGADEFLNFVDH
-2824 NEGKRTAT
+2824 EGKQRTAT

-2839 LAAPEADKGVNLC
+2839 LAKPKAVAGVNRC
-2852 GIYTPY
+2852 DIYTPY

-2919 PYFKNVTYN
+2919 PYFKDVKY
-2928 TTDYHR
+2928 TTALYHR

-2943 WDKAKSTLY
+2943 WDKANPKLY
-2952 YLDTYSAENPQTANV
+2952 YLEPYLANKPQEAKV
-2967 KTTTENIYQAANWSA
+2967 DTTTENIYQAANWSA

-2987 REAYSQGGFSVK
+2987 REPYSQGGFSVK

-3007 QKYNTSLFRLPKED
+3007 QKYTKSLFRLPKED

-3029 LNKTDEQT
+3029 MNETDGKTYT
-3037 YPVDRTH
+3037 VDRTH

-3051 QLAKSGT
+3051 QLKSGT
-3058 EITVTLTN
+3058 ELTVTLRN
-3066 ENRNN
+3066 ENANN

-3086 DKFFTV
+3086 NEFFKENET
-3092 NAAQLNGAKY
+3092 QLNGAKY

-3116 PNAGEWISVNGTT
+3116 PNAGKWISVNGTT

-3149 TNTITLKFTAD
+3149 TNTINLKFTAD
-3160 MQTSLHASGT
+3160 MQTSLHTSGT

-3179 AEAPMLRIRASRS
+3179 AEAPVLRIRASRS

-3279 DSQTGAVTPL
+3279 DSRTGAVTPL

-3313 SSERPALEDEQDFTQ
+3313 SSERPALEDEQNFTQ

>member
-1 MKIRLNPHT
+1 MKIRLTPHT

-31 QGYTYLQFSGNG
+31 QEYTYLQFSGNG
-43 RTVLF
+43 RTVLL

-63 PAGDGYQWALETVSG
+63 PAGDGYQWTLETVEG
-78 DNVRLKNKEGMYVT
+78 KDNTVRLKNKGNQYVT
-92 PNLTLTNSQD
+92 ASFTLTNEQS
-102 QAATFTK
+102 QAAEFTK
-109 TENTYSK
+109 TENTYS
-116 GRKSYGEGVEVPT
+116 SATYGSDT
-129 HGGSR
+129 KR
-134 YDLVYGGKALGVKNG
+134 YDLVSNGKALGVKNG
-149 QLIWT
+149 QLIWA

-171 AKVNPFVS
+171 AKVTPFVS
-179 SEGGK
+179 SEGGE
-184 VHWYYYMELL
+184 VHWYYMELL
-194 GNKSAECV
+194 RNGSECV
-202 MDAGAEKKLEK
+202 MDAGAGKNLEK
-213 YSTPSAKD
+213 YSTPSAKN

-226 WCVYEA
+226 WSVYEA
-232 NDKGDVYFMSAD
+232 NDKGDVYFKSAD
-244 GNFFCQKDDTYQYST
+244 GNYFYQNGDYQSSA
-259 STKTDR
+259 STKPGNSEYT
-265 CKYRICDVAD
+265 ICDVSD
-275 QTDGKYQE
+275 QSNDNGFVLRNTGTGKY
-283 AFVLY
+283 VL
-288 NPQTT
+288 
-293 KYVFPYGSGN
+293 PYDKN
-303 TDVGNG
+303 NNKVGYATPFNMI
-309 SSLNPAEAM
+309 EAM
-318 RFILSTG
+318 RFISTPPPTG

-332 ANAATAIYDNGTGV
+332 ANAATAIYDNGTDV
-346 TMQPVGSEV
+346 TMQAVGSEV
-355 AGYQW
+355 VGYQW

-372 SGRDNYLKQAGD
+372 SGHNNYLKQAGN
-384 AFTVTTNR
+384 ALTVTTNR
-392 DEALRLFPCGSAYD
+392 DEALKIFLSGSAYD
-406 DRHDVLTLA
+406 DKHDVLTLA

-445 STAEVKGAVAPKFS
+445 STNEVKGAVAPKFS

-490 PVTRKEFEPTS
+490 PVTRMEFQPTS
-501 ASQNWK
+501 ARQNWE
-507 LEAARHANSKTG
+507 LRPARHPNSKPG
-519 DFYLVNQSGEYL
+519 DFYLVNQEGEYL
-531 IYKDGRF
+531 IYKNGSF
-538 NFETLDVNETTVFRL
+538 NFKPLDVNETTVFRL

-568 LSGDDNHRLGLQ
+568 LSGNDNHRLGLQ
-580 AGMTPYTL
+580 DGMTPYTL
-588 KACNST
+588 KACNSA
-594 SKFNA
+594 SKYNA

-608 SDYDYLQFSGCGRV
+608 SDYDYLQFSGSGRV
-622 VLYDDGQNIKAVA
+622 VLYDDGQNVKAVA
-635 TTTEQLEGNGYQWTF
+635 TTTEQLEGNGYRWTF

-656 AGKVNGNNLKNKA
+656 AGKVNGYNLKNKA
-669 GRFLRYDAADE
+669 GRFLRYDTAAK

-691 SVFDADQNTYYVIP
+691 SVFDADQNTYYIVP
-705 VHDVQG
+705 AHVSG
-711 GTYNINIAGGLRYNA
+711 GTCNIAGGLRYNA

-732 EPYNTLGVKNGKLQ
+732 EPYNTLGVKNGQLQ

-775 ANPHYYALNF
+775 DNPRYYAFNF
-785 FQNGSEY
+785 FQNGSGEY
-792 LQDNT
+792 MQDNT
-797 PGNILL
+797 PGDILL
-803 KSPVAPFPLRRYCW
+803 KSPVALFPLRRFCW

-838 SYNPDTDNGK
+838 SYNPATDNYQ
-848 HKVNPTLNDY
+848 HKVNTTTNAY
-858 SLYKI
+858 SRYKI

-871 ASLEGL
+871 ASLDGL
-877 WSLYNCKNLYFVRP
+877 WSLYNCENHYFVRP
-891 FPSEN
+891 SDSDN
-896 AIGRAEEV
+896 SIGRAEEV

-911 FVDVAANT
+911 FVDIAADT
-919 TSYHF
+919 TSYHL

-941 KKPRVKARDILAS
+941 KNPRVKARAILAS

-972 RAGFYLTYDGK
+972 RAGFYLTYDKK
-983 NKQFGVSNQKADAYT
+983 NKQFGVSNQKAEAYT
-998 FVYNV
+998 FVYDKNT
-1003 NNYENNNN
+1003 YQNNNN
-1011 VRYDLCST
+1011 VRYDFLSS
-1019 DDQQALS
+1019 DGKQALS
-1026 IGEEGALCWA
+1026 IGAEGVLCWA

-1053 PELPIPSLGGAD
+1053 PELPIPSSGGVD
-1065 YQLYCIRT
+1065 YHLYCIRT
-1073 AGGDRYAY
+1073 AKGDRYAY
-1081 HMEDANSISL
+1081 HMEEANSISL
-1091 KPYEEKN
+1091 QPYVEKN
-1098 LCQLWVLIRDG
+1098 LCQLWILIRDG

-1119 AYNRYFLKY
+1119 AYNRHFLKY
-1128 DTGSN
+1128 DTSSN
-1133 TFVAVADKKDAT
+1133 TFVAVADENDAT
-1145 RIRLVETSGNYIHW
+1145 RIRLVETSGNYDHW
-1159 QIELPDVNDSRNLI
+1159 QIELPDVADNNNLI
-1173 SHSYS
+1173 SHSY
-1178 GGGNPKTVSLS
+1178 GGNPKTVTLS

-1194 NGNNF
+1194 NADNY
-1199 VEIFPV
+1199 VDLIPV

-1225 ELTPQLE
+1225 ELTPELE

-1237 KALKAKASASE
+1237 TALKAKASASE

-1275 ADAEGNVFLTTD
+1275 ADAKGNVFLTPD

-1292 HFYLWLNHGDEDG
+1292 HFYLWLNHGEKDG
-1305 TVSWCFAQLN
+1305 NVSWCFAQLN

-1329 GVSDVTNGT
+1329 GVSDVANGT
-1338 VAMLSF
+1338 VAMLPF
-1344 STYETDKLHTL
+1344 STYETNKLHTL
-1355 CFNFGRLT
+1355 CFTFGRLT
-1363 CPELSDAA
+1363 CPELSDAVA
-1371 EGKYYYNFICFDKV
+1371 GKYYYNFICFDKV
-1385 ASDKFISEG
+1385 GKKFVSDG
-1394 YDTNKKVKAESQ
+1394 NDTNKRVFAENGKK
-1406 QLINDQMWA
+1406 LVNDQMWA
-1415 LVGQS
+1415 LVGQN

-1428 KDKYYMCLNGYK
+1428 KDKYYVYLDGDRFY
-1440 LCVTHDLKKAAHFS
+1440 VTHDPEKAVHFS
-1454 VDYISDVDRYV
+1454 VKYISSQKRYA
-1465 LVLVGG
+1465 LT
-1471 EGSEGHLK
+1471 
-1479 KCLNLSGD
+1479 
-1487 VDENGVRHK
+1487 
-1496 DVIVWNWN
+1496 IV
-1504 KTDKNEGPRFYL
+1504 EGPNDGGKSGYSMNLHGGDHTTILPWKNSSIQTDQNFWL
-1516 NFISIPVPED
+1516 NFIAVPQPED
-1526 YSDYEILPKR
+1526 YSDYEVLPKR
-1536 SWFVKQAHEATTDPM
+1536 SWFVKQAREATADPM

-1570 MMQKTSTYTVIHYL
+1570 LMQKTSTYTVTHYL
-1584 KAESTRELY
+1584 KAESTRMLY
-1593 VPTCMVT
+1593 VPTCMVGSAAT
-1600 NDNCPTLSRA
+1600 RSRA

-1631 LPSSRRYKN
+1631 LPSSRRYRN

-1652 QVNGNYVKKKITF
+1652 QDRGNYVDHYVTF

-1699 IYNGNVTKYNGAV
+1699 IYNGNVTS
-1712 TNDIILPSKQ
+1712 DIILPSKQ
-1722 NIVEPTIT
+1722 SIVEPTIT

-1741 AIANELLQCKEGN
+1741 AIANELLLYKDDGS
-1754 GNDKWYEEHTIA
+1754 NDKWYEEHTIA

-1791 NNDSPS
+1791 NGGIAS

-1802 NAVNSGEIVI
+1802 NAVNNGAI
-1812 EVDSLDSGITSA
+1812 EVKVDDLGSGITFA
-1824 KFLRSAKTD
+1824 KFLNSGA
-1833 NVDLGEGLD
+1833 GAGAD
-1842 RFIAFDYPGDTDDG
+1842 RAIAFNYPDDDNG
-1856 KGIGKA
+1856 KGTGTA
-1862 KGDSCTLKVYGV
+1862 TAGSCTLKVYGV

-1884 KFNLTFEDNFEP
+1884 KFNLIFEDDFEP
-1896 IIYSEIIGKKDDGSF
+1896 IIYSEIIGKKDDGTF
-1911 KSERSPE
+1911 KSARSPE
-1918 ALKKATG
+1918 ALLKTTG
-1925 DPVATITFDPEQ
+1925 DPVATITFDPDE
-1937 FDAFVTPPVGTYTG
+1937 FDSFVSPPVGTYTG
-1951 FLTGDKGPGTK
+1951 FTNSGKGDNANQKYS
-1962 CGLTYRY
+1962 LTYRY

-1980 APIDGDFNST
+1980 APIGGDFNST
-1990 DGKTPECTW
+1990 NGRTSECTW
-1999 GNYTIAHRFRM
+1999 GNYTVAHRFDM
-2010 GDFGDGSSRGNFFAV
+2010 GDNRGNFFAV

-2032 YGSEKYDASQS
+2032 YGSENYDASQS
-2043 GFLYIDASDLPGQ
+2043 GFLYIDASDLPGK
-2056 IASIDFSGM
+2056 IASIDFAGM

-2078 SSPSGKDEKPANVV
+2078 SSPDRDNESPANVV
-2092 FSVQGFKNGKAT
+2092 FSIQGFKNGKAT

-2114 LGEARDSLA
+2114 LGEARDSLDKTL
-2123 NKLEPKTNNG
+2123 NPKDNG
-2133 IGIWQQVYFSFVN
+2133 GKGIWQQVYFSFVS
-2146 KNADDFDSFRLT
+2146 KNADDFDNFRLT
-2158 IDNACTSTV
+2158 IDNACTNTS

-2200 CKMTVDYDQVRTQLG
+2200 CKMTVDYDQVRAQLG
-2215 LNTGEVMKD
+2215 LNTGEVLTD

-2235 EMFDAELGFDTGTSE
+2235 EMFDAELGFDTGTPE

-2260 AEVKPAFVK
+2260 VEVKPAFVK

-2402 GKSVSLSVKQVGEDE
+2402 GKSVSLSVKQVGEDV

-2534 KQGTILKVTVV
+2534 PQGEILKVTVV
-2545 PIDHEDSSGTQYCY
+2545 PIDHEDTSGTQYCY

-2569 GEAPQ
+2569 GQAPQ
-2574 LFDGLHGT
+2574 LFDGLHGN
-2582 QYKYPDK
+2582 QYKYPKK

-2599 AAVEEVRARADGS
+2599 AAVAEVRAGADGS

-2625 TVTKDAIGLTSVS
+2625 TVTKDAIGLTSVT

-2667 QNFRI
+2667 QNFRK
-2672 VGQLKTLV
+2672 VGQLKTLY
-2680 ADTADREHAYA
+2680 ASTEDRENAHA

-2712 YRELFNAG
+2712 YRENFNAG
-2720 NATQSTVC
+2720 STTQTTVC

-2772 DTEPGYAANAD
+2772 DTETGYAANAD

-2801 PKKAGPQLY
+2801 PDKAGPQLY
-2810 ETNGADDQFLNFVG
+2810 ETNNAGGEDQFLNFVG
-2824 NEGKRTAT
+2824 HEGEQRTAT

-2839 LAAPEADKGVNLC
+2839 LAAPKAVA
-2852 GIYTPY
+2852 GINRCDIYKPY

-2919 PYFKNVTYN
+2919 PYFKDVTYN

-2934 FAPAVYQRS
+2934 FAPAVYQRN

-2999 VNGIGIGA
+2999 VNGVGIGA
-3007 QKYNTSLFRLPKED
+3007 QKYTKSLFRLPKED

-3029 LNKTDEQT
+3029 TNKTDKRT
-3037 YPVDRTH
+3037 YPVDRTYH
-3044 HHKLATD
+3044 HNLATD
-3051 QLAKSGT
+3051 QLKSGT
-3058 EITVTLTN
+3058 EITVKLTN

-3071 RFFLVGNPFACALDL
+3071 RYFLVGNPFACALDL

-3149 TNTITLKFTAD
+3149 TNTINLKFTAD
-3160 MQTSLHASGT
+3160 MQTSLHTSGT

-3250 PLGVLSNSEE
+3250 PLGVLSDSEA

-3313 SSERPALEDEQDFTQ
+3313 SSERPALEDEKDFTQ
-3328 PLIQADNGSV
+3328 PFIQADNGSV

-3376 TGVYVVEARTD
+3376 PGVYVVEARTD

>member
-31 QGYTYLQFSGNG
+31 QDNYTYLQFSGNG
-43 RTVLF
+43 RTVLL

-63 PAGDGYQWALETVSG
+63 PAGDGYQWTLETVSG

-92 PNLTLTNSQD
+92 ADLALTSHQN

-109 TENTYSK
+109 EENAYSK
-116 GRKSYGEGVEVPT
+116 DTY
-129 HGGSR
+129 GGSR

-149 QLIWT
+149 QFFWA
-154 VEDSRYGC
+154 VRNSRYGC
-162 IRLANNVKG
+162 IRLANNVRG
-171 AKVNPFVS
+171 AKVTLFVS
-179 SEGGK
+179 SEGGE
-184 VHWYYYMELL
+184 VHWYYMELL
-194 GNKSAECV
+194 GNGSECV
-202 MDAGAEKKLEK
+202 KDAGAGNKLQKEN
-213 YSTPSAKD
+213 TPSAKN
-221 LRAYM
+221 LRAYK
-226 WCVYEA
+226 WSVYEA
-232 NDKGDVYFMSAD
+232 NEQGDVYIKSVD
-244 GNFFCQKDDTYQYST
+244 GNYMYQNGSYPGSLQYAT
-259 STKTDR
+259 STKSDV
-265 CKYRICDVAD
+265 CIYRICDVAD

-288 NPQTT
+288 NTQTK

-303 TDVGNG
+303 PDVGMG
-309 SSLNPAEAM
+309 SNPNPAEAM
-318 RFILSTG
+318 RFISTPPPTG

-346 TMQPVGSEV
+346 TMQAVGAEL

-372 SGRDNYLKQAGD
+372 SGRDNYLKQAGE
-384 AFTVTTNR
+384 ALTVTTSR
-392 DEALRLFPCGSAYD
+392 DEALKLFPSGSEYD
-406 DRHDVLTLA
+406 DKHDVLTLA
-415 ADASKALGVKDG
+415 DDASKALGVKDG
-427 QLAIVEANSFYS
+427 QLAIVETNSFYS

-445 STAEVKGAVAPKFS
+445 STDEVKGAVAPKFS

-474 PKGDARLT
+474 PEGDNRLT
-482 LTGTGYDN
+482 LTGTDYDN
-490 PVTRKEFEPTS
+490 PVTRMEFQPTS
-501 ASQNWK
+501 ARQNWE
-507 LEAARHANSKTG
+507 LRPARHPNSKPG
-519 DFYLVNQSGEYL
+519 DFYLVNQEGEYL
-531 IYKDGRF
+531 IYKNGSF
-538 NFETLDVNETTVFRL
+538 NFKPLDVNETTVFRL

-568 LSGDDNHRLGLQ
+568 LSGNDNHRLGLQ
-580 AGMTPYTL
+580 DGMTPYTL
-588 KACNST
+588 KACNSA
-594 SKFNA
+594 SKYNA

-608 SDYDYLQFSGCGRV
+608 SDYDYLQFSGSGRV
-622 VLYDDGQNIKAVA
+622 VLYDDGQNVKAVA
-635 TTTEQLEGNGYQWTF
+635 TTTEQLEGNGYRWTF

-656 AGKVNGNNLKNKA
+656 AGKVNGYNLKNKA
-669 GRFLRYDAADE
+669 GRFLRYDTAAK

-691 SVFDADQNTYYVIP
+691 SVFDADQNTYYIVP
-705 VHDVQG
+705 AHVSG
-711 GTYNINIAGGLRYNA
+711 GTCNIAGGLRYNA

-732 EPYNTLGVKNGKLQ
+732 EPYNTLGVKNGQLQ

-775 ANPHYYALNF
+775 DNPRYYAFNF
-785 FQNGSEY
+785 FQNGSGEY
-792 LQDNT
+792 MQDNT
-797 PGNILL
+797 PGDILL
-803 KSPVAPFPLRRYCW
+803 KSPVAPFPLRRFCW

-838 SYNPDTDNGK
+838 SYNPATDNYQ
-848 HKVNPTLNDY
+848 HKVNTTTNAY
-858 SLYKI
+858 SRYKI

-871 ASLEGL
+871 ASLDGL
-877 WSLYNCKNLYFVRP
+877 WSLYNCENHYFVRP
-891 FPSEN
+891 SDSDN
-896 AIGRAEEV
+896 SIGRAEEV

-911 FVDVAANT
+911 FVDIAADT
-919 TSYHF
+919 TSYHL

-941 KKPRVKARDILAS
+941 KNPRVKARAILAS

-972 RAGFYLTYDGK
+972 RAGFYLTYDKK
-983 NKQFGVSNQKADAYT
+983 NKQFGVSNQKAEAYT
-998 FVYNV
+998 FVYDKNT
-1003 NNYENNNN
+1003 YQNNNN
-1011 VRYDLCST
+1011 VRYDFLSS
-1019 DDQQALS
+1019 DGKQALS
-1026 IGEEGALCWA
+1026 IGAEGVLCWA
-1036 APGTRNSV
+1036 APNTRNSV
-1044 VDLRPYIIA
+1044 VDLRSHIIA
-1053 PELPIPSLGGAD
+1053 PELPIPSSGGAD

-1081 HMEDANSISL
+1081 HIEEANAISL
-1091 KPYEEKN
+1091 KTYDEKN
-1098 LCQLWVLIRDG
+1098 LCQLWILIRDG

-1119 AYNRYFLKY
+1119 AYNRCFLKY
-1128 DTGSN
+1128 DTGNN
-1133 TFVAVADKKDAT
+1133 TFVAVADRNDAT
-1145 RIRLVETSGNYIHW
+1145 RIRLVETSGNYDHW
-1159 QIELPDVNDSRNLI
+1159 QIELPDVADNNNLI
-1173 SHSYS
+1173 SHSY
-1178 GGGNPKTVSLS
+1178 GGNPKTVTLS

-1194 NGNNF
+1194 DGNNY
-1199 VEIFPV
+1199 VDLIPV

-1225 ELTPQLE
+1225 ELTPELE
-1232 LTADG
+1232 LTADDT
-1237 KALKAKASASE
+1237 ALKAKNVASE

-1262 DFVLRNGHGQYIG
+1262 DFVLRNGHGKYIG
-1275 ADAEGNVFLTTD
+1275 ADAGGNVFLTTD

-1292 HFYLWLNHGDEDG
+1292 HFYLWLNHGDKDG
-1305 TVSWCFAQLN
+1305 SVSWCFAQLN
-1315 ADGSKPEGKPEKCL
+1315 ADGSKPEGKPDKCL
-1329 GVSDVTNGT
+1329 GVSDVANGT
-1338 VAMLSF
+1338 VAMLPF
-1344 STYETDKLHTL
+1344 ATYETNKLHTL
-1355 CFNFGRLT
+1355 CFTFGRLT
-1363 CPELSDAA
+1363 CPELSDAVA
-1371 EGKYYYNFICFDKV
+1371 GKYYYNFICFDKV
-1385 ASDKFISEG
+1385 GNKFVSDG
-1394 YDTNKKVKAESQ
+1394 NDTNKRVFAENGKK
-1406 QLINDQMWA
+1406 LVNDQMWA
-1415 LVGQS
+1415 LVGQN

-1428 KDKYYMCLNGYK
+1428 KDKYYVYLDGDRFY
-1440 LCVTHDLKKAAHFS
+1440 VTHDPEKAVHFS
-1454 VDYISDVDRYV
+1454 VKYISSQKRYA
-1465 LVLVGG
+1465 LT
-1471 EGSEGHLK
+1471 
-1479 KCLNLSGD
+1479 
-1487 VDENGVRHK
+1487 
-1496 DVIVWNWN
+1496 IV
-1504 KTDKNEGPRFYL
+1504 EGPNDGGKSGYSMNLHGGDHTTILPYNGASIQTDRNFWL
-1516 NFISIPVPED
+1516 NFIAVPQPED
-1526 YSDYEILPKR
+1526 YSDYEVLPKR
-1536 SWFVKQAHEATTDPM
+1536 SWFVKQAREATADPM

-1570 MMQKTSTYTVIHYL
+1570 MMQKTSTYTVTHYL

-1600 NDNCPTLSRA
+1600 NTYSPTRSRA

-1631 LPSSRRYKN
+1631 LRSSRRYKN

-1652 QVNGNYVKKKITF
+1652 QNYGNYVGHKVTF

-1699 IYNGNVTKYNGAV
+1699 LYNGTVTS
-1712 TNDIILPSKQ
+1712 DIILPSKQ

-1741 AIANELLQCKEGN
+1741 AIANELLQCKKGS
-1754 GNDKWYEEHTIA
+1754 DKWYEEHTIT
-1766 FPKKKVTLNYS
+1766 FPKKKVTLCYS
-1777 SVALNMQKQDYWFY
+1777 SVTLNMQKQDYWFY
-1791 NNDSPS
+1791 NNGIAS

-1802 NAVNSGEIVI
+1802 NAVNSGAI
-1812 EVDSLDSGITSA
+1812 EVEVEDPLGSGITFA
-1824 KFLRSAKTD
+1824 KFLSSGAGGEATD
-1833 NVDLGEGLD
+1833 
-1842 RFIAFDYPGDTDDG
+1842 RAIAFNYPDDTDG
-1856 KGIGKA
+1856 TRISEAKA
-1862 KGDSCTLKVYGV
+1862 GACTLKVYGK

-1884 KFNLTFEDNFEP
+1884 KFNLTFEADFEP
-1896 IIYSEIIGKKDDGSF
+1896 IIYSEIIGKNADGSF

-1918 ALKKATG
+1918 VLQKTTG
-1925 DPVATITFDPEQ
+1925 DPVATINFDPDE
-1937 FDAFVTPPVGTYTG
+1937 FDAFVSPPVGTYTG
-1951 FLTGDKGPGTK
+1951 FSGSGKGENANQTYS
-1962 CGLTYRY
+1962 LTYRY

-1980 APIDGDFNST
+1980 SPIKGDFKGT
-1990 DGKTPECTW
+1990 GRTPECTW
-1999 GNYTIAHRFRM
+1999 GNYSITHHFYP
-2010 GDFGDGSSRGNFFAV
+2010 DYSKGNFFPV
-2025 KKYYENE
+2025 KKFYENE
-2032 YGSEKYDASQS
+2032 YGSVNYDASQA
-2043 GFLYIDASDLPGQ
+2043 GFLFIDASDLPGK
-2056 IASIDFSGM
+2056 IASIDFAGV

-2078 SSPSGKDEKPANVV
+2078 SSPGAQDASPANVV
-2092 FSVQGFKNGKAT
+2092 FSIQGFKNGKAT
-2104 TLYSYCPGSI
+2104 TLYSYCPGGIVVNGRKKDGTI
-2114 LGEARDSLA
+2114 LNSAD
-2123 NKLEPKTNNG
+2123 NKGLG
-2133 IGIWQQVYFSFVN
+2133 VWQQVYFSFVN

-2158 IDNACTSTV
+2158 IDNACTNTN

-2200 CKMTVDYDQVRTQLG
+2200 CKMTVDYDQVRAQLG

-2235 EMFDAELGFDTGTSE
+2235 EMFDAELGFDTGTPE

-2269 ALLGDPNSQVS
+2269 ALLGDPNSQAS

-2286 SVEFKTNFDSL
+2286 SVEFKTKFDDL

-2303 DAVAATVGMA
+2303 KAVEATVGMA

-2402 GKSVSLSVKQVGEDE
+2402 GKSVSLSVKQVGEDAE
-2417 DGNIGE
+2417 GNIGE
-2423 RIVQYDWWRDYVGGA
+2423 RIVQYDWWRDYVGDA

-2452 VLGKNE
+2452 VLRKNE

-2523 NTCNIYVPAAT
+2523 NTCNVYVPAAT
-2534 KQGTILKVTVV
+2534 KQGEILKVTVV
-2545 PIDHEDSSGTQYCY
+2545 PIDHEDGNGTQYCY

-2574 LFDGLHGT
+2574 LFDGLHGN
-2582 QYKYPDK
+2582 QYKYPKK

-2599 AAVEEVRARADGS
+2599 AAVEEVRAGADGS
-2612 AANVLRVPLRGIK
+2612 AANVLRVPLRGIE
-2625 TVTKDAIGLTSVS
+2625 TVTDGAIGLTSVS
-2638 PEVFLAGTN
+2638 TDVFLAGTN
-2647 DPNMKAY
+2647 DPTMKAY
-2654 ETKAAEERAGLSV
+2654 ETKAAEERTGLSV

-2672 VGQLKTLV
+2672 VGQLKTLNAIE
-2680 ADTADREHAYA
+2680 ADPENAYA
-2691 DIVFNSDFQ
+2691 DIVFNSGFQ
-2700 PREGYVYTLRFN
+2700 PREGYVYTLRFD
-2712 YRELFNAG
+2712 YRERFDAG
-2720 NATQSTVC
+2720 STAQTKAC

-2736 IIVPK
+2736 VIVPK

-2762 ADLEDLHFNA
+2762 ADLADLHFNA
-2772 DTEPGYAANAD
+2772 DTETGYATNAD

-2801 PKKAGPQLY
+2801 PDKAGPQLY
-2810 ETNGADDQFLNFVG
+2810 ETNYAGGEDQFLHFVDH
-2824 NEGKRTAT
+2824 EDEQRTAT

-2839 LAAPEADKGVNLC
+2839 LAEPKAVAGVNRC
-2852 GIYTPY
+2852 DIYRPY

-2919 PYFKNVTYN
+2919 PYFKDVTYN

-3007 QKYNTSLFRLPKED
+3007 QKYTKSLFRLPKED

-3029 LNKTDEQT
+3029 TNKTDRRT
-3037 YPVDRTH
+3037 YPVDRTYH
-3044 HHKLATD
+3044 HELATD
-3051 QLAKSGT
+3051 QLKSGT
-3058 EITVTLTN
+3058 EMTVTLTN

-3071 RFFLVGNPFACALDL
+3071 RYFLVGNPFACALDL
-3086 DKFFTV
+3086 NEFFTV

-3116 PNAGEWISVNGTT
+3116 PNAGEWITVNGTT

-3149 TNTITLKFTAD
+3149 TNTINLKFTAD
-3160 MQTSLHASGT
+3160 MQTSLHTSGT

-3179 AEAPMLRIRASRS
+3179 AEAPMLRIHASRS

-3250 PLGVLSNSEE
+3250 PLGVLSNSEA

-3313 SSERPALEDEQDFTQ
+3313 SSERPALEDEKDFTQ

>member
-31 QGYTYLQFSGNG
+31 QEYTYLQFSGNG
-43 RTVLF
+43 RTVLL

-56 VSTTEDA
+56 VSTAEDA
-63 PAGDGYQWALETVSG
+63 PTGDGYQWTLETVSG

-92 PNLTLTNSQD
+92 AELTLTNRQN

-109 TENTYSK
+109 TENTYS
-116 GRKSYGEGVEVPT
+116 SATYGSNT
-129 HGGSR
+129 KR
-134 YDLVYGGKALGVKNG
+134 YDLVYGGKGALGVKNG

-171 AKVNPFVS
+171 AKVTPLVC
-179 SEGGK
+179 SEGGE
-184 VHWYYYMELL
+184 VHWYYMELL
-194 GNKSAECV
+194 GNGSECIK
-202 MDAGAEKKLEK
+202 DAGAEKKLEK
-213 YSTPSAKD
+213 YSTPSAKN

-226 WCVYEA
+226 WCIYEA
-232 NDKGDVYFMSAD
+232 NEEGDVYIKSVD
-244 GNFFCQKDDTYQYST
+244 GNYIYQNGSYPGSLQYAT
-259 STKTDR
+259 STKSDV
-265 CKYRICDVAD
+265 CIYRICDVAD
-275 QTDGKYQE
+275 QTDGKFQD
-283 AFVLY
+283 AFVLK
-288 NPQTT
+288 NTKMN

-303 TDVGNG
+303 PDVGMG
-309 SSLNPAEAM
+309 SNPNPAEAM
-318 RFILSTG
+318 RFISTPPPTG

-332 ANAATAIYDNGTGV
+332 ANAATAIYDNGTSV

-372 SGRDNYLKQAGD
+372 SGRDNYLKQAG
-384 AFTVTTNR
+384 AALTVTTNR

-415 ADASKALGVKDG
+415 NDASKALGVKDG

-445 STAEVKGAVAPKFS
+445 STNEVKGAVVPKFS

-490 PVTRKEFEPTS
+490 PVTRKESEPTS

-519 DFYLVNQSGEYL
+519 DFYLVNQMGEYL

-580 AGMTPYTL
+580 AGNTPYTL

-594 SKFNA
+594 SKYNA

-656 AGKVNGNNLKNKA
+656 AGIVNGFNLKNKA
-669 GRFLRYDAADE
+669 GRFLRYNAADK

-691 SVFDADQNTYYVIP
+691 SVFDADQNTYYVVP
-705 VHDVQG
+705 AHVQG
-711 GTYNINIAGGLRYNA
+711 GTYNIAGGLRYNA
-726 VLRGVS
+726 MLRGVTGT
-732 EPYNTLGVKNGKLQ
+732 YNTLGVKNGKLQ

-838 SYNPDTDNGK
+838 SYNPDTDGYQ
-848 HKVNPTLNDY
+848 HKVNTTTNEY
-858 SLYKI
+858 SRYKI
-863 CDVADQPD
+863 CDLADQPD
-871 ASLEGL
+871 ASLDGL
-877 WSLYNCKNLYFVRP
+877 WSLYNCTNHYFVRP
-891 FPSEN
+891 SDSDNF
-896 AIGRAEEV
+896 IGRAEKV

-911 FVDVAANT
+911 FVDVAADT
-919 TSYHF
+919 ISYHF

-972 RAGFYLTYDGK
+972 RAGFYLTYDEK

-1003 NNYENNNN
+1003 NNYENNNS

-1026 IGEEGALCWA
+1026 IGEEGVLCWA
-1036 APGTRNSV
+1036 APGTRNSA

-1081 HMEDANSISL
+1081 HMEEANSISL

-1119 AYNRYFLKY
+1119 AYNRNFLKY

-1159 QIELPDVNDSRNLI
+1159 QIELPDVNDNSNLI

-1199 VEIFPV
+1199 LYIFPV

-1216 GAFRNLSLN
+1216 GAFRNINLD
-1225 ELTPQLE
+1225 ELTPKLE

-1275 ADAEGNVFLTTD
+1275 ADAEDNVCLTTD

-1315 ADGSKPEGKPEKCL
+1315 ADGSKPEGKPENCL
-1329 GVSDVTNGT
+1329 GVSDVANGT
-1338 VAMLSF
+1338 VAMLPF

-1355 CFNFGRLT
+1355 CFTFGRLT
-1363 CPELSDAA
+1363 SPELSDAA
-1371 EGKYYYNFICFDKV
+1371 EGKYYYNFMCFDKV
-1385 ASDKFISEG
+1385 GNDKYVSDGNDTSKLVIAEG
-1394 YDTNKKVKAESQ
+1394 KRLV
-1406 QLINDQMWA
+1406 NDQMWA
-1415 LVGQS
+1415 LVGVS
-1420 KDDVVLMS
+1420 KDGFVLMS
-1428 KDKYYMCLNGYK
+1428 KDRYYLYLNGGIFY
-1440 LCVTHDLKKAAHFS
+1440 VTHDLAKATHFS
-1454 VDYISDVDRYV
+1454 GTYDVNKQRYV
-1465 LVLVGG
+1465 LTVLSAVGG
-1471 EGSEGHLK
+1471 DSQYNGWQVLLGSDNRRVTVGK
-1479 KCLNLSGD
+1479 KGTS
-1487 VDENGVRHK
+1487 
-1496 DVIVWNWN
+1496 
-1504 KTDKNEGPRFYL
+1504 TDNRYYL
-1516 NFISIPVPED
+1516 NFIPIPVPED
-1526 YSDYEILPKR
+1526 FSDYEVLPKR
-1536 SWFVKQAHEATTDPM
+1536 SWFVKQAHEATADPM

-1570 MMQKTSTYTVIHYL
+1570 MMQKTSTYTITHYL
-1584 KAESTRELY
+1584 KAESTRKLY
-1593 VPTCMVT
+1593 VPTCMVGSAAT
-1600 NDNCPTLSRA
+1600 RSRA

-1631 LPSSRRYKN
+1631 LSSSRRYRN
-1640 GIVVGDQLKLNG
+1640 GIVVGEQLNLNG
-1652 QVNGNYVKKKITF
+1652 QNYGNYVDHYVTF

-1678 LGADLTP
+1678 LGGDLTT

-1699 IYNGNVTKYNGAV
+1699 IYNGNVTKYNGNV
-1712 TNDIILPSKQ
+1712 TSDIILPSKQ

-1741 AIANELLQCKEGN
+1741 AIANELLQYKADE

-1791 NNDSPS
+1791 NGGIAS

-1802 NAVNSGEIVI
+1802 NAVNSGAI
-1812 EVDSLDSGITSA
+1812 EVKVDDLGSGITFA
-1824 KFLRSAKTD
+1824 KFLNSGA
-1833 NVDLGEGLD
+1833 GAGAD
-1842 RFIAFDYPGDTDDG
+1842 RAIAFNYPDDDNG
-1856 KGIGKA
+1856 KGTGTA
-1862 KGDSCTLKVYGV
+1862 TAGSCTLKVYGV

-1884 KFNLTFEDNFEP
+1884 KFNLIFEDDFEP
-1896 IIYSEIIGKKDDGSF
+1896 IIYSEIIGKKDDGTF

-1918 ALKKATG
+1918 ALLKATG
-1925 DPVATITFDPEQ
+1925 DPVATITFDPDQ
-1937 FDAFVTPPVGTYTG
+1937 FDAFVSPPVGTYTG
-1951 FLTGDKGPGTK
+1951 FTNSGKGDNANQKYS
-1962 CGLTYRY
+1962 LTYRY

-1980 APIDGDFNST
+1980 APIGGDFNST
-1990 DGKTPECTW
+1990 NGRTSECTW
-1999 GNYTIAHRFRM
+1999 GNYTVAHRFDM
-2010 GDFGDGSSRGNFFAV
+2010 GDNRGNFFAV

-2032 YGSEKYDASQS
+2032 YGSENYDASQS
-2043 GFLYIDASDLPGQ
+2043 GFLYIDASDLPGK
-2056 IASIDFSGM
+2056 IASIDFAGM

-2078 SSPSGKDEKPANVV
+2078 SSPDRDNESPANVV
-2092 FSVQGFKNGKAT
+2092 FSIQGFKNGKAT

-2114 LGEARDSLA
+2114 LGQARDSLS
-2123 NKLEPKTNNG
+2123 KTLNPMDNG
-2133 IGIWQQVYFSFVN
+2133 GKGIWQQVYFSFVN
-2146 KNADDFDSFRLT
+2146 KNADDFDNFRLT
-2158 IDNACTSTV
+2158 IDNACTNTS

-2176 EVFSVKPEVQI
+2176 EVFSVKPDVQI

-2200 CKMTVDYDQVRTQLG
+2200 CKMTVDYDQVRAQLG

-2402 GKSVSLSVKQVGEDE
+2402 GKSVSLSVKQVGEDAE
-2417 DGNIGE
+2417 GNIGE

-2545 PIDHEDSSGTQYCY
+2545 PIDHEDGNGTQYCY

-2612 AANVLRVPLRGIK
+2612 AANVLRVPLRGIE
-2625 TVTKDAIGLTSVS
+2625 TVTDGAIGLTSVS

-2647 DPNMKAY
+2647 DPKMEAY
-2654 ETKAAEERAGLSV
+2654 ETKAAEERTGLSV

-2672 VGQLKTLV
+2672 VGQLKTLNAIE
-2680 ADTADREHAYA
+2680 ADPENAYA
-2691 DIVFNSDFQ
+2691 DIVFNSGFQ
-2700 PREGYVYTLRFN
+2700 PREGYVYTLRFD

-2810 ETNGADDQFLNFVG
+2810 ETNDPGADDQFLNFVG

-2919 PYFKNVTYN
+2919 PYFKDVKYN
-2928 TTDYHR
+2928 TAHYHR

-2943 WDKAKSTLY
+2943 WDKANPKLY
-2952 YLDTYSAENPQTANV
+2952 YLEPYLANKPQEAKV
-2967 KTTTENIYQAANWSA
+2967 DTTTENIYQAANWSA

-3007 QKYNTSLFRLPKED
+3007 QKYTKSLFRLPKED

-3029 LNKTDEQT
+3029 LNETDRRT

-3051 QLAKSGT
+3051 QLKSGT
-3058 EITVTLTN
+3058 ELTVTLRN
-3066 ENRNN
+3066 ENANN

-3086 DKFFTV
+3086 NEFFKENET
-3092 NAAQLNGAKY
+3092 QLNGAKY

-3160 MQTSLHASGT
+3160 MQTSLHTSGT

-3351 RIVAAD
+3351 HIIAAD

>member
-43 RTVLF
+43 RTVLL

-63 PAGDGYQWALETVSG
+63 PAGDGYQWTLETVEG
-78 DNVRLKNKEGMYVT
+78 KDNTVRLKNKGNQYVT
-92 PNLTLTNSQD
+92 ASLALTNEQS
-102 QAATFTK
+102 QAAEFTK
-109 TENTYSK
+109 TENTYS
-116 GRKSYGEGVEVPT
+116 SDTYGSNT
-129 HGGSR
+129 KR
-134 YDLVYGGKALGVKNG
+134 YDLVYGGKGALGVKNG
-149 QLIWT
+149 QLFWT

-171 AKVNPFVS
+171 AKVTPLVC

-184 VHWYYYMELL
+184 AYWYYMELL
-194 GNKSAECV
+194 GNGSECIK
-202 MDAGAEKKLEK
+202 DAGAENKLQK
-213 YSTPSAKD
+213 YPTPSAKN
-221 LRAYM
+221 LRAYK
-226 WCVYEA
+226 WSVYEA
-232 NDKGDVYFMSAD
+232 NEQGDIYIKSVD
-244 GNFFCQKDDTYQYST
+244 GNYMYQSGDRQYAT
-259 STKTDR
+259 SNKSDV

-288 NPQTT
+288 NTQTT

-303 TDVGNG
+303 PDVGMG
-309 SSLNPAEAM
+309 SSLNQAEAM
-318 RFILSTG
+318 RFISTPPPTG

-332 ANAATAIYDNGTGV
+332 ANAATAIYDNGTSV

-372 SGRDNYLKQAGD
+372 SGRDNYLKQAG
-384 AFTVTTNR
+384 AALTVTTNR

-406 DRHDVLTLA
+406 DKHDVLTLA
-415 ADASKALGVKDG
+415 DDASKALGVKDG

-445 STAEVKGAVAPKFS
+445 STNEVKGAVAPKFS

-507 LEAARHANSKTG
+507 LEPAKHANSKPG
-519 DFYLVNQSGEYL
+519 DFYLVNQSGEYF

-538 NFETLDVNETTVFRL
+538 NFEWLDVNETTVFRL

-580 AGMTPYTL
+580 AGLTPYTL

-608 SDYDYLQFSGCGRV
+608 SDYDYLQFSGSGRV
-622 VLYDDGQNIKAVA
+622 VLYDDGQNVKAVA

-656 AGKVNGNNLKNKA
+656 AGIVNGFNLKNKA
-669 GRFLRYDAADE
+669 GRFLCYNAADE

-691 SVFDADQNTYYVIP
+691 SVFDADQNTYYVVP
-705 VHDVQG
+705 AHVQG
-711 GTYNINIAGGLRYNA
+711 GTYNIAGGLRYNA

-732 EPYNTLGVKNGKLQ
+732 GTYNTLGVKNGKLQ

-797 PGNILL
+797 PGDILL

-838 SYNPDTDNGK
+838 SYNPDTDGYQ
-848 HKVNPTLNDY
+848 HKVNTTKNEY

-863 CDVADQPD
+863 CDLADQPD
-871 ASLEGL
+871 ASLDGL
-877 WSLYNCKNLYFVRP
+877 WSLYNCTNHYFVRP

-896 AIGRAEEV
+896 SIGRAEKV

-941 KKPRVKARDILAS
+941 KNLRVKARDILAS

-972 RAGFYLTYDGK
+972 RAGFYLTYNEK

-1003 NNYENNNN
+1003 NNYENNNS

-1026 IGEEGALCWA
+1026 IGEEGVLCWA
-1036 APGTRNSV
+1036 APGTRNSA

-1065 YQLYCIRT
+1065 YHLYCIRT
-1073 AGGDRYAY
+1073 AEGDRYAY
-1081 HMEDANSISL
+1081 HMEDATNTISL

-1119 AYNRYFLKY
+1119 AYNRHFLKY

-1145 RIRLVETSGNYIHW
+1145 RLRLVETSGNYVHW
-1159 QIELPDVNDSRNLI
+1159 QIELPDVNGNNSRNLI

-1178 GGGNPKTVSLS
+1178 GDGNPKTVSLS
-1189 LQGPN
+1189 LQEPN

-1216 GAFRNLSLN
+1216 GAFRNINLD
-1225 ELTPQLE
+1225 ELTPKLE

-1237 KALKAKASASE
+1237 TALKAKASASE
-1248 DDANNSWKNIGTKD
+1248 DGANNSWKNIGTKD

-1275 ADAEGNVFLTTD
+1275 ADAGGNVFLTTD

-1292 HFYLWLNHGDEDG
+1292 HFYLWLNHGEKDG

-1315 ADGSKPEGKPEKCL
+1315 ADGSKPEGKPKNCL
-1329 GVSDVTNGT
+1329 GVSDVANGT
-1338 VAMLSF
+1338 VAVLPF
-1344 STYETDKLHTL
+1344 STYETDKRHTL
-1355 CFNFGRLT
+1355 CFTFGRLT
-1363 CPELSDAA
+1363 SPELSDAA
-1371 EGKYYYNFICFDKV
+1371 EGKYYYTFMCFDKV
-1385 ASDKFISEG
+1385 GDNKYVSDGNDTSKLVIAEG
-1394 YDTNKKVKAESQ
+1394 KRLV
-1406 QLINDQMWA
+1406 NDQMWA
-1415 LVGQS
+1415 LVGVS
-1420 KDDVVLMS
+1420 KDGFVLMS
-1428 KDKYYMCLNGYK
+1428 KDRYYLYLNGGIFN
-1440 LCVTHDLKKAAHFS
+1440 VTHDLAKATHFS
-1454 VDYISDVDRYV
+1454 GTYDVNKQRYV
-1465 LVLVGG
+1465 LTVVSAVGG
-1471 EGSEGHLK
+1471 DSKYNGWQVLLGSDSRRVTVGNEK
-1479 KCLNLSGD
+1479 NASN
-1487 VDENGVRHK
+1487 ENRY
-1496 DVIVWNWN
+1496 
-1504 KTDKNEGPRFYL
+1504 YL
-1516 NFISIPVPED
+1516 NFIPIPVPED
-1526 YSDYEILPKR
+1526 YSDYEVLPKR
-1536 SWFVKQAHEATTDPM
+1536 SWFVKQAREATADPM

-1570 MMQKTSTYTVIHYL
+1570 MMQKTSTYTITHYL
-1584 KAESTRELY
+1584 KAESTRVLY
-1593 VPTCMVT
+1593 VPTCMVGSANT
-1600 NDNCPTLSRA
+1600 RSRA

-1631 LPSSRRYKN
+1631 LPSSRRYRN
-1640 GIVVGDQLKLNG
+1640 GIVVGDQLNLNG
-1652 QVNGNYVKKKITF
+1652 QNNGNYVDHYVTF

-1678 LGADLTP
+1678 LGGDLTT

-1699 IYNGNVTKYNGAV
+1699 LYNGNVTKYNGNV

-1741 AIANELLQCKEGN
+1741 AIANELLLYKDDGS
-1754 GNDKWYEEHTIA
+1754 NDKWYEEHTIA

-1791 NNDSPS
+1791 NGGIAS

-1802 NAVNSGEIVI
+1802 NAVNSGAI
-1812 EVDSLDSGITSA
+1812 EVKVDDLGSGITFA
-1824 KFLRSAKTD
+1824 GFLNSGA
-1833 NVDLGEGLD
+1833 GAGAD
-1842 RFIAFDYPGDTDDG
+1842 RAIAFNYPGDNNG
-1856 KGIGKA
+1856 KGRGEA
-1862 KGDSCTLKVYGV
+1862 NAGSCTLKVYGV

-1884 KFNLTFEDNFEP
+1884 KFNLIFEDDFEP

-1911 KSERSPE
+1911 KSARSPE
-1918 ALKKATG
+1918 ALLKATG
-1925 DPVATITFDPEQ
+1925 NPVATITFDPDQ
-1937 FDAFVTPPVGTYTG
+1937 FDAFVSPPVGTYTG
-1951 FLTGDKGPGTK
+1951 FTNSGKGDNANQKYA
-1962 CGLTYRY
+1962 LTYRY

-1980 APIDGDFNST
+1980 APIGGDFNST
-1990 DGKTPECTW
+1990 DGVTSECTW
-1999 GNYTIAHRFRM
+1999 GNYTIAHRLQYKFP
-2010 GDFGDGSSRGNFFAV
+2010 GDPSHRGNFFAV

-2032 YGSEKYDASQS
+2032 YGSQNYDASQS
-2043 GFLYIDASDLPGQ
+2043 GFLYIDASDLPGK
-2056 IASIDFSGM
+2056 IASIDFAGM
-2065 PCKASRLFVSAWM
+2065 LCKASRLFVSAWM
-2078 SSPSGKDEKPANVV
+2078 SSPDRDNESPANVV
-2092 FSVQGFKNGKAT
+2092 FSIQGFKNGKAT

-2114 LGEARDSLA
+2114 LGQARDSLD
-2123 NKLEPKTNNG
+2123 KTLKPMDNG
-2133 IGIWQQVYFSFVN
+2133 GKGIWQQVYFSFVN

-2158 IDNACTSTV
+2158 IDNACTNTS

-2176 EVFSVKPEVQI
+2176 EVFSVKPDVQI

-2200 CKMTVDYDQVRTQLG
+2200 CKMTVDYDQVRAQLG
-2215 LNTGEVMKD
+2215 LNTGEVLTD

-2260 AEVKPAFVK
+2260 VEVKPAFVK

-2286 SVEFKTNFDSL
+2286 SVEFKTKFEDL

-2355 TLANAFHS
+2355 TLANAFQS

-2377 TLSPIRVVTDA
+2377 TQSPIRVVTDA

-2402 GKSVSLSVKQVGEDE
+2402 GKSVSLSVKQVGENL
-2417 DGNIGE
+2417 DGVIGE
-2423 RIVQYDWWRDYVGGA
+2423 RIVQYDWWRDYVGDA

-2452 VLGKNE
+2452 VLEKNE

-2523 NTCNIYVPAAT
+2523 NTCNVYVPAAT

-2545 PIDHEDSSGTQYCY
+2545 PIDHEDGNGTQYCY

-2569 GEAPQ
+2569 GQAPQ
-2574 LFDGLHGT
+2574 FFDGLHGT

-2599 AAVEEVRARADGS
+2599 AAVAEVRARADGS
-2612 AANVLRVPLRGIK
+2612 AANVLRVPLRGIE
-2625 TVTKDAIGLTSVS
+2625 TVTDGAIGLTSVS
-2638 PEVFLAGTN
+2638 TDVFLAGTN

-2654 ETKAAEERAGLSV
+2654 ETMAAEERAGISV

-2672 VGQLKTLV
+2672 VGQLKTLE
-2680 ADTADREHAYA
+2680 ASTTNPENAHA

-2712 YRELFNAG
+2712 YREFFNAG

-2762 ADLEDLHFNA
+2762 ADLADLHFKA
-2772 DTEPGYAANAD
+2772 DTETGYATNAA

-2801 PKKAGPQLY
+2801 PDKAGPQLY
-2810 ETNGADDQFLNFVG
+2810 ETNYASTDDQFLNFVDH
-2824 NEGKRTAT
+2824 EGEQRTAT

-2871 LHAERLDYKKAWVEY
+2871 LHAERLSYEKAWVEY

-2943 WDKAKSTLY
+2943 WDKANPKLY
-2952 YLDTYSAENPQTANV
+2952 YLEPYSANNPQETNV
-2967 KTTTENIYQAANWSA
+2967 NTTTENIYQAANWSA

-3007 QKYNTSLFRLPKED
+3007 QKYTKSLFRLPKED

-3029 LNKTDEQT
+3029 LNETDRKT

-3051 QLAKSGT
+3051 QLKSGS
-3058 EITVTLTN
+3058 ELTVTLKN
-3066 ENRNN
+3066 ENANN

-3086 DKFFTV
+3086 NEFFKE
-3092 NAAQLNGAKY
+3092 NEAQLNGAKY

-3160 MQTSLHASGT
+3160 MQTSLHTSGT

-3192 GQGSEA
+3192 GQASEA

-3313 SSERPALEDEQDFTQ
+3313 SSERPALEDEQNFTQ

>member
-43 RTVLF
+43 RTVLL
-48 AKDGALTV
+48 ANDGALTV

-63 PAGDGYQWALETVSG
+63 PAGDGYQWTLETVSG

-92 PNLTLTNSQD
+92 ASLTLTNRQD

-109 TENTYSK
+109 TENTYS
-116 GRKSYGEGVEVPT
+116 SATY
-129 HGGSR
+129 GGSR
-134 YDLVYGGKALGVKNG
+134 YDLVYGGKGALGVKNG

-154 VEDSRYGC
+154 IEDSRYGC

-171 AKVNPFVS
+171 AKVTPFVS
-179 SEGGK
+179 SEGGE
-184 VHWYYYMELL
+184 VHWYYMELL
-194 GNKSAECV
+194 GNGSECV
-202 MDAGAEKKLEK
+202 KDAGAENKLQK
-213 YSTPSAKD
+213 YPTPSAKN

-232 NDKGDVYFMSAD
+232 NEQGDVYIKSVD
-244 GNFFCQKDDTYQYST
+244 GNFFCQKDGTYQYST

-288 NPQTT
+288 NTET
-293 KYVFPYGSGN
+293 KKYVFPYGSGN
-303 TDVGNG
+303 PDVGMG
-309 SSLNPAEAM
+309 STLNPAEAM
-318 RFILSTG
+318 RFISTPPPTG

-332 ANAATAIYDNGTGV
+332 ANAATAIYDNGTSV

-360 TLEQVG
+360 TLEQIG

-372 SGRDNYLKQAGD
+372 SGRDNYLKKAGN
-384 AFTVTTNR
+384 ALTVTTNR

-406 DRHDVLTLA
+406 DRHYVLTLA

-445 STAEVKGAVAPKFS
+445 STDEVKGAVAPKFS

-531 IYKDGRF
+531 IYKEGRF

-580 AGMTPYTL
+580 AGNTPYTL

-594 SKFNA
+594 SKYNA

-656 AGKVNGNNLKNKA
+656 AGIVNGFNLKNKA
-669 GRFLRYDAADE
+669 DRFLRYDAADE

-691 SVFDADQNTYYVIP
+691 SVFDADQNTYYVVP
-705 VHDVQG
+705 AHVQG
-711 GTYNINIAGGLRYNA
+711 GTYNIAGGLRYNA
-726 VLRGVS
+726 MLRGVTGT
-732 EPYNTLGVKNGKLQ
+732 YNTLGVKNGKLQ

-838 SYNPDTDNGK
+838 SYNPDTDGYQ
-848 HKVNPTLNDY
+848 HKVNTTTNEY
-858 SLYKI
+858 SRYKI
-863 CDVADQPD
+863 CDLADQPD
-871 ASLEGL
+871 ASLDGL
-877 WSLYNCKNLYFVRP
+877 WSLYNCTNHYFVRP
-891 FPSEN
+891 SEN
-896 AIGRAEEV
+896 DNFIGRAEKV

-941 KKPRVKARDILAS
+941 KKPCVKARDILAS

-972 RAGFYLTYDGK
+972 RAGFYLTYDEK

-1003 NNYENNNN
+1003 NNYENNNS

-1026 IGEEGALCWA
+1026 IGEEGVLCWA
-1036 APGTRNSV
+1036 APNTRNSA

-1065 YQLYCIRT
+1065 YHLYCIRT
-1073 AGGDRYAY
+1073 AGRYAY
-1081 HMEDANSISL
+1081 HMEDATNSISL

-1109 QGKGDGYLQS
+1109 EGKGDGYLQS
-1119 AYNRYFLKY
+1119 AYNRHFLKY

-1178 GGGNPKTVSLS
+1178 KDGNPKTVSLS
-1189 LQGPN
+1189 LQDPN
-1194 NGNNF
+1194 NSNNF
-1199 VEIFPV
+1199 LYIFPV

-1216 GAFRNLSLN
+1216 GAFRNINLD
-1225 ELTPQLE
+1225 ELTPKLE

-1237 KALKAKASASE
+1237 EVLKAKASASE

-1275 ADAEGNVFLTTD
+1275 ADAGGNVFLITD

-1292 HFYLWLNHGDEDG
+1292 HFYLWLNHGDKDG

-1329 GVSDVTNGT
+1329 GVSDVANGT
-1338 VAMLSF
+1338 VAMLPF
-1344 STYETDKLHTL
+1344 STYETNKRHTL
-1355 CFNFGRLT
+1355 CFTFGRLT
-1363 CPELSDAA
+1363 SPELSDAA
-1371 EGKYYYNFICFDKV
+1371 EGKYYYTFMCFDKV
-1385 ASDKFISEG
+1385 GNDKYVSDGNDTSKLVIAEG
-1394 YDTNKKVKAESQ
+1394 KRLV
-1406 QLINDQMWA
+1406 NDQMWA
-1415 LVGQS
+1415 LVGVS
-1420 KDDVVLMS
+1420 KDGFVLMS
-1428 KDKYYMCLNGYK
+1428 KDRYYLYLNGGIFY
-1440 LCVTHDLKKAAHFS
+1440 VTHDLAKATHFS
-1454 VDYISDVDRYV
+1454 GTYDVNKQRYV
-1465 LVLVGG
+1465 MTVLSAVGG
-1471 EGSEGHLK
+1471 DSQYNGWQVLLGSDNRRVTVGK
-1479 KCLNLSGD
+1479 KGTS
-1487 VDENGVRHK
+1487 
-1496 DVIVWNWN
+1496 
-1504 KTDKNEGPRFYL
+1504 TDNRYYL
-1516 NFISIPVPED
+1516 NFIPIPVPED
-1526 YSDYEILPKR
+1526 FSDYEVLPKR
-1536 SWFVKQAHEATTDPM
+1536 SWFVKQAYEATADPM

-1570 MMQKTSTYTVIHYL
+1570 MMQKTSTYTITHYL
-1584 KAESTRELY
+1584 KAESTRKLY
-1593 VPTCMVT
+1593 VPTCMVGSANT
-1600 NDNCPTLSRA
+1600 RSRA

-1631 LPSSRRYKN
+1631 LSSSRRYRN
-1640 GIVVGDQLKLNG
+1640 GIVVGEQLNLNG
-1652 QVNGNYVKKKITF
+1652 QNYGNYVDHYVTF

-1678 LGADLTP
+1678 LGGDLTT

-1699 IYNGNVTKYNGAV
+1699 IYNGNVTS
-1712 TNDIILPSKQ
+1712 DIILPSKQ

-1741 AIANELLQCKEGN
+1741 AIANELLLYKDDGS
-1754 GNDKWYEEHTIA
+1754 NDKWYEEHTIA

-1791 NNDSPS
+1791 NNGIAS

-1802 NAVNSGEIVI
+1802 NAVNSGAI
-1812 EVDSLDSGITSA
+1812 EVKVDDLGSGITFA
-1824 KFLRSAKTD
+1824 GFLNSGA
-1833 NVDLGEGLD
+1833 GAGAD
-1842 RFIAFDYPGDTDDG
+1842 RAIAFKYPGDDNG
-1856 KGIGKA
+1856 KGIGTA
-1862 KGDSCTLKVYGV
+1862 TAGSCTLKVYGV

-1884 KFNLTFEDNFEP
+1884 KFNLIFEDDFEP

-1911 KSERSPE
+1911 KSARSPE
-1918 ALKKATG
+1918 ALLKTTG
-1925 DPVATITFDPEQ
+1925 DPVATITFDPDQ
-1937 FDAFVTPPVGTYTG
+1937 FDAFVSPPVGTYTG
-1951 FLTGDKGPGTK
+1951 FTNSGKGDNANQKYS
-1962 CGLTYRY
+1962 LTYRY

-1980 APIDGDFNST
+1980 APIGGDFNST
-1990 DGKTPECTW
+1990 NGRTSECTW
-1999 GNYTIAHRFRM
+1999 GNYTVAHRFDM
-2010 GDFGDGSSRGNFFAV
+2010 GDNRGNFFAV

-2032 YGSEKYDASQS
+2032 YGSENYDASQS
-2043 GFLYIDASDLPGQ
+2043 GFLYIDASDLPGK
-2056 IASIDFSGM
+2056 IASIDFAGM

-2078 SSPSGKDEKPANVV
+2078 SSPDRDNESPANVV
-2092 FSVQGFKNGKAT
+2092 FSIQGFKNGKAT

-2114 LGEARDSLA
+2114 LGQARDSLD
-2123 NKLEPKTNNG
+2123 KTLKPMDNG
-2133 IGIWQQVYFSFVN
+2133 GKGIWQQVYFSFVN
-2146 KNADDFDSFRLT
+2146 KNADDFDNFRLT
-2158 IDNACTSTV
+2158 IDNACTNTS

-2176 EVFSVKPEVQI
+2176 EVFSVKPDVQI

-2200 CKMTVDYDQVRTQLG
+2200 CKMTVDYDQVRAQLG
-2215 LNTGEVMKD
+2215 LNTGEVLTD

-2235 EMFDAELGFDTGTSE
+2235 EMFDAELGFDTGTPE

-2260 AEVKPAFVK
+2260 VEVKPAFVK

-2286 SVEFKTNFDSL
+2286 SVEFKTKFEDL
-2297 PVFKYR
+2297 PLFKYR

-2402 GKSVSLSVKQVGEDE
+2402 GKSVSLSVKQVGEDAE
-2417 DGNIGE
+2417 GNIGE

-2452 VLGKNE
+2452 VLEKNE

-2534 KQGTILKVTVV
+2534 KQGTILKLTVV

-2559 DPQQVGIKVS
+2559 DPEQVGVKVS

-2574 LFDGLHGT
+2574 LFDGQHGDK
-2582 QYKYPDK
+2582 YKYPDK

-2654 ETKAAEERAGLSV
+2654 ETMAAEERVGISV

-2672 VGQLKTLV
+2672 VSQLKTLV
-2680 ADTADREHAYA
+2680 ADTADPENAHA

-2762 ADLEDLHFNA
+2762 ADLADLHFKA
-2772 DTEPGYAANAD
+2772 DTETDYATNAN
-2783 NGTAQGYVPML
+2783 NGTTQGYVPML

-2801 PKKAGPQLY
+2801 PDKAGPQLY
-2810 ETNGADDQFLNFVG
+2810 ETNDPGADDQFLNFVG

-2871 LHAERLDYKKAWVEY
+2871 LHAERLSYEKAWVEY

-2919 PYFKNVTYN
+2919 PYFKDVKYN
-2928 TTDYHR
+2928 TAHYHR

-2943 WDKAKSTLY
+2943 WDKANPKLY
-2952 YLDTYSAENPQTANV
+2952 YLEPYLADNPQEAKV
-2967 KTTTENIYQAANWSA
+2967 DTTTENIYQAANWSA

-3007 QKYNTSLFRLPKED
+3007 QKYTKSLFRLPKED

-3029 LNKTDEQT
+3029 TNETDGKT
-3037 YPVDRTH
+3037 YSVDRTY

-3051 QLAKSGT
+3051 QLKSGT
-3058 EITVTLTN
+3058 ELTVTLRN
-3066 ENRNN
+3066 ENANN

-3086 DKFFTV
+3086 NEFFKENET
-3092 NAAQLNGAKY
+3092 QLNGAKY

-3160 MQTSLHASGT
+3160 MQTSLHTSGT

-3179 AEAPMLRIRASRS
+3179 AEAPVLRIRASRS
-3192 GQGSEA
+3192 GQASEA

-3250 PLGVLSNSEE
+3250 PLGVLSDSEE

-3266 SGMRSFGETLSLL
+3266 SGMRSFGETLSLF

-3313 SSERPALEDEQDFTQ
+3313 SSERPAPEDEQNFTQ

-3351 RIVAAD
+3351 RIIAAD

>member
-43 RTVLF
+43 RTVLL

-78 DNVRLKNKEGMYVT
+78 NNVRLKNKEGMYVT
-92 PNLTLTNSQD
+92 ADLALTNSQD

-109 TENTYSK
+109 TENTYS
-116 GRKSYGEGVEVPT
+116 SATY
-129 HGGSR
+129 GGSR
-134 YDLVYGGKALGVKNG
+134 YDLVYGGKGALGVKNG
-149 QLIWT
+149 QLFWT

-171 AKVNPFVS
+171 AKVTPFVS
-179 SEGGK
+179 SEGGE
-184 VHWYYYMELL
+184 VRWYYMELL
-194 GNKSAECV
+194 LNGSECIK
-202 MDAGAEKKLEK
+202 DAGAENKLQK
-213 YSTPSAKD
+213 YPTPSAKN

-226 WCVYEA
+226 WSVYEA
-232 NDKGDVYFMSAD
+232 NEQGDVYIKSAD
-244 GNFFCQKDDTYQYST
+244 GNFFCQKDRTYQYST
-259 STKTDR
+259 STKTDE

-275 QTDGKYQE
+275 QTDGKYQD

-288 NPQTT
+288 NTQTT

-303 TDVGNG
+303 PDVGMG

-318 RFILSTG
+318 RFIPTTPPTG

-332 ANAATAIYDNGTGV
+332 ANAATAIYDNGTSV

-372 SGRDNYLKQAGD
+372 SGRNNYLKQAGE

-392 DEALRLFPCGSAYD
+392 DEALKVFPCGNAYD
-406 DRHDVLTLA
+406 DKHDVLTLA
-415 ADASKALGVKDG
+415 DDASKAVGVKNG

-445 STAEVKGAVAPKFS
+445 STDEVKGAVAPKFS

-474 PKGDARLT
+474 PKGNARLT
-482 LTGTGYDN
+482 LTSTGYDN
-490 PVTRKEFEPTS
+490 PVTRMEFEPTS
-501 ASQNWK
+501 ARQNWK
-507 LEAARHANSKTG
+507 LESAKHANSKSG
-519 DFYLVNQSGEYL
+519 DFYLVNQLGEYL

-568 LSGDDNHRLGLQ
+568 LAGDDNHRLGLQ

-588 KACNST
+588 QVCNRT
-594 SKFNA
+594 SKYNA
-599 LSFKESERG
+599 LSFKESKRG
-608 SDYDYLQFSGCGRV
+608 SDYDYVQFSGSGRV
-622 VLYDDGQNIKAVA
+622 VLYDDGQNVKAVA

-656 AGKVNGNNLKNKA
+656 AGIVNDFNLKNKA
-669 GRFLRYDAADE
+669 GRFLRYDAAAK

-691 SVFDADQNTYYVIP
+691 SVFGANQNTYYVIP

-726 VLRGVS
+726 VLRGVTGT
-732 EPYNTLGVKNGKLQ
+732 YNTLGVKNGQLQ
-746 LVKKNS
+746 LVKENS

-775 ANPHYYALNF
+775 DKPHYYALNF

-797 PGNILL
+797 PGDILL

-828 YIRSTAGNYI
+828 YIKSTAGNYI
-838 SYNPDTDNGK
+838 SYNPASDGYQ
-848 HKVNPTLNDY
+848 HKVNTATNEY

-871 ASLEGL
+871 ASLDGL
-877 WSLYNCKNLYFVRP
+877 WSLYNCTNHYFVRP
-891 FPSEN
+891 SDSDNF
-896 AIGRAEEV
+896 IGRAEKV

-911 FVDVAANT
+911 FVDVAADT
-919 TSYHF
+919 TSYHL
-924 VFPAMGQRALIM
+924 VFPAMGQLALIM

-941 KKPRVKARDILAS
+941 KNPRVKARGILAS

-1026 IGEEGALCWA
+1026 IGAEGVLCWA

-1044 VDLRPYIIA
+1044 VDLRPYIIG
-1053 PELPIPSLGGAD
+1053 PELPLPSSGGVD
-1065 YQLYCIRT
+1065 YHLYCIRT
-1073 AGGDRYAY
+1073 ATGDDRYAY

-1109 QGKGDGYLQS
+1109 EGKGDGYLQS
-1119 AYNRYFLKY
+1119 AYNRSFLKY

-1159 QIELPDVNDSRNLI
+1159 QIELPDVNGSSNLI

-1178 GGGNPKTVSLS
+1178 GGGSSKTVSLS

-1199 VEIFPV
+1199 VDIFPV

-1216 GAFRNLSLN
+1216 GAFRNINLD
-1225 ELTPQLE
+1225 ELTPKLE

-1237 KALKAKASASE
+1237 TALKAKASASE

-1275 ADAEGNVFLTTD
+1275 ADAEGNVFLTED

-1292 HFYLWLNHGDEDG
+1292 HFYLWINHGDKDG

-1315 ADGSKPEGKPEKCL
+1315 ADGSKPEGKPGNCL
-1329 GVSDVTNGT
+1329 GVSDVANGT
-1338 VAMLSF
+1338 VAMLPF

-1355 CFNFGRLT
+1355 CFTFGRLT

-1371 EGKYYYNFICFDKV
+1371 EGKYYYNFICFDK
-1385 ASDKFISEG
+1385 AGNKYISDGNGTSKVVFAEN
-1394 YDTNKKVKAESQ
+1394 DKKLV
-1406 QLINDQMWA
+1406 NDQMWA
-1415 LVGQS
+1415 LVGQN

-1428 KDKYYMCLNGYK
+1428 KDKYYVCLSGNGFN
-1440 LCVTHDLKKAAHFS
+1440 VTHDPERAVHFS
-1454 VDYISDVDRYV
+1454 VKYISSKQRYA
-1465 LVLVGG
+1465 LTIVGG
-1471 EGSEGHLK
+1471 LNAEGKIGHSM
-1479 KCLNLSGD
+1479 NLSGAD
-1487 VDENGVRHK
+1487 ANRNT
-1496 DVIVWNWN
+1496 IIFWNSN
-1504 KTDKNEGPRFYL
+1504 IQTDPNVCL
-1516 NFISIPVPED
+1516 NFIPIPVPED
-1526 YSDYEILPKR
+1526 YSDYEVLPKR
-1536 SWFVKQAHEATTDPM
+1536 SWFVKQAHEATADPM

-1570 MMQKTSTYTVIHYL
+1570 LMQKTSTYTVTHYL
-1584 KAESTRELY
+1584 KAESTRKLY
-1593 VPTCMVT
+1593 VPTCMVGSAAT
-1600 NDNCPTLSRA
+1600 RSRA

-1631 LPSSRRYKN
+1631 ISSSRRYRN
-1640 GIVVGDQLKLNG
+1640 GIVVGDQLNLNG
-1652 QVNGNYVKKKITF
+1652 QNSGYYVTHNVIF

-1699 IYNGNVTKYNGAV
+1699 LYNGNVTS
-1712 TNDIILPSKQ
+1712 DIILPSKQ

-1741 AIANELLQCKEGN
+1741 AIANELLQCKKGS
-1754 GNDKWYEEHTIA
+1754 DKWYEEHTIA

-1791 NNDSPS
+1791 NNGIAS

-1802 NAVNSGEIVI
+1802 NAVNSGAI
-1812 EVDSLDSGITSA
+1812 EVEVEDSLHSGITFA
-1824 KFLRSAKTD
+1824 HFLSSGDGGDATD
-1833 NVDLGEGLD
+1833 
-1842 RFIAFDYPGDTDDG
+1842 RAIAFNYPRDSNG
-1856 KGIGKA
+1856 KGTGEA
-1862 KGDSCTLKVYGV
+1862 NAGSCTLKVYGK

-1884 KFNLTFEDNFEP
+1884 KFNLTFEADFEP
-1896 IIYSEIIGKKDDGSF
+1896 IIYSEIIGKKDDGTF

-1918 ALKKATG
+1918 ALLKATG
-1925 DPVATITFDPEQ
+1925 DPVATITFDPDE
-1937 FDAFVTPPVGTYTG
+1937 FDSFVSPPVGTYTG
-1951 FLTGDKGPGTK
+1951 FDKVAGAGTK

-1980 APIDGDFNST
+1980 APIGGDFNST

-1999 GNYTIAHRFRM
+1999 GNYTVAHRFNM
-2010 GDFGDGSSRGNFFAV
+2010 GDSRGNFFAV

-2043 GFLYIDASDLPGQ
+2043 GFLYIDASDLPGK
-2056 IASIDFSGM
+2056 IASIDFAGM

-2078 SSPSGKDEKPANVV
+2078 SSPDRDNESPANVV
-2092 FSVQGFKNGKAT
+2092 FSIQGFKNGKAT

-2114 LGEARDSLA
+2114 LGEARDSLR
-2123 NKLEPKTNNG
+2123 NKLEPNTNNG
-2133 IGIWQQVYFSFVN
+2133 KGIWQQVYFSFVN

-2158 IDNACTSTV
+2158 IDNACTNTQ

-2200 CKMTVDYDQVRTQLG
+2200 CKMTVDYDQVRAQLG
-2215 LNTGEVMKD
+2215 LNTGEVMKV

-2269 ALLGDPNSQVS
+2269 SLLGDPNSQAS

-2313 SREVTSAGVRH
+2313 SREITSAGVRH
-2324 FVISDKVKEPRIK
+2324 FIISDKVKEPRIK

-2417 DGNIGE
+2417 NGVIGE

-2438 FTDVCINVDNATWR
+2438 FNDVCINVDNATWR

-2458 SRLSNEISLRE
+2458 NRLSNEISLRE

-2523 NTCNIYVPAAT
+2523 NTCNVYVPAAT
-2534 KQGTILKVTVV
+2534 KQGEILKVTVV
-2545 PIDHEDSSGTQYCY
+2545 PIDHEDDNGTQYCY

-2569 GEAPQ
+2569 GQAPQ
-2574 LFDGLHGT
+2574 LFDGLHGN
-2582 QYKYPDK
+2582 QYKYPKK

-2599 AAVEEVRARADGS
+2599 AAVEEVRAGADGS
-2612 AANVLRVPLRGIK
+2612 AANVLRVPLRGIE
-2625 TVTKDAIGLTSVS
+2625 TVTDGAIGLTSVS
-2638 PEVFLAGTN
+2638 TDVFLAGTN
-2647 DPNMKAY
+2647 DPKMKAY
-2654 ETKAAEERAGLSV
+2654 ETKAAEERTGLSV

-2672 VGQLKTLV
+2672 VGQLKTLNAIE
-2680 ADTADREHAYA
+2680 ADPENAYA

-2720 NATQSTVC
+2720 STTQTRVC

-2762 ADLEDLHFNA
+2762 ADLADLHFKA
-2772 DTEPGYAANAD
+2772 DTETDYATNAA

-2801 PKKAGPQLY
+2801 PDKAGPQLY
-2810 ETNGADDQFLNFVG
+2810 ETNGADDQFLNFVDH
-2824 NEGKRTAT
+2824 EDEQRTAT

-2839 LAAPEADKGVNLC
+2839 LAKPKAVAGVNRC
-2852 GIYTPY
+2852 DIYRPY

-2928 TTDYHR
+2928 TDHYHR

-2943 WDKAKSTLY
+2943 WDKANPKLY
-2952 YLDTYSAENPQTANV
+2952 YLEPYSADKPQEAKV
-2967 KTTTENIYQAANWSA
+2967 DTTTENIYQAANWSA

-2999 VNGIGIGA
+2999 VNGVGIGA
-3007 QKYNTSLFRLPKED
+3007 QKYTKSLFRLPKED

-3029 LNKTDEQT
+3029 LNETDRRT
-3037 YPVDRTH
+3037 YPVDRTY

-3051 QLAKSGT
+3051 QLKSGT
-3058 EITVTLTN
+3058 ELTVTLRN
-3066 ENRNN
+3066 ENANN

-3086 DKFFTV
+3086 NEFFTK
-3092 NAAQLNGAKY
+3092 NADQLNGAKY

-3149 TNTITLKFTAD
+3149 KNTITLKFTAD
-3160 MQTSLHASGT
+3160 MQTSLHTSGT

-3179 AEAPMLRIRASRS
+3179 AEAPMLRIRASRN

-3208 GYEAAEDMQLLLD
+3208 GYETAEDMQLLLD

-3266 SGMRSFGETLSLL
+3266 SGMRSFRETLSLL
-3279 DSQTGAVTPL
+3279 DSQTGAVMPL
-3289 RGNGNADC
+3289 QGNGKADS

>member
-31 QGYTYLQFSGNG
+31 QEYTYLQFSGNG
-43 RTVLF
+43 RTVLL

-63 PAGDGYQWALETVSG
+63 PAGDGYQWTLETVSG
-78 DNVRLKNKEGMYVT
+78 DNVRLKNKEGMYV
-92 PNLTLTNSQD
+92 NADLRLTNRQNE
-102 QAATFTK
+102 AATFTK
-109 TENTYSK
+109 TENTYS
-116 GRKSYGEGVEVPT
+116 SATY
-129 HGGSR
+129 GGSR
-134 YDLVYGGKALGVKNG
+134 YDLVYDGKALGVKNG
-149 QLIWT
+149 QLFWT

-171 AKVNPFVS
+171 AKVTPFVC
-179 SEGGK
+179 SEGGE
-184 VHWYYYMELL
+184 VHWYYMELL
-194 GNKSAECV
+194 GNGSECV
-202 MDAGAEKKLEK
+202 KDAGAGNKLQK
-213 YSTPSAKD
+213 YPTPSAKN
-221 LRAYM
+221 LRAYK
-226 WCVYEA
+226 WSVYEA
-232 NDKGDVYFMSAD
+232 NEQGDIYIKSVD
-244 GNFFCQKDDTYQYST
+244 GNYMYQSGDRQYAT
-259 STKTDR
+259 SNKSDV

-288 NPQTT
+288 NTQTT

-303 TDVGNG
+303 PDVGMG
-309 SSLNPAEAM
+309 SSLNQAEAM
-318 RFILSTG
+318 RFISTPPPTG

-372 SGRDNYLKQAGD
+372 SGRDNYLKQAG
-384 AFTVTTNR
+384 AALTVTTNR

-406 DRHDVLTLA
+406 DKHDVLTLA
-415 ADASKALGVKDG
+415 GDASKALGVKDG
-427 QLAIVEANSFYS
+427 QLAIVEANSFYG

-445 STAEVKGAVAPKFS
+445 STDEVKGAVAPKFS

-501 ASQNWK
+501 ASQNWELAPAK
-507 LEAARHANSKTG
+507 HANSKPG
-519 DFYLVNQSGEYL
+519 DFYLVNQEGEYL

-538 NFETLDVNETTVFRL
+538 NFEWLDVNETTVFRL

-588 KACNST
+588 QACNST
-594 SKFNA
+594 SKYNA

-656 AGKVNGNNLKNKA
+656 AGIVNGFNLKNKA
-669 GRFLRYDAADE
+669 GRFLRYNAADE

-691 SVFDADQNTYYVIP
+691 SVFDADQNTYYVVP
-705 VHDVQG
+705 AHVQG
-711 GTYNINIAGGLRYNA
+711 GTYNIAGGLRYNA
-726 VLRGVS
+726 MLRGVTGT
-732 EPYNTLGVKNGKLQ
+732 YNTLGVKNGKLQ

-838 SYNPDTDNGK
+838 SYNPDTDGYQ
-848 HKVNPTLNDY
+848 HKVNTTTNEY
-858 SLYKI
+858 SRYKI

-871 ASLEGL
+871 ASLDGL

-896 AIGRAEEV
+896 SVGRAEEV
-904 GKNTSMT
+904 GKNTSMI

-972 RAGFYLTYDGK
+972 RAGFYLTYDEK

-1003 NNYENNNN
+1003 NNYENNNS

-1026 IGEEGALCWA
+1026 IGEEGVLCWA
-1036 APGTRNSV
+1036 APGTRNSA

-1081 HMEDANSISL
+1081 HMEDATNSISL

-1119 AYNRYFLKY
+1119 AYNRHFLKY

-1159 QIELPDVNDSRNLI
+1159 QIELPDVNGSRNLI

-1189 LQGPN
+1189 LQDPN
-1194 NGNNF
+1194 NSNNF
-1199 VEIFPV
+1199 LYIFPV

-1216 GAFRNLSLN
+1216 GAFRNINLD
-1225 ELTPQLE
+1225 ELTPKLE

-1275 ADAEGNVFLTTD
+1275 ADAKGNVFLTTD

-1338 VAMLSF
+1338 VAMLPF
-1344 STYETDKLHTL
+1344 STYETDKQHTL
-1355 CFNFGRLT
+1355 CFTFGRLT
-1363 CPELSDAA
+1363 SPELSDAA

-1385 ASDKFISEG
+1385 ASDKFISDG
-1394 YDTNKKVKAESQ
+1394 YDTNKKVKAESKK
-1406 QLINDQMWA
+1406 LVNDQMWA
-1415 LVGQS
+1415 LVGQN

-1428 KDKYYMCLNGYK
+1428 KDKYYVYLDGDRFY
-1440 LCVTHDLKKAAHFS
+1440 VTHDPERAVHFS
-1454 VDYISDVDRYV
+1454 VKYISSQQRYA
-1465 LVLVGG
+1465 LT
-1471 EGSEGHLK
+1471 
-1479 KCLNLSGD
+1479 
-1487 VDENGVRHK
+1487 
-1496 DVIVWNWN
+1496 IV
-1504 KTDKNEGPRFYL
+1504 EGPNDGGKSGYSMNLHGGDHTTILPWKDSSIQTDQNFWL
-1516 NFISIPVPED
+1516 NFIAVPQPED
-1526 YSDYEILPKR
+1526 YSDYEVLPKR

-1570 MMQKTSTYTVIHYL
+1570 MMQKTSTYTITHYL
-1584 KAESTRELY
+1584 KAESTRKLY
-1593 VPTCMVT
+1593 VPTCMVGSANT
-1600 NDNCPTLSRA
+1600 RSRA

-1631 LPSSRRYKN
+1631 LSSSRRYRN
-1640 GIVVGDQLKLNG
+1640 GIVVGDQLNLNG
-1652 QVNGNYVKKKITF
+1652 QDRGNYVDHYVTF

-1678 LGADLTP
+1678 LGGDLTT

-1699 IYNGNVTKYNGAV
+1699 LYNGNVTKYNGNV

-1741 AIANELLQCKEGN
+1741 AIANELLQYKADE

-1791 NNDSPS
+1791 NGGIAS

-1802 NAVNSGEIVI
+1802 NAVNSGKI
-1812 EVDSLDSGITSA
+1812 EVKVDDLGSGITFA
-1824 KFLRSAKTD
+1824 GFLNSGA
-1833 NVDLGEGLD
+1833 GAGAD
-1842 RFIAFDYPGDTDDG
+1842 RAIAFKYPGDDNG
-1856 KGIGKA
+1856 KGRGTA
-1862 KGDSCTLKVYGV
+1862 KSGSCTLKVYGV

-1884 KFNLTFEDNFEP
+1884 KFNLTFEDDFEP
-1896 IIYSEIIGKKDDGSF
+1896 IIYSEIIGKKDDGTF
-1911 KSERSPE
+1911 KSARSPE
-1918 ALKKATG
+1918 ALLKTTG
-1925 DPVATITFDPEQ
+1925 DPVATITFDPDQ
-1937 FDAFVTPPVGTYTG
+1937 FDAFVSPPVGTYTG
-1951 FLTGDKGPGTK
+1951 FTNSGKGDNANQKYS
-1962 CGLTYRY
+1962 LTYRY

-1980 APIDGDFNST
+1980 APIGGDFNST
-1990 DGKTPECTW
+1990 NGRTSECTW
-1999 GNYTIAHRFRM
+1999 GNYTVAHRFDM
-2010 GDFGDGSSRGNFFAV
+2010 GDNRGNFFAV

-2032 YGSEKYDASQS
+2032 YGSENYDASQS

-2056 IASIDFSGM
+2056 IASIDFAGM

-2078 SSPSGKDEKPANVV
+2078 SSPGRDNESPANVV
-2092 FSVQGFKNGKAT
+2092 FSIQGFKNGKAT

-2114 LGEARDSLA
+2114 LGEARDSLD
-2123 NKLEPKTNNG
+2123 KTLKPKDNG
-2133 IGIWQQVYFSFVN
+2133 GKGIWQQVYFSFVN

-2158 IDNACTSTV
+2158 IDNVCTNTS

-2176 EVFSVKPEVQI
+2176 EVFSVKPDVQI

-2200 CKMTVDYDQVRTQLG
+2200 CKMTVDYDQVRAQLG
-2215 LNTGEVMKD
+2215 LNTGEVLTD

-2286 SVEFKTNFDSL
+2286 SVEFKTKFEDL

-2324 FVISDKVKEPRIK
+2324 FIISDKVKEPRIK

-2343 FLFVPRFSDDPV
+2343 FLFVPRFSDAPV
-2355 TLANAFHS
+2355 TLANAFQS
-2363 FEINT
+2363 FDINT

-2377 TLSPIRVVTDA
+2377 TQSPIRVVTDA

-2402 GKSVSLSVKQVGEDE
+2402 GKSVSLSVKQVGENL
-2417 DGNIGE
+2417 DGVIGE

-2452 VLGKNE
+2452 VLEKNE

-2523 NTCNIYVPAAT
+2523 NTCNVYVPAAT

-2545 PIDHEDSSGTQYCY
+2545 PIDHEDGNGTQYCY

-2569 GEAPQ
+2569 GQAPQ

-2599 AAVEEVRARADGS
+2599 AAVAEVRARADGS
-2612 AANVLRVPLRGIK
+2612 AANVLRVPLRGIE

-2654 ETKAAEERAGLSV
+2654 ETMAAEERAGISV

-2680 ADTADREHAYA
+2680 ARTADPENAHA

-2720 NATQSTVC
+2720 GTAQSTVC

-2810 ETNGADDQFLNFVG
+2810 ETNDPGADDQFLNFVG

-2871 LHAERLDYKKAWVEY
+2871 LHAERLSYEKAWVEY

-2919 PYFKNVTYN
+2919 PYFKDVKY
-2928 TTDYHR
+2928 TTAHYHR

-2943 WDKAKSTLY
+2943 WDKATPKLY
-2952 YLDTYSAENPQTANV
+2952 YLEPYSANNPQEAKV
-2967 KTTTENIYQAANWSA
+2967 DTTTENIYQAANWSA

-3007 QKYNTSLFRLPKED
+3007 QKYTKSLFRLPKED
-3021 TAYGYYTE
+3021 TDYGYYTE
-3029 LNKTDEQT
+3029 LNETDRKT
-3037 YPVDRTH
+3037 YPVDRTYH
-3044 HHKLATD
+3044 HNLATD
-3051 QLAKSGT
+3051 QLKSGT
-3058 EITVTLTN
+3058 ELTVTLRN
-3066 ENRNN
+3066 ENANN

-3086 DKFFTV
+3086 NEFFKE
-3092 NAAQLNGAKY
+3092 NEAQLNGAKY

-3160 MQTSLHASGT
+3160 MQTSLHTSGT

-3250 PLGVLSNSEE
+3250 PLGVLSNSED

-3313 SSERPALEDEQDFTQ
+3313 SSERPALEDEKDFTQ
-3328 PLIQADNGSV
+3328 PLIQADNGCV
-3338 TISSSAAHVLTYV
+3338 TVTSSAAHVLTYV
-3351 RIVAAD
+3351 RIIAAD

>member
-31 QGYTYLQFSGNG
+31 QEYTYLQFSGNG
-43 RTVLF
+43 RTVLL

-63 PAGDGYQWALETVSG
+63 PAGDGYQWTLETVSG

-92 PNLTLTNSQD
+92 ADLTLTSHQNA
-102 QAATFTK
+102 AATFTK

-116 GRKSYGEGVEVPT
+116 DTY
-129 HGGSR
+129 GGSR

-149 QLIWT
+149 KFFWA
-154 VEDSRYGC
+154 VRNSRYGC
-162 IRLANNVKG
+162 IRLANNVRG
-171 AKVNPFVS
+171 AKVTPFVS
-179 SEGGK
+179 SEGGE
-184 VHWYYYMELL
+184 VHWYYMELL
-194 GNKSAECV
+194 GNGSECV
-202 MDAGAEKKLEK
+202 KDAGAGNKLQKEN
-213 YSTPSAKD
+213 TPSAKN
-221 LRAYM
+221 LRAYK
-226 WCVYEA
+226 WSVYEA
-232 NDKGDVYFMSAD
+232 NEQGDVYIKSVD
-244 GNFFCQKDDTYQYST
+244 GNYMYQKGSYPGSLQYAT
-259 STKTDR
+259 STKSDV
-265 CKYRICDVAD
+265 CIYRICDVAD

-288 NPQTT
+288 NTQTN

-303 TDVGNG
+303 PDVGMG
-309 SSLNPAEAM
+309 SNPNPAEAM
-318 RFILSTG
+318 RFISTPPPTG

-355 AGYQW
+355 VGYQW

-372 SGRDNYLKQAGD
+372 SGRNNYLKQVGEAL
-384 AFTVTTNR
+384 TVTTSR
-392 DEALRLFPCGSAYD
+392 DEALKLFPSGSEYD
-406 DRHDVLTLA
+406 DKHDVLTLA
-415 ADASKALGVKDG
+415 ADASKALGVEDG
-427 QLAIVEANSFYS
+427 QLAIVETNSFYS

-445 STAEVKGAVAPKFS
+445 STDEVKGAVAPKFS

-474 PKGDARLT
+474 PEGDNRLT
-482 LTGTGYDN
+482 LTGTDYDN
-490 PVTRKEFEPTS
+490 PVTRMEFQPTS
-501 ASQNWK
+501 ARQNWELRPAK
-507 LEAARHANSKTG
+507 HPNSKPG
-519 DFYLVNQSGEYL
+519 DFYLVNQEGEYL
-531 IYKDGRF
+531 IYKNGSF
-538 NFETLDVNETTVFRL
+538 NFKPLDVNETTVFRL

-588 KACNST
+588 KVCSST
-594 SKFNA
+594 SKYNA

-608 SDYDYLQFSGCGRV
+608 SDYDYLQFFGSGRV
-622 VLYDDGQNIKAVA
+622 VLYDDGQNVKAVA
-635 TTTEQLEGNGYQWTF
+635 TTTEQLEADGYRWTF

-656 AGKVNGNNLKNKA
+656 AGKVNGYNLKNKA
-669 GRFLRYDAADE
+669 GRFLRYDTAAK

-691 SVFDADQNTYYVIP
+691 SVFDTDQNTYYVVP
-705 VHDVQG
+705 AHVSG
-711 GTYNINIAGGLRYNA
+711 GTCNIAGGLRYNA

-732 EPYNTLGVKNGKLQ
+732 GTYTTLGVKNGQLQ

-775 ANPHYYALNF
+775 DNPRYYAFNF
-785 FQNGSEY
+785 FQNGSGEY
-792 LQDNT
+792 MQDNT
-797 PGNILL
+797 PGDILL

-828 YIRSTAGNYI
+828 YIKSTAGNYI
-838 SYNPDTDNGK
+838 SYNPASDGYQ
-848 HKVNPTLNDY
+848 HKVNTTPNAY
-858 SLYKI
+858 SRYKI

-871 ASLEGL
+871 ASLDGL
-877 WSLYNCKNLYFVRP
+877 WSLYNCENHYFVRP
-891 FPSEN
+891 SDSDN
-896 AIGRAEEV
+896 SIGRAEEV

-911 FVDVAANT
+911 FVDIAADT
-919 TSYHF
+919 TSYHL

-941 KKPRVKARDILAS
+941 KNPRVKARAILAS

-972 RAGFYLTYDGK
+972 RAGFYLTYDKK
-983 NKQFGVSNQKADAYT
+983 NEQFGVSKQKADAYT
-998 FVYNV
+998 FVYDV
-1003 NNYENNNN
+1003 NTYENNNC
-1011 VRYDLCST
+1011 VRYDLLSS
-1019 DDQQALS
+1019 DGRQALS
-1026 IGEEGALCWA
+1026 IGADGVLCWA
-1036 APGTRNSV
+1036 APNTRNSV
-1044 VDLRPYIIA
+1044 VDLRSHIIA
-1053 PELPIPSLGGAD
+1053 PELPIPSSGGVD
-1065 YQLYCIRT
+1065 YHLYCIRT
-1073 AGGDRYAY
+1073 DGGDRYAY
-1081 HMEDANSISL
+1081 HMEEANAISL
-1091 KPYEEKN
+1091 KPYVEKN
-1098 LCQLWVLIRDG
+1098 LCQLWILIRDG

-1119 AYNRYFLKY
+1119 AYNRCFLKY

-1133 TFVAVADKKDAT
+1133 TFVAVADRNDAT
-1145 RIRLVETSGNYIHW
+1145 RIRLVETSGNYDHW
-1159 QIELPDVNDSRNLI
+1159 QIELPDVADNNLI
-1173 SHSYS
+1173 SHSY
-1178 GGGNPKTVSLS
+1178 GGNPKTVTLS

-1194 NGNNF
+1194 DGNNY
-1199 VEIFPV
+1199 VDLIPV

-1225 ELTPQLE
+1225 ELTPELE

-1237 KALKAKASASE
+1237 TALKAKNVASE

-1275 ADAEGNVFLTTD
+1275 ADVDGNVFLTED

-1292 HFYLWLNHGDEDG
+1292 HFYLWLNHGEKDG
-1305 TVSWCFAQLN
+1305 NVSWCFAQLN

-1338 VAMLSF
+1338 VAMLPF
-1344 STYETDKLHTL
+1344 STYETNKRHTL
-1355 CFNFGRLT
+1355 CFTFGRLT

-1371 EGKYYYNFICFDKV
+1371 AGKYYYNFICFDKAGNKYV
-1385 ASDKFISEG
+1385 SDG
-1394 YDTNKKVKAESQ
+1394 NDTSKVVFAENGKKLV
-1406 QLINDQMWA
+1406 NDQMWA
-1415 LVGQS
+1415 LVGQN

-1428 KDKYYMCLNGYK
+1428 KDKYYVYLDGDRFY
-1440 LCVTHDLKKAAHFS
+1440 VTHDPERAVHFS
-1454 VDYISDVDRYV
+1454 VKYISSQQRYA
-1465 LVLVGG
+1465 LT
-1471 EGSEGHLK
+1471 
-1479 KCLNLSGD
+1479 
-1487 VDENGVRHK
+1487 
-1496 DVIVWNWN
+1496 IV
-1504 KTDKNEGPRFYL
+1504 EGPNDGGKSGYSMNLHGGDHTTILPWKNSSIQTDRNFWL
-1516 NFISIPVPED
+1516 NFIAVPQPED
-1526 YSDYEILPKR
+1526 YSDYEVLPKR
-1536 SWFVKQAHEATTDPM
+1536 SWFVKQAQEATADPM

-1584 KAESTRELY
+1584 KAESTRMLY
-1593 VPTCMVT
+1593 VPTCLVGSAKT
-1600 NDNCPTLSRA
+1600 RSRA

-1631 LPSSRRYKN
+1631 LSSSRRYKN

-1652 QVNGNYVKKKITF
+1652 QNSGDYVTHNVTF

-1699 IYNGNVTKYNGAV
+1699 LYNGTV

-1730 GRNLY
+1730 GRNLF

-1741 AIANELLQCKEGN
+1741 AIANELLQCKEDKGK

-1791 NNDSPS
+1791 NNGSAS

-1802 NAVNSGEIVI
+1802 NAVNSGAIVV
-1812 EVDSLDSGITSA
+1812 EVEDPLGSGITFAKFLDSGVGA
-1824 KFLRSAKTD
+1824 
-1833 NVDLGEGLD
+1833 D
-1842 RFIAFDYPGDTDDG
+1842 RAIAFNYPRDTDG

-1862 KGDSCTLKVYGV
+1862 NAGSCTLKVYGV
-1874 ASDGTRYQIA
+1874 ASDGTTRYQIA

-1918 ALKKATG
+1918 ALLKTTG
-1925 DPVATITFDPEQ
+1925 DPVATITFDPDQ
-1937 FDAFVTPPVGTYTG
+1937 FDAFVSPPVGTYTG
-1951 FLTGDKGPGTK
+1951 FSNLGKGDNANQKYS
-1962 CGLTYRY
+1962 LTYRY

-1980 APIDGDFNST
+1980 APIGGDFNSIS
-1990 DGKTPECTW
+1990 GKTSECTW
-1999 GNYTIAHRFRM
+1999 GNYTVAHRFNM
-2010 GDFGDGSSRGNFFAV
+2010 GDTRGNFFAV

-2032 YGSEKYDASQS
+2032 YGSQNYDASQS
-2043 GFLYIDASDLPGQ
+2043 GFLYIDASDLPGK
-2056 IASIDFSGM
+2056 IASIDFAGM

-2078 SSPSGKDEKPANVV
+2078 SSPDRGDESPANVV
-2092 FSVQGFKNGKAT
+2092 FSIQGFKNGKAT

-2114 LGEARDSLA
+2114 LGDARDSIG
-2123 NKLEPKTNNG
+2123 NKLETKTNG
-2133 IGIWQQVYFSFVN
+2133 DVGIWQQVYFSFVN

-2158 IDNACTSTV
+2158 IDNACTNTK

-2200 CKMTVDYDQVRTQLG
+2200 CKMTVDYDQVRAQLG

-2235 EMFDAELGFDTGTSE
+2235 EMFDAELGFDTGTPE
-2250 GQERLYRMSD
+2250 GKERLYRMSD

-2269 ALLGDPNSQVS
+2269 ALLGDPNSQAS

-2286 SVEFKTNFDSL
+2286 SVEFKTKFDDL
-2297 PVFKYR
+2297 PLFKYR
-2303 DAVAATVGMA
+2303 NAVEATVGMA

-2363 FEINT
+2363 FDINT

-2402 GKSVSLSVKQVGEDE
+2402 GKSVSLSVKQVGEDDE
-2417 DGNIGE
+2417 GNIGE
-2423 RIVQYDWWRDYVGGA
+2423 RIVQYDWWRDYVGDA

-2523 NTCNIYVPAAT
+2523 NTCNVYVPAAT
-2534 KQGTILKVTVV
+2534 KQGEILKVTVV
-2545 PIDHEDSSGTQYCY
+2545 PIDHEDGNGTQYCY

-2569 GEAPQ
+2569 GQAPQ
-2574 LFDGLHGT
+2574 LFDGLHGN
-2582 QYKYPDK
+2582 QYKYPKK

-2612 AANVLRVPLRGIK
+2612 AANVLRVPLRGIE
-2625 TVTKDAIGLTSVS
+2625 TVTDGAIGLTSVS
-2638 PEVFLAGTN
+2638 PDVFLAGTN
-2647 DPNMKAY
+2647 DPTMKAY
-2654 ETKAAEERAGLSV
+2654 ETKTAEERAGLSV

-2672 VGQLKTLV
+2672 VGQLKTLE
-2680 ADTADREHAYA
+2680 ANTTNPENAHA
-2691 DIVFNSDFQ
+2691 DIVFNSGFQ
-2700 PREGYVYTLRFN
+2700 PREGYVYTLRFD
-2712 YRELFNAG
+2712 YRERFDAG
-2720 NATQSTVC
+2720 STTQTKAC

-2736 IIVPK
+2736 VIVPK

-2762 ADLEDLHFNA
+2762 ADLADLHFKA
-2772 DTEPGYAANAD
+2772 DTETGYATNAD

-2801 PKKAGPQLY
+2801 PDKAGPQLY
-2810 ETNGADDQFLNFVG
+2810 ETNYAGADDQFLNFVDH
-2824 NEGKRTAT
+2824 EGEQRTAT

-2839 LAAPEADKGVNLC
+2839 LAAPKAEAGVNRC
-2852 GIYTPY
+2852 DIYRPY

-2871 LHAERLDYKKAWVEY
+2871 LHAERLTYEKAWVEY

-2919 PYFKNVTYN
+2919 PYFKDVKY
-2928 TTDYHR
+2928 TTDLYHR

-3037 YPVDRTH
+3037 YPVDRTD

-3058 EITVTLTN
+3058 EMTVTLTN

-3086 DKFFTV
+3086 NEFFTK
-3092 NAAQLNGAKY
+3092 NADQLEGAKY

-3149 TNTITLKFTAD
+3149 TKAITLKFTAD
-3160 MQTSLHASGT
+3160 MQTSLHTSGT

-3179 AEAPMLRIRASRS
+3179 VEAPMLRIRASRS

-3250 PLGVLSNSEE
+3250 PLGVLSNSEA

-3313 SSERPALEDEQDFTQ
+3313 SSERPSLEEEQDFTQ

-3338 TISSSAAHVLTYV
+3338 TVTSSAAHVLTYV
-3351 RIVAAD
+3351 HIVAAD

>member
-31 QGYTYLQFSGNG
+31 QDTYTYLQFSGNG
-43 RTVLF
+43 RTVLL

-63 PAGDGYQWALETVSG
+63 PAGDGYQWTLETVSG

-92 PNLTLTNSQD
+92 ADLALTNSQN

-109 TENTYSK
+109 TENAYSSATY
-116 GRKSYGEGVEVPT
+116 
-129 HGGSR
+129 GSNTKR
-134 YDLVYGGKALGVKNG
+134 YDLVYGGKGALGVKNG
-149 QLIWT
+149 QLFWT

-162 IRLANNVKG
+162 IRLANNVRG
-171 AKVNPFVS
+171 AKVTPFVC
-179 SEGGK
+179 SEGGE
-184 VHWYYYMELL
+184 VHWFYMELL
-194 GNKSAECV
+194 GNGSECV
-202 MDAGAEKKLEK
+202 KDAGAENKLQK
-213 YSTPSAKD
+213 GPTPSAKN

-232 NDKGDVYFMSAD
+232 NDKGDVYFKSAD
-244 GNFFCQKDDTYQYST
+244 GNFFCQKDGTYQYST

-265 CKYRICDVAD
+265 CNYRICDVAD
-275 QTDGKYQE
+275 QTNGKYQD

-288 NPQTT
+288 NTQTT

-303 TDVGNG
+303 PDVGMG
-309 SSLNPAEAM
+309 SNINPAEAM
-318 RFILSTG
+318 RFIPTTPPPTG

-332 ANAATAIYDNGTGV
+332 ANAATAIYDNGTSV

-360 TLEQVG
+360 TLEQIG

-372 SGRDNYLKQAGD
+372 SGRDNYLKQADD
-384 AFTVTTNR
+384 ALTVTTNR

-406 DRHDVLTLA
+406 DRHYVLTLA
-415 ADASKALGVKDG
+415 GDASKAVGVKDG

-445 STAEVKGAVAPKFS
+445 STDEVKGAVAPKFS

-474 PKGDARLT
+474 PKSDARLT

-490 PVTRKEFEPTS
+490 PVTRMEFEPTS
-501 ASQNWK
+501 ARQNWK
-507 LEAARHANSKTG
+507 LEPARHANSKTG
-519 DFYLVNQSGEYL
+519 DFYLVNQLGEYL

-538 NFETLDVNETTVFRL
+538 NFETFDVNETTVFRL

-588 KACNST
+588 QACNRT

-608 SDYDYLQFSGCGRV
+608 LDYDYLQFSGSGRV
-622 VLYDDGQNIKAVA
+622 VLYDDGQNVKAVA

-656 AGKVNGNNLKNKA
+656 AGIVNGFNLKNKE

-691 SVFDADQNTYYVIP
+691 SVFDADQNTYYVVP
-705 VHDVQG
+705 AYVQG
-711 GTYNINIAGGLRYNA
+711 GTCNIAGGLRYNA
-726 VLRGVS
+726 VLRGVTGT
-732 EPYNTLGVKNGKLQ
+732 YNTLGVKNGKLQ

-775 ANPHYYALNF
+775 DNPHYYALNF

-797 PGNILL
+797 PGNKLL

-828 YIRSTAGNYI
+828 YIKSTAGNYI
-838 SYNPDTDNGK
+838 SYNPATDGYQ
-848 HKVNPTLNDY
+848 HKVNPTLNEY

-871 ASLEGL
+871 ASLDGL
-877 WSLYNCKNLYFVRP
+877 WSLYNCTNHYFVRP
-891 FPSEN
+891 SEN
-896 AIGRAEEV
+896 DNFIGRAEKV

-911 FVDVAANT
+911 FVDIAANT

-941 KKPRVKARDILAS
+941 KNPRVKARDILAS

-964 VEGQHIRN
+964 LEGQHIRN
-972 RAGFYLTYDGK
+972 RAGFYLTYDEK

-1003 NNYENNNN
+1003 NNYENNNS

-1026 IGEEGALCWA
+1026 IGEEGVLCWA
-1036 APGTRNSV
+1036 APGTRNSA

-1081 HMEDANSISL
+1081 HMEDATNSISL

-1119 AYNRYFLKY
+1119 AYNRHFLKY

-1159 QIELPDVNDSRNLI
+1159 QIELPDVNGSRNLI

-1189 LQGPN
+1189 LQDPN
-1194 NGNNF
+1194 NSNNF
-1199 VEIFPV
+1199 LYIFPV

-1216 GAFRNLSLN
+1216 GAFRNINLN
-1225 ELTPQLE
+1225 ELTPKLE

-1237 KALKAKASASE
+1237 TALKAKASASE

-1329 GVSDVTNGT
+1329 GVSDVANGT
-1338 VAMLSF
+1338 VAMLPF
-1344 STYETDKLHTL
+1344 STYETDKRHTL
-1355 CFNFGRLT
+1355 CFTFGRLT
-1363 CPELSDAA
+1363 SPELSDAA
-1371 EGKYYYNFICFDKV
+1371 EGKYYYNFMCFEKV
-1385 ASDKFISEG
+1385 GRDNKENKYVSDGNDTSKVVIAEG
-1394 YDTNKKVKAESQ
+1394 KRLV
-1406 QLINDQMWA
+1406 NDQMWA
-1415 LVGQS
+1415 LVGVS
-1420 KDDVVLMS
+1420 KDGFVLMS
-1428 KDKYYMCLNGYK
+1428 KDRYYLYLNGGIFN
-1440 LCVTHDLKKAAHFS
+1440 VTHDLAKATHFS
-1454 VDYISDVDRYV
+1454 GTYDVNKQRYV
-1465 LVLVGG
+1465 LTVVSAVGG
-1471 EGSEGHLK
+1471 DSQYNGWQVL
-1479 KCLNLSGD
+1479 LS
-1487 VDENGVRHK
+1487 N
-1496 DVIVWNWN
+1496 N
-1504 KTDKNEGPRFYL
+1504 KSNVTVGQKGTSTDNRYYL
-1516 NFISIPVPED
+1516 NFIPIPVPED
-1526 YSDYEILPKR
+1526 YSDYEVLPKR
-1536 SWFVKQAHEATTDPM
+1536 SWFVKQAHEATADPM

-1570 MMQKTSTYTVIHYL
+1570 MMQKTSTYTVTHYL
-1584 KAESTRELY
+1584 KAESTRVLY
-1593 VPTCMVT
+1593 VPTCMVGSANT
-1600 NDNCPTLSRA
+1600 RSRA

-1631 LPSSRRYKN
+1631 LPSSRRYRN

-1652 QVNGNYVKKKITF
+1652 QDRGNYVDHYVTF

-1678 LGADLTP
+1678 LGGDLTT

-1699 IYNGNVTKYNGAV
+1699 LYNGNVTKYNGNV
-1712 TNDIILPSKQ
+1712 TSDIILPSKQ

-1741 AIANELLQCKEGN
+1741 AIANELLLYKDDGSN
-1754 GNDKWYEEHTIA
+1754 VKWYEEHTIA

-1791 NNDSPS
+1791 NGGIAS

-1802 NAVNSGEIVI
+1802 NAVNSGKI
-1812 EVDSLDSGITSA
+1812 EVKVDDLGSGITFA
-1824 KFLRSAKTD
+1824 GFLNSGA
-1833 NVDLGEGLD
+1833 GAGAD
-1842 RFIAFDYPGDTDDG
+1842 RAIAFNYPDDDNG
-1856 KGIGKA
+1856 KGRGEAKA
-1862 KGDSCTLKVYGV
+1862 GSCTLKVYGV

-1884 KFNLTFEDNFEP
+1884 KFNLTFEENFEP
-1896 IIYSEIIGKKDDGSF
+1896 IIYSEIIGKKDDGTF

-1918 ALKKATG
+1918 ALLKTTG
-1925 DPVATITFDPEQ
+1925 DPVATITFDPDQ
-1937 FDAFVTPPVGTYTG
+1937 FDAFVSPPVGTYTG
-1951 FLTGDKGPGTK
+1951 FSNSGKGDNANQKYS
-1962 CGLTYRY
+1962 LTYRY

-1980 APIDGDFNST
+1980 APIGGDFNST
-1990 DGKTPECTW
+1990 SGYTPECTW
-1999 GNYTIAHRFRM
+1999 GNYTVAHRFYM
-2010 GDFGDGSSRGNFFAV
+2010 GDTRGNFFAV

-2032 YGSEKYDASQS
+2032 YGSENYDASQS
-2043 GFLYIDASDLPGQ
+2043 GFLYIDASDLPGK
-2056 IASIDFSGM
+2056 IASIDFAGM

-2078 SSPSGKDEKPANVV
+2078 SSPDRDNESPANVV
-2092 FSVQGFKNGKAT
+2092 FSIQGFKNGKAT

-2114 LGEARDSLA
+2114 LGDARDAKSTILTT
-2123 NKLEPKTNNG
+2123 KTNGN

-2158 IDNACTSTV
+2158 IDNACTNTR

-2200 CKMTVDYDQVRTQLG
+2200 CKMTVDYDQVRAQLG
-2215 LNTGEVMKD
+2215 LSTGEVMKD

-2286 SVEFKTNFDSL
+2286 SVEFKTKFEDL
-2297 PVFKYR
+2297 PLFKYR

-2313 SREVTSAGVRH
+2313 SREITSAGVRH
-2324 FVISDKVKEPRIK
+2324 FIISDKVKEPRIK

-2355 TLANAFHS
+2355 TLANAFQS

-2402 GKSVSLSVKQVGEDE
+2402 GKSVSLSVKQVGEDV

-2490 NDEGYTLE
+2490 DDEGYTLE

-2545 PIDHEDSSGTQYCY
+2545 PIDREDPISGTQYCY
-2559 DPQQVGIKVS
+2559 DPEQVGIKVS

-2574 LFDGLHGT
+2574 LFDGLHGDK
-2582 QYKYPDK
+2582 YKYPDK

-2599 AAVEEVRARADGS
+2599 AAVAEVRARADGS
-2612 AANVLRVPLRGIK
+2612 AANVLRVPLRGIE
-2625 TVTKDAIGLTSVS
+2625 TVTKGAIGLTSVS
-2638 PEVFLAGTN
+2638 TDVFLAGTN
-2647 DPNMKAY
+2647 DPTMKAY

-2680 ADTADREHAYA
+2680 ARTADPENAHA

-2720 NATQSTVC
+2720 GTAQSTVC

-2810 ETNGADDQFLNFVG
+2810 ETNDPGADDQFLNFVG

-2871 LHAERLDYKKAWVEY
+2871 LHAERLSYEKAWVEY

-2919 PYFKNVTYN
+2919 PYFKDVTYS
-2928 TTDYHR
+2928 TDLYHR

-2943 WDKAKSTLY
+2943 WDKANPKLY
-2952 YLDTYSAENPQTANV
+2952 YLEPYSANNPQEANV
-2967 KTTTENIYQAANWSA
+2967 NTATENIYQAANWSA

-2987 REAYSQGGFSVK
+2987 QEPYSQGGFSVK

-3007 QKYNTSLFRLPKED
+3007 QKYAKSLFRLPKED

-3029 LNKTDEQT
+3029 LNETDGRT
-3037 YPVDRTH
+3037 YPVDRTYH
-3044 HHKLATD
+3044 HMLATD
-3051 QLAKSGT
+3051 QLKSGT
-3058 EITVTLTN
+3058 DLTVTLRN
-3066 ENRNN
+3066 ENANN

-3086 DKFFTV
+3086 NEFFTK
-3092 NAAQLNGAKY
+3092 NADQLNGAKY

-3160 MQTSLHASGT
+3160 MQTSLHTSGT

-3313 SSERPALEDEQDFTQ
+3313 SSERPAPEDEQNFTQ

-3357 GRTVYKLT
+3357 GRMVYKLT

>member
-31 QGYTYLQFSGNG
+31 QEYTYLQFSGNG
-43 RTVLF
+43 RTVLL

-63 PAGDGYQWALETVSG
+63 PAGDGYQWTLETVSG

-92 PNLTLTNSQD
+92 SNLTLTNSQD

-109 TENTYSK
+109 TENTYS
-116 GRKSYGEGVEVPT
+116 STTYGSNT
-129 HGGSR
+129 KR
-134 YDLVYGGKALGVKNG
+134 YDLVYDGKALGVKNG
-149 QLIWT
+149 QLFWT

-162 IRLANNVKG
+162 IRLANNVRG
-171 AKVNPFVS
+171 AQVTPFVC
-179 SEGGK
+179 SEGGE
-184 VHWYYYMELL
+184 VHWYYMELL
-194 GNKSAECV
+194 WNGSECV
-202 MDAGAEKKLEK
+202 KDAGAGKNLEK
-213 YSTPSAKD
+213 SSTPSAKN

-226 WCVYEA
+226 WSVYEA
-232 NDKGDVYFMSAD
+232 NDKGDVYIKSVD
-244 GNFFCQKDDTYQYST
+244 GNYFYRNGSYQCSA
-259 STKTDR
+259 STKPGNSVYT
-265 CKYRICDVAD
+265 ICDVSD
-275 QTDGKYQE
+275 QSNDNV
-283 AFVLY
+283 FVLCNSGTSYYVLPY
-288 NPQTT
+288 NNSN
-293 KYVFPYGSGN
+293 K
-303 TDVGNG
+303 VGWA
-309 SSLNPAEAM
+309 SSFNMIEAM
-318 RFILSTG
+318 RFIPTTPPPTG

-332 ANAATAIYDNGTGV
+332 ANAATAIYDNGTSV

-372 SGRDNYLKQAGD
+372 SGRDNYLKRAGD
-384 AFTVTTNR
+384 ALTVTTNR
-392 DEALRLFPCGSAYD
+392 DEALKVFLSGSAYD
-406 DRHDVLTLA
+406 DRHYVLTLA
-415 ADASKALGVKDG
+415 DDASKAVGVKDG

-445 STAEVKGAVAPKFS
+445 STDEVKGAVAPKIS

-482 LTGTGYDN
+482 LTGMGYDN

-507 LEAARHANSKTG
+507 LEPARHANSKPG
-519 DFYLVNQSGEYL
+519 DFYLVNQMGEYL

-588 KACNST
+588 QACNST

-599 LSFKESERG
+599 LSFKESKRG
-608 SDYDYLQFSGCGRV
+608 SDYDYLQFSGSGRV
-622 VLYDDGQNIKAVA
+622 VLYDDGQNVKAVA
-635 TTTEQLEGNGYQWTF
+635 TTTDQLEGNGYQWTF

-656 AGKVNGNNLKNKA
+656 AGMVKGFNLKNKA

-686 DRSKA
+686 DRNKA
-691 SVFDADQNTYYVIP
+691 SVFAVDQNTYYVVP
-705 VHDVQG
+705 AYVQG
-711 GTYNINIAGGLRYNA
+711 GTYNIAGGLRYNA

-732 EPYNTLGVKNGKLQ
+732 GTYNTLGVKNGKLQ

-752 RYAVVRLAENIEG
+752 RYAVVRLAENIAG

-775 ANPHYYALNF
+775 DKPHYYALNF

-797 PGNILL
+797 PGNNLL

-838 SYNPDTDNGK
+838 SYNPDTDNGR

-896 AIGRAEEV
+896 AIGRAEKV

-954 DKDARLYQWV
+954 DKDARLFQWV

-972 RAGFYLTYDGK
+972 RAGFYLTYDEK

-1003 NNYENNNN
+1003 NNYENNNS

-1026 IGEEGALCWA
+1026 IGEEGVLCWA
-1036 APGTRNSV
+1036 APNTRNSA

-1053 PELPIPSLGGAD
+1053 PELPIPSLGGVD
-1065 YQLYCIRT
+1065 YHLYCIRT

-1081 HMEDANSISL
+1081 HMEDANAISL
-1091 KPYEEKN
+1091 KPYDEKN
-1098 LCQLWVLIRDG
+1098 LCQLWILIRDG

-1119 AYNRYFLKY
+1119 AYNRSFLKY
-1128 DTGSN
+1128 DTGNN
-1133 TFVAVADKKDAT
+1133 TFVAVADKNDAT
-1145 RIRLVETSGNYIHW
+1145 RIRLVETSGNYDHW
-1159 QIELPDVNDSRNLI
+1159 QIELPDVADNKNLI
-1173 SHSYS
+1173 SHSY
-1178 GGGNPKTVSLS
+1178 GGNPKTVTLS
-1189 LQGPN
+1189 LQDPN
-1194 NGNNF
+1194 DGNNY
-1199 VEIFPV
+1199 VDLFPV

-1216 GAFRNLSLN
+1216 GAFRNINLD
-1225 ELTPQLE
+1225 ELTPKLE

-1237 KALKAKASASE
+1237 TALKAKASASE

-1275 ADAEGNVFLTTD
+1275 ADDDGNVFLTTD

-1292 HFYLWLNHGDEDG
+1292 HFYLWLNHGEKDG
-1305 TVSWCFAQLN
+1305 NVSWCFAQLN
-1315 ADGSKPEGKPEKCL
+1315 ADGSEPEGKPEKCL
-1329 GVSDVTNGT
+1329 GVSDVANGT
-1338 VAMLSF
+1338 VAMLPF
-1344 STYETDKLHTL
+1344 SIYETDKQHTL
-1355 CFNFGRLT
+1355 CFTFGRLT
-1363 CPELSDAA
+1363 SPELSDAA
-1371 EGKYYYNFICFDKV
+1371 EGKYYYTFMCFDLVGNKYVCDGNDTSKV
-1385 ASDKFISEG
+1385 VIAEG
-1394 YDTNKKVKAESQ
+1394 KRLV
-1406 QLINDQMWA
+1406 NDQMWA
-1415 LVGQS
+1415 LVGGS
-1420 KDDVVLMS
+1420 KDGFVLMS
-1428 KDKYYMCLNGYK
+1428 KDRYYMYLNNGA
-1440 LCVTHDLKKAAHFS
+1440 LNVTHDLAKAAHFS
-1454 VDYISDVDRYV
+1454 STYDIDSARYV
-1465 LVLVGG
+1465 LTLTGG
-1471 EGSEGHLK
+1471 EGTEAYIGGMVRLDDDGRNVVIDKTPLSESDK
-1479 KCLNLSGD
+1479 KN
-1487 VDENGVRHK
+1487 RY
-1496 DVIVWNWN
+1496 
-1504 KTDKNEGPRFYL
+1504 YL
-1516 NFISIPVPED
+1516 NFIPIPVPED
-1526 YSDYEILPKR
+1526 YSDYEVLPKR
-1536 SWFVKQAHEATTDPM
+1536 SWFVKQAHEATADPM
-1551 TGFIQRDESGW
+1551 TGCIQRDESGW

-1570 MMQKTSTYTVIHYL
+1570 MMQKTSTYTVTHYL

-1593 VPTCMVT
+1593 VPTCMVGSAAT
-1600 NDNCPTLSRA
+1600 RSRA

-1631 LPSSRRYKN
+1631 ISSRRYRN

-1652 QVNGNYVKKKITF
+1652 QNSGYYVTHNVTF

-1678 LGADLTP
+1678 LGGDLTT

-1699 IYNGNVTKYNGAV
+1699 LYNGNV

-1741 AIANELLQCKEGN
+1741 AIANELLQCKEEGN
-1754 GNDKWYEEHTIA
+1754 SNDKWYEEHTIA

-1791 NNDSPS
+1791 NNGSAS

-1802 NAVNSGEIVI
+1802 NAVNSGAI
-1812 EVDSLDSGITSA
+1812 EVEVEDSLHSGITFAKFLDSGA
-1824 KFLRSAKTD
+1824 GA
-1833 NVDLGEGLD
+1833 GAD
-1842 RFIAFDYPGDTDDG
+1842 RAIAFNYPDDPDG
-1856 KGIGKA
+1856 KGRGTAKA
-1862 KGDSCTLKVYGV
+1862 GSCTLKVYGR
-1874 ASDGTRYQIA
+1874 ASNGTRYQIA

-1896 IIYSEIIGKKDDGSF
+1896 IIYSEIIGKKDDGTF

-1918 ALKKATG
+1918 ALLKTTG

-1980 APIDGDFNST
+1980 APIDEDVNST
-1990 DGKTPECTW
+1990 DGKTSECTW
-1999 GNYTIAHRFRM
+1999 GNYTIAHRLQYKFS
-2010 GDFGDGSSRGNFFAV
+2010 GDSFHRGNFFAI

-2032 YGSEKYDASQS
+2032 YGSKNYDASQS
-2043 GFLYIDASDLPGQ
+2043 GFLYIDASDLPGK
-2056 IASIDFSGM
+2056 IASIDFTGM

-2078 SSPSGKDEKPANVV
+2078 SSPGYGGESPANVV
-2092 FSVQGFKNGKAT
+2092 FSIQGFKNGKAT

-2114 LGEARDSLA
+2114 LGEARDA
-2123 NKLEPKTNNG
+2123 KGNTLESKGG

-2158 IDNACTSTV
+2158 IDNACTNTK

-2200 CKMTVDYDQVRTQLG
+2200 CKMTADYDQVRTQLG

-2235 EMFDAELGFDTGTSE
+2235 EMFDAELGFDTGKPE

-2269 ALLGDPNSQVS
+2269 ALLGDPNSQAS

-2286 SVEFKTNFDSL
+2286 SVEFKTKFEDL
-2297 PVFKYR
+2297 PRFIYR

-2355 TLANAFHS
+2355 TLANAFQS

-2377 TLSPIRVVTDA
+2377 TQSPIRVVTDA

-2402 GKSVSLSVKQVGEDE
+2402 GKSVSLSVKQVGEDG
-2417 DGNIGE
+2417 DGNIDE

-2523 NTCNIYVPAAT
+2523 NTCNIYVPTAT
-2534 KQGTILKVTVV
+2534 TDGEILKVTVV
-2545 PIDHEDSSGTQYCY
+2545 PIDREDPINGTQYCY
-2559 DPQQVGIKVS
+2559 DPEQVGVKVS
-2569 GEAPQ
+2569 GKAPQ
-2574 LFDGLHGT
+2574 LFDGLHG
-2582 QYKYPDK
+2582 YKYPDK

-2599 AAVEEVRARADGS
+2599 AAVAEVRARTDGS

-2625 TVTKDAIGLTSVS
+2625 TVTRGAIGLTSVS

-2647 DPNMKAY
+2647 DSTMMAY
-2654 ETKAAEERAGLSV
+2654 ETKAAEEHAGLSV

-2680 ADTADREHAYA
+2680 ADTADQENAHA

-2720 NATQSTVC
+2720 STTQSTVC

-2762 ADLEDLHFNA
+2762 ADLADLHFKA
-2772 DTEPGYAANAD
+2772 DTETDYATNAN

-2801 PKKAGPQLY
+2801 PDKAGPQLY
-2810 ETNGADDQFLNFVG
+2810 ETNSADGQFLNFVDH
-2824 NEGKRTAT
+2824 EGKLRTAT

-2839 LAAPEADKGVNLC
+2839 LAAPKAEEGVNLC
-2852 GIYTPY
+2852 DIYKPY

-2871 LHAERLDYKKAWVEY
+2871 LHAERLSYEKAWVEY

-2919 PYFKNVTYN
+2919 PYFKNVKYN

-2943 WDKAKSTLY
+2943 WDKANPKLY
-2952 YLDTYSAENPQTANV
+2952 YLEPYLADNPQEAKVNTA
-2967 KTTTENIYQAANWSA
+2967 TENIYQAANWSA

-2987 REAYSQGGFSVK
+2987 LEAYSQGGFSVK
-2999 VNGIGIGA
+2999 VNGTGIGTK
-3007 QKYNTSLFRLPKED
+3007 KYNKSLFRLPKED
-3021 TAYGYYTE
+3021 TFYGYYTE
-3029 LNKTDEQT
+3029 TNKTDGKHYT
-3037 YPVDRTH
+3037 VDRTY

-3051 QLAKSGT
+3051 QLKSGS
-3058 EITVTLTN
+3058 ELTVTLTN

-3071 RFFLVGNPFACALDL
+3071 RYFLVGNPFACALDL
-3086 DKFFTV
+3086 NEFFKE
-3092 NAAQLNGAKY
+3092 NADQLNGAKY
-3102 WVLTAGGQEGAMRQ
+3102 WVLTAGVQEGAMRQ
-3116 PNAGEWISVNGTT
+3116 PNAGKWISVNSTT

-3160 MQTSLHASGT
+3160 MQTSLHTSGT

-3179 AEAPMLRIRASRS
+3179 TEAPMLRIRALRS
-3192 GQGSEA
+3192 GQASEA

-3289 RGNGNADC
+3289 RGNGNADS

-3313 SSERPALEDEQDFTQ
+3313 SSERPALEDEQNFTQ

-3376 TGVYVVEARTD
+3376 TGVYVVEARTN
-3387 EGESVGKVSL
+3387 EGESVAKVSL

>member
-31 QGYTYLQFSGNG
+31 QENTYTYLQFSGNG
-43 RTVLF
+43 RTVLL
-48 AKDGALTV
+48 ANDGALTV

-63 PAGDGYQWALETVSG
+63 PAGDGYQWTLETVSG
-78 DNVRLKNKEGMYVT
+78 DKVRLKNKEGMYVT
-92 PNLTLTNSQD
+92 PNLTLTNSQN

-109 TENTYSK
+109 TKNTYS
-116 GRKSYGEGVEVPT
+116 EGT
-129 HGGSR
+129 YGGSR
-134 YDLVYGGKALGVKNG
+134 YDLVYGGKGALGVKNG

-162 IRLANNVKG
+162 IRLANNVRG
-171 AKVNPFVS
+171 AKVTPFVC
-179 SEGGK
+179 SEGGE
-184 VHWYYYMELL
+184 VHWYYMELL
-194 GNKSAECV
+194 LNGSECV
-202 MDAGAEKKLEK
+202 KDAGAGNKLQK
-213 YSTPSAKD
+213 YPTPSAKN
-221 LRAYM
+221 LRAYK
-226 WCVYEA
+226 WSVYEA
-232 NDKGDVYFMSAD
+232 NEQGDIYIKSVD
-244 GNFFCQKDDTYQYST
+244 GNYMYQSGDRQYAT
-259 STKTDR
+259 SNKSDV

-288 NPQTT
+288 NTQTT
-293 KYVFPYGSGN
+293 KYVYPYGSGN
-303 TDVGNG
+303 PDVGMG
-309 SSLNPAEAM
+309 SYLNPAEAM
-318 RFILSTG
+318 RFISTPPPTG

-355 AGYQW
+355 LGYQW

-372 SGRDNYLKQAGD
+372 SGRNNYLKQAG
-384 AFTVTTNR
+384 AALTVTTNR
-392 DEALRLFPCGSAYD
+392 DEALRSFPCGSAYD
-406 DRHDVLTLA
+406 DRHYVLTLA
-415 ADASKALGVKDG
+415 DDASKALGVKDG

-445 STAEVKGAVAPKFS
+445 STNEVKGAVAPKFS

-507 LEAARHANSKTG
+507 LEAARHANSKPG

-531 IYKDGRF
+531 IYKEGRF

-568 LSGDDNHRLGLQ
+568 LSGDDNHRLGLK

-588 KACNST
+588 QACNRTST
-594 SKFNA
+594 YNA

-622 VLYDDGQNIKAVA
+622 VLYDDGQNVKAVA

-650 DPIMDG
+650 EPIMDG
-656 AGKVNGNNLKNKA
+656 AGIVNGFNLKNKA

-691 SVFDADQNTYYVIP
+691 SVFDADQNTYYVVP
-705 VHDVQG
+705 AHVQG
-711 GTYNINIAGGLRYNA
+711 GTYNIAGGLRYNA
-726 VLRGVS
+726 VLRGVTGT
-732 EPYNTLGVKNGKLQ
+732 YNTLGVKNGKLQ

-765 GLVNPYVSTS
+765 GLVNSYVSTS

-797 PGNILL
+797 PGDILL

-838 SYNPDTDNGK
+838 SYNPASDGYQ
-848 HKVNPTLNDY
+848 HKVNTTTNEY

-871 ASLEGL
+871 ASLDGL
-877 WSLYNCKNLYFVRP
+877 WSLYNCTNHYFVRP
-891 FPSEN
+891 SEN
-896 AIGRAEEV
+896 DNFIGRAEKV

-911 FVDVAANT
+911 FVDVAADT
-919 TSYHF
+919 TSYHL

-1026 IGEEGALCWA
+1026 IGEEGVLCWA

-1065 YQLYCIRT
+1065 YHLYCIRT

-1081 HMEDANSISL
+1081 HMEEANSISL

-1159 QIELPDVNDSRNLI
+1159 QIELPDVNGNRNLI

-1216 GAFRNLSLN
+1216 GAFRNINLN

-1232 LTADG
+1232 LTTDG
-1237 KALKAKASASE
+1237 MALKAKASASE

-1275 ADAEGNVFLTTD
+1275 TDAEGNVCLTTD

-1292 HFYLWLNHGDEDG
+1292 HFYLWLNHGDKDG
-1305 TVSWCFAQLN
+1305 SVSWCFAQLN

-1338 VAMLSF
+1338 VAMLPF
-1344 STYETDKLHTL
+1344 STYETAKQHTL
-1355 CFNFGRLT
+1355 CFSFGRLT

-1371 EGKYYYNFICFDKV
+1371 EGKYYYNFICFDK
-1385 ASDKFISEG
+1385 AGNKYISDGNGTSKVVFAEN
-1394 YDTNKKVKAESQ
+1394 DKKLV
-1406 QLINDQMWA
+1406 NDQMWA
-1415 LVGQS
+1415 LVGQN

-1428 KDKYYMCLNGYK
+1428 KDKYYVCLSGNGFN
-1440 LCVTHDLKKAAHFS
+1440 VTHDPERAVHFS
-1454 VDYISDVDRYV
+1454 VKYISTQQRYA
-1465 LVLVGG
+1465 LTIVGG
-1471 EGSEGHLK
+1471 WNAEGK
-1479 KCLNLSGD
+1479 KGQSMNLSGAD
-1487 VDENGVRHK
+1487 ANRNTIIFCNSD
-1496 DVIVWNWN
+1496 IQ
-1504 KTDKNEGPRFYL
+1504 TDPNICL
-1516 NFISIPVPED
+1516 NFEPIPVPED
-1526 YSDYEILPKR
+1526 YSDYEVLPKR
-1536 SWFVKQAHEATTDPM
+1536 SWFVKQAYEATADPM

-1570 MMQKTSTYTVIHYL
+1570 MMQKTSTYTVTHYL
-1584 KAESTRELY
+1584 KAESTRDLY
-1593 VPTCMVT
+1593 VPTCMVGSAAT
-1600 NDNCPTLSRA
+1600 RSRA

-1631 LPSSRRYKN
+1631 ISSSRRYKN

-1652 QVNGNYVKKKITF
+1652 QNSGYYVTHNVTF

-1699 IYNGNVTKYNGAV
+1699 IYNGNVTS
-1712 TNDIILPSKQ
+1712 DIILPSKQ
-1722 NIVEPTIT
+1722 SIVEPTIT

-1741 AIANELLQCKEGN
+1741 AIANELLLYKDDGS
-1754 GNDKWYEEHTIA
+1754 NDKWYEEHTIA

-1791 NNDSPS
+1791 NNGIAS

-1802 NAVNSGEIVI
+1802 NAVNNGAI
-1812 EVDSLDSGITSA
+1812 EVKVDDLGSGITFA
-1824 KFLRSAKTD
+1824 GFLNSGAGGAATD
-1833 NVDLGEGLD
+1833 
-1842 RFIAFDYPGDTDDG
+1842 RAIAFNYPGDANG
-1856 KGIGKA
+1856 KGTGTA
-1862 KGDSCTLKVYGV
+1862 TAGSCTLKVYGV

-1884 KFNLTFEDNFEP
+1884 KFNLTFEEDFEP
-1896 IIYSEIIGKKDDGSF
+1896 IIYSEIIGKKDGSF

-1918 ALKKATG
+1918 ALLKTTG
-1925 DPVATITFDPEQ
+1925 DPVATITFDPDQ
-1937 FDAFVTPPVGTYTG
+1937 FDAFVSPPVGTYTG
-1951 FLTGDKGPGTK
+1951 FSNSGKGDNANQKYA
-1962 CGLTYRY
+1962 LTYRY
-1969 PFNYDNTSYCF
+1969 PFNFDNTSYCF
-1980 APIDGDFNST
+1980 APIGGDINST
-1990 DGKTPECTW
+1990 NGRTSECTW
-1999 GNYTIAHRFRM
+1999 GNYTVAHRFDM
-2010 GDFGDGSSRGNFFAV
+2010 GDNRGNFFAV

-2032 YGSEKYDASQS
+2032 YGSENYDASQS

-2056 IASIDFSGM
+2056 IASIDFAGM

-2078 SSPSGKDEKPANVV
+2078 SSPDRDNESPANVV
-2092 FSVQGFKNGKAT
+2092 FSIQGFKNGKAT

-2114 LGEARDSLA
+2114 LGQARDSLD
-2123 NKLEPKTNNG
+2123 KTLKPMDNG
-2133 IGIWQQVYFSFVN
+2133 GKGIWQQVYFSFVN
-2146 KNADDFDSFRLT
+2146 KNADDFDNFRLT
-2158 IDNACTSTV
+2158 IDNACTNTQ

-2200 CKMTVDYDQVRTQLG
+2200 CKMTVDYDQVRAQLG

-2260 AEVKPAFVK
+2260 VEVKPAFVK

-2402 GKSVSLSVKQVGEDE
+2402 GKSVSLSVKQVGEDV

-2559 DPQQVGIKVS
+2559 DPEQVGIKVS

-2574 LFDGLHGT
+2574 LFDGLHGD

-2612 AANVLRVPLRGIK
+2612 AANILRVPLRGIE

-2638 PEVFLAGTN
+2638 TDVFLAGTN

-2680 ADTADREHAYA
+2680 ARKADRGNAHA

-2700 PREGYVYTLRFN
+2700 PHEGYVYTLRFN

-2720 NATQSTVC
+2720 SATQSTVC

-2762 ADLEDLHFNA
+2762 ADLTDLHFKA
-2772 DTEPGYAANAD
+2772 DTETGYATNAD

-2801 PKKAGPQLY
+2801 PDKAGPQLY
-2810 ETNGADDQFLNFVG
+2810 ETNGADDQFLNFVEH
-2824 NEGKRTAT
+2824 EGEHEGEQRTAT

-2839 LAAPEADKGVNLC
+2839 LAKPKAVAGVNRC
-2852 GIYTPY
+2852 DIYRPY

-2919 PYFKNVTYN
+2919 PYFKDVKYN

-2943 WDKAKSTLY
+2943 WDKANPKLY
-2952 YLDTYSAENPQTANV
+2952 YLEPYLADKPQEAKV
-2967 KTTTENIYQAANWSA
+2967 DTTTENIYQAANWSA

-3007 QKYNTSLFRLPKED
+3007 QKYTKSLFRLPKED

-3029 LNKTDEQT
+3029 LNETDRKT

-3051 QLAKSGT
+3051 QLKSGT
-3058 EITVTLTN
+3058 ELTVTLRN
-3066 ENRNN
+3066 ENANN

-3086 DKFFTV
+3086 NEFFKE
-3092 NAAQLNGAKY
+3092 NEPQLNGAKY

-3149 TNTITLKFTAD
+3149 TNAITLKFTAN
-3160 MQTSLHASGT
+3160 MQTSLHTSGT

-3266 SGMRSFGETLSLL
+3266 SGMHSFGETLSLL

-3313 SSERPALEDEQDFTQ
+3313 SSERPALEDEKDFTQ

>member
-31 QGYTYLQFSGNG
+31 QDTYTYLQFSGNG
-43 RTVLF
+43 RTVLL

-63 PAGDGYQWALETVSG
+63 PAGDGYQWTLETVSG

-92 PNLTLTNSQD
+92 PELTLTNRQNL
-102 QAATFTK
+102 AAVFTQE
-109 TENTYSK
+109 ENTYSK
-116 GRKSYGEGVEVPT
+116 GRKSYGDGVEVST

-134 YDLVYGGKALGVKNG
+134 YDLVYGGKALAVKNG

-154 VEDSRYGC
+154 IEDSRYGC
-162 IRLANNVKG
+162 IRMANNVKG
-171 AKVNPFVS
+171 AKVTPLVC
-179 SEGGK
+179 SEGGE
-184 VHWYYYMELL
+184 VHWYYMELL
-194 GNKSAECV
+194 GSGSECV
-202 MDAGAEKKLEK
+202 KDAGAENKLQK
-213 YSTPSAKD
+213 DPTPSAKN

-232 NDKGDVYFMSAD
+232 NEQGDVYFKSVD
-244 GNFFCQKDDTYQYST
+244 GNFFYQNGNIQYST
-259 STKTDR
+259 STESSKHI
-265 CKYRICDVAD
+265 YRICDVAD
-275 QTDGKYQE
+275 QTNEKYQD

-288 NPQTT
+288 NTNTT
-293 KYVFPYGSGN
+293 RYVYPYGSGN
-303 TDVGNG
+303 PDVGIA
-309 SSLNPAEAM
+309 SQLDPAEAM
-318 RFILSTG
+318 RFISTTPPTG

-332 ANAATAIYDNGTGV
+332 ANAATAIYDNGISV
-346 TMQPVGSEV
+346 TMQPVGAEV

-372 SGRDNYLKQAGD
+372 SGRNNYLKQAGG
-384 AFTVTTNR
+384 ALTVTTSR
-392 DEALRLFPCGSAYD
+392 DEALKLFPSGSEYD
-406 DRHDVLTLA
+406 DKHDVLTLA

-427 QLAIVEANSFYS
+427 QLAIFETNSFYS

-445 STAEVKGAVAPKFS
+445 STDEVKGAVAPKFS
-459 DISNVYYY
+459 DISNAYYY

-474 PKGDARLT
+474 PEGDNRLT
-482 LTGTGYDN
+482 LTGTDYDN
-490 PVTRKEFEPTS
+490 PVTRMEFQPTS
-501 ASQNWK
+501 ARQNWE
-507 LEAARHANSKTG
+507 LRPARHPNSKPG
-519 DFYLVNQSGEYL
+519 DFYLVNQEGEYL
-531 IYKDGRF
+531 IYKNGSF
-538 NFETLDVNETTVFRL
+538 NFKPLDVNETTVFRL

-568 LSGDDNHRLGLQ
+568 LSGDDNRRLGLQ
-580 AGMTPYTL
+580 AGTTPYTL
-588 KACNST
+588 KVCSST
-594 SKFNA
+594 SKYNA

-622 VLYDDGQNIKAVA
+622 VLYDDGQNVKAVA
-635 TTTEQLEGNGYQWTF
+635 TTTEQLEGDGYRWTF

-656 AGKVNGNNLKNKA
+656 AGKVNGYNLKNKA
-669 GRFLRYDAADE
+669 GRYLHYDTAAK

-691 SVFDADQNTYYVIP
+691 SVFDADQNTYYIVP
-705 VHDVQG
+705 AHVSG

-732 EPYNTLGVKNGKLQ
+732 GTYTTLGVKNGQLQ

-775 ANPHYYALNF
+775 DNPRYYAFNF
-785 FQNGSEY
+785 FQNGSGEY
-792 LQDNT
+792 MQDNT
-797 PGNILL
+797 PGDILL
-803 KSPVAPFPLRRYCW
+803 KSPVAPFPLRRFCW

-838 SYNPDTDNGK
+838 SYNPATDNYQ
-848 HKVNPTLNDY
+848 HKVNTTTNAY

-871 ASLEGL
+871 ASLDGL
-877 WSLYNCKNLYFVRP
+877 WSLYNCENHYFVRP
-891 FPSEN
+891 SDSDN
-896 AIGRAEEV
+896 SIGRAEEV

-911 FVDVAANT
+911 FVDIAADT
-919 TSYHF
+919 TSYHL

-941 KKPRVKARDILAS
+941 KNPRVKARAILAS

-972 RAGFYLTYDGK
+972 RAGFYLTYDKK

-998 FVYNV
+998 FVYDEND
-1003 NNYENNNN
+1003 YQNNNS
-1011 VRYDLCST
+1011 VRYDFLSS
-1019 DDQQALS
+1019 DGKQALS
-1026 IGEEGALCWA
+1026 IGEEGTLCWA
-1036 APGTRNSV
+1036 APNTRNSV
-1044 VDLRPYIIA
+1044 VDLRSYIIA
-1053 PELPIPSLGGAD
+1053 PELPIPSSGGVD
-1065 YQLYCIRT
+1065 YHLYCIRT

-1081 HMEDANSISL
+1081 HMEEANAISL
-1091 KPYEEKN
+1091 KPYVEKN
-1098 LCQLWVLIRDG
+1098 LCQLWILIRDG

-1119 AYNRYFLKY
+1119 AYNRCFLKY

-1133 TFVAVADKKDAT
+1133 TFVAVADKNDAT
-1145 RIRLVETSGNYIHW
+1145 RIRLVETSGNYDHW
-1159 QIELPDVNDSRNLI
+1159 QIELPDVADNNNLI
-1173 SHSYS
+1173 SHSY
-1178 GGGNPKTVSLS
+1178 GGNPKTVTLS

-1194 NGNNF
+1194 NADNY
-1199 VEIFPV
+1199 VDLIPV

-1225 ELTPQLE
+1225 ELTPELE

-1237 KALKAKASASE
+1237 PALKAKASASE

-1275 ADAEGNVFLTTD
+1275 ADVDGNVFLTED

-1292 HFYLWLNHGDEDG
+1292 HFYLWLNHGEKDG
-1305 TVSWCFAQLN
+1305 NVSWCFAQLN

-1329 GVSDVTNGT
+1329 GVSDVANGT
-1338 VAMLSF
+1338 VAMLPF
-1344 STYETDKLHTL
+1344 STYETGKQHTL
-1355 CFNFGRLT
+1355 CFTFGRLT
-1363 CPELSDAA
+1363 CPELSDAV
-1371 EGKYYYNFICFDKV
+1371 EGKYYYHFICFDKV
-1385 ASDKFISEG
+1385 GNKFVSDG
-1394 YDTNKKVKAESQ
+1394 NDTNKVVFAENGKK
-1406 QLINDQMWA
+1406 LVNDQMWA
-1415 LVGQS
+1415 LVGQN

-1428 KDKYYMCLNGYK
+1428 KDKYYVYLDGDRFY
-1440 LCVTHDLKKAAHFS
+1440 VTHDPERAVHFS
-1454 VDYISDVDRYV
+1454 VKYISSQQRYA
-1465 LVLVGG
+1465 LT
-1471 EGSEGHLK
+1471 
-1479 KCLNLSGD
+1479 
-1487 VDENGVRHK
+1487 
-1496 DVIVWNWN
+1496 IV
-1504 KTDKNEGPRFYL
+1504 EGPNDGGKSGYSMNLHGGDHTTILPWKDSSIQTDQNFWL
-1516 NFISIPVPED
+1516 NFIAVPQPED
-1526 YSDYEILPKR
+1526 YSDYEVLPKR
-1536 SWFVKQAHEATTDPM
+1536 SWFVKQAQEATADPM

-1570 MMQKTSTYTVIHYL
+1570 MMQKTSTYTVTHYL
-1584 KAESTRELY
+1584 KAESTRDLY
-1593 VPTCMVT
+1593 VPTCMVGSAAT
-1600 NDNCPTLSRA
+1600 RSRA

-1631 LPSSRRYKN
+1631 ISSSRRYKN

-1652 QVNGNYVKKKITF
+1652 QNSGYYVTHNVTF

-1699 IYNGNVTKYNGAV
+1699 IYNGNVTS
-1712 TNDIILPSKQ
+1712 DIILPSKQ

-1741 AIANELLQCKEGN
+1741 AIANELLLCKEDKGK

-1791 NNDSPS
+1791 NNGIAS

-1802 NAVNSGEIVI
+1802 NAVNNGAI
-1812 EVDSLDSGITSA
+1812 EVEVDDLGSGITFA
-1824 KFLRSAKTD
+1824 KFLSSGAGGAATD
-1833 NVDLGEGLD
+1833 
-1842 RFIAFDYPGDTDDG
+1842 RAIAFNYPGDDNG
-1856 KGIGKA
+1856 KGTGTA
-1862 KGDSCTLKVYGV
+1862 TAGSCTLKVYGV

-1884 KFNLTFEDNFEP
+1884 KFNLTFEDDFEP
-1896 IIYSEIIGKKDDGSF
+1896 IIYSEIIGKKDGSF

-1918 ALKKATG
+1918 ALLKTTG
-1925 DPVATITFDPEQ
+1925 DPVATITFDPDQ
-1937 FDAFVTPPVGTYTG
+1937 FDAFVSPPVGTYTG
-1951 FLTGDKGPGTK
+1951 FDNVVGASTK
-1962 CGLTYRY
+1962 SGLTYRY

-1980 APIDGDFNST
+1980 APIGGDFNSIS
-1990 DGKTPECTW
+1990 GRTPECTW
-1999 GNYTIAHRFRM
+1999 GNYTVAHRFNM
-2010 GDFGDGSSRGNFFAV
+2010 GDNRGNFFAV

-2032 YGSEKYDASQS
+2032 YGYQNYDASQS
-2043 GFLYIDASDLPGQ
+2043 GFLYIDASDLPGK
-2056 IASIDFSGM
+2056 IASIDFAGM

-2078 SSPSGKDEKPANVV
+2078 SSPDRGNESPANVV
-2092 FSVQGFKNGKAT
+2092 FSIQGFKNGKAT

-2114 LGEARDSLA
+2114 LGEARDSLDKTL
-2123 NKLEPKTNNG
+2123 NPKDNG
-2133 IGIWQQVYFSFVN
+2133 GKGIWQQVYFSFVN

-2158 IDNACTSTV
+2158 IDNACTNTQ

-2200 CKMTVDYDQVRTQLG
+2200 CKMTVDYDQVRAQLG

-2235 EMFDAELGFDTGTSE
+2235 EMFDAELGFDTGTPE
-2250 GQERLYRMSD
+2250 GQERLYRMPD
-2260 AEVKPAFVK
+2260 AVVKPAFVK
-2269 ALLGDPNSQVS
+2269 ALLGDPNSQAS
-2280 GEGIFR
+2280 AEGSFR
-2286 SVEFKTNFDSL
+2286 SVEFETKFEDL

-2303 DAVAATVGMA
+2303 AAVEATSGMA

-2402 GKSVSLSVKQVGEDE
+2402 GKSVSLSVKQVGEDAE
-2417 DGNIGE
+2417 GNIGE
-2423 RIVQYDWWRDYVGGA
+2423 RIVQYDWWRDYVVGGA

-2452 VLGKNE
+2452 VLRKNE

-2523 NTCNIYVPAAT
+2523 NTCNVYVPAAT
-2534 KQGTILKVTVV
+2534 KQGEILKVTVV
-2545 PIDHEDSSGTQYCY
+2545 PIDHEDGNGTQYCY

-2569 GEAPQ
+2569 GQAPQ
-2574 LFDGLHGT
+2574 LFDGLHGN
-2582 QYKYPDK
+2582 QYKYPKK

-2612 AANVLRVPLRGIK
+2612 AANVLRVPLRGIE
-2625 TVTKDAIGLTSVS
+2625 TVTDGAIGLTNVS
-2638 PEVFLAGTN
+2638 PDVFLAGTN
-2647 DPNMKAY
+2647 DPKMEAY
-2654 ETKAAEERAGLSV
+2654 ETKAAEERTGLSV

-2672 VGQLKTLV
+2672 VGQLKTLE
-2680 ADTADREHAYA
+2680 ASTTNPENAHA
-2691 DIVFNSDFQ
+2691 DIVFNSGFQ
-2700 PREGYVYTLRFN
+2700 PREGYVYTLRFD
-2712 YRELFNAG
+2712 YRERFNAG
-2720 NATQSTVC
+2720 STTQTKAC

-2762 ADLEDLHFNA
+2762 ADLHFKA
-2772 DTEPGYAANAD
+2772 DTETGYATNAD

-2801 PKKAGPQLY
+2801 PDKAGPQLY
-2810 ETNGADDQFLNFVG
+2810 ETNYAGGEDQFLNFVG
-2824 NEGKRTAT
+2824 HESEQRTAT

-2839 LAAPEADKGVNLC
+2839 LAAPKAVAGVNRC
-2852 GIYTPY
+2852 DIYRPY

-2919 PYFKNVTYN
+2919 PYFKDVKYN
-2928 TTDYHR
+2928 TAHYHR

-2943 WDKAKSTLY
+2943 WDKANPKLY
-2952 YLDTYSAENPQTANV
+2952 YLEPYSADKPQEAKV
-2967 KTTTENIYQAANWSA
+2967 DTTTENIYQAANWSA

-2987 REAYSQGGFSVK
+2987 REPYSQGGFSVK
-2999 VNGIGIGA
+2999 VNSIGIGA
-3007 QKYNTSLFRLPKED
+3007 QKYTKSLFRLPKED

-3037 YPVDRTH
+3037 YPVDRTY

-3051 QLAKSGT
+3051 QLKTGT
-3058 EITVTLTN
+3058 EMTVKLKN
-3066 ENRNN
+3066 ENANN

-3086 DKFFTV
+3086 NEFFTK

-3149 TNTITLKFTAD
+3149 TNTINLKFTAD
-3160 MQTSLHASGT
+3160 MQTSLHTSGT

-3179 AEAPMLRIRASRS
+3179 AEAPMLRIHASRS

-3250 PLGVLSNSEE
+3250 PLGVLSDSEA

-3313 SSERPALEDEQDFTQ
+3313 SSERPSLEEEQDFVQ

-3365 PYVSRLSLKLP
+3365 PFTSRLSLPLP
-3376 TGVYVVEARTD
+3376 SGVYVVEARTD

>member
-31 QGYTYLQFSGNG
+31 QEYTYLQFSGNG
-43 RTVLF
+43 RMVLL

-63 PAGDGYQWALETVSG
+63 PAGDGYQWTLETVSG

-92 PNLTLTNSQD
+92 AELTLTNSKD
-102 QAATFTK
+102 QAARFTK
-109 TENTYSK
+109 TENTYS
-116 GRKSYGEGVEVPT
+116 SATY
-129 HGGSR
+129 GGSR

-171 AKVNPFVS
+171 AKVTPFVC
-179 SEGGK
+179 SEGGE
-184 VHWYYYMELL
+184 VHWYYMELL
-194 GNKSAECV
+194 WNGSECV
-202 MDAGAEKKLEK
+202 KDAGAGKNLEK
-213 YSTPSAKD
+213 YSTPSAKN

-226 WCVYEA
+226 WSVYEA
-232 NDKGDVYFMSAD
+232 NDKGDVYFKSAD
-244 GNFFCQKDDTYQYST
+244 GNYFYQNGSDQYSA
-259 STKTDR
+259 STKPGNSEYT
-265 CKYRICDVAD
+265 ICDVSD
-275 QTDGKYQE
+275 QSNDN
-283 AFVLY
+283 AFVLR
-288 NPQTT
+288 NIGTG
-293 KYVFPYGSGN
+293 KYVLPYNNSN
-303 TDVGNG
+303 KVGWASAFNMI
-309 SSLNPAEAM
+309 EAM
-318 RFILSTG
+318 RFISTPPPTG

-355 AGYQW
+355 VGYQW

-372 SGRDNYLKQAGD
+372 SGRNNYLKRAGE
-384 AFTVTTNR
+384 ALTVTTNR
-392 DEALRLFPCGSAYD
+392 DEALRLFPSGSAYD
-406 DRHDVLTLA
+406 DRHDVLALA
-415 ADASKALGVKDG
+415 GDASKAVGVKDG

-445 STAEVKGAVAPKFS
+445 STDEVKGAVAPKIS

-482 LTGTGYDN
+482 LPGTGYDN

-531 IYKDGRF
+531 IYKEGRF

-568 LSGDDNHRLGLQ
+568 LAGDDNHRLGLQ

-588 KACNST
+588 QACNRT
-594 SKFNA
+594 SKYNA

-608 SDYDYLQFSGCGRV
+608 SDYDYLQFSGSGRV

-656 AGKVNGNNLKNKA
+656 AGIVNGFNLKNKE

-691 SVFDADQNTYYVIP
+691 SVFDADQNTYYVVP
-705 VHDVQG
+705 AHVQG
-711 GTYNINIAGGLRYNA
+711 GTYNIAGGLRYNA
-726 VLRGVS
+726 MLRGVTGT
-732 EPYNTLGVKNGKLQ
+732 YNTLGVKNGKLQ

-838 SYNPDTDNGK
+838 SYNPDTDGYQ
-848 HKVNPTLNDY
+848 HKVNTTTNEY
-858 SLYKI
+858 SRYKI
-863 CDVADQPD
+863 CDLADQPD
-871 ASLEGL
+871 ASLDGL
-877 WSLYNCKNLYFVRP
+877 WSLYNCKNHYFVRP
-891 FPSEN
+891 SDSDNF
-896 AIGRAEEV
+896 IGRAEKV

-941 KKPRVKARDILAS
+941 KNPRVKARDILAS

-972 RAGFYLTYDGK
+972 RAGFYLTYDEK
-983 NKQFGVSNQKADAYT
+983 NKQFGVSNQKAEAYT

-1003 NNYENNNN
+1003 NNYENNNS

-1026 IGEEGALCWA
+1026 IGEEGVLCWA
-1036 APGTRNSV
+1036 APGTRNSA

-1081 HMEDANSISL
+1081 HMEDATNSISL

-1119 AYNRYFLKY
+1119 AYNRHFLKY

-1159 QIELPDVNDSRNLI
+1159 QIELPDVNGSRNLI

-1194 NGNNF
+1194 NSNNF
-1199 VEIFPV
+1199 LYIFPV

-1216 GAFRNLSLN
+1216 GAFRNINLD
-1225 ELTPQLE
+1225 ELTPKLE

-1237 KALKAKASASE
+1237 EALKAKASASE
-1248 DDANNSWKNIGTKD
+1248 DGANNSWKNIGTKD

-1275 ADAEGNVFLTTD
+1275 ADAGGNVFLTTD

-1329 GVSDVTNGT
+1329 GVSDVANGT
-1338 VAMLSF
+1338 VAMLPF
-1344 STYETDKLHTL
+1344 STYETNKQHTL
-1355 CFNFGRLT
+1355 CFTFGRQT
-1363 CPELSDAA
+1363 SPELSDAA
-1371 EGKYYYNFICFDKV
+1371 EGKYYYTFMCFDLVGNNKYV
-1385 ASDKFISEG
+1385 SDGNDTSKLVIAEG
-1394 YDTNKKVKAESQ
+1394 KRLV
-1406 QLINDQMWA
+1406 NDQMWA
-1415 LVGQS
+1415 LVGVS
-1420 KDDVVLMS
+1420 KDGFVLMS
-1428 KDKYYMCLNGYK
+1428 KDRYYLYLNGGIFN
-1440 LCVTHDLKKAAHFS
+1440 VTHDLAKATHFS
-1454 VDYISDVDRYV
+1454 GTYDVNKQRYV
-1465 LVLVGG
+1465 LTVLSAVGG
-1471 EGSEGHLK
+1471 DSQYNGWQVLLGSDNRRVTVGQK
-1479 KCLNLSGD
+1479 GTS
-1487 VDENGVRHK
+1487 
-1496 DVIVWNWN
+1496 
-1504 KTDKNEGPRFYL
+1504 TDNRYYL
-1516 NFISIPVPED
+1516 NFIPIPVPED
-1526 YSDYEILPKR
+1526 FSDYEVLPKR
-1536 SWFVKQAHEATTDPM
+1536 SWFVKQAHEATADPM

-1570 MMQKTSTYTVIHYL
+1570 MMQKTSTYTITHYL
-1584 KAESTRELY
+1584 KAESTCKLY
-1593 VPTCMVT
+1593 VPTCMVGSANT
-1600 NDNCPTLSRA
+1600 RSRA

-1631 LPSSRRYKN
+1631 LSSSRRYRN
-1640 GIVVGDQLKLNG
+1640 GIVVGDQLNLNG
-1652 QVNGNYVKKKITF
+1652 QNYGNYVDHYVTF

-1699 IYNGNVTKYNGAV
+1699 IYNGNVTKYNGNV
-1712 TNDIILPSKQ
+1712 TSDIILPSKQ

-1741 AIANELLQCKEGN
+1741 AIANELLQYKDDGS
-1754 GNDKWYEEHTIA
+1754 NDKWYEEHTIA

-1791 NNDSPS
+1791 NGGIAS

-1802 NAVNSGEIVI
+1802 NAVNSGAI
-1812 EVDSLDSGITSA
+1812 EVKVEDLGSGITFAKFLDSGA
-1824 KFLRSAKTD
+1824 GAGTD
-1833 NVDLGEGLD
+1833 
-1842 RFIAFDYPGDTDDG
+1842 RAIAFNYPGDDNG
-1856 KGIGKA
+1856 KGRGTAKA
-1862 KGDSCTLKVYGV
+1862 GSCTLKVYGR

-1884 KFNLTFEDNFEP
+1884 KFNLTFEDDFEP
-1896 IIYSEIIGKKDDGSF
+1896 IIYSEIIGKKGDGTF
-1911 KSERSPE
+1911 KSARSPE
-1918 ALKKATG
+1918 ALLKTTG
-1925 DPVATITFDPEQ
+1925 DPVATITFDPDQ
-1937 FDAFVTPPVGTYTG
+1937 FDAFVSPPVGTYTG
-1951 FLTGDKGPGTK
+1951 FTNSGKGDNANQKYS
-1962 CGLTYRY
+1962 LTYRY

-1980 APIDGDFNST
+1980 APIGGDFNST
-1990 DGKTPECTW
+1990 NGRTSECTW
-1999 GNYTIAHRFRM
+1999 GNYTVAHRFDM
-2010 GDFGDGSSRGNFFAV
+2010 GDNRGNFFAV

-2032 YGSEKYDASQS
+2032 YGSENYDASQS
-2043 GFLYIDASDLPGQ
+2043 GFLYIDASDLPGK
-2056 IASIDFSGM
+2056 IASIDFAGM

-2078 SSPSGKDEKPANVV
+2078 SSPDRDNESPANVV

-2114 LGEARDSLA
+2114 LGQARDSLD
-2123 NKLEPKTNNG
+2123 KTLKPMDNG
-2133 IGIWQQVYFSFVN
+2133 GKGIWQQVYFSFVN

-2158 IDNACTSTV
+2158 IDNACTNTR

-2176 EVFSVKPEVQI
+2176 EVFSVKPDVQI

-2200 CKMTVDYDQVRTQLG
+2200 CKMTVDYDQVRAQLG
-2215 LNTGEVMKD
+2215 LNTGEVLTD

-2235 EMFDAELGFDTGTSE
+2235 EMFDAELGFDTGTPE

-2269 ALLGDPNSQVS
+2269 ALLGDPNSQAS

-2402 GKSVSLSVKQVGEDE
+2402 GKSVSLSVKQVGENL
-2417 DGNIGE
+2417 DGVIGE
-2423 RIVQYDWWRDYVGGA
+2423 RIVQYDWWRDYVGDA

-2510 NSADKVASLVLLN
+2510 NTADKVASLVLLN

-2559 DPQQVGIKVS
+2559 DPEQVGIKVS

-2574 LFDGLHGT
+2574 LFDGLHGDK
-2582 QYKYPDK
+2582 YKYPDK

-2599 AAVEEVRARADGS
+2599 AAVAEVRARADGS

-2654 ETKAAEERAGLSV
+2654 ETMAAEERAGISV

-2810 ETNGADDQFLNFVG
+2810 ETNDPGADDQFLNFVG

-2871 LHAERLDYKKAWVEY
+2871 LHAERLSYEKAWVEY

-2919 PYFKNVTYN
+2919 PYFKDVKY
-2928 TTDYHR
+2928 TTAHYHR

-2943 WDKAKSTLY
+2943 WDKANPKLY
-2952 YLDTYSAENPQTANV
+2952 YLEPYLADKPQEAKV
-2967 KTTTENIYQAANWSA
+2967 DTTTENIYQAANWSA

-3007 QKYNTSLFRLPKED
+3007 QKYTKSLFRLPKED

-3029 LNKTDEQT
+3029 LNETDRKT
-3037 YPVDRTH
+3037 YPVDRTY

-3051 QLAKSGT
+3051 QLKSGT
-3058 EITVTLTN
+3058 ELTVTLRN
-3066 ENRNN
+3066 ENANN

-3086 DKFFTV
+3086 NEFFKE
-3092 NAAQLNGAKY
+3092 NADQLNGAKY

-3149 TNTITLKFTAD
+3149 KNTITLKFTAN
-3160 MQTSLHASGT
+3160 MQTSLHTGGT

-3179 AEAPMLRIRASRS
+3179 AEAPMLRIHASRS

-3313 SSERPALEDEQDFTQ
+3313 SSERPALEDEKDFTQ